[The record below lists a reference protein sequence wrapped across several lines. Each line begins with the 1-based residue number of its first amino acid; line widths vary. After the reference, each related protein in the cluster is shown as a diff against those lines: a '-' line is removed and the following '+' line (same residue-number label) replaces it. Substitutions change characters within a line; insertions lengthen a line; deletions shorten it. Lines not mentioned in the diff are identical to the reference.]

1 MQNGKS
7 RIKRVASAIIAGVMA
22 LQTVAPVISYADD
35 TASSVATTDDSDAI
49 ANVDPGTP
57 VQVDATASE
66 EPSEAPSSGTSQ
78 ADENSEETE
87 TNSDIT
93 DEVSNEHTDAD
104 TADETQTV
112 EEDAPKQDEST
123 SETTDTAPSRTVTVT
138 LNKNGGEFEPEWLE
152 TANEDPIAA
161 YLGTETNDIV
171 VEDTGD
177 TIVATV
183 TDRDSI
189 DIPVAL
195 SSDESLYFT
204 GWDVSSGSYDAD
216 SETLTFE
223 DGVDAYVLS
232 AVYSSVVDDD
242 QTLVEN
248 RTEFDEQTKRQAIQ
262 ERLKSSGISTYVL
275 RPSDSYNQLDLVV
288 EGLAFTSDDGLTQT
302 FTAPYDGDY
311 IITAYGANG
320 GTGKGKYQG
329 YRTPGR
335 GGKAEGTVHLNAGQ
349 TIHIYLGE
357 AGGYWSTNRTFGG
370 GGGQIDWDR
379 AWFPDEDNGQTD
391 RYHVFGRGGGA
402 TYVTVD
408 AWTMDQAGEAA
419 HDYTDAEKAQNNA
432 AAEVAKK
439 HVILLAGGGGGM
451 GESGGSAGGGGLEGQ
466 GPVANR
472 YYAGGFPPYSNAF
485 SYDATVG
492 GTTPTNGRTL
502 TYEERVDAKVYPAT
516 QTRAG
521 FGYHYT
527 VLGELYDANPAHR
540 DPVDFLFDD
549 GQARN
554 YGSFFYGANG
564 ITCSGAGGGGWFGG
578 GTDYAFSGGG
588 GSSFVNTSVTI
599 DGEQVEVKDA
609 DYEVGGNMKYDST
622 ETAPYLV
629 NGRVIIKMVGETPKL
644 KSVMMPAQSEDISAG
659 NIDEK
664 DGFGQK
670 AILSPG
676 QGSANKTLAYT
687 AITYYNLGDVMTVT
701 PKWEYNTLLNVTYK
715 PWDDSV
721 AKNINNQMSV
731 SITNTELGIPAEG
744 DKYYND
750 AYPGWY
756 AVKSVMTITNA
767 PLSMYDTATVTKYF
781 FRCHPTAT
789 VSMYNGIRT
798 MDDESE
804 SGGLVLD
811 YSIAMEHQGAHV
823 YQNRNTINDMNAETV
838 SDTVTA
844 TQNHSSSQWKYPEL
858 VVKTPKTIQ
867 TFNVLFTSPSRNAQ
881 DAILYNTDLA
891 NQLGI
896 VVTGTNQ
903 NYIFTKSGGLTQ
915 DEWNNFLRQVSFV
928 TYDRAVF
935 TADGVQSGVEVAWY
949 GFEKAIFGSNQA
961 TRHVPTLSDYPGA
974 ATHNIASGSLN
985 ITSSGS
991 VYRIVGSTTGDNR
1004 IYVSPGVSATVILDN
1019 VTMNYTAAGAGWG
1032 NDTSRAGDGAISCS
1046 HANLT
1051 IILVGTSRITAYGS
1065 YSNAIAKNGTDG
1077 SLMIDGAGTLYA
1089 VGASGDH
1096 CGAIGANVNCSFW
1109 NFTVQGGT
1117 IYANAGEH
1125 CPGIGS
1131 GCLNQPGEG
1140 NGGDGAGCGNL
1151 NFTGGTVVARGN
1163 TACSG
1168 IGSGWGGPVNGI
1180 NISNGAKVTAYGGSY
1195 SPGIGSGGRTDNVQ
1209 GGNIGSYHYHVRNIV
1224 ITGGDTV
1231 VTAFG
1236 DKSTNMPGIGCG
1248 KDPVGTVRGTLS
1260 NVVATTLDGFQGYV
1274 RYGSSEESAAYSTEQ
1289 PRTPFTGTGNIGS
1302 YLASQVNRGTPV
1314 YYTQV
1319 FFSIDTS
1326 NKHVDDADVIGTQ
1339 VSSTGTIKPEQFA
1352 SVSGTVW
1359 AENDRD
1365 GVYQVGDEAVV
1376 EGVAVTLYNADGSV
1390 CKTTT
1395 TNKYGAYSFDGIPE
1409 KKNYTVG
1416 FSNGSSNIQSYS
1428 PTAKIAA
1435 GENNNHVNNDWK
1447 SDVFTAIYQKNTSQT
1462 INCGVYVPSTVSG
1475 FAWDDVNQN
1484 GICDNSESKIANVT
1498 ITLTDADGNSLTD
1511 VYGNP
1516 ITAVLT
1522 DADGNYS
1529 FTNVRPRKEMKLT
1542 LTSSDTVDIS
1552 NARVSPIPTSGDEKR
1567 TNKAERS
1574 IDVLEFNGAPTSATT
1589 EKSGSMLNA
1598 ATIGEV
1604 YINSMTGTGITPVNA
1619 EYKNFALSANNSIRG
1634 YVWVES
1640 DYNGILDGWHETQ
1653 ADINIEEPV
1662 LNGVKVTLKN
1672 AAGATVATTYTDFAG
1687 YYEFLALKPG
1697 TYKVEYEETD
1707 KTAAD
1712 KKVLPEEYDYFGFLV
1727 SPTATTDKKT
1737 QMGNDATAVMQNNK
1751 VAKAVSKTYQIPDTR
1766 VVSLSNE
1773 KDFYVSTANCAMYI
1787 PSKVYGYIW
1796 QDDNY
1801 NGIRETNETENVKT
1815 HIYLRRTTKSQFAD
1829 ADEQGTNIS
1838 GHLLYKSYNVFGE
1851 LVGNGDLNTAADGY
1865 YEYDYLEPGIYYV
1878 VFDNTYDYYGQT
1890 LINQGNDDTLDS
1902 ETQPNISLDRSHMYC
1917 AWIGDIELPVNTK
1930 TEYNVLSKH
1939 NDAGFIRL
1947 LTSFDL
1953 KKVEDLSGIPFE
1965 NVKFDYEIYEKADDS
1980 GKSVFPNGPYTTVPV
1995 KPGDTSIKTEHL
2007 TTDKNGLISFTNQD
2021 IATYHLTET
2030 ETLPGYVRD
2039 TKTHVVKVMPET
2051 AVENNNLIWKTYIS
2065 VDGVRQTN
2073 NLYTLKNTSET
2084 TNLTVTKKWDDANDQ
2099 DGIRKNA
2106 VITLKGTVTLP
2117 DGKTEAVPLQKAY
2130 TALFKATDTYL
2141 TYTFRSIPAYYKGQ
2155 TIQYTVVENPMDGY
2169 TAIVSNTTGSV
2180 DNGYAI
2186 TVTNKHVPQ
2195 FDDFTVVKVWDD
2207 GNNVDGIRP
2216 DSVTIH
2222 MNGSDGSSTEAT
2234 LSNTK
2239 DWKYTFKHIPLFD
2252 ANGNEITYT
2261 ITEDAVA
2268 GYTYTVTNEGRSFT
2282 ITNSHVQETLSIPV
2296 TKTWEDNGN
2305 QDGVRP
2311 SAIHVILMGSDG
2323 NVYEANLTAAG
2334 KWKYEF
2340 KDLPRY
2346 WMEGVAIDYTLSEE
2360 TVDSYTYK
2368 IEGDADTGF
2377 TVTNEHIPA
2386 VTNVVINKYWED
2398 AANQDGVRPD
2408 SVSVTLSG
2416 SDGKTYKATLTKDG
2430 GFSETFEN
2438 LPVFFNNGT
2447 KIAYTVTEDAVA
2459 GYIGKTATDDTGYV
2473 LSITNTHTPETI
2485 SKTITKT
2492 WDDNDNQDGIR
2503 PTNVKVELYG
2513 TDGTL
2518 RTQYLTKDNNW
2529 SYSFENLP
2537 KYQNE
2542 GTIILYTAKEEAV
2555 EGYTQKSVTTA
2566 TGFNFTN
2573 THEPQTVTYGA
2584 TKVWLDD
2591 DNRDGVRPNSITLV
2605 LNGSDG
2611 SKYTKQMTAASN
2623 WSDVTFERIP
2633 MFNNGKY
2640 ITYTLSENDVPS
2652 YVNSVAVSE
2661 DGKFFTVTNTHTPD
2675 HAIIKITEVWHDEN
2689 DQDGIRPKKVTT
2701 IIVGSNGNR
2710 HEVPLH
2716 SSGDWHYTCDD
2727 LVKYWK
2733 NGQLV
2738 DYTVEAVTID
2748 GYTSEV
2754 KSLGNNVF
2762 EVHNTHIP
2770 ETISKT
2776 VTKTWKDNENQD
2788 GIRPA
2793 SVTVTLTGSN
2803 AVSKTATLNEENGW
2817 TATFENLPKRDHG
2830 NIVTYNVKES
2840 DVEGYEASIVKT
2852 EDGFQLI
2859 NEHDSETTL
2868 RTATL
2873 VWRDENNQDGIRPDT
2888 VTYTLHGSDGS
2899 EVEKTVSKD
2908 DSWAD
2913 VMFEDLP
2920 VYQNGQ
2926 KVTYTL
2932 TESTVDG
2939 YTTDIRDNGHTFT
2952 VTNTHIPAVVNVDVT
2967 KVWTD
2972 GENQDGNRPNSISV
2986 ILTGN
2991 DGNRYTATITAANNW
3006 KYTFSKLPKFFNEG
3020 TQIEYTLAEDAAS
3033 GYSNVIEKKDNY
3045 TFVLTNKY
3053 SPATVDIPVVKKW
3066 NDDNDRD
3073 GARPESFNIV
3083 LNGSDGK
3090 LYTGTLS
3097 AENGYTYVFQSV
3109 PKFHNS
3115 GTLISYT
3122 VAEEKV
3128 TGYTTEVAKDSSGY
3142 KFTLTNTKSIETVTK
3157 TVSKVW
3163 EDSNNQDGLRPS
3175 AITVILTGDDG
3186 SRYLKSV
3193 SAAENWTTTFENLPK
3208 NQNHGQSI
3216 QYTVSEAFVSGYTDE
3231 VTQNG
3236 NNYTIT
3242 NTHMPATTEL
3252 FVTKTWKDNGNND
3265 GMRPDE
3271 ITVTAHGSDGRSYAK
3286 KLNADNQWS
3295 VMFSNLPKYA
3305 NGKTIDYTLTEEAV
3319 PGYTSSI
3326 TRNGKSFTLI
3336 NTHVDETKNIT
3347 ITKAWNDENNQDG
3360 LRPKSITAVV
3370 NGSDGSARFVQLFES
3385 QNWTTSLNNLPKYK
3399 NSTEVQYTVK
3409 ENAISGYETEI
3420 KQTGDSYTITNTH
3433 APAVVTVS
3441 VVKIWD
3447 DENNQD
3453 GIRPSLIQVTLT
3465 GSDGST
3471 HNAAI
3476 TKNDGWTYQFKD
3488 LPQYKNGVKID
3499 YTLQE
3504 ADSNPYT
3511 YEIVKGSDGYSF
3523 TITNNYVPA
3532 AVNVPVTTI
3541 WNDDNNRD
3549 GIRAKETV
3557 ITLQGSNGKVYQH
3570 IVTDKDSFA
3579 TVFEDVPK
3587 FFDEGKEVVYTVTQN
3602 EVDGYTTDVTNTDK
3616 YTFQITN
3623 THEPEKLA
3631 KTVTKV
3637 WDDNNNQDGLRPNTL
3652 RIALTGTDGT
3662 YIEKNL
3668 SAANNW
3674 TETFE
3679 GLYKYFKEGTPIQY
3693 TIDEEAV
3700 GGYEKEISE
3709 KDNLIT
3715 ITNTHA
3721 PEKLDLI
3728 VNVVWNDANNQ
3739 DGYRPDTTT
3748 IHMSGTDGTQDTKD
3762 FTKDSSWSSIVFKDL
3777 DRFKDGTKIKY
3788 TVTEDEIPQYT
3799 TSIVANGNVVT
3810 VTNTHIPEITLRNIS
3825 VIWEDNDDQD
3835 GIRPDAVNIKLK
3847 GNDKL
3852 VDSSELNEDVKW
3864 KHSFTKLPVR
3874 ENGNEI
3880 SYTAEENEIPGY
3892 TTTIE
3897 KTDTGYVFTN
3907 THIPE
3912 TVTVTVDKVWDDSE
3926 NQDGLRPDTIHI
3938 KLVSNGIAKDAYLDA
3953 DSNWHL
3959 EFEGL
3964 PKYRDHGI
3972 LNEYSVQEVD
3982 VDGYTSTVTTEDGYA
3997 FTIKNDHVPA
4007 VIDIPITE
4015 EWIDD
4020 NNRDGLRPSSHTVI
4034 LTDGINTIEEIVL
4047 DKDNGYG
4054 TVLKD
4059 MPKYKNGVEIDYQ
4072 IKDFK
4077 VDGYTTNIIKGDS
4090 VKDFKVTNTHVPE
4103 MVTVT
4108 VTEGWHD
4115 QSDYDKIRPEEIALT
4130 LTGSDGN
4137 VYEKTVNKETWTA
4150 VFSDLPK
4157 NSKGEQIIYTLTQEG
4172 IKGYSTTITNNQTD
4186 TITVINKH
4194 EPVKT
4199 ITVTVTWNDENNKD
4213 SIRPDKVTV
4222 KLTDGTTVVST
4233 KEVKND
4239 SWKHIF
4245 EDIPVFNGSD
4255 KVSYTITQDAVNG
4268 YTTEI
4273 KASDDGNTIE
4283 IINTHIS
4290 VVPPKEEPKK
4300 KEPATP
4306 APVVE
4311 VKVEQPAP
4319 TVTLIQTTNKP
4330 TGISFFES
4338 LFAK

>member
-1 MQNGKS
+1 MQKCES
-7 RIKRVASAIIAGVMA
+7 RTKRVMSAIIAGMMA
-22 LQTVAPVISYADD
+22 LQVVAPTISYADD
-35 TASSVATTDDSDAI
+35 TVASTASSEDNSDTQIDPGVPVQTDTASSNTVTEPDSSESLEETTDSEQTGEIQDDTVSDSQG
-49 ANVDPGTP
+49 NETNT
-57 VQVDATASE
+57 Q
-66 EPSEAPSSGTSQ
+66 
-78 ADENSEETE
+78 EETVQD
-87 TNSDIT
+87 TVQQNNSG
-93 DEVSNEHTDAD
+93 
-104 TADETQTV
+104 
-112 EEDAPKQDEST
+112 
-123 SETTDTAPSRTVTVT
+123 SETTESESVRTVTVT
-138 LNKNGGEFEPEWLE
+138 LNKNGGIFEPEWLE
-152 TANEDPIAA
+152 TANEDPIAT
-161 YLGTETNDIV
+161 YLGTETNDIAI
-171 VEDTGD
+171 EDTGD

-189 DIPVAL
+189 SIPVAL
-195 SSDESLYFT
+195 SGDDSLYFT

-216 SETLTFE
+216 NETLTFD
-223 DGVDAYVLS
+223 DGVDAYVLT
-232 AVYSSVVDDD
+232 AVYNSVADED
-242 QTLVEN
+242 QQLIEN
-248 RTEFDEQTKRQAIQ
+248 KEIFDEQAEKNVLQQKLSA
-262 ERLKSSGISTYVL
+262 SGISLYEM
-275 RPSDSYNQLDLVV
+275 RPSDSYNQLDLIID
-288 EGLAFTSDDGLTQT
+288 GLAFTSDDGLVQT

-311 IITAYGANG
+311 TITAYGANG

-335 GGKAEGTVHLNAGQ
+335 GGKAEGTIHLSAGQ

-419 HDYTDAEKAQNNA
+419 HDYTDAEKAQNDA
-432 AAEVAKK
+432 AAEVAKN

-492 GTTPTNGRTL
+492 GTTPTNGRVL
-502 TYEERVDAKVYPAT
+502 TYDERVDAKVYPAT

-527 VLGELYDANPAHR
+527 ILGELYDANPANR
-540 DPVDFLFDD
+540 DPVSLLFDD

-599 DGEQVEVKDA
+599 DGKQVEVKDA

-622 ETAPYLV
+622 NSAPYLI
-629 NGRVIIKMVGETPKL
+629 NGRVLIHMVGTTPKM
-644 KSVMMPAQSEDISAG
+644 KTIMMEAQNEDISSSHVDDA
-659 NIDEK
+659 DVY
-664 DGFGQK
+664 GQK
-670 AILSPG
+670 AYLNKG
-676 QGSANKTLAYT
+676 QDVASTTIAYT
-687 AITYYNLGDVMTVT
+687 AITYYNMGDLMTVN
-701 PKWEYNTLLNVTYK
+701 PVWEYSTMLSPTDRDWN
-715 PWDDSV
+715 DSV
-721 AKNINNQMSV
+721 AKSIDSRLSV
-731 SITNTELGIPAEG
+731 SVENTNLGVPNPG
-744 DKYYND
+744 DKYYNAD
-750 AYPGWY
+750 YPGWY
-756 AVKSVMTITNA
+756 AVKSVMTITNPVNTMYSTERLTKYYFRCKGIA
-767 PLSMYDTATVTKYF
+767 SYTLSSGTKTMYDKGERGELAIDYNIYINHEGVHVYSDRNIINGTPTSTVDDTIAATAGRSASTWQYPHMALTDVNNINTILIQFSSHGFNTSDSISYDASYADSLGITGSGNQYSYIFKAKSKNSVSTANWEKFLQSITYTTYDAATFTSTGVSGGVTIFWYADENLWENNMFYDSSSGHFYACINTGNSITWGEARNRALSMYNSALDCYGYLAHITSQSEQDYLYTLMDKSTQGWLGATRKVSGNEWDWYWRDGPANETSEPF
-781 FRCHPTAT
+781 FRQNADGTYGTLLWGYENWDSKTEP
-789 VSMYNGIRT
+789 NN
-798 MDDESE
+798 
-804 SGGLVLD
+804 SGGVEWCMHYYGSNRGVWNDYIDSNGAVTSFIVEWSKDGLV
-811 YSIAMEHQGAHV
+811 G
-823 YQNRNTINDMNAETV
+823 NDHSV
-838 SDTVTA
+838 SDT
-844 TQNHSSSQWKYPEL
+844 
-858 VVKTPKTIQ
+858 
-867 TFNVLFTSPSRNAQ
+867 
-881 DAILYNTDLA
+881 
-891 NQLGI
+891 
-896 VVTGTNQ
+896 
-903 NYIFTKSGGLTQ
+903 
-915 DEWNNFLRQVSFV
+915 
-928 TYDRAVF
+928 
-935 TADGVQSGVEVAWY
+935 
-949 GFEKAIFGSNQA
+949 
-961 TRHVPTLSDYPGA
+961 
-974 ATHNIASGSLN
+974 
-985 ITSSGS
+985 
-991 VYRIVGSTTGDNR
+991 
-1004 IYVSPGVSATVILDN
+1004 
-1019 VTMNYTAAGAGWG
+1019 
-1032 NDTSRAGDGAISCS
+1032 
-1046 HANLT
+1046 
-1051 IILVGTSRITAYGS
+1051 
-1065 YSNAIAKNGTDG
+1065 
-1077 SLMIDGAGTLYA
+1077 
-1089 VGASGDH
+1089 
-1096 CGAIGANVNCSFW
+1096 
-1109 NFTVQGGT
+1109 
-1117 IYANAGEH
+1117 
-1125 CPGIGS
+1125 
-1131 GCLNQPGEG
+1131 
-1140 NGGDGAGCGNL
+1140 
-1151 NFTGGTVVARGN
+1151 
-1163 TACSG
+1163 
-1168 IGSGWGGPVNGI
+1168 
-1180 NISNGAKVTAYGGSY
+1180 
-1195 SPGIGSGGRTDNVQ
+1195 
-1209 GGNIGSYHYHVRNIV
+1209 
-1224 ITGGDTV
+1224 
-1231 VTAFG
+1231 
-1236 DKSTNMPGIGCG
+1236 
-1248 KDPVGTVRGTLS
+1248 
-1260 NVVATTLDGFQGYV
+1260 
-1274 RYGSSEESAAYSTEQ
+1274 
-1289 PRTPFTGTGNIGS
+1289 
-1302 YLASQVNRGTPV
+1302 
-1314 YYTQV
+1314 
-1319 FFSIDTS
+1319 
-1326 NKHVDDADVIGTQ
+1326 DVIGTQ
-1339 VSSTGTIKPEQFA
+1339 IVAEQEQKVNNGE
-1352 SVSGTVW
+1352 VSGTVW
-1359 AENDRD
+1359 AENDYN
-1365 GVYQVGDEAVV
+1365 GLFATDEAKLQDITVQLISDNGTVV
-1376 EGVAVTLYNADGSV
+1376 ATAQTNKLGQYDFTGLAPGNYYVKFTSQSFVGYNAVPDGGNSIV
-1390 CKTTT
+1390 QQASKGINDSYAQTPVFALTY
-1395 TNKYGAYSFDGIPE
+1395 NDVLEKSF
-1409 KKNYTVG
+1409 
-1416 FSNGSSNIQSYS
+1416 
-1428 PTAKIAA
+1428 
-1435 GENNNHVNNDWK
+1435 
-1447 SDVFTAIYQKNTSQT
+1447 
-1462 INCGVYVPSTVSG
+1462 GVYVPSTVSG
-1475 FAWDDVNQN
+1475 FAWDDANQN
-1484 GICDNSESKIANVT
+1484 GIYDNREAKIANVT

-1516 ITAVLT
+1516 IAAVLT
-1522 DADGNYS
+1522 DANGNYS

-1542 LTSSDTVDIS
+1542 LTSSNTVDIS
-1552 NARVSPIPTSGDEKR
+1552 NARVSPIPASGDVKL
-1567 TNKAERS
+1567 TNKAEKS
-1574 IDVLEFNGAPTSATT
+1574 IGMLEFNGAPTSATT
-1589 EKSGSMLNA
+1589 EKSGSMLTS
-1598 ATIGEV
+1598 ATIGEI
-1604 YINSMTGTGITPVNA
+1604 YINSMSGTGITPVNA

-1707 KTAAD
+1707 RTAAD
-1712 KKVLPEEYDYFGFLV
+1712 KKVLPEEYDYFGFTV

-1737 QMGNDATAVMQNNK
+1737 QMGNDSTAVMQNNK

-1766 VVSLSNE
+1766 VVNLSNE
-1773 KDFYVSTANCAMYI
+1773 KNFYVSTANCALYI

-1838 GHLLYKSYNVFGE
+1838 GHLLYKSYNVFGK
-1851 LVGNGDLNTAADGY
+1851 LIGNGDLNTATDGY
-1865 YEYDYLEPGIYYV
+1865 YEYNCLEPGIYYV
-1878 VFDNTYDYYGQT
+1878 VFDNTYDCYGQT

-1902 ETQPNISLDRSHMYC
+1902 EAQPNISLDRSHMYC

-1965 NVKFDYEIYEKADDS
+1965 NVKFDYEIYSKAENFGKSVFPDGRHQGAPQIYEGAEDS
-1980 GKSVFPNGPYTTVPV
+1980 GKSVFSDDSNELYTTA
-1995 KPGDTSIKTEHL
+1995 SIETFAQAEHL
-2007 TTDKNGLISFTNQD
+2007 ITDKDGLIHFTNQD

-2030 ETLPGYVRD
+2030 KTLPGYVRD
-2039 TKTHVVKVMPET
+2039 TKTHVIKVMPET
-2051 AVENNNLIWKTYIS
+2051 TVENNNLVWKTYIS
-2065 VDGVRQTN
+2065 VDGVRQTD

-2099 DGIRKNA
+2099 DGIRQNA

-2141 TYTFRSIPAYYKGQ
+2141 SYTFRSIPAYYKGQ
-2155 TIQYTVVENPMDGY
+2155 TIQYTVIENPMDGY
-2169 TAIVSNTTGSV
+2169 TATVGATTGSA
-2180 DNGYAI
+2180 DKGYAI

-2195 FDDFTVVKVWDD
+2195 FDDFTVTKVWDD
-2207 GNNVDGIRP
+2207 SNNIDGMRP

-2222 MNGSDGSSTEAT
+2222 LNGSDGSSTEAT
-2234 LSNTK
+2234 LSNAK
-2239 DWKYTFKHIPLFD
+2239 DWKYTFKHMPLFD
-2252 ANGNEITYT
+2252 ANGNKITYT

-2282 ITNSHVQETLSIPV
+2282 ITNSHVQETFSIPV

-2311 SAIHVILMGSDG
+2311 SAIHVTLMGSDG

-2346 WMEGVAIDYTLSEE
+2346 WMEGVAIDYTLNEE
-2360 TVDSYTYK
+2360 AVNGYTYK

-2377 TVTNEHIPA
+2377 TVTNEHISA
-2386 VTNVVINKYWED
+2386 VTNVVVNKYWED

-2408 SVSVTLSG
+2408 SVAVTLSG
-2416 SDGKTYKATLTKDG
+2416 SDGKTYKATLTKDT
-2430 GFSETFEN
+2430 GFSKTFES

-2447 KIAYTVTEDAVA
+2447 KITYTITEDAVN
-2459 GYIGKTATDDTGYV
+2459 GYTGKITTDDTGYI
-2473 LSITNTHTPETI
+2473 LSITNTHAPETI
-2485 SKTITKT
+2485 RETVTKT
-2492 WDDNDNQDGIR
+2492 WDDGNDRDGIR
-2503 PTNVKVELYG
+2503 PTNVKIELYG
-2513 TDGTL
+2513 TDGTR
-2518 RTQYLTKDNNW
+2518 RTQYLTKDNHW

-2542 GTIILYTAKEEAV
+2542 GTIILYTIKEEDV
-2555 EGYTQKSVTTA
+2555 DGYTQKSVTTTA
-2566 TGFNFTN
+2566 GFDLTN
-2573 THEPQTVTYGA
+2573 THEIQTADYEVK
-2584 TKVWLDD
+2584 KVWVD
-2591 DNRDGVRPNSITLV
+2591 DNDRDGARPTSITLT
-2605 LNGSDG
+2605 LTGSDG
-2611 SKYTKQMTAASN
+2611 SKYTKLMTAADN
-2623 WSDVTFERIP
+2623 WNAVTFERVP
-2633 MFNNGKY
+2633 MFNGGKY
-2640 ITYTLSENDVPS
+2640 ITYTLTENEVPS
-2652 YVNSVAVSE
+2652 YINSIEVSE
-2661 DGKFFTVTNTHTPD
+2661 DGKHFTVTNTHAPD
-2675 HAIIKITEVWHDEN
+2675 HTVINITEVWHDEN
-2689 DQDGIRPKKVTT
+2689 DQDGIRPRKMIAIV
-2701 IIVGSNGNR
+2701 VGSNGNR

-2803 AVSKTATLNEENGW
+2803 AVSKTATLNEDNGW

-2830 NIVTYNVKES
+2830 NIVAYNVKES
-2840 DVEGYEASIVKT
+2840 DTAGYEASVVKT

-2972 GENQDGNRPNSISV
+2972 GENQDGNRPDSISV

-3073 GARPESFNIV
+3073 GARPESVNIV

-3122 VAEEKV
+3122 IAEEKV

-3286 KLNADNQWS
+3286 KLNTDNQWS

-3370 NGSDGSARFVQLFES
+3370 NDSDGSARFVQLFES

-3587 FFDEGKEVVYTVTQN
+3587 FFDEGKEAVYTVTQN

-3728 VNVVWNDANNQ
+3728 VNVVWSDANNQ
-3739 DGYRPDTTT
+3739 DGYRPDTAT

-3788 TVTEDEIPQYT
+3788 TVTEDEISQYT

-3810 VTNTHIPEITLRNIS
+3810 VTNTHIPEITLCNIS

-3926 NQDGLRPDTIHI
+3926 NQDGLRPDSIDVILTGSDGNTYNATI
-3938 KLVSNGIAKDAYLDA
+3938 SEKD
-3953 DSNWHL
+3953 NWTYI
-3959 EFEGL
+3959 FANL
-3964 PKYRDHGI
+3964 PKYFNDGT
-3972 LNEYSVQEVD
+3972 LVEYSLQEVETD
-3982 VDGYTSTVTTEDGYA
+3982 GYAGTVTKGTDGYT
-3997 FTIKNDHVPA
+3997 FTIKNDHTPA
-4007 VIDIPITE
+4007 VVDIPVTKV
-4015 EWIDD
+4015 WNDD
-4020 NNRDGLRPSSHTVI
+4020 EDRDGLRPNSI
-4034 LTDGINTIEEIVL
+4034 
-4047 DKDNGYG
+4047 
-4054 TVLKD
+4054 
-4059 MPKYKNGVEIDYQ
+4059 
-4072 IKDFK
+4072 
-4077 VDGYTTNIIKGDS
+4077 
-4090 VKDFKVTNTHVPE
+4090 HV
-4103 MVTVT
+4103 
-4108 VTEGWHD
+4108 
-4115 QSDYDKIRPEEIALT
+4115 T
-4130 LTGSDGN
+4130 LTGSDGST
-4137 VYEKTVNKETWTA
+4137 YKKDLEKD
-4150 VFSDLPK
+4150 S
-4157 NSKGEQIIYTLTQEG
+4157 
-4172 IKGYSTTITNNQTD
+4172 GYSTIFTSLPKYHNGELISYSLAETPVEGYETDIQAAESGYGFTITNT
-4186 TITVINKH
+4186 H
-4194 EPVKT
+4194 EVSKKT
-4199 ITVTVTWNDENNKD
+4199 IKVSKVWDDAENQDGIRPDSVTVTLTGSNNSKYTAKLNKENNWTYTFEGLFCKADGATIKYEVSEKDVAGYTPSIKETEGGFIITNAHKPETVTINIVKNWNDSQNADN
-4213 SIRPDKVTV
+4213 IRPDAISIT
-4222 KLTDGTTVVST
+4222 LT
-4233 KEVKND
+4233 
-4239 SWKHIF
+4239 
-4245 EDIPVFNGSD
+4245 GSD
-4255 KVSYTITQDAVNG
+4255 NSSRSITLNKAGDYKTAVDSLPKFHEGKQITYTVTETPVDG
-4268 YTTEI
+4268 YTSSVQASADGYSFVVINTHTPEVHQEKKETPTTPKFEI
-4273 KASDDGNTIE
+4273 KAEPSTTI
-4283 IINTHIS
+4283 
-4290 VVPPKEEPKK
+4290 
-4300 KEPATP
+4300 
-4306 APVVE
+4306 
-4311 VKVEQPAP
+4311 
-4319 TVTLIQTTNKP
+4319 IQTTNKP
-4330 TGISFFES
+4330 TGVSFFDS
-4338 LFAK
+4338 LLG

>member
-1 MQNGKS
+1 MQKCES
-7 RIKRVASAIIAGVMA
+7 RTKRVMSAIIAGMMA
-22 LQTVAPVISYADD
+22 LQVVAPTISYADD
-35 TASSVATTDDSDAI
+35 TVASTASSEDNSNTQI
-49 ANVDPGTP
+49 DPGVP
-57 VQVDATASE
+57 VQ
-66 EPSEAPSSGTSQ
+66 
-78 ADENSEETE
+78 
-87 TNSDIT
+87 
-93 DEVSNEHTDAD
+93 
-104 TADETQTV
+104 
-112 EEDAPKQDEST
+112 
-123 SETTDTAPSRTVTVT
+123 TDTASSNTVTEPDSSESLEETADSEQTGEIQDDTVSDSQGNETNTQEETVQDTVQQNDTGSETMESKSVRTVTVT
-138 LNKNGGEFEPEWLE
+138 LNKNGGVFEPEWLE

-161 YLGTETNDIV
+161 YLGTETNDIAI
-171 VEDTGD
+171 EDTGD

-189 DIPVAL
+189 SIPVAL
-195 SSDESLYFT
+195 SGDDSLYFT

-216 SETLTFE
+216 NETLTF
-223 DGVDAYVLS
+223 DDDVDAYVLT
-232 AVYSSVVDDD
+232 AVYNSVADED
-242 QTLVEN
+242 QQLIEN
-248 RTEFDEQTKRQAIQ
+248 KEIFDEQAEKNVLQQKLSA
-262 ERLKSSGISTYVL
+262 SGISLYEM
-275 RPSDSYNQLDLVV
+275 RPSDSYNQLDLIID
-288 EGLAFTSDDGLTQT
+288 GLAFTSDDGLIQT

-311 IITAYGANG
+311 TITAYGANG

-335 GGKAEGTVHLNAGQ
+335 GGKAEGTIHLSAGQ

-419 HDYTDAEKAQNNA
+419 HDYTDAEKAQNDA

-451 GESGGSAGGGGLEGQ
+451 GESGGTAGGGGLEGQ

-492 GTTPTNGRTL
+492 GTTPTNGRVL
-502 TYEERVDAKVYPAT
+502 TYDERVDAKVYPAT

-527 VLGELYDANPAHR
+527 ILGELYDANPANR
-540 DPVDFLFDD
+540 DPVSLLFDD

-599 DGEQVEVKDA
+599 DGKQVEVKDA

-622 ETAPYLV
+622 NSAPYLI
-629 NGRVIIKMVGETPKL
+629 NGRVLIHMVGTTPKM
-644 KSVMMPAQSEDISAG
+644 KTIMMEAQNEDISSSHVDDA
-659 NIDEK
+659 DVY
-664 DGFGQK
+664 GQK
-670 AILSPG
+670 AYLNKG
-676 QGSANKTLAYT
+676 QDVASTTIAYT
-687 AITYYNLGDVMTVT
+687 AITYYNMGDLMTVN
-701 PKWEYNTLLNVTYK
+701 PVWEYSTMLSPTDRDWN
-715 PWDDSV
+715 DSV
-721 AKNINNQMSV
+721 AKSIDSRLSV
-731 SITNTELGIPAEG
+731 SVANTNLGVPNPG
-744 DKYYND
+744 DKYYNAD
-750 AYPGWY
+750 YPGWY
-756 AVKSVMTITNA
+756 AVKSVMTITNPVNA
-767 PLSMYDTATVTKYF
+767 MYSTERLTKYYFRCKGIASYTLSSGTKTMYDKGERGELAIDYNIYINHEGVHVYSDRNIINGTPTSTVDDTIAATAGRSASTWQYPHMALTDVNNINTILVQFSSHGFNTSDSISYDASYADSLGITGSGNQYSYIFKAKSKNSVSTANWEKFLQSITYTTYDAATFTSTGVSGGVTIFWYADENLWENNMFYDSSSSHFYACINTGSSITWGEARNRALSMYNSALDCYGYLAHITSQSEQDYLYTLMDKSTQGWLGATRKVSGNEWDWYWRDGPANETNEPF
-781 FRCHPTAT
+781 FRQNAD
-789 VSMYNGIRT
+789 GIYGSLLWGYENWDSKT
-798 MDDESE
+798 EPNNVGNEWCMHYYGNK
-804 SGGLVLD
+804 SGVWND
-811 YSIAMEHQGAHV
+811 YSDTNGAV
-823 YQNRNTINDMNAETV
+823 TSFIVEWSKDGLANNDHSV
-838 SDTVTA
+838 SDT
-844 TQNHSSSQWKYPEL
+844 
-858 VVKTPKTIQ
+858 
-867 TFNVLFTSPSRNAQ
+867 
-881 DAILYNTDLA
+881 
-891 NQLGI
+891 
-896 VVTGTNQ
+896 
-903 NYIFTKSGGLTQ
+903 
-915 DEWNNFLRQVSFV
+915 
-928 TYDRAVF
+928 
-935 TADGVQSGVEVAWY
+935 
-949 GFEKAIFGSNQA
+949 
-961 TRHVPTLSDYPGA
+961 
-974 ATHNIASGSLN
+974 
-985 ITSSGS
+985 
-991 VYRIVGSTTGDNR
+991 
-1004 IYVSPGVSATVILDN
+1004 
-1019 VTMNYTAAGAGWG
+1019 
-1032 NDTSRAGDGAISCS
+1032 
-1046 HANLT
+1046 
-1051 IILVGTSRITAYGS
+1051 
-1065 YSNAIAKNGTDG
+1065 
-1077 SLMIDGAGTLYA
+1077 
-1089 VGASGDH
+1089 
-1096 CGAIGANVNCSFW
+1096 
-1109 NFTVQGGT
+1109 
-1117 IYANAGEH
+1117 
-1125 CPGIGS
+1125 
-1131 GCLNQPGEG
+1131 
-1140 NGGDGAGCGNL
+1140 
-1151 NFTGGTVVARGN
+1151 
-1163 TACSG
+1163 
-1168 IGSGWGGPVNGI
+1168 
-1180 NISNGAKVTAYGGSY
+1180 
-1195 SPGIGSGGRTDNVQ
+1195 
-1209 GGNIGSYHYHVRNIV
+1209 
-1224 ITGGDTV
+1224 
-1231 VTAFG
+1231 
-1236 DKSTNMPGIGCG
+1236 
-1248 KDPVGTVRGTLS
+1248 
-1260 NVVATTLDGFQGYV
+1260 
-1274 RYGSSEESAAYSTEQ
+1274 
-1289 PRTPFTGTGNIGS
+1289 
-1302 YLASQVNRGTPV
+1302 
-1314 YYTQV
+1314 
-1319 FFSIDTS
+1319 
-1326 NKHVDDADVIGTQ
+1326 DVIGTQ
-1339 VSSTGTIKPEQFA
+1339 IVAEQEQKVNNGE
-1352 SVSGTVW
+1352 VSGTVW
-1359 AENDRD
+1359 AENDYN
-1365 GVYQVGDEAVV
+1365 GLFATDEAKLQDITVQLISDNGTVV
-1376 EGVAVTLYNADGSV
+1376 ATAQTNKLGQYDFTGLAPGNYYVKFTSQSFVGYNAVPDGGNSIV
-1390 CKTTT
+1390 QQASKGINDSYAQTPVFALTY
-1395 TNKYGAYSFDGIPE
+1395 NDVLEKSF
-1409 KKNYTVG
+1409 
-1416 FSNGSSNIQSYS
+1416 
-1428 PTAKIAA
+1428 
-1435 GENNNHVNNDWK
+1435 
-1447 SDVFTAIYQKNTSQT
+1447 
-1462 INCGVYVPSTVSG
+1462 GVYVPSTVSG
-1475 FAWDDVNQN
+1475 FAWDDANQN
-1484 GICDNSESKIANVT
+1484 GIYDNREAKIANVT

-1516 ITAVLT
+1516 IAAVLT
-1522 DADGNYS
+1522 DANGNYS

-1552 NARVSPIPTSGDEKR
+1552 NARVSPIPTSGDVKL
-1567 TNKAERS
+1567 TNKAEKS
-1574 IDVLEFNGAPTSATT
+1574 IGMLEFNGAPTSATT
-1589 EKSGSMLNA
+1589 EKSGSMLTS
-1598 ATIGEV
+1598 ATIGEI
-1604 YINSMTGTGITPVNA
+1604 YINSMSGTGITPVNA

-1727 SPTATTDKKT
+1727 SPTAATDKKT
-1737 QMGNDATAVMQNNK
+1737 QMGNDSTAVMQNNK

-1766 VVSLSNE
+1766 VVNLSNE
-1773 KDFYVSTANCAMYI
+1773 KDFYVSTANCALYI

-1796 QDDNY
+1796 QDNNY

-1902 ETQPNISLDRSHMYC
+1902 EAQPNISLDRSHMYC

-1947 LTSFDL
+1947 LTDFDL
-1953 KKVEDLSGIPFE
+1953 KKIEDLSGIPFKD
-1965 NVKFDYEIYEKADDS
+1965 VKFDYEIYEKADDS

-2007 TTDKNGLISFTNQD
+2007 TTDKNGLIHFTNQD
-2021 IATYHLTET
+2021 IATYHLIET
-2030 ETLPGYVRD
+2030 ETLPGYVKD
-2039 TKTHVVKVMPET
+2039 TKTHVVKVMPEA
-2051 AVENNNLIWKTYIS
+2051 AVENNNLVWKTYIS
-2065 VDGVRQTN
+2065 VDGVRLTD

-2099 DGIRKNA
+2099 DGIRQNA

-2155 TIQYTVVENPMDGY
+2155 TIQYTVIENPMDGY
-2169 TAIVSNTTGSV
+2169 TATVSATTGST
-2180 DNGYAI
+2180 DKGYAI

-2195 FDDFTVVKVWDD
+2195 FDDFTVTKVWDD
-2207 GNNVDGIRP
+2207 SNNIDGMRP
-2216 DSVTIH
+2216 DSVTIYL
-2222 MNGSDGSSTEAT
+2222 NGSDGSSTEAT
-2234 LSNTK
+2234 LSNAK
-2239 DWKYTFKHIPLFD
+2239 DWKYTFKHMPLFD

-2261 ITEDAVA
+2261 ITEDAVT
-2268 GYTYTVTNEGRSFT
+2268 GYTYTVTNKDRAFT
-2282 ITNSHVQETLSIPV
+2282 ITNKHTQETFSIPV

-2311 SAIHVILMGSDG
+2311 SAIHVTLMGSDG

-2346 WMEGVAIDYTLSEE
+2346 WMEGVAIDYTLNEE
-2360 TVDSYTYK
+2360 AVNGYTYK

-2377 TVTNEHIPA
+2377 TVTNEHISA
-2386 VTNVVINKYWED
+2386 VTNVVVNKYWED
-2398 AANQDGVRPD
+2398 AENQDGVRPD
-2408 SVSVTLSG
+2408 SVAVTLSG
-2416 SDGKTYKATLTKDG
+2416 SDGKTYKATLAKDT
-2430 GFSETFEN
+2430 GFSKTFEN

-2447 KIAYTVTEDAVA
+2447 KITYTVTEDAVD
-2459 GYIGKTATDDTGYV
+2459 GYTGKITTDDTGYI
-2473 LSITNTHTPETI
+2473 LSITNTHAPETI
-2485 SKTITKT
+2485 RKTVTKT
-2492 WDDNDNQDGIR
+2492 WDDGNDRDGIR
-2503 PTNVKVELYG
+2503 PTNVKIELYG
-2513 TDGTL
+2513 TDGTR
-2518 RTQYLTKDNNW
+2518 RTQYLTKDNHW

-2542 GTIILYTAKEEAV
+2542 GTIILYIIKEEAV
-2555 EGYTQKSVTTA
+2555 DGYTQKSVTTTA
-2566 TGFNFTN
+2566 GFDLTN
-2573 THEPQTVTYGA
+2573 THEIQTADYEVK
-2584 TKVWLDD
+2584 KVWID
-2591 DNRDGVRPNSITLV
+2591 DNDRDGTRPTSITLT
-2605 LNGSDG
+2605 LTGSDG
-2611 SKYTKQMTAASN
+2611 SKYTKQMTAADN
-2623 WSDVTFERIP
+2623 WNAVTFERVP
-2633 MFNNGKY
+2633 MFNGGKH
-2640 ITYTLSENDVPS
+2640 ITYTLTENEVPS
-2652 YVNSVAVSE
+2652 YINLIEVSE
-2661 DGKFFTVTNTHTPD
+2661 DGKHFTVTNTHAPD
-2675 HAIIKITEVWHDEN
+2675 HTVINITEVWHDEN
-2689 DQDGIRPKKVTT
+2689 DQDGIRPRKMTAIV
-2701 IIVGSNGNR
+2701 VGSNGNR

-2803 AVSKTATLNEENGW
+2803 AVSKTATLNEDNGW

-2830 NIVTYNVKES
+2830 NIVAYNVKES
-2840 DVEGYEASIVKT
+2840 DTAGYEASVVKT

-2859 NEHDSETTL
+2859 NEHDSETTM
-2868 RTATL
+2868 RTVTL
-2873 VWRDENNQDGIRPDT
+2873 VWRDEDNRDGVRPDA

-2899 EVEKTVSKD
+2899 EQEKTVNKD
-2908 DSWAD
+2908 DAWND
-2913 VMFEDLP
+2913 VVFEDLP

-2926 KVTYTL
+2926 RISYTL
-2932 TESTVDG
+2932 TESAIDG
-2939 YTTDIRDNGHTFT
+2939 YANDIRSSGNTFT
-2952 VTNTHIPAVVNVDVT
+2952 VTNTHIPETVNVDVT
-2967 KVWTD
+2967 KIWTD
-2972 GENQDGNRPNSISV
+2972 GENQDGNRPDSISV
-2986 ILTGN
+2986 ILTGS
-2991 DGNRYTATITAANNW
+2991 DGKRYTTTITAANNW
-3006 KYTFSKLPKFFNEG
+3006 KHTFLKLPKFFNEG
-3020 TQIEYTLAEDAAS
+3020 TQIEYTLTEDTMS
-3033 GYSNVIEKKDNY
+3033 GYSDVVEKRSDY
-3045 TFVLTNKY
+3045 VFVLTNKY
-3053 SPATVDIPVVKKW
+3053 SPATVDVTIVKKW
-3066 NDDNDRD
+3066 DDDNDRD
-3073 GARPESFNIV
+3073 GMRPESVDIV

-3097 AENGYTYVFQSV
+3097 TENGYTCVFQSV
-3109 PKFHNS
+3109 PKYHDG
-3115 GTLISYT
+3115 GTLINYT
-3122 VAEEKV
+3122 IAEEKIP
-3128 TGYTTEVAKDSSGY
+3128 GYTTTIAKDASGY
-3142 KFTLTNTKSIETVTK
+3142 KFTLTNAKTIDTVTK

-3163 EDSNNQDGLRPS
+3163 DDNNNQDGLRPT

-3186 SRYLKSV
+3186 SRRVKSV
-3193 SAAENWTTTFENLPK
+3193 TATENWTVTFENLPK
-3208 NQNHGQSI
+3208 NQNHGQNI
-3216 QYTVSEAFVSGYTDE
+3216 QYTVSEAFVSGYTE
-3231 VTQNG
+3231 AITQNG
-3236 NNYTIT
+3236 DNYIIT
-3242 NTHMPATTEL
+3242 NTHTPASSEF
-3252 FVTKTWKDNGNND
+3252 FVTKIWKDNENND

-3271 ITVTAHGSDGRSYAK
+3271 ITVTAHGSDGCSYTE

-3305 NGKTIDYTLTEEAV
+3305 DGKVIEYSLTEESV

-3326 TRNGKSFTLI
+3326 TRNGKSFVFI

-3347 ITKAWNDENNQDG
+3347 ITKAWNDGNNQDG
-3360 LRPKSITAVV
+3360 LRPKTITAVV
-3370 NGSDGSARFVQLFES
+3370 NGSDGSARFVQLFEG
-3385 QNWTTSLNNLPKYK
+3385 QNWATSLNNLPKYK
-3399 NSTEVQYTVK
+3399 NGTEIQYTVK
-3409 ENAISGYETEI
+3409 ENAIPGYETEI
-3420 KQTGDSYTITNTH
+3420 KQTGDSYAIMNSHT
-3433 APAVVTVS
+3433 PAVVTVS
-3441 VVKIWD
+3441 AVKVWD
-3447 DENNQD
+3447 DANNQD

-3465 GSDGST
+3465 GSDGSVR
-3471 HNAAI
+3471 NAAI
-3476 TKNDGWTYQFKD
+3476 TKNDGWTYQFKN
-3488 LPQYKNGVKID
+3488 LPKYKNGMKID

-3504 ADSNPYT
+3504 ANSNPYT
-3511 YEIVKGSDGYSF
+3511 YEIVKGSDEYSF

-3532 AVNVPVTTI
+3532 VVNVPITTV
-3541 WNDDNNRD
+3541 WDDDDNRD
-3549 GIRAKETV
+3549 GIRAKETA
-3557 ITLQGSNGKVYQH
+3557 ITLHGSNGKVYQR
-3570 IVTDKDSFA
+3570 IVTGKDDFA

-3587 FFDEGKEVVYTVTQN
+3587 FFDEGREVVYTVTQN
-3602 EVDGYTTDVTNTDK
+3602 EMNGYTANIASTDK

-3623 THEPEKLA
+3623 THEPERLA

-3662 YIEKNL
+3662 YIEKSL
-3668 SAANNW
+3668 STANNW
-3674 TETFE
+3674 TETFD

-3693 TIDEEAV
+3693 TIDEEMV

-3739 DGYRPDTTT
+3739 DGYRPDAAT
-3748 IHMSGTDGTQDTKD
+3748 IHMSGTDGTQDAKD

-3777 DRFKDGTKIKY
+3777 DHYKDGNEIKY

-3799 TSIVANGNVVT
+3799 TSIAVNGNVVT

-3825 VIWEDNDDQD
+3825 VVWEDNNDQD
-3835 GIRPDAVNIKLK
+3835 GLRPDTVSVKLK
-3847 GNDKL
+3847 GNDKFI
-3852 VDSSELNEDVKW
+3852 DSSELNEDVEW

-3892 TTTIE
+3892 TTSIE

-3912 TVTVTVDKVWDDSE
+3912 TVTVTVDKVWKDAE
-3926 NQDGLRPDTIHI
+3926 NQDGLRPDAIHI
-3938 KLVSNGIAKDAYLDA
+3938 RLISNDIEKDAYLDA
-3953 DSNWHL
+3953 ESDWHL
-3959 EFEGL
+3959 DFEGL

-3982 VDGYTSTVTTEDGYA
+3982 VDGYTSTVTTKDGYA
-3997 FTIKNDHVPA
+3997 FTIENDHVPA

-4020 NNRDGLRPSSHTVI
+4020 NDRDGLRPGSHTVV
-4034 LTDGINTIEEIVL
+4034 LVDGTNAIEEVVL
-4047 DKDNGYG
+4047 DRNNGYG
-4054 TVLKD
+4054 VVLKN
-4059 MPKYKNGVEIDYQ
+4059 MPKYKNGVEINYQ

-4077 VDGYTTNIIKGDS
+4077 VDGYTTNIIKSDS
-4090 VKDFKVTNTHVPE
+4090 VKDFNITNTHVPE
-4103 MVTVT
+4103 MVTIT

-4115 QSDYDKIRPEEIALT
+4115 QSDYDKIRPEKVTLT

-4137 VYEKTVNKETWTA
+4137 VYEKTVTKDTWTT

-4172 IKGYSTTITNNQTD
+4172 IKGYKTTITDNETG
-4186 TITVINKH
+4186 TIAVINTH

-4213 SIRPDKVTV
+4213 NIRPDKVTV
-4222 KLTDGTTVVST
+4222 KLANGTTAVST
-4233 KEVKND
+4233 KEINND
-4239 SWKHIF
+4239 SWKHVF
-4245 EDIPVFNGSD
+4245 ENIIVFNGDD
-4255 KVSYTITQDAVNG
+4255 KASYTVTQDAVSE

-4283 IINTHIS
+4283 IINTH
-4290 VVPPKEEPKK
+4290 VPVAPPKEEPKQ
-4300 KEPATP
+4300 EETATPAAP

-4311 VKVEQPAP
+4311 IKTEP
-4319 TVTLIQTTNKP
+4319 TTTVIETPNKQ
-4330 TGISFFES
+4330 TGISFMDG
-4338 LFAK
+4338 LFG

>member
-1 MQNGKS
+1 MLWRSPTAKNLLLRCWGCNKNKEKGDKSKMQNGKS
-7 RIKRVASAIIAGVMA
+7 RIKRVASAVIAGVMA

-66 EPSEAPSSGTSQ
+66 EPSEAPSSWPSQ
-78 ADENSEETE
+78 ADENSEET
-87 TNSDIT
+87 NSDIT
-93 DEVSNEHTDAD
+93 DEVANEHTDAD

-112 EEDAPKQDEST
+112 EEDAPQQDEST
-123 SETTDTAPSRTVTVT
+123 SEATDAAPSRTVTVT

-242 QTLVEN
+242 QQLIEN
-248 RTEFDEQTKRQAIQ
+248 KEIFDEQAEKNVLQQKLSA
-262 ERLKSSGISTYVL
+262 SGISLYEM
-275 RPSDSYNQLDLVV
+275 RPSDSYNQLDLIID
-288 EGLAFTSDDGLTQT
+288 GLAFTSDDGLVQT

-311 IITAYGANG
+311 TITAYGANG

-335 GGKAEGTVHLNAGQ
+335 GGKAEGTIHLSTGQ

-419 HDYTDAEKAQNNA
+419 HDYTDAEKEQNDA
-432 AAEVAKK
+432 AAEVAKN

-451 GESGGSAGGGGLEGQ
+451 GESGGTAGGGGLEGQ

-492 GTTPTNGRTL
+492 GTTPTNGRVL
-502 TYEERVDAKVYPAT
+502 TYDERVDAKVYPAT

-527 VLGELYDANPAHR
+527 ILGELYDANPANR
-540 DPVDFLFDD
+540 DPVSLLFDD

-599 DGEQVEVKDA
+599 DGKQVEVKDA

-622 ETAPYLV
+622 NSAPYLI
-629 NGRVIIKMVGETPKL
+629 NGRVLIHMVGTTPKM
-644 KSVMMPAQSEDISAG
+644 KTIMMEAQNEDISSSHVDDA
-659 NIDEK
+659 DVY
-664 DGFGQK
+664 GQK
-670 AILSPG
+670 AYLNKG
-676 QGSANKTLAYT
+676 QDVASTTIAYT
-687 AITYYNLGDVMTVT
+687 AITYYNMGDLMTVN
-701 PKWEYNTLLNVTYK
+701 PVWEYSTMLSPTDRDWN
-715 PWDDSV
+715 DSV
-721 AKNINNQMSV
+721 AKSIDSRLSV
-731 SITNTELGIPAEG
+731 SVENTNLGVPNPG
-744 DKYYND
+744 DKYYNAD
-750 AYPGWY
+750 YPGWY
-756 AVKSVMTITNA
+756 AVKSVMTITNPVNTMYSTERLTKYYFRCKGIA
-767 PLSMYDTATVTKYF
+767 SYTLSSGTKTMYDKGERGELAIDYNIYINHEGVHVYSDRNIINGTPTSTVDDTIAATAGRSASTWQYPHMALTDVNNINTILIQFSSHGFNTSDSISYDASYADSLGITGSGNQYSYIFKAKSKNSVSTANWEKFLQSITYTTYDAATFTSTGVSGGVTIFWYADENLWENNMFYDSSSGHFYACINTGNSITWGEARNRALSMYNSALDCYGYLAHITSQSEQDYLYTLMDKSTQGWLGATRKVSGNEWDWYWRDGPANETSEPF
-781 FRCHPTAT
+781 FRQNADGTYGTLLWGYENWDSKTEP
-789 VSMYNGIRT
+789 NN
-798 MDDESE
+798 
-804 SGGLVLD
+804 SGGVEWCMHYYGSNRGVWNDYIDSNGAVTSFIVEWSKDGLV
-811 YSIAMEHQGAHV
+811 G
-823 YQNRNTINDMNAETV
+823 NDHSV
-838 SDTVTA
+838 SDT
-844 TQNHSSSQWKYPEL
+844 
-858 VVKTPKTIQ
+858 
-867 TFNVLFTSPSRNAQ
+867 
-881 DAILYNTDLA
+881 
-891 NQLGI
+891 
-896 VVTGTNQ
+896 
-903 NYIFTKSGGLTQ
+903 
-915 DEWNNFLRQVSFV
+915 
-928 TYDRAVF
+928 
-935 TADGVQSGVEVAWY
+935 
-949 GFEKAIFGSNQA
+949 
-961 TRHVPTLSDYPGA
+961 
-974 ATHNIASGSLN
+974 
-985 ITSSGS
+985 
-991 VYRIVGSTTGDNR
+991 
-1004 IYVSPGVSATVILDN
+1004 
-1019 VTMNYTAAGAGWG
+1019 
-1032 NDTSRAGDGAISCS
+1032 
-1046 HANLT
+1046 
-1051 IILVGTSRITAYGS
+1051 
-1065 YSNAIAKNGTDG
+1065 
-1077 SLMIDGAGTLYA
+1077 
-1089 VGASGDH
+1089 
-1096 CGAIGANVNCSFW
+1096 
-1109 NFTVQGGT
+1109 
-1117 IYANAGEH
+1117 
-1125 CPGIGS
+1125 
-1131 GCLNQPGEG
+1131 
-1140 NGGDGAGCGNL
+1140 
-1151 NFTGGTVVARGN
+1151 
-1163 TACSG
+1163 
-1168 IGSGWGGPVNGI
+1168 
-1180 NISNGAKVTAYGGSY
+1180 
-1195 SPGIGSGGRTDNVQ
+1195 
-1209 GGNIGSYHYHVRNIV
+1209 
-1224 ITGGDTV
+1224 
-1231 VTAFG
+1231 
-1236 DKSTNMPGIGCG
+1236 
-1248 KDPVGTVRGTLS
+1248 
-1260 NVVATTLDGFQGYV
+1260 
-1274 RYGSSEESAAYSTEQ
+1274 
-1289 PRTPFTGTGNIGS
+1289 
-1302 YLASQVNRGTPV
+1302 
-1314 YYTQV
+1314 
-1319 FFSIDTS
+1319 
-1326 NKHVDDADVIGTQ
+1326 DVIGTQ
-1339 VSSTGTIKPEQFA
+1339 IVAEQEQKVNNGE
-1352 SVSGTVW
+1352 VSGTVW
-1359 AENDRD
+1359 AENDYN
-1365 GVYQVGDEAVV
+1365 GLFATDEAKLQDITVQLISDN
-1376 EGVAVTLYNADGSV
+1376 GTIVATAQTNKLGQYDFTGLAPGNYYVKFTSQSFVGYNAVPDGGNSIV
-1390 CKTTT
+1390 QQASKGINDSYAQTPVFALTY
-1395 TNKYGAYSFDGIPE
+1395 NDVLEKSF
-1409 KKNYTVG
+1409 
-1416 FSNGSSNIQSYS
+1416 
-1428 PTAKIAA
+1428 
-1435 GENNNHVNNDWK
+1435 
-1447 SDVFTAIYQKNTSQT
+1447 
-1462 INCGVYVPSTVSG
+1462 GVYVPSTVSG
-1475 FAWDDVNQN
+1475 FAWDDANQN
-1484 GICDNSESKIANVT
+1484 GIYDNREAKIANVT

-1516 ITAVLT
+1516 IAAVLT
-1522 DADGNYS
+1522 DANGNYS

-1542 LTSSDTVDIS
+1542 LTSSNTVDIS
-1552 NARVSPIPTSGDEKR
+1552 NARVSPIPASGDVKL
-1567 TNKAERS
+1567 TNKAEKS
-1574 IDVLEFNGAPTSATT
+1574 IGMLEFNGAPTSATT
-1589 EKSGSMLNA
+1589 EKSGSMLTS
-1598 ATIGEV
+1598 ATIGEI
-1604 YINSMTGTGITPVNA
+1604 YINSMSGTGITPVNA

-1707 KTAAD
+1707 RTAAD
-1712 KKVLPEEYDYFGFLV
+1712 KKVLPKEYDYFGFTV

-1737 QMGNDATAVMQNNK
+1737 QMGNDSTAVMQNNK

-2591 DNRDGVRPNSITLV
+2591 DNRDGVRPNSITLA

-3073 GARPESFNIV
+3073 GARPESVNIV

-3912 TVTVTVDKVWDDSE
+3912 TVTVTVDKVWNDSE

-4077 VDGYTTNIIKGDS
+4077 VDGYTTNIFKGDS

-4115 QSDYDKIRPEEIALT
+4115 QSDYDKIRPEEITLT

-4213 SIRPDKVTV
+4213 NIRPDKVTV

-4319 TVTLIQTTNKP
+4319 TVNLIQTTNKP

>member
-1 MQNGKS
+1 MQKCES
-7 RIKRVASAIIAGVMA
+7 RTKRVMSAIIAGMMA
-22 LQTVAPVISYADD
+22 LQVVAPTISYADD
-35 TASSVATTDDSDAI
+35 TVASTASSEDNSDTKI
-49 ANVDPGTP
+49 DPGVP
-57 VQVDATASE
+57 VQTDTASSNTVTEPDSSESLE
-66 EPSEAPSSGTSQ
+66 EKADSEQTGEIQDDTVSDSQ
-78 ADENSEETE
+78 GNETNTQEET
-87 TNSDIT
+87 
-93 DEVSNEHTDAD
+93 VQD
-104 TADETQTV
+104 TVQQND
-112 EEDAPKQDEST
+112 SG
-123 SETTDTAPSRTVTVT
+123 SETTESESVRTVTVT
-138 LNKNGGEFEPEWLE
+138 LNKNGGVFEPEWLE

-161 YLGTETNDIV
+161 YLGTETNDIAI
-171 VEDTGD
+171 EDTGD

-189 DIPVAL
+189 SIPVAL

-216 SETLTFE
+216 NETLTFD
-223 DGVDAYVLS
+223 DGVDAYVLT
-232 AVYSSVVDDD
+232 AVYNSVADED
-242 QTLVEN
+242 QQLIEN
-248 RTEFDEQTKRQAIQ
+248 KEIFDEQAEKNALQQ
-262 ERLKSSGISTYVL
+262 RLSASGISLYEM
-275 RPSDSYNQLDLVV
+275 RPSDSYNQLDLIID
-288 EGLAFTSDDGLTQT
+288 GLAFTSDDGLVQT

-311 IITAYGANG
+311 TITAYGANG

-335 GGKAEGTVHLNAGQ
+335 GGKAEGTIHLNAGQ

-419 HDYTDAEKAQNNA
+419 HDYTDAEKAQNDA
-432 AAEVAKK
+432 AVEVAKK

-451 GESGGSAGGGGLEGQ
+451 GESGGTAGGGGLEGQ

-492 GTTPTNGRTL
+492 GTTPTNGRVL
-502 TYEERVDAKVYPAT
+502 TYDERVDAKVYPAT

-527 VLGELYDANPAHR
+527 ILGELYDANPANR
-540 DPVDFLFDD
+540 DPVSLLFDD

-599 DGEQVEVKDA
+599 DGKQVEVKDA

-622 ETAPYLV
+622 NSAPYLI
-629 NGRVIIKMVGETPKL
+629 NGRVLIHMVGTTPKM
-644 KSVMMPAQSEDISAG
+644 KTIMMEAQNEDISSSHVDDA
-659 NIDEK
+659 DVY
-664 DGFGQK
+664 GQK
-670 AILSPG
+670 AYLNKG
-676 QGSANKTLAYT
+676 QDVASTTIAYT
-687 AITYYNLGDVMTVT
+687 AITYYNMGDLMTVN
-701 PKWEYNTLLNVTYK
+701 PVWEYSTMLSPTDRDWN
-715 PWDDSV
+715 DSV
-721 AKNINNQMSV
+721 AKSIDSRLSV
-731 SITNTELGIPAEG
+731 SVANTNLGVPNPG
-744 DKYYND
+744 DKYYNAD
-750 AYPGWY
+750 YPGWY
-756 AVKSVMTITNA
+756 AVKSVMTITNPVNTMYSTERLTKYYFRCKGIA
-767 PLSMYDTATVTKYF
+767 SYTLSSGTKTMYDKGERGELAIDYNIYINHEGVHVYSDRNIINGTPTSTVDDTIAATAGRSASTWQYPHMALTDVNNINTILIQFSSHGFNTSDSISYDASYADSLGITGSGNQYSYIFKAKSKNSVSTANWEKFLQSITYTTYDAATFTSTGVSGGVTIFWYADENLWENNMFYDSSSGHFYACINTGNSITWGEARNRALSMYNSALDCYGYLAHITSQSEQDYLYTLMDKSTQGWLGATRKVSGNEWDWYWRDGPANETSEPF
-781 FRCHPTAT
+781 FRQNAG
-789 VSMYNGIRT
+789 GIYGSLLWGYENWDSKT
-798 MDDESE
+798 EPNN
-804 SGGLVLD
+804 SGGVEWCMHYYGSNRGVWNDYIDSNGAVTSFIVEWSKDGLV
-811 YSIAMEHQGAHV
+811 G
-823 YQNRNTINDMNAETV
+823 NDHSV
-838 SDTVTA
+838 SDT
-844 TQNHSSSQWKYPEL
+844 
-858 VVKTPKTIQ
+858 
-867 TFNVLFTSPSRNAQ
+867 
-881 DAILYNTDLA
+881 
-891 NQLGI
+891 
-896 VVTGTNQ
+896 
-903 NYIFTKSGGLTQ
+903 
-915 DEWNNFLRQVSFV
+915 
-928 TYDRAVF
+928 
-935 TADGVQSGVEVAWY
+935 
-949 GFEKAIFGSNQA
+949 
-961 TRHVPTLSDYPGA
+961 
-974 ATHNIASGSLN
+974 
-985 ITSSGS
+985 
-991 VYRIVGSTTGDNR
+991 
-1004 IYVSPGVSATVILDN
+1004 
-1019 VTMNYTAAGAGWG
+1019 
-1032 NDTSRAGDGAISCS
+1032 
-1046 HANLT
+1046 
-1051 IILVGTSRITAYGS
+1051 
-1065 YSNAIAKNGTDG
+1065 
-1077 SLMIDGAGTLYA
+1077 
-1089 VGASGDH
+1089 
-1096 CGAIGANVNCSFW
+1096 
-1109 NFTVQGGT
+1109 
-1117 IYANAGEH
+1117 
-1125 CPGIGS
+1125 
-1131 GCLNQPGEG
+1131 
-1140 NGGDGAGCGNL
+1140 
-1151 NFTGGTVVARGN
+1151 
-1163 TACSG
+1163 
-1168 IGSGWGGPVNGI
+1168 
-1180 NISNGAKVTAYGGSY
+1180 
-1195 SPGIGSGGRTDNVQ
+1195 
-1209 GGNIGSYHYHVRNIV
+1209 
-1224 ITGGDTV
+1224 
-1231 VTAFG
+1231 
-1236 DKSTNMPGIGCG
+1236 
-1248 KDPVGTVRGTLS
+1248 
-1260 NVVATTLDGFQGYV
+1260 
-1274 RYGSSEESAAYSTEQ
+1274 
-1289 PRTPFTGTGNIGS
+1289 
-1302 YLASQVNRGTPV
+1302 
-1314 YYTQV
+1314 
-1319 FFSIDTS
+1319 
-1326 NKHVDDADVIGTQ
+1326 DVIGTQ
-1339 VSSTGTIKPEQFA
+1339 IVAEQEQKVNNGE
-1352 SVSGTVW
+1352 VSGTVW
-1359 AENDRD
+1359 AENDYN
-1365 GVYQVGDEAVV
+1365 GLFATDEAKLQDITVQLISDNGTVV
-1376 EGVAVTLYNADGSV
+1376 ATAQTNKLGQYDFTGLAPGNYYVKFTSQSFVGYNAVPDGGNSIV
-1390 CKTTT
+1390 QQASKGINDSYAQTPVFALTY
-1395 TNKYGAYSFDGIPE
+1395 NDVLEKSF
-1409 KKNYTVG
+1409 
-1416 FSNGSSNIQSYS
+1416 
-1428 PTAKIAA
+1428 
-1435 GENNNHVNNDWK
+1435 
-1447 SDVFTAIYQKNTSQT
+1447 
-1462 INCGVYVPSTVSG
+1462 GVYVPSTVSG
-1475 FAWDDVNQN
+1475 FAWDDANQN
-1484 GICDNSESKIANVT
+1484 GIYDNREAKIANVT

-1516 ITAVLT
+1516 IAAVLT
-1522 DADGNYS
+1522 DANGNYS

-1542 LTSSDTVDIS
+1542 LTSSNTVDIS
-1552 NARVSPIPTSGDEKR
+1552 NARVSPIPASGDVKL
-1567 TNKAERS
+1567 TNKAEKS
-1574 IDVLEFNGAPTSATT
+1574 IGMLEFNGAPTSATT
-1589 EKSGSMLNA
+1589 EKSGSMLTS
-1598 ATIGEV
+1598 ATIGEI
-1604 YINSMTGTGITPVNA
+1604 YINSMSGTGITPVNA

-1653 ADINIEEPV
+1653 ADIDIEEPV

-1707 KTAAD
+1707 RTAAD
-1712 KKVLPEEYDYFGFLV
+1712 KKVLPEEYDYFGFTV
-1727 SPTATTDKKT
+1727 SPTAATDKKT
-1737 QMGNDATAVMQNNK
+1737 QMGNDSTAVMQNNK

-1766 VVSLSNE
+1766 VVALNNE

-1902 ETQPNISLDRSHMYC
+1902 EAQPNISLDRSHMYC

-1947 LTSFDL
+1947 LTDFDL
-1953 KKVEDLSGIPFE
+1953 KKIEDLSGIPFKD
-1965 NVKFDYEIYEKADDS
+1965 VKFDYEIYEKADDS

-2007 TTDKNGLISFTNQD
+2007 TTDKNGLIHFTNQD
-2021 IATYHLTET
+2021 IATYHLIET
-2030 ETLPGYVRD
+2030 ETLPGYVKN

-2051 AVENNNLIWKTYIS
+2051 TVENNNLVWKTYIS
-2065 VDGVRQTN
+2065 VDGVRLTD

-2099 DGIRKNA
+2099 DGIRQNA

-2117 DGKTEAVPLQKAY
+2117 DGKKEAVPLQKAY

-2155 TIQYTVVENPMDGY
+2155 TIQYTVIENPMDGY
-2169 TAIVSNTTGSV
+2169 TATVSATTGST
-2180 DNGYAI
+2180 DKGYAI

-2195 FDDFTVVKVWDD
+2195 FDDFTVTKVWDD
-2207 GNNVDGIRP
+2207 SNNIDGMRP

-2222 MNGSDGSSTEAT
+2222 LNGLDGSSTEAT
-2234 LSNTK
+2234 LSNAK
-2239 DWKYTFKHIPLFD
+2239 DWKYTFKHMPLFD

-2261 ITEDAVA
+2261 ITEDAVT
-2268 GYTYTVTNEGRSFT
+2268 GYTYTVTNKDRAFT
-2282 ITNSHVQETLSIPV
+2282 ITNKHTQETFSIPV

-2311 SAIHVILMGSDG
+2311 SAIHVTLMGSDG

-2346 WMEGVAIDYTLSEE
+2346 WMEGVAIDYTLNEE
-2360 TVDSYTYK
+2360 AVNGYTYK

-2377 TVTNEHIPA
+2377 TVTNEHISA
-2386 VTNVVINKYWED
+2386 VTNVVVNKYWED
-2398 AANQDGVRPD
+2398 AENQDGVRPD
-2408 SVSVTLSG
+2408 SVAVTLSG
-2416 SDGKTYKATLTKDG
+2416 SDGKTYKATLTKDT
-2430 GFSETFEN
+2430 GFSKTFEN

-2447 KIAYTVTEDAVA
+2447 KITYTVTEDAVN
-2459 GYIGKTATDDTGYV
+2459 GYTGKITTDDTGYI
-2473 LSITNTHTPETI
+2473 LSITNTHAPETI
-2485 SKTITKT
+2485 RKTVTKT
-2492 WDDNDNQDGIR
+2492 WDDGNDRDGIR
-2503 PTNVKVELYG
+2503 PTNVKIELYG
-2513 TDGTL
+2513 TDGTR
-2518 RTQYLTKDNNW
+2518 RTQYLTKDNHW

-2542 GTIILYTAKEEAV
+2542 GTIILYTIKEEAV
-2555 EGYTQKSVTTA
+2555 DGYTQKSVTTTA
-2566 TGFNFTN
+2566 GFDLTN
-2573 THEPQTVTYGA
+2573 THEIQTADYEVK
-2584 TKVWLDD
+2584 KVWID
-2591 DNRDGVRPNSITLV
+2591 DNDRDGARPTSITLT
-2605 LNGSDG
+2605 LTGSDG
-2611 SKYTKQMTAASN
+2611 SKYTKLMTAADN
-2623 WSDVTFERIP
+2623 WNAVTFERVP
-2633 MFNNGKY
+2633 MFNGGKY
-2640 ITYTLSENDVPS
+2640 ITYTLTENEVPS
-2652 YVNSVAVSE
+2652 YINSIEVSE
-2661 DGKFFTVTNTHTPD
+2661 DGKHFTVTNTHAPD
-2675 HAIIKITEVWHDEN
+2675 HTVINITEVWHDEN
-2689 DQDGIRPKKVTT
+2689 DQDGIRPRKMIAIV
-2701 IIVGSNGNR
+2701 VGSNGNR

-2803 AVSKTATLNEENGW
+2803 AVSKTATLNEDNGW

-2830 NIVTYNVKES
+2830 NIVAYNVKES
-2840 DVEGYEASIVKT
+2840 DTAGYEASVVKT

-2859 NEHDSETTL
+2859 NEHDSETTM
-2868 RTATL
+2868 RTVTL
-2873 VWRDENNQDGIRPDT
+2873 VWRDEDNRDGVRPDA

-2899 EVEKTVSKD
+2899 EQKKTVNKD
-2908 DSWAD
+2908 DAWND
-2913 VMFEDLP
+2913 VVFEDLP

-2926 KVTYTL
+2926 RISYTL
-2932 TESTVDG
+2932 TESAIDS
-2939 YTTDIRDNGHTFT
+2939 YANDIRSSGNTFT
-2952 VTNTHIPAVVNVDVT
+2952 VTNTHIPETVNVDVT
-2967 KVWTD
+2967 KIWTD
-2972 GENQDGNRPNSISV
+2972 GENQDGNRPDSISV
-2986 ILTGN
+2986 ILTGS
-2991 DGNRYTATITAANNW
+2991 DGKRYTTTITAANNW
-3006 KYTFSKLPKFFNEG
+3006 KHTFLKLPKFFNEG
-3020 TQIEYTLAEDAAS
+3020 TQIEYTLTEDTMS
-3033 GYSNVIEKKDNY
+3033 GYSDVVEKRSDY
-3045 TFVLTNKY
+3045 VFVLTNKY
-3053 SPATVDIPVVKKW
+3053 SPATVDVTIVKKW

-3073 GARPESFNIV
+3073 GMRPESVDIV

-3097 AENGYTYVFQSV
+3097 TENGYTCVFQSV
-3109 PKFHNS
+3109 PKYHDG
-3115 GTLISYT
+3115 GTLINYT
-3122 VAEEKV
+3122 IAEEKIP
-3128 TGYTTEVAKDSSGY
+3128 GYTTTIARDASGY
-3142 KFTLTNTKSIETVTK
+3142 KFILTNAKAIDTVTK

-3163 EDSNNQDGLRPS
+3163 DDNNNQDGLRPT

-3186 SRYLKSV
+3186 SRRVKSV
-3193 SAAENWTTTFENLPK
+3193 TAAENWTVTFENLPK
-3208 NQNHGQSI
+3208 NKNHGQNI
-3216 QYTVSEAFVSGYTDE
+3216 QYTVSEAFVSGYTE
-3231 VTQNG
+3231 AITQNG
-3236 NNYTIT
+3236 DNYTIT
-3242 NTHMPATTEL
+3242 NTHTPASSEF
-3252 FVTKTWKDNGNND
+3252 FVTKIWKDNGNND

-3271 ITVTAHGSDGRSYAK
+3271 ITVTAHGSDGRSYTK

-3305 NGKTIDYTLTEEAV
+3305 DGKVIEYSLTEESV

-3326 TRNGKSFTLI
+3326 TRNGKSFVLI

-3347 ITKAWNDENNQDG
+3347 ITKAWNDGNNQDG
-3360 LRPKSITAVV
+3360 LRPKTITAVV
-3370 NGSDGSARFVQLFES
+3370 NGSDGSARFVQLFEG
-3385 QNWTTSLNNLPKYK
+3385 QNWATNLNNLPKYK
-3399 NSTEVQYTVK
+3399 NGTEIQYTVK
-3409 ENAISGYETEI
+3409 ENAIPDYETEI
-3420 KQTGDSYTITNTH
+3420 KQTGDSYAITNSHT
-3433 APAVVTVS
+3433 PAVVTVS
-3441 VVKIWD
+3441 AVKVWD
-3447 DENNQD
+3447 DANNQD

-3465 GSDGST
+3465 GSDGSVR
-3471 HNAAI
+3471 NAAI
-3476 TKNDGWTYQFKD
+3476 TKNDGWTYQFKN
-3488 LPQYKNGVKID
+3488 LPKYKNGVKID

-3504 ADSNPYT
+3504 ANSNPYT
-3511 YEIVKGSDGYSF
+3511 YEIVKGSDEYSF

-3532 AVNVPVTTI
+3532 VVNVPVTTV
-3541 WNDDNNRD
+3541 WDDDDNRD
-3549 GIRAKETV
+3549 GIRAKEIA
-3557 ITLQGSNGKVYQH
+3557 ITLQGSNGKVYQR
-3570 IVTDKDSFA
+3570 IVTGKDDFA

-3587 FFDEGKEVVYTVTQN
+3587 FFDEGREVVYTVTQN
-3602 EVDGYTTDVTNTDK
+3602 EMNGYTANIASTDK

-3623 THEPEKLA
+3623 THEPERLA

-3662 YIEKNL
+3662 YIEKSL
-3668 SAANNW
+3668 STANNW
-3674 TETFE
+3674 TETFD

-3700 GGYEKEISE
+3700 GGYEKGISE

-3715 ITNTHA
+3715 ITNTHT

-3739 DGYRPDTTT
+3739 DGYRPDAAT
-3748 IHMSGTDGTQDTKD
+3748 IHMSGTDGTQDAKD

-3777 DRFKDGTKIKY
+3777 DHYKNGTEIKY

-3799 TSIVANGNVVT
+3799 TSIAVNGNVVT

-3825 VIWEDNDDQD
+3825 VVWEDNNDQD
-3835 GIRPDAVNIKLK
+3835 GLRPDTVSVKLK
-3847 GNDKL
+3847 GNDKFI
-3852 VDSSELNEDVKW
+3852 DSSELNEDVEW

-3880 SYTAEENEIPGY
+3880 TYTAEENEIPGY
-3892 TTTIE
+3892 TTSIE

-3912 TVTVTVDKVWDDSE
+3912 TVTVTVDKVWKDAE
-3926 NQDGLRPDTIHI
+3926 NQDGLRPDAIHI
-3938 KLVSNGIAKDAYLDA
+3938 RLISNDIEKDAYLDA
-3953 DSNWHL
+3953 ESDWHL
-3959 EFEGL
+3959 DFEGL

-3982 VDGYTSTVTTEDGYA
+3982 VDGYTSTVTTKDGYA
-3997 FTIKNDHVPA
+3997 FTIENDHVPA

-4020 NNRDGLRPSSHTVI
+4020 NDRDGLRPDSHTVI
-4034 LTDGINTIEEIVL
+4034 LVDGTNAIEEVVL
-4047 DKDNGYG
+4047 DRDNGYG
-4054 TVLKD
+4054 VVLKN
-4059 MPKYKNGVEIDYQ
+4059 MPKYKNGVEINYQ

-4077 VDGYTTNIIKGDS
+4077 VDGYTTNIIKSDS
-4090 VKDFKVTNTHVPE
+4090 VKDFNITNTHVPE

-4115 QSDYDKIRPEEIALT
+4115 QSDYDKIRPEKVTLT

-4137 VYEKTVNKETWTA
+4137 VYEKTVTKDTWTTA
-4150 VFSDLPK
+4150 FSDLPK

-4172 IKGYSTTITNNQTD
+4172 IKGYKTTITDNETG
-4186 TITVINKH
+4186 TIAVINTH
-4194 EPVKT
+4194 EPVKD
-4199 ITVTVTWNDENNKD
+4199 ITVTIVWKDENNKD
-4213 SIRPDKVTV
+4213 NIRPDKVTV
-4222 KLTDGTTVVST
+4222 KLADGTTVVSA

-4245 EDIPVFNGSD
+4245 EDISVFNGSD
-4255 KVSYTITQDAVNG
+4255 KVSYTVTQDAVNG
-4268 YTTEI
+4268 YTTEV
-4273 KASDDGNTIE
+4273 KVSDDGNTVK
-4283 IINTHIS
+4283 IINTH
-4290 VVPPKEEPKK
+4290 VPVAPPKEEPKQ
-4300 KEPATP
+4300 EETATSTAP

-4311 VKVEQPAP
+4311 IKTEP
-4319 TVTLIQTTNKP
+4319 TTTVIETPNKQ
-4330 TGISFFES
+4330 TGISFMDG
-4338 LFAK
+4338 LFG

>member
-1 MQNGKS
+1 MQKCES
-7 RIKRVASAIIAGVMA
+7 RTKRVMSAIIAGMMA
-22 LQTVAPVISYADD
+22 LQVVAPTISYADD
-35 TASSVATTDDSDAI
+35 TVASTASSEDNSDTQI
-49 ANVDPGTP
+49 DPGVP
-57 VQVDATASE
+57 VQ
-66 EPSEAPSSGTSQ
+66 
-78 ADENSEETE
+78 
-87 TNSDIT
+87 
-93 DEVSNEHTDAD
+93 
-104 TADETQTV
+104 
-112 EEDAPKQDEST
+112 
-123 SETTDTAPSRTVTVT
+123 TDTASSNTVTEPDSSESLEETADSEQTGEIQDDTVSDSQGNETNTQEETVQDTVQQNNSGSETAESESVRTVTVT
-138 LNKNGGEFEPEWLE
+138 LNKNGGIFEPEWLE

-161 YLGTETNDIV
+161 YLGTETNDIAI
-171 VEDTGD
+171 EDTGD

-189 DIPVAL
+189 SIPVAL
-195 SSDESLYFT
+195 SGDDSLYFT

-216 SETLTFE
+216 NETLTFD
-223 DGVDAYVLS
+223 DGVDAYVLT
-232 AVYSSVVDDD
+232 AVYNSVADED
-242 QTLVEN
+242 QQLIEN
-248 RTEFDEQTKRQAIQ
+248 KEIFDEQAEKNVLQQKLSA
-262 ERLKSSGISTYVL
+262 SGISLYEM
-275 RPSDSYNQLDLVV
+275 RPSDSYNQLDLIID
-288 EGLAFTSDDGLTQT
+288 GLAFTSDDGLVQT

-311 IITAYGANG
+311 TITAYGANG

-335 GGKAEGTVHLNAGQ
+335 GGKAEGTIHLSAGQ

-419 HDYTDAEKAQNNA
+419 HDYTDAEKAQNDA
-432 AAEVAKK
+432 AVEVAKK

-451 GESGGSAGGGGLEGQ
+451 GESGGTAGGGGLEGQ

-492 GTTPTNGRTL
+492 GTTPTNGRVL
-502 TYEERVDAKVYPAT
+502 TYDERVDAKVYPAT

-527 VLGELYDANPAHR
+527 ILGELYDANPANR
-540 DPVDFLFDD
+540 DPVSLLFDD

-599 DGEQVEVKDA
+599 DGKQVEVKDA

-622 ETAPYLV
+622 NSAPYLI
-629 NGRVIIKMVGETPKL
+629 NGRVLIHMVGTTPKM
-644 KSVMMPAQSEDISAG
+644 KTIMMEAQNEDISSSHVDDA
-659 NIDEK
+659 DVY
-664 DGFGQK
+664 GQK
-670 AILSPG
+670 AYLNKG
-676 QGSANKTLAYT
+676 QDVASTTIAYT
-687 AITYYNLGDVMTVT
+687 AITYYNMGDLMTVN
-701 PKWEYNTLLNVTYK
+701 PVWEYSTMLSPTDRDWN
-715 PWDDSV
+715 DSV
-721 AKNINNQMSV
+721 AKSIDSRLSV
-731 SITNTELGIPAEG
+731 SVENTNLGVPNPG
-744 DKYYND
+744 DKYYNAD
-750 AYPGWY
+750 YPGWY
-756 AVKSVMTITNA
+756 AVKSVMTITNPVNTMYSTERLTKYYFRCKGIA
-767 PLSMYDTATVTKYF
+767 SYTLSSGTKTMYDKGERGELAIDYNIYINHEGVHVYSDRNIINGTPTSTVDDTIAATAGRSASTWQYPHMALTDVNNINTILIQFSSHGFNTSDSISYDASYADSLGITGSGNQYSYIFKAKSKNSVSTANWEKFLQSITYTTYDAATFTSTGVSGGVTIFWYADENLWENNMFYDSSSGHFYACINTGNSITWGEARNRALSMYNSALDCYGYLAHITSQSEQDYLYTLMDKSTQGWLGATRKVSGNEWDWYWRDGPANETSEPF
-781 FRCHPTAT
+781 FRQNADGTYGTLLWGYENWDSKTEP
-789 VSMYNGIRT
+789 NN
-798 MDDESE
+798 
-804 SGGLVLD
+804 SGGVEWCMHYYGSNRGVWNDYIDSNGAVTSFIVEWSKDGLV
-811 YSIAMEHQGAHV
+811 G
-823 YQNRNTINDMNAETV
+823 NDHSV
-838 SDTVTA
+838 SDT
-844 TQNHSSSQWKYPEL
+844 
-858 VVKTPKTIQ
+858 
-867 TFNVLFTSPSRNAQ
+867 
-881 DAILYNTDLA
+881 
-891 NQLGI
+891 
-896 VVTGTNQ
+896 
-903 NYIFTKSGGLTQ
+903 
-915 DEWNNFLRQVSFV
+915 
-928 TYDRAVF
+928 
-935 TADGVQSGVEVAWY
+935 
-949 GFEKAIFGSNQA
+949 
-961 TRHVPTLSDYPGA
+961 
-974 ATHNIASGSLN
+974 
-985 ITSSGS
+985 
-991 VYRIVGSTTGDNR
+991 
-1004 IYVSPGVSATVILDN
+1004 
-1019 VTMNYTAAGAGWG
+1019 
-1032 NDTSRAGDGAISCS
+1032 
-1046 HANLT
+1046 
-1051 IILVGTSRITAYGS
+1051 
-1065 YSNAIAKNGTDG
+1065 
-1077 SLMIDGAGTLYA
+1077 
-1089 VGASGDH
+1089 
-1096 CGAIGANVNCSFW
+1096 
-1109 NFTVQGGT
+1109 
-1117 IYANAGEH
+1117 
-1125 CPGIGS
+1125 
-1131 GCLNQPGEG
+1131 
-1140 NGGDGAGCGNL
+1140 
-1151 NFTGGTVVARGN
+1151 
-1163 TACSG
+1163 
-1168 IGSGWGGPVNGI
+1168 
-1180 NISNGAKVTAYGGSY
+1180 
-1195 SPGIGSGGRTDNVQ
+1195 
-1209 GGNIGSYHYHVRNIV
+1209 
-1224 ITGGDTV
+1224 
-1231 VTAFG
+1231 
-1236 DKSTNMPGIGCG
+1236 
-1248 KDPVGTVRGTLS
+1248 
-1260 NVVATTLDGFQGYV
+1260 
-1274 RYGSSEESAAYSTEQ
+1274 
-1289 PRTPFTGTGNIGS
+1289 
-1302 YLASQVNRGTPV
+1302 
-1314 YYTQV
+1314 
-1319 FFSIDTS
+1319 
-1326 NKHVDDADVIGTQ
+1326 DVIGTQ
-1339 VSSTGTIKPEQFA
+1339 IVAEQEQKVNNGE
-1352 SVSGTVW
+1352 VSGTVW
-1359 AENDRD
+1359 AENDYN
-1365 GVYQVGDEAVV
+1365 GLFATDEAKLQDITVQLISDNGTVV
-1376 EGVAVTLYNADGSV
+1376 ATAQTNKLGQYDFTGLAPGNYYVKFTSQSFVGYNAVPDGGNSIV
-1390 CKTTT
+1390 QQASKDINDSYAQTPVFALTY
-1395 TNKYGAYSFDGIPE
+1395 NDVLEKSF
-1409 KKNYTVG
+1409 
-1416 FSNGSSNIQSYS
+1416 
-1428 PTAKIAA
+1428 
-1435 GENNNHVNNDWK
+1435 
-1447 SDVFTAIYQKNTSQT
+1447 
-1462 INCGVYVPSTVSG
+1462 GVYVPSTVSG

-1522 DADGNYS
+1522 DANGNYS

-1552 NARVSPIPTSGDEKR
+1552 NARVSPIPTSGDVKL
-1567 TNKAERS
+1567 TNKAEKS
-1574 IDVLEFNGAPTSATT
+1574 IGMLEFNGAPTSATT
-1589 EKSGSMLNA
+1589 EKSGSMLTS
-1598 ATIGEV
+1598 ATIGEI
-1604 YINSMTGTGITPVNA
+1604 YINSMSGTGITPVNA

-1653 ADINIEEPV
+1653 ADIDIEEPV
-1662 LNGVKVTLKN
+1662 LNGMKVTLKN

-1707 KTAAD
+1707 RTAAD

-1727 SPTATTDKKT
+1727 SPTAATNKKT
-1737 QMGNDATAVMQNNK
+1737 QMGNDSTAVMQNNK

-1766 VVSLSNE
+1766 VVALNNE

-1829 ADEQGTNIS
+1829 ADEQGTNVS

-1902 ETQPNISLDRSHMYC
+1902 EAQPNISLDRSHMYC
-1917 AWIGDIELPVNTK
+1917 AWIGNIELPVNTK

-1947 LTSFDL
+1947 LTDFDL
-1953 KKVEDLSGIPFE
+1953 KKIEDLSGIPFK
-1965 NVKFDYEIYEKADDS
+1965 NVKFDYEIYEKAADS
-1980 GKSVFPNGPYTTVPV
+1980 GKSVFQNGPYTTVPV
-1995 KPGDTSIKTEHL
+1995 KPGDASIQTEHL
-2007 TTDKNGLISFTNQD
+2007 TTDENGLIHFTNQD
-2021 IATYHLTET
+2021 IATYHLIEA
-2030 ETLPGYVRD
+2030 ETLPGYVKD

-2051 AVENNNLIWKTYIS
+2051 AVENNNLVWKTYIS
-2065 VDGVRQTN
+2065 VDGVRLTD

-2099 DGIRKNA
+2099 DGIRQNA

-2155 TIQYTVVENPMDGY
+2155 TIQYTVIENPMDGY
-2169 TAIVSNTTGSV
+2169 IATVSATTGSA
-2180 DNGYAI
+2180 DKGYAI

-2207 GNNVDGIRP
+2207 SNNIDGMRP

-2234 LSNTK
+2234 LSNAK

-2252 ANGNEITYT
+2252 ANGNKITYT

-2282 ITNSHVQETLSIPV
+2282 ITNSHVQETFSIPV

-2311 SAIHVILMGSDG
+2311 SAIHVTLMGSDG

-2346 WMEGVAIDYTLSEE
+2346 WMEGVAINYTLSEE
-2360 TVDSYTYK
+2360 AVNGYTYK
-2368 IEGDADTGF
+2368 IEGDANTGF
-2377 TVTNEHIPA
+2377 TVTNEHISA
-2386 VTNVVINKYWED
+2386 VTNVVVNKYWED

-2408 SVSVTLSG
+2408 SVAVTLSG
-2416 SDGKTYKATLTKDG
+2416 SDGKTYKATLTKDT
-2430 GFSETFEN
+2430 GFSKTFEN

-2447 KIAYTVTEDAVA
+2447 KITYTVTEDAVN
-2459 GYIGKTATDDTGYV
+2459 GYTGKITTDDTEYI
-2473 LSITNTHTPETI
+2473 LSITNTHAPETI
-2485 SKTITKT
+2485 RKTVTKT
-2492 WDDNDNQDGIR
+2492 WDDGNDRDGIR
-2503 PTNVKVELYG
+2503 PTNVKIELYG
-2513 TDGTL
+2513 TDGTR
-2518 RTQYLTKDNNW
+2518 RTQYLTKDNHW

-2542 GTIILYTAKEEAV
+2542 GTIILYTIKEEAV
-2555 EGYTQKSVTTA
+2555 EGYTQKSVTTTA
-2566 TGFNFTN
+2566 GFDLTN
-2573 THEPQTVTYGA
+2573 THEIQTADYEVK
-2584 TKVWLDD
+2584 KVWVD
-2591 DNRDGVRPNSITLV
+2591 DNDRDGVRPTSITLT
-2605 LNGSDG
+2605 LTGSDG
-2611 SKYTKQMTAASN
+2611 SKYTKQMTAADN
-2623 WSDVTFERIP
+2623 WNVVTFERVP
-2633 MFNNGKY
+2633 MFNGGKY
-2640 ITYTLSENDVPS
+2640 ITYTLTENEVPS
-2652 YVNSVAVSE
+2652 YINSIEVSE
-2661 DGKFFTVTNTHTPD
+2661 DGKHFTVTNTHAPD
-2675 HAIIKITEVWHDEN
+2675 HAIINITEVWHDKN
-2689 DQDGIRPKKVTT
+2689 DQDGIRPRKMTAVV
-2701 IIVGSNGNR
+2701 VGSNGNR

-2754 KSLGNNVF
+2754 KNLGNNVF

-2803 AVSKTATLNEENGW
+2803 AVSKTATLNEDNGW

-2830 NIVTYNVKES
+2830 NIVAYNVKES
-2840 DVEGYEASIVKT
+2840 DTAGYEASVVKT

-2859 NEHDSETTL
+2859 NEHDSETTM
-2868 RTATL
+2868 RTVTL
-2873 VWRDENNQDGIRPDT
+2873 VWRDEDNRDGVRPDA

-2899 EVEKTVSKD
+2899 EQEKTVNKD
-2908 DSWAD
+2908 DAWND
-2913 VMFEDLP
+2913 VVFEDLP

-2926 KVTYTL
+2926 RISYTL
-2932 TESTVDG
+2932 TESAIDG
-2939 YTTDIRDNGHTFT
+2939 YANDIRSSGNTFT
-2952 VTNTHIPAVVNVDVT
+2952 VTNTHIPETVNVDVT
-2967 KVWTD
+2967 KIWTD
-2972 GENQDGNRPNSISV
+2972 GENQDGNRPDSISV
-2986 ILTGN
+2986 ILTGS
-2991 DGNRYTATITAANNW
+2991 DGKRYTTTITAANNW
-3006 KYTFSKLPKFFNEG
+3006 KHTFLKLPKFFNEG
-3020 TQIEYTLAEDAAS
+3020 TQIEYTLTEDTMS
-3033 GYSNVIEKKDNY
+3033 GYSDVVEKRSDY
-3045 TFVLTNKY
+3045 VFVLTNKY
-3053 SPATVDIPVVKKW
+3053 SPATVDVTIVKKW
-3066 NDDNDRD
+3066 DDDNDRD
-3073 GARPESFNIV
+3073 GMRPESVDIV

-3097 AENGYTYVFQSV
+3097 TENGYTCVFQSV
-3109 PKFHNS
+3109 PKYHDG
-3115 GTLISYT
+3115 GTLINYT
-3122 VAEEKV
+3122 IAEEKIP
-3128 TGYTTEVAKDSSGY
+3128 GYTTTIAKDASGY
-3142 KFTLTNTKSIETVTK
+3142 KFTLTNAKTIDIVTK

-3163 EDSNNQDGLRPS
+3163 DDNNNQDGLRPT

-3186 SRYLKSV
+3186 SRRVKSV
-3193 SAAENWTTTFENLPK
+3193 TAAENWTVTFENLPK
-3208 NQNHGQSI
+3208 NQNHGQNI
-3216 QYTVSEAFVSGYTDE
+3216 QYTVSEAFVSGYTE
-3231 VTQNG
+3231 AITQNG
-3236 NNYTIT
+3236 DIYTIT
-3242 NTHMPATTEL
+3242 NTHTPASSEF
-3252 FVTKTWKDNGNND
+3252 FVTKIWKDNENND

-3271 ITVTAHGSDGRSYAK
+3271 ITVTAHGSDGRSYTE

-3305 NGKTIDYTLTEEAV
+3305 DGKVIEYSLTEESV

-3326 TRNGKSFTLI
+3326 TRNGKSFVLI

-3347 ITKAWNDENNQDG
+3347 ITKAWNDGNNQDG
-3360 LRPKSITAVV
+3360 LRPKTITAVV
-3370 NGSDGSARFVQLFES
+3370 NGSDGSARFVQLFEG
-3385 QNWTTSLNNLPKYK
+3385 QNWATNLNNMPKYK
-3399 NSTEVQYTVK
+3399 NGTEIQYTVK
-3409 ENAISGYETEI
+3409 ENAIPGYETEI
-3420 KQTGDSYTITNTH
+3420 KQTGDSYAITNSHT
-3433 APAVVTVS
+3433 PAVVTVS
-3441 VVKIWD
+3441 AVKVWD
-3447 DENNQD
+3447 DANNQD

-3465 GSDGST
+3465 GSDGSVR
-3471 HNAAI
+3471 NAAI
-3476 TKNDGWTYQFKD
+3476 TKNDGWTYQFKN
-3488 LPQYKNGVKID
+3488 LPKYKNGVKID

-3504 ADSNPYT
+3504 ANSNPYT
-3511 YEIVKGSDGYSF
+3511 YEIVKGSDEYSF

-3532 AVNVPVTTI
+3532 VVNVPITTV
-3541 WNDDNNRD
+3541 WDDDDNRD
-3549 GIRAKETV
+3549 GIRAKETA
-3557 ITLQGSNGKVYQH
+3557 ITLHGSNGKVYQR
-3570 IVTDKDSFA
+3570 IVTGKDDFA

-3587 FFDEGKEVVYTVTQN
+3587 FFDEGREVVYTVTQN
-3602 EVDGYTTDVTNTDK
+3602 EMNGYTANIANTDK

-3623 THEPEKLA
+3623 THEPERLA

-3662 YIEKNL
+3662 YIEKSL
-3668 SAANNW
+3668 STANNW
-3674 TETFE
+3674 TEAFD

-3693 TIDEEAV
+3693 TIDEEMV

-3739 DGYRPDTTT
+3739 DGYRPDAAT
-3748 IHMSGTDGTQDTKD
+3748 IHMSGTDGTQDAKD

-3777 DRFKDGTKIKY
+3777 DHYKNGNEIKY

-3799 TSIVANGNVVT
+3799 TSIAVNGNVVT

-3825 VIWEDNDDQD
+3825 VVWEDNNDQD
-3835 GIRPDAVNIKLK
+3835 GLRPDTVSVKLK
-3847 GNDKL
+3847 GNDKFI
-3852 VDSSELNEDVKW
+3852 DSSELNEDVKW

-3880 SYTAEENEIPGY
+3880 TYTAEENEIPGY
-3892 TTTIE
+3892 TTSIE

-3912 TVTVTVDKVWDDSE
+3912 TVTVTVDKVWKDAE
-3926 NQDGLRPDTIHI
+3926 NQDGLRPDAIQI
-3938 KLVSNGIAKDAYLDA
+3938 RLISNDIEKDAYLDA
-3953 DSNWHL
+3953 ESDWHL
-3959 EFEGL
+3959 DFEGL

-3982 VDGYTSTVTTEDGYA
+3982 VDGYTSTVTTEDGYT
-3997 FTIKNDHVPA
+3997 FTIENDHVPA

-4020 NNRDGLRPSSHTVI
+4020 NDRDGLRPDSHTVI
-4034 LTDGINTIEEIVL
+4034 LVDGTNAIEEVVL
-4047 DKDNGYG
+4047 DRDNGYG
-4054 TVLKD
+4054 VVLKN
-4059 MPKYKNGVEIDYQ
+4059 MPKYKNGVEINYQ

-4077 VDGYTTNIIKGDS
+4077 VDGYTTNIIKSDS
-4090 VKDFKVTNTHVPE
+4090 VKDFNITNTHVPE

-4115 QSDYDKIRPEEIALT
+4115 QSDYDKIRPEKVTLT

-4137 VYEKTVNKETWTA
+4137 VYEKTVTKDTWTTA
-4150 VFSDLPK
+4150 FSDLPK

-4172 IKGYSTTITNNQTD
+4172 IKGYKTTITDNETG
-4186 TITVINKH
+4186 TIAVINTH

-4213 SIRPDKVTV
+4213 NIRPDKVTV
-4222 KLTDGTTVVST
+4222 KLANGTTAVST
-4233 KEVKND
+4233 KEINND
-4239 SWKHIF
+4239 SWKHVF
-4245 EDIPVFNGSD
+4245 ENIIVFNGD
-4255 KVSYTITQDAVNG
+4255 GKASYTVTQDAVNG

-4283 IINTHIS
+4283 IINTH
-4290 VVPPKEEPKK
+4290 VPVAPPKEEPKQ
-4300 KEPATP
+4300 EETATPAAP

-4311 VKVEQPAP
+4311 IKTEP
-4319 TVTLIQTTNKP
+4319 TTTVIETPNKQ
-4330 TGISFFES
+4330 TGISFMDG
-4338 LFAK
+4338 LFG

>member
-1 MQNGKS
+1 MQKCES
-7 RIKRVASAIIAGVMA
+7 RTKRVMSAIIAGMMA
-22 LQTVAPVISYADD
+22 LQVVAPTISYADD
-35 TASSVATTDDSDAI
+35 TVASTASSEDNSDTQI
-49 ANVDPGTP
+49 DPGVP
-57 VQVDATASE
+57 VQTDTASSNTVT
-66 EPSEAPSSGTSQ
+66 EPDSSESL
-78 ADENSEETE
+78 EETADSEQTGEIQDDTVSDSQGNE
-87 TNSDIT
+87 TNT
-93 DEVSNEHTDAD
+93 QEETVQD
-104 TADETQTV
+104 TVQ
-112 EEDAPKQDEST
+112 QNNSG
-123 SETTDTAPSRTVTVT
+123 SETTESESVRTVTVT
-138 LNKNGGEFEPEWLE
+138 LNKNGGIFEPEWLE

-171 VEDTGD
+171 IEDTGD

-189 DIPVAL
+189 SIPVAL
-195 SSDESLYFT
+195 SGDDSLYFT

-216 SETLTFE
+216 NETLTFD
-223 DGVDAYVLS
+223 DGVDAYVLT
-232 AVYSSVVDDD
+232 AVYDSVADED
-242 QTLVEN
+242 QQLIEN
-248 RTEFDEQTKRQAIQ
+248 KEIFDEQAEKNVLQQKLSA
-262 ERLKSSGISTYVL
+262 SGISLYEM
-275 RPSDSYNQLDLVV
+275 RPSDSYNQLDLIID
-288 EGLAFTSDDGLTQT
+288 GLAFTSDDGLVQT

-311 IITAYGANG
+311 TITAYGANG

-335 GGKAEGTVHLNAGQ
+335 GGKAEGTIHLSAGQ

-419 HDYTDAEKAQNNA
+419 HDYTDAEKAQNDA
-432 AAEVAKK
+432 AVEVAKK

-451 GESGGSAGGGGLEGQ
+451 GESGGTAGGGGLEGQ

-492 GTTPTNGRTL
+492 GTTPTNGRVL
-502 TYEERVDAKVYPAT
+502 TYDERVDAKVYPAT

-527 VLGELYDANPAHR
+527 ILGELYDANPANR
-540 DPVDFLFDD
+540 DPVSLLFDD

-599 DGEQVEVKDA
+599 DGKQVEVKDA

-622 ETAPYLV
+622 NSAPYLI
-629 NGRVIIKMVGETPKL
+629 NGRVLIHMVGTTPKM
-644 KSVMMPAQSEDISAG
+644 KTIMMEAQNEDISSSHVDDA
-659 NIDEK
+659 DVY
-664 DGFGQK
+664 GQK
-670 AILSPG
+670 AYLNKG
-676 QGSANKTLAYT
+676 QDVASTTIAYT
-687 AITYYNLGDVMTVT
+687 AITYYNMGDLMTVN
-701 PKWEYNTLLNVTYK
+701 PVWEYSTMLSPTDRDWN
-715 PWDDSV
+715 DSV
-721 AKNINNQMSV
+721 AKSIDSRLSV
-731 SITNTELGIPAEG
+731 SVANTNLGVPNPG
-744 DKYYND
+744 DKYYNAD
-750 AYPGWY
+750 YPGWY
-756 AVKSVMTITNA
+756 AVKSVMTITNPVNTMYSTERLTKYYFRCKGIA
-767 PLSMYDTATVTKYF
+767 SYTLSSGTKTMYDKGERGELAIDYNIYINHEGVHVYSDRNIINGTPTSTVDDTIAATAGRSASTWQYPHMALTDVNNINTILIQFSSHGFNTSDSISYDASYADSLGITGSGNQYSYIFKAKSKNSVSTANWEKFLQSITYTTYDAATFTSTGVSGGVTIFWYADENLWENNMFYDSSSGHFYACINTGSSITWGEARNRALSMYNSALDCYGYLAHITSQSEQDYLYTLMDKSTQGWLGATRKVSGNEWDWYWRDGPANETSEPF
-781 FRCHPTAT
+781 FRQNAG
-789 VSMYNGIRT
+789 GIYGSLLWGYENWDSKT
-798 MDDESE
+798 EPNN
-804 SGGLVLD
+804 SGGVEWCMHYYGSNRGVWNDYIDSNGAVTSFIVEWSKDGLV
-811 YSIAMEHQGAHV
+811 G
-823 YQNRNTINDMNAETV
+823 NDHSV
-838 SDTVTA
+838 SDT
-844 TQNHSSSQWKYPEL
+844 
-858 VVKTPKTIQ
+858 
-867 TFNVLFTSPSRNAQ
+867 
-881 DAILYNTDLA
+881 
-891 NQLGI
+891 
-896 VVTGTNQ
+896 
-903 NYIFTKSGGLTQ
+903 
-915 DEWNNFLRQVSFV
+915 
-928 TYDRAVF
+928 
-935 TADGVQSGVEVAWY
+935 
-949 GFEKAIFGSNQA
+949 
-961 TRHVPTLSDYPGA
+961 
-974 ATHNIASGSLN
+974 
-985 ITSSGS
+985 
-991 VYRIVGSTTGDNR
+991 
-1004 IYVSPGVSATVILDN
+1004 
-1019 VTMNYTAAGAGWG
+1019 
-1032 NDTSRAGDGAISCS
+1032 
-1046 HANLT
+1046 
-1051 IILVGTSRITAYGS
+1051 
-1065 YSNAIAKNGTDG
+1065 
-1077 SLMIDGAGTLYA
+1077 
-1089 VGASGDH
+1089 
-1096 CGAIGANVNCSFW
+1096 
-1109 NFTVQGGT
+1109 
-1117 IYANAGEH
+1117 
-1125 CPGIGS
+1125 
-1131 GCLNQPGEG
+1131 
-1140 NGGDGAGCGNL
+1140 
-1151 NFTGGTVVARGN
+1151 
-1163 TACSG
+1163 
-1168 IGSGWGGPVNGI
+1168 
-1180 NISNGAKVTAYGGSY
+1180 
-1195 SPGIGSGGRTDNVQ
+1195 
-1209 GGNIGSYHYHVRNIV
+1209 
-1224 ITGGDTV
+1224 
-1231 VTAFG
+1231 
-1236 DKSTNMPGIGCG
+1236 
-1248 KDPVGTVRGTLS
+1248 
-1260 NVVATTLDGFQGYV
+1260 
-1274 RYGSSEESAAYSTEQ
+1274 
-1289 PRTPFTGTGNIGS
+1289 
-1302 YLASQVNRGTPV
+1302 
-1314 YYTQV
+1314 
-1319 FFSIDTS
+1319 
-1326 NKHVDDADVIGTQ
+1326 DVIGTQ
-1339 VSSTGTIKPEQFA
+1339 IVAEQEQKVNNGE
-1352 SVSGTVW
+1352 VSGTVW
-1359 AENDRD
+1359 AENDYN
-1365 GVYQVGDEAVV
+1365 GLFATDEAKLQDITVQLISDNGTVV
-1376 EGVAVTLYNADGSV
+1376 ATAQTNKLGQYDFTGLAPGNYYVKFTSQSFVGYNAVPDGGNSIV
-1390 CKTTT
+1390 QQASKGINDSYAQTPVFALTY
-1395 TNKYGAYSFDGIPE
+1395 NDVLEKSF
-1409 KKNYTVG
+1409 
-1416 FSNGSSNIQSYS
+1416 
-1428 PTAKIAA
+1428 
-1435 GENNNHVNNDWK
+1435 
-1447 SDVFTAIYQKNTSQT
+1447 
-1462 INCGVYVPSTVSG
+1462 GVYVPSTVSG
-1475 FAWDDVNQN
+1475 FAWDDANQN
-1484 GICDNSESKIANVT
+1484 GIYDNREAKIANVT

-1516 ITAVLT
+1516 IAAVLT
-1522 DADGNYS
+1522 DANGNYS

-1552 NARVSPIPTSGDEKR
+1552 NARVSPIPTSGDVKL
-1567 TNKAERS
+1567 TNKAEKS
-1574 IDVLEFNGAPTSATT
+1574 IGMLEFNGAPTSATT
-1589 EKSGSMLNA
+1589 EKSGSMLTS
-1598 ATIGEV
+1598 ATIGEI
-1604 YINSMTGTGITPVNA
+1604 YINSMSGTGITPVNA

-1727 SPTATTDKKT
+1727 SPTAATDKKT
-1737 QMGNDATAVMQNNK
+1737 QMGNDSTAVMQNNK

-1766 VVSLSNE
+1766 VVNLSNE
-1773 KDFYVSTANCAMYI
+1773 KDFYVSTANCALYI

-1796 QDDNY
+1796 QDNNY

-1902 ETQPNISLDRSHMYC
+1902 EAQPNISLDRSHMYC

-1947 LTSFDL
+1947 LTDFDL
-1953 KKVEDLSGIPFE
+1953 KKIEDLSGIPFE
-1965 NVKFDYEIYEKADDS
+1965 NVKFDYEIYEKAADS

-2007 TTDKNGLISFTNQD
+2007 TTDKNGLIHFTNQD
-2021 IATYHLTET
+2021 IATYHLIET
-2030 ETLPGYVRD
+2030 ETLPGYVKN

-2051 AVENNNLIWKTYIS
+2051 TVENNNLVWKTYIS
-2065 VDGVRQTN
+2065 VDGVRLTD

-2099 DGIRKNA
+2099 DGIRQNA

-2155 TIQYTVVENPMDGY
+2155 TIQYTVIENPMDGY
-2169 TAIVSNTTGSV
+2169 IATVSATTGSA
-2180 DNGYAI
+2180 DKGYAI

-2207 GNNVDGIRP
+2207 SNNIDGMRP

-2222 MNGSDGSSTEAT
+2222 LNGSDGSSTEAT
-2234 LSNTK
+2234 LSNAK
-2239 DWKYTFKHIPLFD
+2239 DWKYTFKHMPLFD

-2282 ITNSHVQETLSIPV
+2282 ITNSHVQETFSIPV

-2311 SAIHVILMGSDG
+2311 SAIHVTLMGSDG

-2346 WMEGVAIDYTLSEE
+2346 WMEGVAIDYTLNEE
-2360 TVDSYTYK
+2360 AVNGYTYK

-2377 TVTNEHIPA
+2377 TVTNEHISA
-2386 VTNVVINKYWED
+2386 VTNVVVNKYWED
-2398 AANQDGVRPD
+2398 AENQDGVRPD
-2408 SVSVTLSG
+2408 SVAVTLSG
-2416 SDGKTYKATLTKDG
+2416 SDGKTYKATLAKDT
-2430 GFSETFEN
+2430 GFSKTFEN

-2447 KIAYTVTEDAVA
+2447 KITYTVTEDAVD
-2459 GYIGKTATDDTGYV
+2459 GYTGKITTDDTGYI
-2473 LSITNTHTPETI
+2473 LSITNTHAPETI
-2485 SKTITKT
+2485 RKTVTKT
-2492 WDDNDNQDGIR
+2492 WDDGNDRDGIR
-2503 PTNVKVELYG
+2503 PTNVKIELYG
-2513 TDGTL
+2513 TDGTR
-2518 RTQYLTKDNNW
+2518 RTQYLTKDNHW

-2542 GTIILYTAKEEAV
+2542 GTIILYIIKEEAV
-2555 EGYTQKSVTTA
+2555 DGYTQKSVTTTA
-2566 TGFNFTN
+2566 GFDLTN
-2573 THEPQTVTYGA
+2573 THEIQTADYEVK
-2584 TKVWLDD
+2584 KVWID
-2591 DNRDGVRPNSITLV
+2591 DNDRDGTRPTSITLT
-2605 LNGSDG
+2605 LTGSDG
-2611 SKYTKQMTAASN
+2611 SKYTKQMTAADN
-2623 WSDVTFERIP
+2623 WNAVTFERVP
-2633 MFNNGKY
+2633 MFNGGKY
-2640 ITYTLSENDVPS
+2640 ITYTLTENEVPS
-2652 YVNSVAVSE
+2652 YINLIEVSE
-2661 DGKFFTVTNTHTPD
+2661 DGKHFTVTNTHAPD
-2675 HAIIKITEVWHDEN
+2675 HTVINITEVWHDEN
-2689 DQDGIRPKKVTT
+2689 DQDGIRPRKMTAIV
-2701 IIVGSNGNR
+2701 VGSNGNR

-2803 AVSKTATLNEENGW
+2803 AVSKTATLNEDNGW

-2830 NIVTYNVKES
+2830 NIVAYNVKES
-2840 DVEGYEASIVKT
+2840 DTAGYEASVVKT

-2859 NEHDSETTL
+2859 NEHDSETTM
-2868 RTATL
+2868 RTVTL
-2873 VWRDENNQDGIRPDT
+2873 VWRDEDNRDGVRPDA

-2899 EVEKTVSKD
+2899 EQEKTVNKD
-2908 DSWAD
+2908 DAWND
-2913 VMFEDLP
+2913 VVFEDLP

-2926 KVTYTL
+2926 RISYTL
-2932 TESTVDG
+2932 TESAIDG
-2939 YTTDIRDNGHTFT
+2939 YANDIRSSGNTFT
-2952 VTNTHIPAVVNVDVT
+2952 VTNTHIPETVNVDVT
-2967 KVWTD
+2967 KIWTD
-2972 GENQDGNRPNSISV
+2972 GENQDGNRPDSISV
-2986 ILTGN
+2986 ILTGS
-2991 DGNRYTATITAANNW
+2991 DGKRYTTTITAANNW
-3006 KYTFSKLPKFFNEG
+3006 KHTFLKLPKFFNEG
-3020 TQIEYTLAEDAAS
+3020 TQIEYTLTEDTMS
-3033 GYSNVIEKKDNY
+3033 GYSDVVEKRSDY
-3045 TFVLTNKY
+3045 VFVLTNKY
-3053 SPATVDIPVVKKW
+3053 SPATVDVTIVKKW
-3066 NDDNDRD
+3066 DDDNDRD
-3073 GARPESFNIV
+3073 GMRPESVDIV

-3097 AENGYTYVFQSV
+3097 TENGYTCVFQSV
-3109 PKFHNS
+3109 PKYHDG
-3115 GTLISYT
+3115 GTLINYT
-3122 VAEEKV
+3122 IAEEKIP
-3128 TGYTTEVAKDSSGY
+3128 GYTTTIAKDASGY
-3142 KFTLTNTKSIETVTK
+3142 KFTLTNAKTIDTVTK

-3163 EDSNNQDGLRPS
+3163 DDNNNQDGLRPT

-3186 SRYLKSV
+3186 SRRVKSV
-3193 SAAENWTTTFENLPK
+3193 TATENWTVTFENLPK
-3208 NQNHGQSI
+3208 NQNHGQNI
-3216 QYTVSEAFVSGYTDE
+3216 QYTVSEAFVSGYTE
-3231 VTQNG
+3231 AITQNG
-3236 NNYTIT
+3236 DNYIIT
-3242 NTHMPATTEL
+3242 NTHTPASSEF
-3252 FVTKTWKDNGNND
+3252 FVTKIWKDNENND

-3271 ITVTAHGSDGRSYAK
+3271 ITVTAHGSDGCSYTE

-3305 NGKTIDYTLTEEAV
+3305 DGKVIEYSLTEESV

-3326 TRNGKSFTLI
+3326 TRNGKSFVFI

-3347 ITKAWNDENNQDG
+3347 ITKAWNDGNNQDG
-3360 LRPKSITAVV
+3360 LRPKTITAVV
-3370 NGSDGSARFVQLFES
+3370 NGSDGSARFVQLFEG
-3385 QNWTTSLNNLPKYK
+3385 QNWATSLNNLPKYK
-3399 NSTEVQYTVK
+3399 NGTEIQYTVK
-3409 ENAISGYETEI
+3409 ENAIPGYETEI
-3420 KQTGDSYTITNTH
+3420 KQTGDSYAIMNSHT
-3433 APAVVTVS
+3433 PAVVTVS
-3441 VVKIWD
+3441 AVKVWD
-3447 DENNQD
+3447 DANNQD

-3465 GSDGST
+3465 GSDGSVR
-3471 HNAAI
+3471 NAAI
-3476 TKNDGWTYQFKD
+3476 TKNDGWTYQFKN
-3488 LPQYKNGVKID
+3488 LPKYKNGVKID

-3504 ADSNPYT
+3504 ANSNPYT

-3532 AVNVPVTTI
+3532 AVNVPVTTV
-3541 WNDDNNRD
+3541 WDDDDNRD
-3549 GIRAKETV
+3549 GIRAKETA
-3557 ITLQGSNGKVYQH
+3557 ITLHGSNGKVYQR
-3570 IVTDKDSFA
+3570 IVTGKDDFA

-3587 FFDEGKEVVYTVTQN
+3587 FFDEGREVVYTVTQN
-3602 EVDGYTTDVTNTDK
+3602 EMNGYTANIASTDK

-3623 THEPEKLA
+3623 THEPERLA

-3662 YIEKNL
+3662 YIEKSL
-3668 SAANNW
+3668 STANNW
-3674 TETFE
+3674 TEAFD

-3693 TIDEEAV
+3693 TIDEEMV

-3739 DGYRPDTTT
+3739 DGYRPDAAT
-3748 IHMSGTDGTQDTKD
+3748 IHMSGTDGTQDAKD

-3777 DRFKDGTKIKY
+3777 DHYKDGNEIKY
-3788 TVTEDEIPQYT
+3788 TVAEDEIPQYT
-3799 TSIVANGNVVT
+3799 TSIAVNGNVVT
-3810 VTNTHIPEITLRNIS
+3810 VTNTHIPETTLRNIS
-3825 VIWEDNDDQD
+3825 VIWDDNNDQD
-3835 GIRPDAVNIKLK
+3835 GLRPDTVSVKLK
-3847 GNDKL
+3847 GNDKFI
-3852 VDSSELNEDVKW
+3852 DSSELNEDVEW

-3880 SYTAEENEIPGY
+3880 TYTAEENEIPGY
-3892 TTTIE
+3892 TTSIE

-3912 TVTVTVDKVWDDSE
+3912 TVTVTVDKVWKDAE
-3926 NQDGLRPDTIHI
+3926 NQDGLRPDTINI

-3959 EFEGL
+3959 KFEGL

-3982 VDGYTSTVTTEDGYA
+3982 VDGYTNTVTTEDGYT
-3997 FTIKNDHVPA
+3997 FTIENDHVPA

-4015 EWIDD
+4015 KWIDD
-4020 NNRDGLRPSSHTVI
+4020 NDRDGLRPDSHTVI
-4034 LTDGINTIEEIVL
+4034 LVDGTNAIEEVVL
-4047 DKDNGYG
+4047 DKNNGYG
-4054 TVLKD
+4054 VVLKN
-4059 MPKYKNGVEIDYQ
+4059 MPKYKNGVEINYQ

-4077 VDGYTTNIIKGDS
+4077 VDGYTTNIIKSDS
-4090 VKDFKVTNTHVPE
+4090 VKDFNITNTHVPE

-4115 QSDYDKIRPEEIALT
+4115 QSDYDKIRPEKVTLT

-4137 VYEKTVNKETWTA
+4137 VYEKTVTKDTWTT

-4172 IKGYSTTITNNQTD
+4172 IKGYKTTITDNETG
-4186 TITVINKH
+4186 TIAVINTH

-4213 SIRPDKVTV
+4213 NIRPDKVTV
-4222 KLTDGTTVVST
+4222 KLANGTTAVST
-4233 KEVKND
+4233 KEINND
-4239 SWKHIF
+4239 SWKHVF
-4245 EDIPVFNGSD
+4245 ENIIVFNGDD
-4255 KVSYTITQDAVNG
+4255 KASYTVTQDAVSE

-4283 IINTHIS
+4283 IINTH
-4290 VVPPKEEPKK
+4290 VPVAPPKEEPKQ
-4300 KEPATP
+4300 EETATPAAP

-4311 VKVEQPAP
+4311 IKTEP
-4319 TVTLIQTTNKP
+4319 TTTVIETPNKQ
-4330 TGISFFES
+4330 TGISFMDG
-4338 LFAK
+4338 LFG

>member
-1 MQNGKS
+1 MQKCES
-7 RIKRVASAIIAGVMA
+7 RTKRVMSAIIAGMMA
-22 LQTVAPVISYADD
+22 LQVVAPTISYADD
-35 TASSVATTDDSDAI
+35 TVASTASSEDNSDTQI
-49 ANVDPGTP
+49 DPGVP
-57 VQVDATASE
+57 VQ
-66 EPSEAPSSGTSQ
+66 
-78 ADENSEETE
+78 
-87 TNSDIT
+87 
-93 DEVSNEHTDAD
+93 
-104 TADETQTV
+104 
-112 EEDAPKQDEST
+112 
-123 SETTDTAPSRTVTVT
+123 TDTASSNTVTEPDSSEGLEETADSEQTGEIQDDTVSDSQGNETDTQEETVQDTVQQNDSGSEATESKSVRTVTVT
-138 LNKNGGEFEPEWLE
+138 LNKNGGVFEPEWLE

-161 YLGTETNDIV
+161 YLGTETNDIA

-189 DIPVAL
+189 SIPVAL

-204 GWDVSSGSYDAD
+204 RWDVSSGSYDAD
-216 SETLTFE
+216 NETLTFD
-223 DGVDAYVLS
+223 DGVDAYVLT
-232 AVYSSVVDDD
+232 AVYDSVADED
-242 QTLVEN
+242 QQLIEN
-248 RTEFDEQTKRQAIQ
+248 KEIFDEQTEKNALQQ
-262 ERLKSSGISTYVL
+262 RLSASGISLYEM
-275 RPSDSYNQLDLVV
+275 RPSDSYNQLDLIID
-288 EGLAFTSDDGLTQT
+288 GLAFTSDDGLVQT

-311 IITAYGANG
+311 TITAYGANG

-335 GGKAEGTVHLNAGQ
+335 GGKAEGTIHLSAGQ

-419 HDYTDAEKAQNNA
+419 HDYTDAEKAQNDA
-432 AAEVAKK
+432 AAEVAKN

-492 GTTPTNGRTL
+492 GTTPTNGRVL
-502 TYEERVDAKVYPAT
+502 TYDERVDAKVYPAT

-527 VLGELYDANPAHR
+527 ILGELYDANPANR
-540 DPVDFLFDD
+540 DPVSLLFDD

-599 DGEQVEVKDA
+599 DGKQVEVKDA

-622 ETAPYLV
+622 NSAPYLI
-629 NGRVIIKMVGETPKL
+629 NGRVLIHMVGTTPKM
-644 KSVMMPAQSEDISAG
+644 KTIMMEAQNEDISSSHVDDA
-659 NIDEK
+659 DVY
-664 DGFGQK
+664 GQK
-670 AILSPG
+670 AYLNKG
-676 QGSANKTLAYT
+676 QDVASTTIAYT
-687 AITYYNLGDVMTVT
+687 AITYYNMGDLMTVN
-701 PKWEYNTLLNVTYK
+701 PVWEYSTMLSPTDRDWN
-715 PWDDSV
+715 DSV
-721 AKNINNQMSV
+721 AKSIDSRLSV
-731 SITNTELGIPAEG
+731 SVANTNLGVPNPG
-744 DKYYND
+744 DKYYNAD
-750 AYPGWY
+750 YPGWY
-756 AVKSVMTITNA
+756 AVKSVMTITNPVNTMYSTERLTKYYFRCKGIA
-767 PLSMYDTATVTKYF
+767 SYTLSSGTKTMYDKGERGELAIDYNIYINHEGVHVYSDRNIINGTPTSTVDDTIAATAGRSASTWQYPHMALTDVNNINTILIQFSSHGFNTSDSISYDASYADSLGITGSGNQYSYIFKAKSKNSVSTANWEKFLQSITYTTYDAATFTSTGVSGGVTIFWYADENLWENNMFYDSSSGHFYACINTGNSITWGEARNRALSMYNSALDCYGYLAHITSQSEQDYLYTLMDKSTQGWLGATRKVSGNEWDWYWRDGPANETSEPF
-781 FRCHPTAT
+781 FRQNAG
-789 VSMYNGIRT
+789 GIYGSLLWGYENWDSKT
-798 MDDESE
+798 EPNN
-804 SGGLVLD
+804 SGGVEWCMHYYGSNRGVWNDYIDSNGAVTSFIVEWSKDGLV
-811 YSIAMEHQGAHV
+811 G
-823 YQNRNTINDMNAETV
+823 NDHSV
-838 SDTVTA
+838 SDT
-844 TQNHSSSQWKYPEL
+844 
-858 VVKTPKTIQ
+858 
-867 TFNVLFTSPSRNAQ
+867 
-881 DAILYNTDLA
+881 
-891 NQLGI
+891 
-896 VVTGTNQ
+896 
-903 NYIFTKSGGLTQ
+903 
-915 DEWNNFLRQVSFV
+915 
-928 TYDRAVF
+928 
-935 TADGVQSGVEVAWY
+935 
-949 GFEKAIFGSNQA
+949 
-961 TRHVPTLSDYPGA
+961 
-974 ATHNIASGSLN
+974 
-985 ITSSGS
+985 
-991 VYRIVGSTTGDNR
+991 
-1004 IYVSPGVSATVILDN
+1004 
-1019 VTMNYTAAGAGWG
+1019 
-1032 NDTSRAGDGAISCS
+1032 
-1046 HANLT
+1046 
-1051 IILVGTSRITAYGS
+1051 
-1065 YSNAIAKNGTDG
+1065 
-1077 SLMIDGAGTLYA
+1077 
-1089 VGASGDH
+1089 
-1096 CGAIGANVNCSFW
+1096 
-1109 NFTVQGGT
+1109 
-1117 IYANAGEH
+1117 
-1125 CPGIGS
+1125 
-1131 GCLNQPGEG
+1131 
-1140 NGGDGAGCGNL
+1140 
-1151 NFTGGTVVARGN
+1151 
-1163 TACSG
+1163 
-1168 IGSGWGGPVNGI
+1168 
-1180 NISNGAKVTAYGGSY
+1180 
-1195 SPGIGSGGRTDNVQ
+1195 
-1209 GGNIGSYHYHVRNIV
+1209 
-1224 ITGGDTV
+1224 
-1231 VTAFG
+1231 
-1236 DKSTNMPGIGCG
+1236 
-1248 KDPVGTVRGTLS
+1248 
-1260 NVVATTLDGFQGYV
+1260 
-1274 RYGSSEESAAYSTEQ
+1274 
-1289 PRTPFTGTGNIGS
+1289 
-1302 YLASQVNRGTPV
+1302 
-1314 YYTQV
+1314 
-1319 FFSIDTS
+1319 
-1326 NKHVDDADVIGTQ
+1326 DVIGTQ
-1339 VSSTGTIKPEQFA
+1339 IVAEQEQKVNNGE
-1352 SVSGTVW
+1352 VSGTVW
-1359 AENDRD
+1359 AENDYN
-1365 GVYQVGDEAVV
+1365 GLFATDEAKLQDITVQLISDNGTVV
-1376 EGVAVTLYNADGSV
+1376 ATAQTNKLGQYDFTGLAPGNYYVKFTSQSFVGYNAVPDGGNSIV
-1390 CKTTT
+1390 QQASKGINDSYAQTPVFALTY
-1395 TNKYGAYSFDGIPE
+1395 NDVLEKSF
-1409 KKNYTVG
+1409 
-1416 FSNGSSNIQSYS
+1416 
-1428 PTAKIAA
+1428 
-1435 GENNNHVNNDWK
+1435 
-1447 SDVFTAIYQKNTSQT
+1447 
-1462 INCGVYVPSTVSG
+1462 GVYVPSTVSG
-1475 FAWDDVNQN
+1475 FAWDDANQN
-1484 GICDNSESKIANVT
+1484 GIYDNREAKIANVT

-1516 ITAVLT
+1516 IAAVLT
-1522 DADGNYS
+1522 DANGNYS

-1552 NARVSPIPTSGDEKR
+1552 NARVSPIPTSGDVKL
-1567 TNKAERS
+1567 TNKAEKS
-1574 IDVLEFNGAPTSATT
+1574 IGMLEFNGAPTSATT
-1589 EKSGSMLNA
+1589 EKSGSMLTS
-1598 ATIGEV
+1598 ATIGEI
-1604 YINSMTGTGITPVNA
+1604 YINSMSGTGITPVNA

-1712 KKVLPEEYDYFGFLV
+1712 KKVLPEEYDYFGFTV
-1727 SPTATTDKKT
+1727 SPTAATDKKT
-1737 QMGNDATAVMQNNK
+1737 QMGNDSTAVMQNNK

-1766 VVSLSNE
+1766 VVALNNK

-1801 NGIRETNETENVKT
+1801 NGIREANETKNVET
-1815 HIYLRRTTKSQFAD
+1815 HIYLRRTTKSKFAD

-1851 LVGNGDLNTAADGY
+1851 LIGNGDLNTAADGY

-1947 LTSFDL
+1947 LTDFDL
-1953 KKVEDLSGIPFE
+1953 KKIEDLSGIPFE
-1965 NVKFDYEIYEKADDS
+1965 NVKFDYEIYEKAADS

-1995 KPGDTSIKTEHL
+1995 KPGDTSIKTKHL
-2007 TTDKNGLISFTNQD
+2007 TTDKNGLIHFTNQD
-2021 IATYHLTET
+2021 IATYHLIEA
-2030 ETLPGYVRD
+2030 ETLPGYVKD

-2051 AVENNNLIWKTYIS
+2051 TVENNNLVWKTYIS
-2065 VDGVRQTN
+2065 VDGVRLTD

-2099 DGIRKNA
+2099 DGIRQNA

-2141 TYTFRSIPAYYKGQ
+2141 TYTFRSIPVYYKGQ
-2155 TIQYTVVENPMDGY
+2155 TIQYTVIENPMDGY
-2169 TAIVSNTTGSV
+2169 IATVSATTGSA
-2180 DNGYAI
+2180 DKGYAI

-2207 GNNVDGIRP
+2207 SNNIDGMRP

-2222 MNGSDGSSTEAT
+2222 MNSSDGSSTEAT
-2234 LSNTK
+2234 LSNVK
-2239 DWKYTFKHIPLFD
+2239 DWKYTFKHMPLFD

-2261 ITEDAVA
+2261 ITEDAVT
-2268 GYTYTVTNEGRSFT
+2268 GYTYTVTNKDRAFT
-2282 ITNSHVQETLSIPV
+2282 ITNKHTQETFSIPV

-2311 SAIHVILMGSDG
+2311 SAIHVTLMGSDG

-2360 TVDSYTYK
+2360 AVNGYTYK
-2368 IEGDADTGF
+2368 IEGDANTGF
-2377 TVTNEHIPA
+2377 TVTNEHISA
-2386 VTNVVINKYWED
+2386 VTNVVVNKYWED
-2398 AANQDGVRPD
+2398 TANQDGVRPD
-2408 SVSVTLSG
+2408 SVAVTLSG
-2416 SDGKTYKATLTKDG
+2416 SDGKTYKATLTKDT
-2430 GFSETFEN
+2430 GFSKTFED

-2447 KIAYTVTEDAVA
+2447 KITYTVTEDAVN
-2459 GYIGKTATDDTGYV
+2459 GYTGKITTDDTGYI
-2473 LSITNTHTPETI
+2473 LSITNTHAPETI
-2485 SKTITKT
+2485 RKTVTKT
-2492 WDDNDNQDGIR
+2492 WDDGNDRDGIR
-2503 PTNVKVELYG
+2503 PANIKIELYG
-2513 TDGTL
+2513 TDGTR
-2518 RTQYLTKDNNW
+2518 RTQYLTKDNHW

-2542 GTIILYTAKEEAV
+2542 GTIILYTIKEEAV
-2555 EGYTQKSVTTA
+2555 DGYTQKSVTTTA
-2566 TGFNFTN
+2566 GFDLTN
-2573 THEPQTVTYGA
+2573 THEIQTADYEVK
-2584 TKVWLDD
+2584 KVWID
-2591 DNRDGVRPNSITLV
+2591 DNDRDGARPTSITLT
-2605 LNGSDG
+2605 LTGSDG
-2611 SKYTKQMTAASN
+2611 SKYTKLMTAADN
-2623 WSDVTFERIP
+2623 WNAVTFERVP
-2633 MFNNGKY
+2633 MFNGGKY
-2640 ITYTLSENDVPS
+2640 ITYTLTENEVPS
-2652 YVNSVAVSE
+2652 YINSIEVSE
-2661 DGKFFTVTNTHTPD
+2661 DGKHFTVTNTHAPD
-2675 HAIIKITEVWHDEN
+2675 HTVINITEVWHDEN
-2689 DQDGIRPKKVTT
+2689 DQDGIRPRKMTAIV
-2701 IIVGSNGNR
+2701 VGSNGNR

-2803 AVSKTATLNEENGW
+2803 AISKTATLNEDNGW

-2830 NIVTYNVKES
+2830 NIVAYNVKES
-2840 DVEGYEASIVKT
+2840 NTAGYEASVVKT
-2852 EDGFQLI
+2852 ENGFQLI
-2859 NEHDSETTL
+2859 NEHDSETTM
-2868 RTATL
+2868 RTVTL
-2873 VWRDENNQDGIRPDT
+2873 VWRDEDNRDGVRPDA

-2899 EVEKTVSKD
+2899 EQEKTVNKD
-2908 DSWAD
+2908 DAWND
-2913 VMFEDLP
+2913 VVFEDLP

-2926 KVTYTL
+2926 RISYTL
-2932 TESTVDG
+2932 TESAIDG
-2939 YTTDIRDNGHTFT
+2939 YANDIRSSGNTFT
-2952 VTNTHIPAVVNVDVT
+2952 VTNTHIPETVNVDVT
-2967 KVWTD
+2967 KIWTD
-2972 GENQDGNRPNSISV
+2972 GENQDGNRPDSISV
-2986 ILTGN
+2986 ILTGS
-2991 DGNRYTATITAANNW
+2991 DGKRYTTTITAANNW
-3006 KYTFSKLPKFFNEG
+3006 KHTFLKLPKFFNEG
-3020 TQIEYTLAEDAAS
+3020 TQIEYTLTEDTMS
-3033 GYSNVIEKKDNY
+3033 GYSDVVEKRSDY
-3045 TFVLTNKY
+3045 VFVLTNKY
-3053 SPATVDIPVVKKW
+3053 SPATVDVTIVKKW
-3066 NDDNDRD
+3066 DDDNDRD
-3073 GARPESFNIV
+3073 GMRPESVDIV

-3097 AENGYTYVFQSV
+3097 TENGYTCVFQSV
-3109 PKFHNS
+3109 PKYHDG
-3115 GTLISYT
+3115 GTLINYT
-3122 VAEEKV
+3122 IAEEKIP
-3128 TGYTTEVAKDSSGY
+3128 GYTTTIAKDASGY
-3142 KFTLTNTKSIETVTK
+3142 KFTLTNAKTIDTVTK

-3163 EDSNNQDGLRPS
+3163 DDNNNQDGLRPT

-3186 SRYLKSV
+3186 SCRVKSV
-3193 SAAENWTTTFENLPK
+3193 TAAENWMVTFENLPK
-3208 NQNHGQSI
+3208 NQNHGQNI
-3216 QYTVSEAFVSGYTDE
+3216 QYTVSEAFVSGYTE
-3231 VTQNG
+3231 TITQNG
-3236 NNYTIT
+3236 DNYTIT
-3242 NTHMPATTEL
+3242 NTHTPASSEF
-3252 FVTKTWKDNGNND
+3252 FVTKIWKDNGNND
-3265 GMRPDE
+3265 GMRPDG
-3271 ITVTAHGSDGRSYAK
+3271 ITVTAHGSDGRSYTE

-3305 NGKTIDYTLTEEAV
+3305 NGKVIEYSLTEESV

-3326 TRNGKSFTLI
+3326 TRNGKSFVLI

-3347 ITKAWNDENNQDG
+3347 ITKAWNDGNNQDG
-3360 LRPKSITAVV
+3360 LRPKTITAVV
-3370 NGSDGSARFVQLFES
+3370 NGSDGSARFVQLFEG
-3385 QNWTTSLNNLPKYK
+3385 QNWATSLNNLPKYK
-3399 NSTEVQYTVK
+3399 NGTEIQYTVK
-3409 ENAISGYETEI
+3409 ENAIPGYETEI
-3420 KQTGDSYTITNTH
+3420 KQTGNSYAIMNSHT
-3433 APAVVTVS
+3433 PAVVTVS
-3441 VVKIWD
+3441 AVKVWD
-3447 DENNQD
+3447 DANNQD

-3465 GSDGST
+3465 GSDGSVR
-3471 HNAAI
+3471 NAAI
-3476 TKNDGWTYQFKD
+3476 TKNDGWTYQFKN
-3488 LPQYKNGVKID
+3488 LPKYKNGVKID

-3504 ADSNPYT
+3504 ANSNPYT

-3532 AVNVPVTTI
+3532 AVNVPVTTV
-3541 WNDDNNRD
+3541 WDDDDNRD
-3549 GIRAKETV
+3549 GIRAKEIA
-3557 ITLQGSNGKVYQH
+3557 ITLQGSNGKVYQR
-3570 IVTDKDSFA
+3570 IVTGKDDFA

-3587 FFDEGKEVVYTVTQN
+3587 FFDEGREVVYTVTQN
-3602 EVDGYTTDVTNTDK
+3602 EMNGYTANIASTDK

-3623 THEPEKLA
+3623 THEPERLA

-3662 YIEKNL
+3662 YIEKSL
-3668 SAANNW
+3668 STANNW
-3674 TETFE
+3674 TETFD

-3700 GGYEKEISE
+3700 GGYEKGISE

-3715 ITNTHA
+3715 ITNTHT

-3739 DGYRPDTTT
+3739 DGYRPDAAT
-3748 IHMSGTDGTQDTKD
+3748 IHMSGTDGTQDAKD

-3777 DRFKDGTKIKY
+3777 DHYKNGTEIKY

-3799 TSIVANGNVVT
+3799 TSITVNGNVVT

-3825 VIWEDNDDQD
+3825 VVWEDNNDQD
-3835 GIRPDAVNIKLK
+3835 GLRPDTVSVKLK
-3847 GNDKL
+3847 GNDKFI
-3852 VDSSELNEDVKW
+3852 DSSELNEDVEW

-3880 SYTAEENEIPGY
+3880 TYTAEENEIPGY
-3892 TTTIE
+3892 TTSIE

-3912 TVTVTVDKVWDDSE
+3912 TVTVTVDKAWKDAE
-3926 NQDGLRPDTIHI
+3926 NQDGLRPDAIHI
-3938 KLVSNGIAKDAYLDA
+3938 RLISNDIEKDAYLDA
-3953 DSNWHL
+3953 ESDWHL
-3959 EFEGL
+3959 DFEGL

-3982 VDGYTSTVTTEDGYA
+3982 VDGYTSTVTTKDGYA
-3997 FTIKNDHVPA
+3997 FTIENDHVPA

-4020 NNRDGLRPSSHTVI
+4020 NDRDGLRPDSHTVI
-4034 LTDGINTIEEIVL
+4034 LVDGTNAIEEVVL
-4047 DKDNGYG
+4047 DRDNGYG
-4054 TVLKD
+4054 VVLKN
-4059 MPKYKNGVEIDYQ
+4059 MPKYKNGVEINYQ
-4072 IKDFK
+4072 IKDFN
-4077 VDGYTTNIIKGDS
+4077 VDGYTTNIIKSDS
-4090 VKDFKVTNTHVPE
+4090 VKDFNITNTHVPE

-4115 QSDYDKIRPEEIALT
+4115 QSDYDKIRPEKVTLT

-4137 VYEKTVNKETWTA
+4137 VYEKTVTKDTWTTA
-4150 VFSDLPK
+4150 FSDLPK

-4172 IKGYSTTITNNQTD
+4172 IKGYKTTITDNETG
-4186 TITVINKH
+4186 TIAVINTH

-4213 SIRPDKVTV
+4213 NIRPDKVTV
-4222 KLTDGTTVVST
+4222 KLANGTTAVST
-4233 KEVKND
+4233 KEINND

-4245 EDIPVFNGSD
+4245 EDISVFNGSD
-4255 KVSYTITQDAVNG
+4255 KVSYTVTQDAVNG
-4268 YTTEI
+4268 YTTEV
-4273 KASDDGNTIE
+4273 KVSDDGNTVK
-4283 IINTHIS
+4283 IINTH
-4290 VVPPKEEPKK
+4290 VPVAPPKEEPKQ
-4300 KEPATP
+4300 EETVTPAAP

-4311 VKVEQPAP
+4311 IKTEP
-4319 TVTLIQTTNKP
+4319 TTTVIETPNKQ
-4330 TGISFFES
+4330 TGISFMDG
-4338 LFAK
+4338 LFG

>member
-1 MQNGKS
+1 MQKCES
-7 RIKRVASAIIAGVMA
+7 RTKRVMSAIIAGMMA
-22 LQTVAPVISYADD
+22 LQVVAPTISYADD
-35 TASSVATTDDSDAI
+35 TVTSTVSSEDNSDTQIDPGVPVQTDTASSNTVTEPDS
-49 ANVDPGTP
+49 
-57 VQVDATASE
+57 SE
-66 EPSEAPSSGTSQ
+66 SL
-78 ADENSEETE
+78 EETADSEQTGEIQNDTVSDSQGNE
-87 TNSDIT
+87 TNT
-93 DEVSNEHTDAD
+93 QEETAQD
-104 TADETQTV
+104 TVQ
-112 EEDAPKQDEST
+112 QNNSG
-123 SETTDTAPSRTVTVT
+123 SETTESESVRTVTVT
-138 LNKNGGEFEPEWLE
+138 LNKNGGVFEPEWLE

-161 YLGTETNDIV
+161 YLGTETNDIAI
-171 VEDTGD
+171 EDTGD

-189 DIPVAL
+189 SIPVAL

-216 SETLTFE
+216 NETLTFD
-223 DGVDAYVLS
+223 DGVDAYVLT
-232 AVYSSVVDDD
+232 AVYDSVADED
-242 QTLVEN
+242 QQLIEN
-248 RTEFDEQTKRQAIQ
+248 KEIFDEQAEKNVLQQKLSA
-262 ERLKSSGISTYVL
+262 SGISLYEM
-275 RPSDSYNQLDLVV
+275 RPSDSYNQLDLIID
-288 EGLAFTSDDGLTQT
+288 GLAFTSDDGLVQT

-311 IITAYGANG
+311 TITAYGANG

-335 GGKAEGTVHLNAGQ
+335 GGKSEGTIHLNAGQ

-419 HDYTDAEKAQNNA
+419 HDYTDAEKAQNDA
-432 AAEVAKK
+432 AVEVAKK

-451 GESGGSAGGGGLEGQ
+451 GESGGTAGGGGLEGQ

-492 GTTPTNGRTL
+492 GTTPTNGRVL
-502 TYEERVDAKVYPAT
+502 TYDERVNAKVYPAT

-527 VLGELYDANPAHR
+527 ILGELYDANPANR
-540 DPVDFLFDD
+540 DPVSLLFDD

-599 DGEQVEVKDA
+599 DGKQVEVKDA

-622 ETAPYLV
+622 NSAPYLI
-629 NGRVIIKMVGETPKL
+629 NGRVLIHMVGTTPKM
-644 KSVMMPAQSEDISAG
+644 KTIMMEAQNEDISSSHVDDA
-659 NIDEK
+659 DVY
-664 DGFGQK
+664 GQK
-670 AILSPG
+670 AYLNKG
-676 QGSANKTLAYT
+676 QDVASTTIAYT
-687 AITYYNLGDVMTVT
+687 AITYYNMGDLMTVN
-701 PKWEYNTLLNVTYK
+701 PVWEYSTMLSPTDRDWN
-715 PWDDSV
+715 DSV
-721 AKNINNQMSV
+721 AKSIDSRLSV
-731 SITNTELGIPAEG
+731 SVANTNLGVPNPG
-744 DKYYND
+744 DKYYNAD
-750 AYPGWY
+750 YPGWY
-756 AVKSVMTITNA
+756 AVKSVMTITNPVNTMYSTEKLTKYYFRCKGIA
-767 PLSMYDTATVTKYF
+767 TYTLSGGTKTMYDKGERGSLSIDYNIYINHEGVHVYSDRNIINGTPTSTVDDTIAATAGRSASTWQYPHMALTDVNNINTILVQFSSHGFNTSDSISYDASYADSLGITGSGNQYSYIFKAKSKNSVSTANWEKFLQSITYTTYDAATFTSTGVSGGVTIFWYADENLWENNMFYDSSSSHFYACINTGSSITWGEARNRALSMYNSALDCYGYLAHITSQSEQNYLYTLMDKSTQGWLGATRKVSGNEWDWYWRDGPANETNQPF
-781 FRCHPTAT
+781 FRQNADGTYGTLLWGYENWDNKTEPNNA
-789 VSMYNGIRT
+789 G
-798 MDDESE
+798 DEWCMHYYGNK
-804 SGGLVLD
+804 SGVWND
-811 YSIAMEHQGAHV
+811 YSDTNGAV
-823 YQNRNTINDMNAETV
+823 TSFIVEWSKDGLANNDHSV
-838 SDTVTA
+838 SDT
-844 TQNHSSSQWKYPEL
+844 
-858 VVKTPKTIQ
+858 
-867 TFNVLFTSPSRNAQ
+867 
-881 DAILYNTDLA
+881 
-891 NQLGI
+891 
-896 VVTGTNQ
+896 
-903 NYIFTKSGGLTQ
+903 
-915 DEWNNFLRQVSFV
+915 
-928 TYDRAVF
+928 
-935 TADGVQSGVEVAWY
+935 
-949 GFEKAIFGSNQA
+949 
-961 TRHVPTLSDYPGA
+961 
-974 ATHNIASGSLN
+974 
-985 ITSSGS
+985 
-991 VYRIVGSTTGDNR
+991 
-1004 IYVSPGVSATVILDN
+1004 
-1019 VTMNYTAAGAGWG
+1019 
-1032 NDTSRAGDGAISCS
+1032 
-1046 HANLT
+1046 
-1051 IILVGTSRITAYGS
+1051 
-1065 YSNAIAKNGTDG
+1065 
-1077 SLMIDGAGTLYA
+1077 
-1089 VGASGDH
+1089 
-1096 CGAIGANVNCSFW
+1096 
-1109 NFTVQGGT
+1109 
-1117 IYANAGEH
+1117 
-1125 CPGIGS
+1125 
-1131 GCLNQPGEG
+1131 
-1140 NGGDGAGCGNL
+1140 
-1151 NFTGGTVVARGN
+1151 
-1163 TACSG
+1163 
-1168 IGSGWGGPVNGI
+1168 
-1180 NISNGAKVTAYGGSY
+1180 
-1195 SPGIGSGGRTDNVQ
+1195 
-1209 GGNIGSYHYHVRNIV
+1209 
-1224 ITGGDTV
+1224 
-1231 VTAFG
+1231 
-1236 DKSTNMPGIGCG
+1236 
-1248 KDPVGTVRGTLS
+1248 
-1260 NVVATTLDGFQGYV
+1260 
-1274 RYGSSEESAAYSTEQ
+1274 
-1289 PRTPFTGTGNIGS
+1289 
-1302 YLASQVNRGTPV
+1302 
-1314 YYTQV
+1314 
-1319 FFSIDTS
+1319 
-1326 NKHVDDADVIGTQ
+1326 DVIGTQ
-1339 VSSTGTIKPEQFA
+1339 IVAEQEQKVNNGE
-1352 SVSGTVW
+1352 VSGTVW
-1359 AENDRD
+1359 AENDYD
-1365 GVYQVGDEAVV
+1365 GLFATDEAKLQNITVQLISNDGTVV
-1376 EGVAVTLYNADGSV
+1376 A
-1390 CKTTT
+1390 TTQ
-1395 TNKYGAYSFDGIPE
+1395 TNKLGQYDFTGLAPGNYFVKFTSQSFNGYSAVPDGGNSIVQQAS
-1409 KKNYTVG
+1409 KN
-1416 FSNGSSNIQSYS
+1416 I
-1428 PTAKIAA
+1428 
-1435 GENNNHVNNDWK
+1435 NDTFAQTPVFALTYN
-1447 SDVFTAIYQKNTSQT
+1447 DVFEKNFG
-1462 INCGVYVPSTVSG
+1462 IYVPSTVSG

-1522 DADGNYS
+1522 DTNGNYS

-1589 EKSGSMLNA
+1589 EKSGSMLSA
-1598 ATIGEV
+1598 AVIGEV

-1653 ADINIEEPV
+1653 ADIDIEEPV

-1707 KTAAD
+1707 RTAAD

-1727 SPTATTDKKT
+1727 SPTAATNKKT
-1737 QMGNDATAVMQNNK
+1737 QMGNDSTAVMQNNK

-1766 VVSLSNE
+1766 VVALNNE

-1829 ADEQGTNIS
+1829 ADEQGTNVS

-1851 LVGNGDLNTAADGY
+1851 LVGNGDLNTAVDGY

-1902 ETQPNISLDRSHMYC
+1902 EAQPNISLDRSHMYC

-1947 LTSFDL
+1947 LTDFDL
-1953 KKVEDLSGIPFE
+1953 KKIEDLSGIPFE
-1965 NVKFDYEIYEKADDS
+1965 NVKFDYEIYEKAADS
-1980 GKSVFPNGPYTTVPV
+1980 GKSVFQNGPYTTVPV
-1995 KPGDTSIKTEHL
+1995 KPGDASIQTEHL
-2007 TTDKNGLISFTNQD
+2007 TTDENGLIHFTNQD
-2021 IATYHLTET
+2021 IATYHLIEA
-2030 ETLPGYVRD
+2030 ETLPGYVKD

-2051 AVENNNLIWKTYIS
+2051 AVENNNLVWKTYIS
-2065 VDGVRQTN
+2065 VDGVRLTD

-2099 DGIRKNA
+2099 DGIRQNA

-2141 TYTFRSIPAYYKGQ
+2141 SYTFRSIPAYYKGQ
-2155 TIQYTVVENPMDGY
+2155 TIQYTVIENPIDGY
-2169 TAIVSNTTGSV
+2169 TATVGATTGSA
-2180 DNGYAI
+2180 DKGYAI

-2195 FDDFTVVKVWDD
+2195 FDNFTVTKVWDD
-2207 GNNVDGIRP
+2207 SNNIDGMRP

-2222 MNGSDGSSTEAT
+2222 LNGSDGSSTEAT
-2234 LSNTK
+2234 LSNAK
-2239 DWKYTFKHIPLFD
+2239 DWKYTFKHMPLFD
-2252 ANGNEITYT
+2252 ANGNKITYT

-2268 GYTYTVTNEGRSFT
+2268 GYTYAVTNEGRSFT
-2282 ITNSHVQETLSIPV
+2282 ITNSHVQETFSIPV

-2311 SAIHVILMGSDG
+2311 SAIHVTLMGSDG

-2346 WMEGVAIDYTLSEE
+2346 WMEGVAIDYTLNEE
-2360 TVDSYTYK
+2360 AVNGYTYK

-2377 TVTNEHIPA
+2377 TVTNEHISA
-2386 VTNVVINKYWED
+2386 VTNVVVNKYWED
-2398 AANQDGVRPD
+2398 SANQDGVRPD
-2408 SVSVTLSG
+2408 SVAVTLSG
-2416 SDGKTYKATLTKDG
+2416 SDGKTYKATLTKDT
-2430 GFSETFEN
+2430 GFSKTFEN

-2447 KIAYTVTEDAVA
+2447 KITYTVTEDAVN
-2459 GYIGKTATDDTGYV
+2459 GYTGKITTDDTGYI
-2473 LSITNTHTPETI
+2473 LSITNTHAPETI
-2485 SKTITKT
+2485 RKIVTKT
-2492 WDDNDNQDGIR
+2492 WDDGNDRDGIR
-2503 PTNVKVELYG
+2503 PTNVKIELYG
-2513 TDGTL
+2513 TDGTR
-2518 RTQYLTKDNNW
+2518 RTQYLTKDNHW

-2537 KYQNE
+2537 KYKNE
-2542 GTIILYTAKEEAV
+2542 GTIILYTIKEEAV
-2555 EGYTQKSVTTA
+2555 EGYTQKSVTTTA
-2566 TGFNFTN
+2566 GFDLTN
-2573 THEPQTVTYGA
+2573 THEIQTADYEVK
-2584 TKVWLDD
+2584 KVWID
-2591 DNRDGVRPNSITLV
+2591 DNDRDGARPTSITLT
-2605 LNGSDG
+2605 LTGSDG
-2611 SKYTKQMTAASN
+2611 SKYTKLMTAADN
-2623 WSDVTFERIP
+2623 WNAVTFERVS
-2633 MFNNGKY
+2633 MFNGGKY
-2640 ITYTLSENDVPS
+2640 ITYTLTENEVPS
-2652 YVNSVAVSE
+2652 YINSIEVSD
-2661 DGKFFTVTNTHTPD
+2661 DGKHFTVTNTHAPD
-2675 HAIIKITEVWHDEN
+2675 HAIINITEVWHDEN
-2689 DQDGIRPKKVTT
+2689 DQDGIRPRKMIAIV
-2701 IIVGSNGNR
+2701 VGSNGNR

-2803 AVSKTATLNEENGW
+2803 AVSKTATLNEDNGW

-2830 NIVTYNVKES
+2830 NIVAYNVKES
-2840 DVEGYEASIVKT
+2840 DTAGYEASVVKT

-2859 NEHDSETTL
+2859 NEHDSETTM
-2868 RTATL
+2868 RTVTL
-2873 VWRDENNQDGIRPDT
+2873 VWHDEDNRDGVRPDT

-2899 EVEKTVSKD
+2899 EQEKTVNKD
-2908 DSWAD
+2908 DAWAD
-2913 VMFEDLP
+2913 VVFEGLP

-2926 KVTYTL
+2926 RISYTL
-2932 TESTVDG
+2932 TESAIDD
-2939 YTTDIRDNGHTFT
+2939 YTNDIRSSGNTFT
-2952 VTNTHIPAVVNVDVT
+2952 VTNTHIPETVNVDVT
-2967 KVWTD
+2967 KIWTD
-2972 GENQDGNRPNSISV
+2972 GENQDGNRPDSISV
-2986 ILTGN
+2986 ILTGS
-2991 DGNRYTATITAANNW
+2991 DGKRYTTTITAANNW
-3006 KYTFSKLPKFFNEG
+3006 KHTFLKLPKFFNEG
-3020 TQIEYTLAEDAAS
+3020 TQIEYTLTEDTMS
-3033 GYSNVIEKKDNY
+3033 GYSDVVEKRSDY
-3045 TFVLTNKY
+3045 VFVLTNKY
-3053 SPATVDIPVVKKW
+3053 SPATVDVTIVKKW
-3066 NDDNDRD
+3066 DDDNDRD
-3073 GARPESFNIV
+3073 GMRPESVDIV

-3097 AENGYTYVFQSV
+3097 TENGYTCVFQSV
-3109 PKFHNS
+3109 PKYHDG
-3115 GTLISYT
+3115 GTLINYT
-3122 VAEEKV
+3122 IAEEKIP
-3128 TGYTTEVAKDSSGY
+3128 GYTTTIAKDASGY
-3142 KFTLTNTKSIETVTK
+3142 KFTLTNTKPIETVTK

-3175 AITVILTGDDG
+3175 AITIILTGDDG
-3186 SRYLKSV
+3186 SRRVKSV
-3193 SAAENWTTTFENLPK
+3193 SAAENWTTMFENLPK
-3208 NQNHGQSI
+3208 NQNHGQNI
-3216 QYTVSEAFVSGYTDE
+3216 QYTVSEAFVSGYTE
-3231 VTQNG
+3231 AITQNG
-3236 NNYTIT
+3236 DNYIIT
-3242 NTHMPATTEL
+3242 NTHTPASSEF
-3252 FVTKTWKDNGNND
+3252 FVTKIWKDNGNND

-3271 ITVTAHGSDGRSYAK
+3271 ITVTAHGSDGRSYTE

-3305 NGKTIDYTLTEEAV
+3305 DGKVIEYSLTEESV
-3319 PGYTSSI
+3319 PGYASSV
-3326 TRNGKSFTLI
+3326 TRNGKSFVLI

-3347 ITKAWNDENNQDG
+3347 ITKAWNDGNNQDG
-3360 LRPKSITAVV
+3360 LRPKTITAVV
-3370 NGSDGSARFVQLFES
+3370 NGSDGSARFVQLFEG
-3385 QNWTTSLNNLPKYK
+3385 QNWATNLNNLPKYK
-3399 NSTEVQYTVK
+3399 NGTEIQYTVK
-3409 ENAISGYETEI
+3409 ENAIPGYETEI
-3420 KQTGDSYTITNTH
+3420 KQTGDSYAITNSHT
-3433 APAVVTVS
+3433 PAVVTVS
-3441 VVKIWD
+3441 AVKVWD
-3447 DENNQD
+3447 DANNQD

-3465 GSDGST
+3465 GSDGSVR
-3471 HNAAI
+3471 NAAI
-3476 TKNDGWTYQFKD
+3476 TKNDGWTYQFKN
-3488 LPQYKNGVKID
+3488 LPKYKNGVKID

-3504 ADSNPYT
+3504 ANSNPYT
-3511 YEIVKGSDGYSF
+3511 YEIVKGSDEYSF

-3532 AVNVPVTTI
+3532 VVNVPVTTV
-3541 WNDDNNRD
+3541 WDDDDNRD
-3549 GIRAKETV
+3549 GIRAKETA
-3557 ITLQGSNGKVYQH
+3557 ITLHGSNGKVYQR
-3570 IVTDKDSFA
+3570 IVTEKDDFA

-3587 FFDEGKEVVYTVTQN
+3587 FFDEGREVVYTVTQN
-3602 EVDGYTTDVTNTDK
+3602 EMNGYTANIANTDK

-3623 THEPEKLA
+3623 THEPERLA

-3662 YIEKNL
+3662 YIEKSL
-3668 SAANNW
+3668 STANNW
-3674 TETFE
+3674 TEAFD

-3693 TIDEEAV
+3693 TIDEEMV

-3739 DGYRPDTTT
+3739 DGYRPDAAT
-3748 IHMSGTDGTQDTKD
+3748 IHMSGTDGTQDAKD

-3777 DRFKDGTKIKY
+3777 DHYKDGNEIKY
-3788 TVTEDEIPQYT
+3788 TVAEDEIPQYT
-3799 TSIVANGNVVT
+3799 TSIAVNGNVVT

-3825 VIWEDNDDQD
+3825 VIWDDNNDQD
-3835 GIRPDAVNIKLK
+3835 GIRPDTVNIKLK

-3880 SYTAEENEIPGY
+3880 SYTAEENEILGY
-3892 TTTIE
+3892 TTSIE

-3912 TVTVTVDKVWDDSE
+3912 TVTVTVDKVWEDSE
-3926 NQDGLRPDTIHI
+3926 NQDGLRPNTINI
-3938 KLVSNGIAKDAYLDA
+3938 KLVSNGVVKDAYLDA

-3959 EFEGL
+3959 KFEGL

-4020 NNRDGLRPSSHTVI
+4020 NDRDGLRPDSHTVV
-4034 LTDGINTIEEIVL
+4034 LVDGTNAIEEVVL
-4047 DKDNGYG
+4047 DKNNGYG
-4054 TVLKD
+4054 VVLKN
-4059 MPKYKNGVEIDYQ
+4059 MPKYKNGVEINYQ

-4077 VDGYTTNIIKGDS
+4077 VDGYTTNIIKSDS
-4090 VKDFKVTNTHVPE
+4090 VKDFNITNTHVPE

-4115 QSDYDKIRPEEIALT
+4115 QSDYDKIRPEKVTLT

-4137 VYEKTVNKETWTA
+4137 VYEKTVTKDTWTTA
-4150 VFSDLPK
+4150 FSDLPK

-4172 IKGYSTTITNNQTD
+4172 IKGYKTTITDNETG
-4186 TITVINKH
+4186 TIAVINTH

-4213 SIRPDKVTV
+4213 NIRPDKVTV
-4222 KLTDGTTVVST
+4222 KLANGTTAVST
-4233 KEVKND
+4233 KEINND

-4245 EDIPVFNGSD
+4245 EDISVFNGSD
-4255 KVSYTITQDAVNG
+4255 KVSYTVTQDAVNG
-4268 YTTEI
+4268 YTTEV
-4273 KASDDGNTIE
+4273 KVSDDGNTVK
-4283 IINTHIS
+4283 IINTH
-4290 VVPPKEEPKK
+4290 VPVAPPKEEPKQ
-4300 KEPATP
+4300 EETVTPAAP

-4311 VKVEQPAP
+4311 IKTEP
-4319 TVTLIQTTNKP
+4319 TTTVIETPNKQ
-4330 TGISFFES
+4330 TGISFMDG
-4338 LFAK
+4338 LFG

>member
-1 MQNGKS
+1 MQKCES
-7 RIKRVASAIIAGVMA
+7 RTKRVMSAIIAGMMA
-22 LQTVAPVISYADD
+22 LQVVAPTISYADD
-35 TASSVATTDDSDAI
+35 TVASTASSEDNSDTQI
-49 ANVDPGTP
+49 DPGVP
-57 VQVDATASE
+57 VQTDTASSNTVT
-66 EPSEAPSSGTSQ
+66 EPDSSESL
-78 ADENSEETE
+78 EETADSEQTGEIQDDTVSDSQGSE
-87 TNSDIT
+87 TNT
-93 DEVSNEHTDAD
+93 QEETVQD
-104 TADETQTV
+104 TVQ
-112 EEDAPKQDEST
+112 QNNSG
-123 SETTDTAPSRTVTVT
+123 SETTESESVRTVTVT
-138 LNKNGGEFEPEWLE
+138 LNKNGGIFEPEWLE

-161 YLGTETNDIV
+161 YLGTETNDIAI
-171 VEDTGD
+171 EDTGD

-189 DIPVAL
+189 SIPVAL
-195 SSDESLYFT
+195 SGDDSLYFT

-216 SETLTFE
+216 NETLTFD
-223 DGVDAYVLS
+223 DGVDAYVLT
-232 AVYSSVVDDD
+232 AVYNSVADED
-242 QTLVEN
+242 QQLIEN
-248 RTEFDEQTKRQAIQ
+248 KEIFDEQAEKNVLQQKLSA
-262 ERLKSSGISTYVL
+262 SGISLYEM
-275 RPSDSYNQLDLVV
+275 RPSDSYNQLDLIID
-288 EGLAFTSDDGLTQT
+288 GLAFTSDDGLVQT

-311 IITAYGANG
+311 TITAYGANG

-335 GGKAEGTVHLNAGQ
+335 GGKAEGTIHLSAGQ

-419 HDYTDAEKAQNNA
+419 HDYTDAEKAQNDA
-432 AAEVAKK
+432 AAEVAKN

-451 GESGGSAGGGGLEGQ
+451 GESGGTAGGGGLEGQ

-492 GTTPTNGRTL
+492 GTTPTNGRVL
-502 TYEERVDAKVYPAT
+502 TYDERVDAKVYPAT

-527 VLGELYDANPAHR
+527 ILGELYDANPANR
-540 DPVDFLFDD
+540 DPVSLLFDD

-599 DGEQVEVKDA
+599 DGKQVEVKDA

-622 ETAPYLV
+622 NSAPYLI
-629 NGRVIIKMVGETPKL
+629 NGRVLIHMVGTTPKM
-644 KSVMMPAQSEDISAG
+644 KTIMMEAQNEDISSSHVDDA
-659 NIDEK
+659 DVY
-664 DGFGQK
+664 GQK
-670 AILSPG
+670 AYLNKG
-676 QGSANKTLAYT
+676 QDVASTTIAYT
-687 AITYYNLGDVMTVT
+687 AITYYNMGDLMTVN
-701 PKWEYNTLLNVTYK
+701 PVWEYSTMLSPTDRDWN
-715 PWDDSV
+715 DSV
-721 AKNINNQMSV
+721 AKSIDSRLSV
-731 SITNTELGIPAEG
+731 SVANTNLGVPNPG
-744 DKYYND
+744 DKYYNAD
-750 AYPGWY
+750 YPGWY
-756 AVKSVMTITNA
+756 AVKSVMTITNPVNTMYSTERLTKYYFRCKGIA
-767 PLSMYDTATVTKYF
+767 SYTLSSGTKTMYDKGERGELAIDYNIYINHEGVHVYSDRNIINGTPTSTVDDTIAATAGRSASTWQYPHMALTDVNNINTILVQFSSHGFNTSDSISYDASYADSLGITGSGNQYSYIFKAKSKNSVSTANWEKFLQSITYTTYDAATFTSTGVSGGVTIFWYADENLWENNMFYDSSSSHFYACINTGSSITWGEARNRALSMYNSALDCYGYLAHITSQSEQDYLYTLMDKNTQGWLGATRKVSGNEWDWYWRDGPANETSEPF
-781 FRCHPTAT
+781 FRQNAD
-789 VSMYNGIRT
+789 GIYGSLLWGYENWDSKT
-798 MDDESE
+798 EPNNVGNEWCMHYYGNK
-804 SGGLVLD
+804 SGVWND
-811 YSIAMEHQGAHV
+811 YSDTNGAV
-823 YQNRNTINDMNAETV
+823 TSFIVEWSKDGLANNDHSV
-838 SDTVTA
+838 SDT
-844 TQNHSSSQWKYPEL
+844 
-858 VVKTPKTIQ
+858 
-867 TFNVLFTSPSRNAQ
+867 
-881 DAILYNTDLA
+881 
-891 NQLGI
+891 
-896 VVTGTNQ
+896 
-903 NYIFTKSGGLTQ
+903 
-915 DEWNNFLRQVSFV
+915 
-928 TYDRAVF
+928 
-935 TADGVQSGVEVAWY
+935 
-949 GFEKAIFGSNQA
+949 
-961 TRHVPTLSDYPGA
+961 
-974 ATHNIASGSLN
+974 
-985 ITSSGS
+985 
-991 VYRIVGSTTGDNR
+991 
-1004 IYVSPGVSATVILDN
+1004 
-1019 VTMNYTAAGAGWG
+1019 
-1032 NDTSRAGDGAISCS
+1032 
-1046 HANLT
+1046 
-1051 IILVGTSRITAYGS
+1051 
-1065 YSNAIAKNGTDG
+1065 
-1077 SLMIDGAGTLYA
+1077 
-1089 VGASGDH
+1089 
-1096 CGAIGANVNCSFW
+1096 
-1109 NFTVQGGT
+1109 
-1117 IYANAGEH
+1117 
-1125 CPGIGS
+1125 
-1131 GCLNQPGEG
+1131 
-1140 NGGDGAGCGNL
+1140 
-1151 NFTGGTVVARGN
+1151 
-1163 TACSG
+1163 
-1168 IGSGWGGPVNGI
+1168 
-1180 NISNGAKVTAYGGSY
+1180 
-1195 SPGIGSGGRTDNVQ
+1195 
-1209 GGNIGSYHYHVRNIV
+1209 
-1224 ITGGDTV
+1224 
-1231 VTAFG
+1231 
-1236 DKSTNMPGIGCG
+1236 
-1248 KDPVGTVRGTLS
+1248 
-1260 NVVATTLDGFQGYV
+1260 
-1274 RYGSSEESAAYSTEQ
+1274 
-1289 PRTPFTGTGNIGS
+1289 
-1302 YLASQVNRGTPV
+1302 
-1314 YYTQV
+1314 
-1319 FFSIDTS
+1319 
-1326 NKHVDDADVIGTQ
+1326 DVIGTQ
-1339 VSSTGTIKPEQFA
+1339 IVAEQEQKVNNGE
-1352 SVSGTVW
+1352 VSGTVW
-1359 AENDRD
+1359 AENDYN
-1365 GVYQVGDEAVV
+1365 GLFATDEAKLQDITVQLISDNGTVV
-1376 EGVAVTLYNADGSV
+1376 ATAQTNKLGQYDFTGLAPGNYYVKFTSQSFVGYNAVPDGGNSIV
-1390 CKTTT
+1390 QQASKGINDSYAQTPVFALTY
-1395 TNKYGAYSFDGIPE
+1395 NDVLEKSF
-1409 KKNYTVG
+1409 
-1416 FSNGSSNIQSYS
+1416 
-1428 PTAKIAA
+1428 
-1435 GENNNHVNNDWK
+1435 
-1447 SDVFTAIYQKNTSQT
+1447 
-1462 INCGVYVPSTVSG
+1462 GVYVPSTVSG
-1475 FAWDDVNQN
+1475 FAWDDANQN
-1484 GICDNSESKIANVT
+1484 GIYDNREAKIANVT

-1516 ITAVLT
+1516 IAAVLT
-1522 DADGNYS
+1522 DANGNYS

-1542 LTSSDTVDIS
+1542 LTSSNTVDIS
-1552 NARVSPIPTSGDEKR
+1552 NARVSPIPASGDVKL
-1567 TNKAERS
+1567 TNKAEKS
-1574 IDVLEFNGAPTSATT
+1574 IGMLEFNGAPTSATT
-1589 EKSGSMLNA
+1589 EKSGSMLTS
-1598 ATIGEV
+1598 ATIGEI
-1604 YINSMTGTGITPVNA
+1604 YINSMSGTGITPVNA

-1653 ADINIEEPV
+1653 ADIDIEEPV

-1697 TYKVEYEETD
+1697 TYKVEYKETD
-1707 KTAAD
+1707 RTAAD
-1712 KKVLPEEYDYFGFLV
+1712 KKVLPEEYDYFGFTV

-1737 QMGNDATAVMQNNK
+1737 QMGNDSTAVMQNNK

-1766 VVSLSNE
+1766 VVNLSNE
-1773 KDFYVSTANCAMYI
+1773 KDFYVSTANCALYI

-1801 NGIRETNETENVKT
+1801 NGIREANETQNVET
-1815 HIYLRRTTKSQFAD
+1815 HIYLRRTTKSKFAD

-1851 LVGNGDLNTAADGY
+1851 LIGNGDLNTATDGY
-1865 YEYDYLEPGIYYV
+1865 YEYNCLEPGIYYV
-1878 VFDNTYDYYGQT
+1878 VFDNTYDCYGQT

-1902 ETQPNISLDRSHMYC
+1902 EAQPNISLDRSHMYC

-1965 NVKFDYEIYEKADDS
+1965 NVKFDYEIYSKAENFGKSVFPDDRHQGAPQIYEGAEDS
-1980 GKSVFPNGPYTTVPV
+1980 GKSVFSDDSNELYTTA
-1995 KPGDTSIKTEHL
+1995 SIETFAQAEHL
-2007 TTDKNGLISFTNQD
+2007 ITDKDGLIHFTNQD

-2030 ETLPGYVRD
+2030 KTLPGYVRD
-2039 TKTHVVKVMPET
+2039 TKTHVIKVMPET
-2051 AVENNNLIWKTYIS
+2051 TVENNNLVWKTYIS
-2065 VDGVRQTN
+2065 VDGVRQTD

-2099 DGIRKNA
+2099 DGIRQNA

-2117 DGKTEAVPLQKAY
+2117 DGKTEAVPLKKAY

-2141 TYTFRSIPAYYKGQ
+2141 SYTFRSIPAYYKGQ
-2155 TIQYTVVENPMDGY
+2155 TIQYTVIENPMDGY
-2169 TAIVSNTTGSV
+2169 TATVGATTGSA
-2180 DNGYAI
+2180 DKGYAI

-2195 FDDFTVVKVWDD
+2195 FDDFTVTKVWDD
-2207 GNNVDGIRP
+2207 SNNIDGMRP
-2216 DSVTIH
+2216 NSVTIH
-2222 MNGSDGSSTEAT
+2222 LNGSDGSSTEAT
-2234 LSNTK
+2234 LSNAK
-2239 DWKYTFKHIPLFD
+2239 DWKYTFKHMPLFD
-2252 ANGNEITYT
+2252 ANGNKITYT

-2282 ITNSHVQETLSIPV
+2282 ITNSHVQETFSIPV

-2311 SAIHVILMGSDG
+2311 SAIHVTLMGSDG

-2346 WMEGVAIDYTLSEE
+2346 WMEGVAIDYTLNEE
-2360 TVDSYTYK
+2360 AVNGYTYK

-2377 TVTNEHIPA
+2377 TVTNEHISA
-2386 VTNVVINKYWED
+2386 VTNVVVNKYWED

-2408 SVSVTLSG
+2408 SVAVTLSG
-2416 SDGKTYKATLTKDG
+2416 SDGKTYKATLTKDT
-2430 GFSETFEN
+2430 GFSKTFEN

-2447 KIAYTVTEDAVA
+2447 KITYTVTEDAVN
-2459 GYIGKTATDDTGYV
+2459 GYTGKITTDDTGYI
-2473 LSITNTHTPETI
+2473 LSITNTHAPETI
-2485 SKTITKT
+2485 RKTVTKT
-2492 WDDNDNQDGIR
+2492 WDDGNDRDGIR
-2503 PTNVKVELYG
+2503 PTNVKIELYG
-2513 TDGTL
+2513 TDGTR
-2518 RTQYLTKDNNW
+2518 RTQYLTKDNHW

-2542 GTIILYTAKEEAV
+2542 GTIILYTIKEEAV
-2555 EGYTQKSVTTA
+2555 DGYTQKSVTTTA
-2566 TGFNFTN
+2566 GFDLTN
-2573 THEPQTVTYGA
+2573 THEIQTADYEVK
-2584 TKVWLDD
+2584 KVWID
-2591 DNRDGVRPNSITLV
+2591 DNDRDGARPTSITLT
-2605 LNGSDG
+2605 LTGSDG
-2611 SKYTKQMTAASN
+2611 SKYTKLMTAADN
-2623 WSDVTFERIP
+2623 WNAVTFERVP
-2633 MFNNGKY
+2633 MFNGGKY
-2640 ITYTLSENDVPS
+2640 ITYTLTENEVPS
-2652 YVNSVAVSE
+2652 YINSIEVSE
-2661 DGKFFTVTNTHTPD
+2661 DGKHFTVTNTHAPD
-2675 HAIIKITEVWHDEN
+2675 HTVINITEVWHDKN
-2689 DQDGIRPKKVTT
+2689 DQDGIRPRKMIAVV
-2701 IIVGSNGNR
+2701 VGSNGNR

-2803 AVSKTATLNEENGW
+2803 AVSKTATLNEDNGW

-2830 NIVTYNVKES
+2830 NIVAYNVKES
-2840 DVEGYEASIVKT
+2840 DTAGYEASVVKT

-2859 NEHDSETTL
+2859 NEHDSETTM
-2868 RTATL
+2868 RTVTL
-2873 VWRDENNQDGIRPDT
+2873 VWRDEDNRDGVRPDA

-2899 EVEKTVSKD
+2899 EQQKTVNKD
-2908 DSWAD
+2908 DAWND
-2913 VMFEDLP
+2913 VVFEDLP

-2926 KVTYTL
+2926 RISYTL
-2932 TESTVDG
+2932 TESAIDD
-2939 YTTDIRDNGHTFT
+2939 YTNDIRSSGNTFT
-2952 VTNTHIPAVVNVDVT
+2952 VTNTHIPETVNVDVT
-2967 KVWTD
+2967 KIWTD
-2972 GENQDGNRPNSISV
+2972 GENQDGNRPDSISV
-2986 ILTGN
+2986 ILTGS
-2991 DGNRYTATITAANNW
+2991 DGKRYTTTITAANNW
-3006 KYTFSKLPKFFNEG
+3006 KHTFLKLPKFFNEG
-3020 TQIEYTLAEDAAS
+3020 TQIEYTLTEDTMS
-3033 GYSNVIEKKDNY
+3033 GYSDVVEKRSDY
-3045 TFVLTNKY
+3045 VFVLTNKY
-3053 SPATVDIPVVKKW
+3053 SPATVDVTIVKKW
-3066 NDDNDRD
+3066 DDDNDRE
-3073 GARPESFNIV
+3073 GMRPESVDIV

-3097 AENGYTYVFQSV
+3097 TENGYTCVFQSV
-3109 PKFHNS
+3109 PKYHDG
-3115 GTLISYT
+3115 GTLINYT
-3122 VAEEKV
+3122 IAEEKIP
-3128 TGYTTEVAKDSSGY
+3128 GYTTTIAKDASGY
-3142 KFTLTNTKSIETVTK
+3142 KFTLTNTKPIETVTK

-3175 AITVILTGDDG
+3175 AITIILTGDDG
-3186 SRYLKSV
+3186 SRRVKSV
-3193 SAAENWTTTFENLPK
+3193 SAAENWTVTFENLPK
-3208 NQNHGQSI
+3208 NQNHGQNI
-3216 QYTVSEAFVSGYTDE
+3216 QYTVSEAFVSGYTDR
-3231 VTQNG
+3231 VAQNG
-3236 NNYTIT
+3236 DNYTIT
-3242 NTHMPATTEL
+3242 NTHTPATTEL

-3271 ITVTAHGSDGRSYAK
+3271 ITVTAHGSDGRSYTK

-3305 NGKTIDYTLTEEAV
+3305 EGKVIEYSLTEESV

-3360 LRPKSITAVV
+3360 LRPKTITAVV
-3370 NGSDGSARFVQLFES
+3370 NGSDDSARFVQLFEG
-3385 QNWTTSLNNLPKYK
+3385 QNWATSLNNLPKYK
-3399 NSTEVQYTVK
+3399 NSTEIQYTVK
-3409 ENAISGYETEI
+3409 ENVIPGYETEI
-3420 KQTGDSYTITNTH
+3420 KQTGDSYAIMNSHT
-3433 APAVVTVS
+3433 PAVVTVS
-3441 VVKIWD
+3441 AVKVWD
-3447 DENNQD
+3447 DANNQD

-3465 GSDGST
+3465 GSDGSVR
-3471 HNAAI
+3471 NAAI
-3476 TKNDGWTYQFKD
+3476 TKNDGWTYQFKN
-3488 LPQYKNGVKID
+3488 LPKYKNGVKID

-3504 ADSNPYT
+3504 ANSNPYT
-3511 YEIVKGSDGYSF
+3511 YEIVKGSDEYSF

-3532 AVNVPVTTI
+3532 VVNVPVTTV
-3541 WNDDNNRD
+3541 WDDDDNRD
-3549 GIRAKETV
+3549 GIRAKETA
-3557 ITLQGSNGKVYQH
+3557 ITLHGSNGKVYQR
-3570 IVTDKDSFA
+3570 IVTEKDDFA

-3587 FFDEGKEVVYTVTQN
+3587 FFDEGREVVYTVTQN
-3602 EVDGYTTDVTNTDK
+3602 EMNGYTANIANTDK

-3623 THEPEKLA
+3623 THEPERLA

-3662 YIEKNL
+3662 YIEKSL
-3668 SAANNW
+3668 STANNW
-3674 TETFE
+3674 TEAFD

-3693 TIDEEAV
+3693 TIDEEMV

-3739 DGYRPDTTT
+3739 DGYRPDAAT
-3748 IHMSGTDGTQDTKD
+3748 IHMSGTDGTQDAKD

-3777 DRFKDGTKIKY
+3777 DHYKDGNEIKY
-3788 TVTEDEIPQYT
+3788 TVAEDEIPQYT
-3799 TSIVANGNVVT
+3799 TSIAVNGNVVT

-3825 VIWEDNDDQD
+3825 VIWDDNNDQD
-3835 GIRPDAVNIKLK
+3835 GIRPDTVNIELK

-3892 TTTIE
+3892 TTSIE

-3912 TVTVTVDKVWDDSE
+3912 TVTVTVDKVWEDSE
-3926 NQDGLRPDTIHI
+3926 NQDGLRPNTINI
-3938 KLVSNGIAKDAYLDA
+3938 KLVSNGVVKDAYLDA

-3959 EFEGL
+3959 KFEGL

-4020 NNRDGLRPSSHTVI
+4020 NDRDGLRPDSHTVV
-4034 LTDGINTIEEIVL
+4034 LVDGTNAIEEVVL
-4047 DKDNGYG
+4047 DKNNGYG
-4054 TVLKD
+4054 VVLKN
-4059 MPKYKNGVEIDYQ
+4059 MPKYKNGGEINYQ

-4077 VDGYTTNIIKGDS
+4077 VDGYTTNIIKSDS
-4090 VKDFKVTNTHVPE
+4090 VKDFNITNTHVPE
-4103 MVTVT
+4103 MITVT

-4115 QSDYDKIRPEEIALT
+4115 QSDYDKIRPEKVTLT

-4137 VYEKTVNKETWTA
+4137 VYEKTVTKDTWTTA
-4150 VFSDLPK
+4150 FSDLPK

-4172 IKGYSTTITNNQTD
+4172 IKGYKTTITDNETG
-4186 TITVINKH
+4186 TIAVINTH

-4213 SIRPDKVTV
+4213 NIRPDKVTV
-4222 KLTDGTTVVST
+4222 KLANGTTAVST
-4233 KEVKND
+4233 KEINND

-4245 EDIPVFNGSD
+4245 EDISVFNGSD
-4255 KVSYTITQDAVNG
+4255 KVSYTVTQDAVNG
-4268 YTTEI
+4268 YTTEV
-4273 KASDDGNTIE
+4273 KVSDDGNTVK
-4283 IINTHIS
+4283 IINTH
-4290 VVPPKEEPKK
+4290 VPVAPPKEEPKQ
-4300 KEPATP
+4300 EETVTPAAP

-4311 VKVEQPAP
+4311 IKTEP
-4319 TVTLIQTTNKP
+4319 TTTVIETPNKQ
-4330 TGISFFES
+4330 TGISFMDG
-4338 LFAK
+4338 LFG

>member
-1 MQNGKS
+1 MQKCES
-7 RIKRVASAIIAGVMA
+7 RTKRVMSAIIAGMMA
-22 LQTVAPVISYADD
+22 LQVVAPTISYADD
-35 TASSVATTDDSDAI
+35 TVASTASSEDNSDTQI
-49 ANVDPGTP
+49 DPGVP
-57 VQVDATASE
+57 VQ
-66 EPSEAPSSGTSQ
+66 
-78 ADENSEETE
+78 
-87 TNSDIT
+87 
-93 DEVSNEHTDAD
+93 
-104 TADETQTV
+104 
-112 EEDAPKQDEST
+112 
-123 SETTDTAPSRTVTVT
+123 TDTASSNTVTEPDSSEGLEETADSEQTGEIQDDTVSDSQGNETDTQEETVQDTVQQNDSGSEATESKSVRTVTVT
-138 LNKNGGEFEPEWLE
+138 LNKNGGVFEPEWLE

-161 YLGTETNDIV
+161 YLGTETNDIA

-189 DIPVAL
+189 SIPVAL

-204 GWDVSSGSYDAD
+204 RWDVSSGSYDAD
-216 SETLTFE
+216 NETLTFD
-223 DGVDAYVLS
+223 DGVDAYVLT
-232 AVYSSVVDDD
+232 AVYDSVADED
-242 QTLVEN
+242 QQLIEN
-248 RTEFDEQTKRQAIQ
+248 KEIFDEQTEKNALQQ
-262 ERLKSSGISTYVL
+262 RLSASGISLYEM
-275 RPSDSYNQLDLVV
+275 RPSDSYNQLDLIID
-288 EGLAFTSDDGLTQT
+288 GLAFTSDDGLVQT

-311 IITAYGANG
+311 TITAYGANG

-335 GGKAEGTVHLNAGQ
+335 GGKAEGTIHLSAGQ

-419 HDYTDAEKAQNNA
+419 HDYTDAEKAQNDA
-432 AAEVAKK
+432 AAEVAKN

-492 GTTPTNGRTL
+492 GTTPTNGRVL
-502 TYEERVDAKVYPAT
+502 TYDERVDAKVYPAT

-527 VLGELYDANPAHR
+527 ILGELYDANPANR
-540 DPVDFLFDD
+540 DPVSLLFDD

-599 DGEQVEVKDA
+599 DGKQVEVKDA

-622 ETAPYLV
+622 NSAPYLI
-629 NGRVIIKMVGETPKL
+629 NGRVLIHMVGTTPKM
-644 KSVMMPAQSEDISAG
+644 KTIMMEAQNEDISSSHVDDA
-659 NIDEK
+659 DVY
-664 DGFGQK
+664 GQK
-670 AILSPG
+670 AYLNKG
-676 QGSANKTLAYT
+676 QDVASTTIAYT
-687 AITYYNLGDVMTVT
+687 AITYYNMGDLMTVN
-701 PKWEYNTLLNVTYK
+701 PVWEYSTMLSPTDRDWN
-715 PWDDSV
+715 DSV
-721 AKNINNQMSV
+721 AKSIDSRLSV
-731 SITNTELGIPAEG
+731 SVANTNLGVPNPG
-744 DKYYND
+744 DKYYNAD
-750 AYPGWY
+750 YPGWY
-756 AVKSVMTITNA
+756 AVKSVMTITNPVNTMYSTERLTKYYFRCKGIA
-767 PLSMYDTATVTKYF
+767 SYTLSSGTKTMYDKGERGELAIDYNIYINHEGVHVYSDRNIINGTPTSTVDDTIAATAGRSASTWQYPHMALTDVNNINTILIQFSSHGFNTSDSISYDASYADSLGITGSGNQYSYIFKAKSKNSVSTANWEKFLQSITYTTYDAATFTSTGVSGGVTIFWYADENLWENNMFYDSSSGHFYACINTGNSITWGEARNRALSMYNSALDCYGYLAHITSQSEQDYLYTLMDKSTQGWLGATRKVSGNEWDWYWRDGPANETNEPF
-781 FRCHPTAT
+781 FRQNADGTYGTLLWGYENWDSKTEP
-789 VSMYNGIRT
+789 NN
-798 MDDESE
+798 
-804 SGGLVLD
+804 SGGVEWCMHYYGSNRGVWNDYIDSNGAVTSFIVEWSKDGLV
-811 YSIAMEHQGAHV
+811 G
-823 YQNRNTINDMNAETV
+823 NDHSV
-838 SDTVTA
+838 SDTD
-844 TQNHSSSQWKYPEL
+844 
-858 VVKTPKTIQ
+858 I
-867 TFNVLFTSPSRNAQ
+867 
-881 DAILYNTDLA
+881 
-891 NQLGI
+891 
-896 VVTGTNQ
+896 
-903 NYIFTKSGGLTQ
+903 
-915 DEWNNFLRQVSFV
+915 
-928 TYDRAVF
+928 
-935 TADGVQSGVEVAWY
+935 
-949 GFEKAIFGSNQA
+949 
-961 TRHVPTLSDYPGA
+961 
-974 ATHNIASGSLN
+974 
-985 ITSSGS
+985 
-991 VYRIVGSTTGDNR
+991 
-1004 IYVSPGVSATVILDN
+1004 
-1019 VTMNYTAAGAGWG
+1019 
-1032 NDTSRAGDGAISCS
+1032 
-1046 HANLT
+1046 
-1051 IILVGTSRITAYGS
+1051 
-1065 YSNAIAKNGTDG
+1065 
-1077 SLMIDGAGTLYA
+1077 
-1089 VGASGDH
+1089 
-1096 CGAIGANVNCSFW
+1096 
-1109 NFTVQGGT
+1109 
-1117 IYANAGEH
+1117 
-1125 CPGIGS
+1125 
-1131 GCLNQPGEG
+1131 
-1140 NGGDGAGCGNL
+1140 
-1151 NFTGGTVVARGN
+1151 
-1163 TACSG
+1163 
-1168 IGSGWGGPVNGI
+1168 
-1180 NISNGAKVTAYGGSY
+1180 
-1195 SPGIGSGGRTDNVQ
+1195 
-1209 GGNIGSYHYHVRNIV
+1209 
-1224 ITGGDTV
+1224 
-1231 VTAFG
+1231 
-1236 DKSTNMPGIGCG
+1236 
-1248 KDPVGTVRGTLS
+1248 
-1260 NVVATTLDGFQGYV
+1260 
-1274 RYGSSEESAAYSTEQ
+1274 
-1289 PRTPFTGTGNIGS
+1289 
-1302 YLASQVNRGTPV
+1302 
-1314 YYTQV
+1314 
-1319 FFSIDTS
+1319 
-1326 NKHVDDADVIGTQ
+1326 IGTQ
-1339 VSSTGTIKPEQFA
+1339 IVAEQEQKVNNGE
-1352 SVSGTVW
+1352 VSGTVW
-1359 AENDRD
+1359 AENDYN
-1365 GVYQVGDEAVV
+1365 GLFATDEAKLQDITVQLISDNGTVV
-1376 EGVAVTLYNADGSV
+1376 ATAQTNKLGQYDFTGLAPGNYYVKFTSQSFVGYNAVPDGGNSIV
-1390 CKTTT
+1390 QQASKGINDSYAQTPVFALTY
-1395 TNKYGAYSFDGIPE
+1395 NDVLEKSF
-1409 KKNYTVG
+1409 
-1416 FSNGSSNIQSYS
+1416 
-1428 PTAKIAA
+1428 
-1435 GENNNHVNNDWK
+1435 
-1447 SDVFTAIYQKNTSQT
+1447 
-1462 INCGVYVPSTVSG
+1462 GVYVPSTVGG
-1475 FAWDDVNQN
+1475 FAWDDANQN
-1484 GICDNSESKIANVT
+1484 GIYDNREAKIANVT

-1516 ITAVLT
+1516 IAAVLT
-1522 DADGNYS
+1522 DANGNYS

-1552 NARVSPIPTSGDEKR
+1552 NARVSPIPTSGDVKL
-1567 TNKAERS
+1567 TNKAEKS
-1574 IDVLEFNGAPTSATT
+1574 IGMLEFNGAPTSATT
-1589 EKSGSMLNA
+1589 EKSGSMLTS
-1598 ATIGEV
+1598 ATIGEI
-1604 YINSMTGTGITPVNA
+1604 YINSMSGTGITPVNA
-1619 EYKNFALSANNSIRG
+1619 EYKNFALSTNNSIRG

-1653 ADINIEEPV
+1653 ADIDIEEPV

-1707 KTAAD
+1707 RTAAD
-1712 KKVLPEEYDYFGFLV
+1712 KKVLPEEYDYFGFTV
-1727 SPTATTDKKT
+1727 SPTAATDKKT
-1737 QMGNDATAVMQNNK
+1737 QMGNDSTAVMQNNK

-1766 VVSLSNE
+1766 VVALNNE

-1947 LTSFDL
+1947 LTDFDL
-1953 KKVEDLSGIPFE
+1953 KKIEDLSGIPFE
-1965 NVKFDYEIYEKADDS
+1965 NVKFDYEIYEKAADS

-1995 KPGDTSIKTEHL
+1995 KPGDTSIKTKHL
-2007 TTDKNGLISFTNQD
+2007 TTDKNGLIHFTNQD
-2021 IATYHLTET
+2021 IATYHLIEA
-2030 ETLPGYVRD
+2030 ETLPGYVKD

-2051 AVENNNLIWKTYIS
+2051 TVENNNLVWKTYIS
-2065 VDGVRQTN
+2065 VDGVRLTD

-2099 DGIRKNA
+2099 DGIRQNA

-2141 TYTFRSIPAYYKGQ
+2141 TYTFRSIPVYYKGQ
-2155 TIQYTVVENPMDGY
+2155 TIQYTVIENPMDGY
-2169 TAIVSNTTGSV
+2169 IATVSATTGSA
-2180 DNGYAI
+2180 DKGYAI

-2207 GNNVDGIRP
+2207 SNNIDGMRP

-2234 LSNTK
+2234 LSNVK
-2239 DWKYTFKHIPLFD
+2239 DWKYTFKHMPLFD

-2261 ITEDAVA
+2261 ITEDAVT
-2268 GYTYTVTNEGRSFT
+2268 GYTYTVTNKDRAFT
-2282 ITNSHVQETLSIPV
+2282 ITNRHTQETFSIPV

-2311 SAIHVILMGSDG
+2311 SGIHVTLMGSDG

-2346 WMEGVAIDYTLSEE
+2346 WMEGVAIDYTLNEE
-2360 TVDSYTYK
+2360 AVNGYTYK
-2368 IEGDADTGF
+2368 IEGDANTGF

-2386 VTNVVINKYWED
+2386 VTNVVVNKYWED
-2398 AANQDGVRPD
+2398 TANQDGVRPD
-2408 SVSVTLSG
+2408 SVAVTLSG
-2416 SDGKTYKATLTKDG
+2416 SDGKTYKATLTKDT
-2430 GFSETFEN
+2430 GFSKTFEN

-2447 KIAYTVTEDAVA
+2447 KITYTVTEDAVN
-2459 GYIGKTATDDTGYV
+2459 GYTGKITTDDTGYI
-2473 LSITNTHTPETI
+2473 LSITNTHAPETI
-2485 SKTITKT
+2485 RKTVTKT
-2492 WDDNDNQDGIR
+2492 WDDGNDRDGIR
-2503 PTNVKVELYG
+2503 PTNVKIELYG
-2513 TDGTL
+2513 TDGTR
-2518 RTQYLTKDNNW
+2518 RTQYLTKDNHW

-2542 GTIILYTAKEEAV
+2542 GTIILYTIKEEAV
-2555 EGYTQKSVTTA
+2555 DGYTQKSVTTTA
-2566 TGFNFTN
+2566 GFDLTN
-2573 THEPQTVTYGA
+2573 THEIQTADYEVK
-2584 TKVWLDD
+2584 KVWID
-2591 DNRDGVRPNSITLV
+2591 DNDRDGARPTSITLT
-2605 LNGSDG
+2605 LTGSDG
-2611 SKYTKQMTAASN
+2611 SKYTKLMTAADN
-2623 WSDVTFERIP
+2623 WNAVTFERVP
-2633 MFNNGKY
+2633 MFNGGKY
-2640 ITYTLSENDVPS
+2640 ITYTLTENEVPS
-2652 YVNSVAVSE
+2652 YINSIEVSE
-2661 DGKFFTVTNTHTPD
+2661 DGKHFTVTNTHAPD
-2675 HAIIKITEVWHDEN
+2675 HTVINITEVWHDEN
-2689 DQDGIRPKKVTT
+2689 DQDGIRPRKMTAIV
-2701 IIVGSNGNR
+2701 VGSNGNR

-2803 AVSKTATLNEENGW
+2803 AISKTATLNEDNGW

-2830 NIVTYNVKES
+2830 NIVAYNVKES
-2840 DVEGYEASIVKT
+2840 NTAGYEASVVKT
-2852 EDGFQLI
+2852 ENGFQLI
-2859 NEHDSETTL
+2859 NEHDSETTM
-2868 RTATL
+2868 RTVTL
-2873 VWRDENNQDGIRPDT
+2873 VWRDEDNRDGVRPDA

-2899 EVEKTVSKD
+2899 EQEKTVNKD
-2908 DSWAD
+2908 DAWND
-2913 VMFEDLP
+2913 VVFEDLP

-2926 KVTYTL
+2926 RISYTL
-2932 TESTVDG
+2932 TESAIDG
-2939 YTTDIRDNGHTFT
+2939 YANDIRSSGNTFT
-2952 VTNTHIPAVVNVDVT
+2952 VTNTHIPETVNVDVT
-2967 KVWTD
+2967 KIWTD
-2972 GENQDGNRPNSISV
+2972 GENQDGNRPDSISV
-2986 ILTGN
+2986 ILTGS
-2991 DGNRYTATITAANNW
+2991 DGKRYTTTITAANNW
-3006 KYTFSKLPKFFNEG
+3006 KHTFLKLPKFFNEG
-3020 TQIEYTLAEDAAS
+3020 TQIEYTLTEDTMS
-3033 GYSNVIEKKDNY
+3033 GYSDVVEKRSDY
-3045 TFVLTNKY
+3045 VFVLTNKY
-3053 SPATVDIPVVKKW
+3053 SPATVDVTIVKKW
-3066 NDDNDRD
+3066 DDDNDRD
-3073 GARPESFNIV
+3073 GMRPESVDVV

-3097 AENGYTYVFQSV
+3097 TENGYTCVFQSV
-3109 PKFHNS
+3109 PKYHDG
-3115 GTLISYT
+3115 GTLINYT
-3122 VAEEKV
+3122 IAEEKIP
-3128 TGYTTEVAKDSSGY
+3128 GYTTTIAKDASGY
-3142 KFTLTNTKSIETVTK
+3142 KFILTNAKAIDTVTK

-3163 EDSNNQDGLRPS
+3163 DDNNNQDGLRPT

-3186 SRYLKSV
+3186 SRRVKSV
-3193 SAAENWTTTFENLPK
+3193 TAAENWTVTFENLPK
-3208 NQNHGQSI
+3208 NKNHGQNI
-3216 QYTVSEAFVSGYTDE
+3216 QYTVSEAFVSGYTE
-3231 VTQNG
+3231 AITKNG
-3236 NNYTIT
+3236 DNYTIT
-3242 NTHMPATTEL
+3242 NTHTPASSEF
-3252 FVTKTWKDNGNND
+3252 FVTKIWKDNGNND

-3271 ITVTAHGSDGRSYAK
+3271 ITVTAHGSDGRSYTK

-3305 NGKTIDYTLTEEAV
+3305 DGKVIEYSLTEESV

-3326 TRNGKSFTLI
+3326 TRNGKSFVLI

-3347 ITKAWNDENNQDG
+3347 ITKAWNDGNNQDG
-3360 LRPKSITAVV
+3360 LRPKTITAVV
-3370 NGSDGSARFVQLFES
+3370 NGSDGSARFVQLFEG
-3385 QNWTTSLNNLPKYK
+3385 QNWATNLNNLPKYK
-3399 NSTEVQYTVK
+3399 NGTEIQYTVK
-3409 ENAISGYETEI
+3409 ENAIPGYETEI
-3420 KQTGDSYTITNTH
+3420 KQTGDSYAITNSHT
-3433 APAVVTVS
+3433 PAVVTVS
-3441 VVKIWD
+3441 AVKVWD
-3447 DENNQD
+3447 DANNQD

-3465 GSDGST
+3465 GSDGSVR
-3471 HNAAI
+3471 NAAI
-3476 TKNDGWTYQFKD
+3476 TKNDGWTYQFKN
-3488 LPQYKNGVKID
+3488 LPKYNNGTKID

-3504 ADSNPYT
+3504 ANSNPYT
-3511 YEIVKGSDGYSF
+3511 YEIVKGSDEYSF

-3532 AVNVPVTTI
+3532 VVNVPITTV
-3541 WNDDNNRD
+3541 WDDDDNRD
-3549 GIRAKETV
+3549 GIRAKETA
-3557 ITLQGSNGKVYQH
+3557 ITLQGSNGKTYQR
-3570 IVTDKDSFA
+3570 IVTGKDSFA
-3579 TVFEDVPK
+3579 TVFENMPK

-3602 EVDGYTTDVTNTDK
+3602 EMNGYTANIASTDK

-3623 THEPEKLA
+3623 THEPERLA

-3662 YIEKNL
+3662 YIEKSL
-3668 SAANNW
+3668 STANNW
-3674 TETFE
+3674 TETFD

-3700 GGYEKEISE
+3700 GGYEKGISE
-3709 KDNLIT
+3709 KDNLIA
-3715 ITNTHA
+3715 ITNTHT

-3739 DGYRPDTTT
+3739 DGYRPDAAT
-3748 IHMSGTDGTQDTKD
+3748 IHMSGTDGTQDAKD

-3777 DRFKDGTKIKY
+3777 DHYKNGTEIKY

-3799 TSIVANGNVVT
+3799 TSIAVNGNVVT

-3825 VIWEDNDDQD
+3825 VVWEDNNDQD
-3835 GIRPDAVNIKLK
+3835 GLRPDTVSVKLK
-3847 GNDKL
+3847 GNDKFI
-3852 VDSSELNEDVKW
+3852 DSSELNEDVEW

-3880 SYTAEENEIPGY
+3880 TYTAEENEIPGY
-3892 TTTIE
+3892 TTSIE

-3912 TVTVTVDKVWDDSE
+3912 TVTVTVDKVWKDAE
-3926 NQDGLRPDTIHI
+3926 NQDGLRPDAIHI
-3938 KLVSNGIAKDAYLDA
+3938 RLISNDIEKDAYLDA
-3953 DSNWHL
+3953 ESDWHL
-3959 EFEGL
+3959 DFEGL

-3982 VDGYTSTVTTEDGYA
+3982 VDGYTSTVTTKDGYA
-3997 FTIKNDHVPA
+3997 FTIENDHVPA

-4020 NNRDGLRPSSHTVI
+4020 NDRDGLRPDSHTVI
-4034 LTDGINTIEEIVL
+4034 LVDGTNTIEEVVL
-4047 DKDNGYG
+4047 DKNNGYG
-4054 TVLKD
+4054 VVLKN
-4059 MPKYKNGVEIDYQ
+4059 MPKYKNGVEINYQ

-4077 VDGYTTNIIKGDS
+4077 VDGYTTNIIKSDS
-4090 VKDFKVTNTHVPE
+4090 VKDFNITNTHVPE

-4115 QSDYDKIRPEEIALT
+4115 QSDYDKIRPEKVTLT

-4137 VYEKTVNKETWTA
+4137 VYEKTVTKDTWTTA
-4150 VFSDLPK
+4150 FSDLPK

-4172 IKGYSTTITNNQTD
+4172 IKGYKTTITDNETG
-4186 TITVINKH
+4186 TIAVINTH

-4213 SIRPDKVTV
+4213 NIRPDKVTV
-4222 KLTDGTTVVST
+4222 KLANGTTAVST
-4233 KEVKND
+4233 KEINND
-4239 SWKHIF
+4239 SWKHVF
-4245 EDIPVFNGSD
+4245 ENIIVFNGDD
-4255 KVSYTITQDAVNG
+4255 KASYTVTQDAVSE

-4283 IINTHIS
+4283 IINTH
-4290 VVPPKEEPKK
+4290 VPVAPPKEEPKQ
-4300 KEPATP
+4300 EETVTPAAP

-4311 VKVEQPAP
+4311 IKTEP
-4319 TVTLIQTTNKP
+4319 TTTVIETPNKQ
-4330 TGISFFES
+4330 TGISFMDG
-4338 LFAK
+4338 LFG

>member
-1 MQNGKS
+1 MQKCES
-7 RIKRVASAIIAGVMA
+7 RTKRVMSAIIAGMMA
-22 LQTVAPVISYADD
+22 LQVVAPTISYADD
-35 TASSVATTDDSDAI
+35 TVASTASSEDNSDTQI
-49 ANVDPGTP
+49 DPGVP
-57 VQVDATASE
+57 VQTDTASSNTVT
-66 EPSEAPSSGTSQ
+66 EPDSSESL
-78 ADENSEETE
+78 EETADSEQTGEIQDDTVSDSQGNE
-87 TNSDIT
+87 TNT
-93 DEVSNEHTDAD
+93 QEETVQD
-104 TADETQTV
+104 TVQ
-112 EEDAPKQDEST
+112 QNNSG
-123 SETTDTAPSRTVTVT
+123 SETTESESVRTVTVT
-138 LNKNGGEFEPEWLE
+138 LNKNGGIFEPEWLE

-161 YLGTETNDIV
+161 YLGTETNDIAI
-171 VEDTGD
+171 EDTGD

-189 DIPVAL
+189 SIPVAL
-195 SSDESLYFT
+195 SGDDSLYFT

-216 SETLTFE
+216 NETLTFD
-223 DGVDAYVLS
+223 DGVDAYVLT
-232 AVYSSVVDDD
+232 AVYDSVADED
-242 QTLVEN
+242 QQLIEN
-248 RTEFDEQTKRQAIQ
+248 KEIFDEQAEKNVLQQKLSA
-262 ERLKSSGISTYVL
+262 SGINLYEM
-275 RPSDSYNQLDLVV
+275 RPSDSYNQLDLIID
-288 EGLAFTSDDGLTQT
+288 GLTFTSDDGLVQT

-311 IITAYGANG
+311 TITAYGANG

-335 GGKAEGTVHLNAGQ
+335 GGKAEGTIHLNAGQ

-419 HDYTDAEKAQNNA
+419 HDYTDAEKAQNDA
-432 AAEVAKK
+432 AAEVAKN

-451 GESGGSAGGGGLEGQ
+451 GESGGTAGGGGLEGQ

-492 GTTPTNGRTL
+492 GTTPTNGRVL
-502 TYEERVDAKVYPAT
+502 TYDERVDAKVYPAT

-527 VLGELYDANPAHR
+527 ILGELYDANPANR
-540 DPVDFLFDD
+540 DPVSLLFDD

-599 DGEQVEVKDA
+599 DEKQVEVKDA

-622 ETAPYLV
+622 NSAPYLI
-629 NGRVIIKMVGETPKL
+629 NGRVLIHMVGTTPKM
-644 KSVMMPAQSEDISAG
+644 KTIMMEAQNEDISSSHVDDA
-659 NIDEK
+659 DVY
-664 DGFGQK
+664 GQK
-670 AILSPG
+670 AYLNKG
-676 QGSANKTLAYT
+676 QDVASTTIAYT
-687 AITYYNLGDVMTVT
+687 AITYYNMGDLMTVN
-701 PKWEYNTLLNVTYK
+701 PVWEYSTMLSPTDRDWN
-715 PWDDSV
+715 DSV
-721 AKNINNQMSV
+721 AKSIDSRLSV
-731 SITNTELGIPAEG
+731 SVANTNLGVPNPG
-744 DKYYND
+744 DKYYNAD
-750 AYPGWY
+750 YPGWY
-756 AVKSVMTITNA
+756 AVKSVMTITNPVNTMYSTERLTKYYFRCKGIA
-767 PLSMYDTATVTKYF
+767 SYTLSSGTKTMYDKGERGELAIDYNIYINHEGVHVYSDRNIINGTPTSTVDDTIAATAGRSASTWQYPHMALTDVNNINTILVQFSSHGFNTSDSISYDASYADSLGITGSGNQYSYIFKAKSKNSVSTANWEKFLQSITYTTYDAATFTSTGVSGGVTIFWYADENLWENNMFYDSSSSHFYACINTGSSITWGEARNRALSMYNSALDCYGYLAHITSQSEQDYLYTLMDKSTQGWLGATRKVSGNEWDWYWRDGPANETNEPF
-781 FRCHPTAT
+781 FRQNAD
-789 VSMYNGIRT
+789 GIYGSLLWGYENWDSKT
-798 MDDESE
+798 EPNNVGNEWCMHYYGNK
-804 SGGLVLD
+804 SGVWND
-811 YSIAMEHQGAHV
+811 YSDTNGAV
-823 YQNRNTINDMNAETV
+823 TSFIVEWSKDGLANNDHSV
-838 SDTVTA
+838 SDT
-844 TQNHSSSQWKYPEL
+844 
-858 VVKTPKTIQ
+858 
-867 TFNVLFTSPSRNAQ
+867 
-881 DAILYNTDLA
+881 
-891 NQLGI
+891 
-896 VVTGTNQ
+896 
-903 NYIFTKSGGLTQ
+903 
-915 DEWNNFLRQVSFV
+915 
-928 TYDRAVF
+928 
-935 TADGVQSGVEVAWY
+935 
-949 GFEKAIFGSNQA
+949 
-961 TRHVPTLSDYPGA
+961 
-974 ATHNIASGSLN
+974 
-985 ITSSGS
+985 
-991 VYRIVGSTTGDNR
+991 
-1004 IYVSPGVSATVILDN
+1004 
-1019 VTMNYTAAGAGWG
+1019 
-1032 NDTSRAGDGAISCS
+1032 
-1046 HANLT
+1046 
-1051 IILVGTSRITAYGS
+1051 
-1065 YSNAIAKNGTDG
+1065 
-1077 SLMIDGAGTLYA
+1077 
-1089 VGASGDH
+1089 
-1096 CGAIGANVNCSFW
+1096 
-1109 NFTVQGGT
+1109 
-1117 IYANAGEH
+1117 
-1125 CPGIGS
+1125 
-1131 GCLNQPGEG
+1131 
-1140 NGGDGAGCGNL
+1140 
-1151 NFTGGTVVARGN
+1151 
-1163 TACSG
+1163 
-1168 IGSGWGGPVNGI
+1168 
-1180 NISNGAKVTAYGGSY
+1180 
-1195 SPGIGSGGRTDNVQ
+1195 
-1209 GGNIGSYHYHVRNIV
+1209 
-1224 ITGGDTV
+1224 
-1231 VTAFG
+1231 
-1236 DKSTNMPGIGCG
+1236 
-1248 KDPVGTVRGTLS
+1248 
-1260 NVVATTLDGFQGYV
+1260 
-1274 RYGSSEESAAYSTEQ
+1274 
-1289 PRTPFTGTGNIGS
+1289 
-1302 YLASQVNRGTPV
+1302 
-1314 YYTQV
+1314 
-1319 FFSIDTS
+1319 
-1326 NKHVDDADVIGTQ
+1326 DVIGTQ
-1339 VSSTGTIKPEQFA
+1339 IVAEQEQKVNNGE
-1352 SVSGTVW
+1352 VSGTVW
-1359 AENDRD
+1359 AENDYN
-1365 GVYQVGDEAVV
+1365 GLFATDEAKLQDITVQLISDNGTVV
-1376 EGVAVTLYNADGSV
+1376 ATAQTNKLGQYDFTGLAPGNYYVKFTSQSFVGYNAVPDGGNSIV
-1390 CKTTT
+1390 QQASKGINDSYAQTPVFALTY
-1395 TNKYGAYSFDGIPE
+1395 NDVLEKSF
-1409 KKNYTVG
+1409 
-1416 FSNGSSNIQSYS
+1416 
-1428 PTAKIAA
+1428 
-1435 GENNNHVNNDWK
+1435 
-1447 SDVFTAIYQKNTSQT
+1447 
-1462 INCGVYVPSTVSG
+1462 GVYVPSTVGG
-1475 FAWDDVNQN
+1475 FAWDDANQN
-1484 GICDNSESKIANVT
+1484 GIYDNREAKIANVT

-1516 ITAVLT
+1516 IAAVLT
-1522 DADGNYS
+1522 DANGNYS

-1552 NARVSPIPTSGDEKR
+1552 NARVSPIPTSGDVKL
-1567 TNKAERS
+1567 TNKAEKS
-1574 IDVLEFNGAPTSATT
+1574 IGMLEFNGAPTSATT
-1589 EKSGSMLNA
+1589 EKSGSMLTS
-1598 ATIGEV
+1598 ATIGEI
-1604 YINSMTGTGITPVNA
+1604 YINSMSGTGITPVNA

-1653 ADINIEEPV
+1653 ADIDIEEPV

-1707 KTAAD
+1707 RTAAD
-1712 KKVLPEEYDYFGFLV
+1712 KKVLPEEYDYFGFTV
-1727 SPTATTDKKT
+1727 SPTAATDKKT
-1737 QMGNDATAVMQNNK
+1737 QMGNDSTAVMQNNK

-1766 VVSLSNE
+1766 VVALNNE

-1865 YEYDYLEPGIYYV
+1865 YEYNCLEPGIYYV
-1878 VFDNTYDYYGQT
+1878 VFDNTYDCYGQT

-1902 ETQPNISLDRSHMYC
+1902 EAQPNISLDRSHMYC

-1965 NVKFDYEIYEKADDS
+1965 NVKFDYEIYSKAENFGKSVFPDDRHQGAPQIYEGAEDS
-1980 GKSVFPNGPYTTVPV
+1980 GKSVFSDDSNELYTTA
-1995 KPGDTSIKTEHL
+1995 SIETFAQAEHL
-2007 TTDKNGLISFTNQD
+2007 ITDKDGLIHFTNQD

-2030 ETLPGYVRD
+2030 KTLPGYVRD
-2039 TKTHVVKVMPET
+2039 TKTHVIKVMPET
-2051 AVENNNLIWKTYIS
+2051 TVENNNLVWKTYIS
-2065 VDGVRQTN
+2065 VDGVRQTD

-2099 DGIRKNA
+2099 DGIRQNA

-2117 DGKTEAVPLQKAY
+2117 DGKTEAVPLKKAY

-2141 TYTFRSIPAYYKGQ
+2141 SYTFRSIPAYYKGQ
-2155 TIQYTVVENPMDGY
+2155 TIQYTVIENPMDGY
-2169 TAIVSNTTGSV
+2169 TATVGATTGSA
-2180 DNGYAI
+2180 DKGYAI

-2195 FDDFTVVKVWDD
+2195 FDDFTVTKVWDD
-2207 GNNVDGIRP
+2207 SNNIDGMRP
-2216 DSVTIH
+2216 NSVTIH
-2222 MNGSDGSSTEAT
+2222 LNGSDGSSTEAT
-2234 LSNTK
+2234 LSNAK
-2239 DWKYTFKHIPLFD
+2239 DWKYTFKHMPLFD
-2252 ANGNEITYT
+2252 ANGNKITYT

-2282 ITNSHVQETLSIPV
+2282 ITNSHVQETFSIPV

-2311 SAIHVILMGSDG
+2311 SAIHVTLMGSDG

-2346 WMEGVAIDYTLSEE
+2346 WMEGVAIDYTLNEE
-2360 TVDSYTYK
+2360 AVNGYTYK

-2377 TVTNEHIPA
+2377 TVTNEHISA
-2386 VTNVVINKYWED
+2386 VTNVVVNKYWED

-2408 SVSVTLSG
+2408 SVAVTLSG
-2416 SDGKTYKATLTKDG
+2416 SDGKTYKATLTKDT
-2430 GFSETFEN
+2430 GFSKTFEN

-2447 KIAYTVTEDAVA
+2447 KITYTVTEDAVN
-2459 GYIGKTATDDTGYV
+2459 GYTGKITTDDTGYI
-2473 LSITNTHTPETI
+2473 LSITNTHAPETI
-2485 SKTITKT
+2485 RKTVTKT
-2492 WDDNDNQDGIR
+2492 WDDGNDRDGIR
-2503 PTNVKVELYG
+2503 PTNVKIELYG
-2513 TDGTL
+2513 TDGTR
-2518 RTQYLTKDNNW
+2518 RTQYLTKDNHW

-2542 GTIILYTAKEEAV
+2542 GTIILYTIKEEAV
-2555 EGYTQKSVTTA
+2555 DGYTQKSVTTTA
-2566 TGFNFTN
+2566 GFDLTN
-2573 THEPQTVTYGA
+2573 THEIQTADYEVK
-2584 TKVWLDD
+2584 KVWID
-2591 DNRDGVRPNSITLV
+2591 DNDRDGARPTSITLT
-2605 LNGSDG
+2605 LTGSDG
-2611 SKYTKQMTAASN
+2611 SKYTKLMTAADN
-2623 WSDVTFERIP
+2623 WNAVTFERVP
-2633 MFNNGKY
+2633 MFNGGKY
-2640 ITYTLSENDVPS
+2640 ITYTLTENEVPS
-2652 YVNSVAVSE
+2652 YINSIEVSE
-2661 DGKFFTVTNTHTPD
+2661 DGKHFTVTNTHAPD
-2675 HAIIKITEVWHDEN
+2675 HTVINITEVWHDKN
-2689 DQDGIRPKKVTT
+2689 DQDGIRPRKMIAVV
-2701 IIVGSNGNR
+2701 VGSNGNR

-2803 AVSKTATLNEENGW
+2803 AVSKTATLNEDNGW

-2830 NIVTYNVKES
+2830 NIVAYNVKES
-2840 DVEGYEASIVKT
+2840 DTAGYEASVVKT

-2859 NEHDSETTL
+2859 NEHDSETTM
-2868 RTATL
+2868 RTVTL
-2873 VWRDENNQDGIRPDT
+2873 VWRDEDNRDGVRPDA

-2899 EVEKTVSKD
+2899 EQEKTVNKD
-2908 DSWAD
+2908 DAWND
-2913 VMFEDLP
+2913 VVFEDLP

-2926 KVTYTL
+2926 RISYTL
-2932 TESTVDG
+2932 TESAIDG
-2939 YTTDIRDNGHTFT
+2939 YTNDIRSSGNTFT
-2952 VTNTHIPAVVNVDVT
+2952 VTNTHIPETVNVDVT
-2967 KVWTD
+2967 KIWTD
-2972 GENQDGNRPNSISV
+2972 GENQDGNRPDSISV
-2986 ILTGN
+2986 ILTGS
-2991 DGNRYTATITAANNW
+2991 DGKRYTTTITAANNW
-3006 KYTFSKLPKFFNEG
+3006 KHTFLKLPKFFNEG
-3020 TQIEYTLAEDAAS
+3020 TQIEYTLTEDTMS
-3033 GYSNVIEKKDNY
+3033 GYSDVVEKRSDY
-3045 TFVLTNKY
+3045 VFVLTNKY
-3053 SPATVDIPVVKKW
+3053 SPATVDVTIVKKW
-3066 NDDNDRD
+3066 DDDNDRD
-3073 GARPESFNIV
+3073 GMRPESIDIV

-3097 AENGYTYVFQSV
+3097 TENGYTCVFQSV
-3109 PKFHNS
+3109 PKYHDG
-3115 GTLISYT
+3115 GTLINYT
-3122 VAEEKV
+3122 IAEEKIP
-3128 TGYTTEVAKDSSGY
+3128 GYTTTIAKDASGY
-3142 KFTLTNTKSIETVTK
+3142 KFTLTNTKPIETVTK

-3175 AITVILTGDDG
+3175 AITIILTGDDG
-3186 SRYLKSV
+3186 SRRVKSV
-3193 SAAENWTTTFENLPK
+3193 SAAENWTTMFENLPK

-3216 QYTVSEAFVSGYTDE
+3216 QYTVLESFVSGYTDR
-3231 VTQNG
+3231 VAQNG
-3236 NNYTIT
+3236 DNYTIT
-3242 NTHMPATTEL
+3242 NTHTPASSEF
-3252 FVTKTWKDNGNND
+3252 FVTKIWKDNGNND

-3271 ITVTAHGSDGRSYAK
+3271 ITITAHGSDGRSYTE

-3305 NGKTIDYTLTEEAV
+3305 DGKVIEYSLTEESV
-3319 PGYTSSI
+3319 PGYASSV
-3326 TRNGKSFTLI
+3326 TRNGKSFVLI

-3347 ITKAWNDENNQDG
+3347 ITKAWNDGNNQDG
-3360 LRPKSITAVV
+3360 LRPKTITAVV
-3370 NGSDGSARFVQLFES
+3370 NGSDGSARFVQLFEG
-3385 QNWTTSLNNLPKYK
+3385 QNWATNLNNLPKYK
-3399 NSTEVQYTVK
+3399 NGTEIQYTVK

-3420 KQTGDSYTITNTH
+3420 KQTSDSYAITNSHT
-3433 APAVVTVS
+3433 PAVVTVS
-3441 VVKIWD
+3441 AVKVWD
-3447 DENNQD
+3447 DANNQD

-3465 GSDGST
+3465 GSDGSVR
-3471 HNAAI
+3471 NAAI

-3504 ADSNPYT
+3504 ANSNPYT

-3532 AVNVPVTTI
+3532 AVNVPVTTV
-3541 WNDDNNRD
+3541 WDDDDNRD
-3549 GIRAKETV
+3549 GIRAKETA
-3557 ITLQGSNGKVYQH
+3557 ITLQGSNGKVYQR
-3570 IVTDKDSFA
+3570 IVTGKDDFA

-3587 FFDEGKEVVYTVTQN
+3587 FFDEGREVVYTVTQN
-3602 EVDGYTTDVTNTDK
+3602 EMNGYTANIANTDK

-3623 THEPEKLA
+3623 THEPERLA

-3662 YIEKNL
+3662 YIEKSL
-3668 SAANNW
+3668 STANNW
-3674 TETFE
+3674 TEAFD

-3739 DGYRPDTTT
+3739 DGYRPDAAT
-3748 IHMSGTDGTQDTKD
+3748 IHMSGTDGTQDAKD

-3777 DRFKDGTKIKY
+3777 DHYKDGNEIKY
-3788 TVTEDEIPQYT
+3788 TVAEDEIPQYT
-3799 TSIVANGNVVT
+3799 TSIAVNGNVVT

-3825 VIWEDNDDQD
+3825 VIWDDNNDQD
-3835 GIRPDAVNIKLK
+3835 GIRPDTVNIELK

-3892 TTTIE
+3892 TTSIE

-3912 TVTVTVDKVWDDSE
+3912 TVTVTVDKVWEDSE
-3926 NQDGLRPDTIHI
+3926 NQDGLRPNTINI
-3938 KLVSNGIAKDAYLDA
+3938 KLVSNGVVKDAYLDA

-3959 EFEGL
+3959 KFEGL

-4020 NNRDGLRPSSHTVI
+4020 NDRDGLRPDSHTVV
-4034 LTDGINTIEEIVL
+4034 LVDGTNAIEEVVL
-4047 DKDNGYG
+4047 DKNNGYG
-4054 TVLKD
+4054 VVLKN
-4059 MPKYKNGVEIDYQ
+4059 MPKYKNGGEINYQ

-4077 VDGYTTNIIKGDS
+4077 VDGYTTNIIKSDS
-4090 VKDFKVTNTHVPE
+4090 VKDFNITNTHVPE

-4115 QSDYDKIRPEEIALT
+4115 QSDYDKIRPEKVTLT

-4137 VYEKTVNKETWTA
+4137 VYEKTVTKDTWTTA
-4150 VFSDLPK
+4150 FSDLPK

-4172 IKGYSTTITNNQTD
+4172 IKGYKTTITDNENG
-4186 TITVINKH
+4186 TIAVINTH

-4213 SIRPDKVTV
+4213 NIRPDKVTV
-4222 KLTDGTTVVST
+4222 KLANGTTAVST
-4233 KEVKND
+4233 KEINND

-4245 EDIPVFNGSD
+4245 EDISVFNGSD
-4255 KVSYTITQDAVNG
+4255 WVSYTVTQDAVNG
-4268 YTTEI
+4268 YTTEV
-4273 KASDDGNTIE
+4273 KVSDDGNTVK
-4283 IINTHIS
+4283 IINTH
-4290 VVPPKEEPKK
+4290 VPVAPPKEEPKQ
-4300 KEPATP
+4300 EETVTPAAP

-4311 VKVEQPAP
+4311 IKTEP
-4319 TVTLIQTTNKP
+4319 TTTVIETPNKQ
-4330 TGISFFES
+4330 TGISFMDG
-4338 LFAK
+4338 LFG

>member
-1 MQNGKS
+1 MQKCES
-7 RIKRVASAIIAGVMA
+7 RTKRVMSAIIAGMMA
-22 LQTVAPVISYADD
+22 LQVVAPTVSYADD
-35 TASSVATTDDSDAI
+35 TVTSTVSSEDNSDVQ
-49 ANVDPGTP
+49 VDPGVP
-57 VQVDATASE
+57 VQ
-66 EPSEAPSSGTSQ
+66 
-78 ADENSEETE
+78 
-87 TNSDIT
+87 
-93 DEVSNEHTDAD
+93 
-104 TADETQTV
+104 
-112 EEDAPKQDEST
+112 
-123 SETTDTAPSRTVTVT
+123 TDTASSNTVTEPDSSESLEETADSEQTGEIQDDTVSDSQGNETNTQEETVQDTVQQNDSGSEATESKSVRTVTVT
-138 LNKNGGEFEPEWLE
+138 LNKNGGVFEPEWLE

-161 YLGTETNDIV
+161 YLGTETNDIAI
-171 VEDTGD
+171 EDTGD

-189 DIPVAL
+189 SIPVAL
-195 SSDESLYFT
+195 SGDDSLYFT
-204 GWDVSSGSYDAD
+204 GWDVSSGSYDTD
-216 SETLTFE
+216 NETLTFD
-223 DGVDAYVLS
+223 DGVDAYVLT
-232 AVYSSVVDDD
+232 AVYNSVADED
-242 QTLVEN
+242 QQLIEN
-248 RTEFDEQTKRQAIQ
+248 KEIFDEQAEKNVLQQKLSA
-262 ERLKSSGISTYVL
+262 SGISLYEM
-275 RPSDSYNQLDLVV
+275 RPSDSYNQLDLIID
-288 EGLAFTSDDGLTQT
+288 GLAFTSDDGLVQT

-311 IITAYGANG
+311 TITAYGANG

-335 GGKAEGTVHLNAGQ
+335 GGKAEGTIHLSAGQ

-419 HDYTDAEKAQNNA
+419 HDYTDAEKAQNDA
-432 AAEVAKK
+432 AAEVAKN

-451 GESGGSAGGGGLEGQ
+451 GESGGTAGGGGLEGQ

-492 GTTPTNGRTL
+492 GTTPTNGRVL
-502 TYEERVDAKVYPAT
+502 TYDERVNAKVYPAT

-527 VLGELYDANPAHR
+527 ILGELYDANPANR
-540 DPVDFLFDD
+540 DPVSLLFDD

-599 DGEQVEVKDA
+599 DGKQVEVKDA

-622 ETAPYLV
+622 NSAPYLI
-629 NGRVIIKMVGETPKL
+629 NGRVLIHMVGTTPKM
-644 KSVMMPAQSEDISAG
+644 KTIMMEAQNEDISSSHVDDA
-659 NIDEK
+659 DVY
-664 DGFGQK
+664 GQK
-670 AILSPG
+670 AYLNKG
-676 QGSANKTLAYT
+676 QDVASTTIAYT
-687 AITYYNLGDVMTVT
+687 AITYYNMGDLMTVN
-701 PKWEYNTLLNVTYK
+701 PVWEYSTMLSPTDRDWN
-715 PWDDSV
+715 DSV
-721 AKNINNQMSV
+721 AKSIDNRLSV
-731 SITNTELGIPAEG
+731 SVANTNLGVPNPG
-744 DKYYND
+744 DKYYNAD
-750 AYPGWY
+750 YPGWY
-756 AVKSVMTITNA
+756 AVKSVMTITNPVNTMYSTERLTKYYFRCKGIA
-767 PLSMYDTATVTKYF
+767 SYTLSSGTKTMYDKGERGELAIDYNIYINHEGVHVYSDRNIINGTPTSTVDDTIAAAAGRSASTWQYPHMALTDVNNINTILIQFSSHGFNTSDSISYDASYADSLGITGSGNQYSYIFKAKSKNSVSTANWEKFLQSITYTTYDAATFTSTGVSGGVTIFWYADENLWENNMFYDSSSGHFYACINTGNSITWGEARNRALSMYNSALDCYGYLAHITSQSEQDYLYTLMDKSTQGWLGATRKVSGNEWDWYWRDGPANETSEPF
-781 FRCHPTAT
+781 FRQNADGTYGTLLWGYENWDSKTEP
-789 VSMYNGIRT
+789 NN
-798 MDDESE
+798 
-804 SGGLVLD
+804 SGGVEWCMHYYGSNRGVWNDYIDSNGAVTSFIVEWSKDGLV
-811 YSIAMEHQGAHV
+811 G
-823 YQNRNTINDMNAETV
+823 NDHSV
-838 SDTVTA
+838 SDT
-844 TQNHSSSQWKYPEL
+844 
-858 VVKTPKTIQ
+858 
-867 TFNVLFTSPSRNAQ
+867 
-881 DAILYNTDLA
+881 
-891 NQLGI
+891 
-896 VVTGTNQ
+896 
-903 NYIFTKSGGLTQ
+903 
-915 DEWNNFLRQVSFV
+915 
-928 TYDRAVF
+928 
-935 TADGVQSGVEVAWY
+935 
-949 GFEKAIFGSNQA
+949 
-961 TRHVPTLSDYPGA
+961 
-974 ATHNIASGSLN
+974 
-985 ITSSGS
+985 
-991 VYRIVGSTTGDNR
+991 
-1004 IYVSPGVSATVILDN
+1004 
-1019 VTMNYTAAGAGWG
+1019 
-1032 NDTSRAGDGAISCS
+1032 
-1046 HANLT
+1046 
-1051 IILVGTSRITAYGS
+1051 
-1065 YSNAIAKNGTDG
+1065 
-1077 SLMIDGAGTLYA
+1077 
-1089 VGASGDH
+1089 
-1096 CGAIGANVNCSFW
+1096 
-1109 NFTVQGGT
+1109 
-1117 IYANAGEH
+1117 
-1125 CPGIGS
+1125 
-1131 GCLNQPGEG
+1131 
-1140 NGGDGAGCGNL
+1140 
-1151 NFTGGTVVARGN
+1151 
-1163 TACSG
+1163 
-1168 IGSGWGGPVNGI
+1168 
-1180 NISNGAKVTAYGGSY
+1180 
-1195 SPGIGSGGRTDNVQ
+1195 
-1209 GGNIGSYHYHVRNIV
+1209 
-1224 ITGGDTV
+1224 
-1231 VTAFG
+1231 
-1236 DKSTNMPGIGCG
+1236 
-1248 KDPVGTVRGTLS
+1248 
-1260 NVVATTLDGFQGYV
+1260 
-1274 RYGSSEESAAYSTEQ
+1274 
-1289 PRTPFTGTGNIGS
+1289 
-1302 YLASQVNRGTPV
+1302 
-1314 YYTQV
+1314 
-1319 FFSIDTS
+1319 
-1326 NKHVDDADVIGTQ
+1326 DVIGTQ
-1339 VSSTGTIKPEQFA
+1339 IVAEQEQKVNNGE
-1352 SVSGTVW
+1352 VSGTVW
-1359 AENDRD
+1359 AENDYN
-1365 GVYQVGDEAVV
+1365 GLFATDEAKLQDITVQLISDNGTVV
-1376 EGVAVTLYNADGSV
+1376 ATAQTNKLGQYDFTGLAPGNYYVKFTSQSFVGYNAVPDGGNSIV
-1390 CKTTT
+1390 QQASKGINDSYAQTPVFALTY
-1395 TNKYGAYSFDGIPE
+1395 NDVLEKSF
-1409 KKNYTVG
+1409 
-1416 FSNGSSNIQSYS
+1416 
-1428 PTAKIAA
+1428 
-1435 GENNNHVNNDWK
+1435 
-1447 SDVFTAIYQKNTSQT
+1447 
-1462 INCGVYVPSTVSG
+1462 GVYVPSTVSG
-1475 FAWDDVNQN
+1475 FAWDDANQN
-1484 GICDNSESKIANVT
+1484 GIYDNREAKIANVT
-1498 ITLTDADGNSLTD
+1498 ITLKDADGNSLTD

-1516 ITAVLT
+1516 IAAVLT
-1522 DADGNYS
+1522 DANGNYS

-1542 LTSSDTVDIS
+1542 LTSSNTVDIS
-1552 NARVSPIPTSGDEKR
+1552 NARVSPIPASGDVKL
-1567 TNKAERS
+1567 TNKAEKS
-1574 IDVLEFNGAPTSATT
+1574 IGMLEFNGAPTSATT
-1589 EKSGSMLNA
+1589 EKSGSMLTS
-1598 ATIGEV
+1598 ATIGEI
-1604 YINSMTGTGITPVNA
+1604 YINSMSGTGITPVNA

-1653 ADINIEEPV
+1653 ADIDIEEPV

-1707 KTAAD
+1707 RTAAD
-1712 KKVLPEEYDYFGFLV
+1712 KKVLPEEYDYFGFTV
-1727 SPTATTDKKT
+1727 SPTAATDKKT
-1737 QMGNDATAVMQNNK
+1737 QMGNDSTAVMQNNK

-1766 VVSLSNE
+1766 VVALNNE

-1851 LVGNGDLNTAADGY
+1851 LIGNGDLNTAADGY

-1947 LTSFDL
+1947 LTDFDL
-1953 KKVEDLSGIPFE
+1953 KKIEDLSGIPFE
-1965 NVKFDYEIYEKADDS
+1965 NVKFDYEIYEKAADS

-1995 KPGDTSIKTEHL
+1995 KPGDTSIKTKHL
-2007 TTDKNGLISFTNQD
+2007 TTDKNGLIHFTNQD
-2021 IATYHLTET
+2021 IATYHLIET
-2030 ETLPGYVRD
+2030 ETLPGYVKD
-2039 TKTHVVKVMPET
+2039 TKTHVVKVMPEA
-2051 AVENNNLIWKTYIS
+2051 AVENNNLVWKTYIS
-2065 VDGVRQTN
+2065 VDGVRLTD

-2099 DGIRKNA
+2099 DGIRQNA

-2155 TIQYTVVENPMDGY
+2155 TIQYTVIENPMDGY
-2169 TAIVSNTTGSV
+2169 TATVSATTGST
-2180 DNGYAI
+2180 DKGYAI

-2195 FDDFTVVKVWDD
+2195 FDDFTVTKVWDD
-2207 GNNVDGIRP
+2207 SNNIDGMRP

-2222 MNGSDGSSTEAT
+2222 LNGSDGSSTEAT
-2234 LSNTK
+2234 LSNAK
-2239 DWKYTFKHIPLFD
+2239 DWKYIFKHMPLFD
-2252 ANGNEITYT
+2252 ANGNKITYT

-2282 ITNSHVQETLSIPV
+2282 ITNSHVQETFSIPV

-2311 SAIHVILMGSDG
+2311 SAIHVTLMGSDG

-2346 WMEGVAIDYTLSEE
+2346 WMEGVAIDYTLNEE
-2360 TVDSYTYK
+2360 AVNGYTYK
-2368 IEGDADTGF
+2368 IEGDANTGF
-2377 TVTNEHIPA
+2377 TVTNEHISA
-2386 VTNVVINKYWED
+2386 VTNVVVNKYWED
-2398 AANQDGVRPD
+2398 TANQDGVRPD
-2408 SVSVTLSG
+2408 SVAVTLSG
-2416 SDGKTYKATLTKDG
+2416 SDGKTYKATLTKDT
-2430 GFSETFEN
+2430 GFSKAFEN

-2447 KIAYTVTEDAVA
+2447 KITYTVTEDAVNGYA
-2459 GYIGKTATDDTGYV
+2459 GKITTDDTGYI
-2473 LSITNTHTPETI
+2473 LSITNTHAPETI
-2485 SKTITKT
+2485 RKTVTKT
-2492 WDDNDNQDGIR
+2492 WDDGNDRDGIR
-2503 PTNVKVELYG
+2503 PTNVKIELYG
-2513 TDGTL
+2513 TDGTR
-2518 RTQYLTKDNNW
+2518 RTQYLTKDNHW

-2542 GTIILYTAKEEAV
+2542 GTIILYTIKEEAV
-2555 EGYTQKSVTTA
+2555 DGYTQKSVTTTA
-2566 TGFNFTN
+2566 GFDLTN
-2573 THEPQTVTYGA
+2573 THEIQTADYEVK
-2584 TKVWLDD
+2584 KVWID
-2591 DNRDGVRPNSITLV
+2591 DNDRDGARPTSITLT
-2605 LNGSDG
+2605 LTGSDG
-2611 SKYTKQMTAASN
+2611 SKYTKQMTAADN
-2623 WSDVTFERIP
+2623 WNAVTFERVP
-2633 MFNNGKY
+2633 MFNGGKY
-2640 ITYTLSENDVPS
+2640 ITYTLTENEVPS
-2652 YVNSVAVSE
+2652 YINSIEVSE
-2661 DGKFFTVTNTHTPD
+2661 DGKHFTVTNTHAPD
-2675 HAIIKITEVWHDEN
+2675 HTVINITEVWHDEN
-2689 DQDGIRPKKVTT
+2689 DQDGIRPRKMTAIV
-2701 IIVGSNGNR
+2701 VGSNGNR

-2770 ETISKT
+2770 EMISKT

-2803 AVSKTATLNEENGW
+2803 AVSKTATLNEDNGW

-2830 NIVTYNVKES
+2830 NIVAYNVKES
-2840 DVEGYEASIVKT
+2840 DTAGYEASVVKT
-2852 EDGFQLI
+2852 ENGFQLI
-2859 NEHDSETTL
+2859 NEHNSETTM
-2868 RTATL
+2868 RTVTL
-2873 VWRDENNQDGIRPDT
+2873 VWRDEDNRDGVRPDT

-2899 EVEKTVSKD
+2899 EQEKTVNKD
-2908 DSWAD
+2908 DAWAD
-2913 VMFEDLP
+2913 VVFEGLP

-2926 KVTYTL
+2926 RISYIL
-2932 TESTVDG
+2932 TESAIDG
-2939 YTTDIRDNGHTFT
+2939 YANDIRSSGNTFT
-2952 VTNTHIPAVVNVDVT
+2952 VTNTHIPETVNVDVT
-2967 KVWTD
+2967 KIWTD
-2972 GENQDGNRPNSISV
+2972 GENQDGNRPDSISV
-2986 ILTGN
+2986 ILTGS
-2991 DGNRYTATITAANNW
+2991 DGKRYTTTITAANNW
-3006 KYTFSKLPKFFNEG
+3006 KHTFLKLPKFFNEG
-3020 TQIEYTLAEDAAS
+3020 TQIEYTLTEDTMS
-3033 GYSNVIEKKDNY
+3033 GYSDVVEKRSDY
-3045 TFVLTNKY
+3045 VFVLTNKY
-3053 SPATVDIPVVKKW
+3053 SPATVDVTIVKKW
-3066 NDDNDRD
+3066 DDDNDRD
-3073 GARPESFNIV
+3073 GMRPESVDIV

-3097 AENGYTYVFQSV
+3097 TENGYTCVFQSV
-3109 PKFHNS
+3109 PKYHDG
-3115 GTLISYT
+3115 GTLINYT
-3122 VAEEKV
+3122 IAEEKIP
-3128 TGYTTEVAKDSSGY
+3128 GYTTTIAKDASGY
-3142 KFTLTNTKSIETVTK
+3142 KFTLTNTKPIETVTK

-3175 AITVILTGDDG
+3175 AITIILTGDDG
-3186 SRYLKSV
+3186 SRRVKSV
-3193 SAAENWTTTFENLPK
+3193 SAAENWTTMFENLPK

-3216 QYTVSEAFVSGYTDE
+3216 QYTVSEAFVSGYTDR
-3231 VTQNG
+3231 VAQNG
-3236 NNYTIT
+3236 DNYTIT
-3242 NTHMPATTEL
+3242 NTHTPAATEL

-3271 ITVTAHGSDGRSYAK
+3271 ITVTAHGSDGRSYTE

-3295 VMFSNLPKYA
+3295 IMFSNLPKYA
-3305 NGKTIDYTLTEEAV
+3305 DGKTIDYTLTEEVV
-3319 PGYTSSI
+3319 PGYASSI

-3360 LRPKSITAVV
+3360 LRPKTITAVV
-3370 NGSDGSARFVQLFES
+3370 NGSDGSARFVKLFEG
-3385 QNWTTSLNNLPKYK
+3385 QNWATSLNNLPKYK
-3399 NSTEVQYTVK
+3399 NGTEIQYTVK
-3409 ENAISGYETEI
+3409 ENAIPGYETEI
-3420 KQTGDSYTITNTH
+3420 KQTGDSYAITNSHT
-3433 APAVVTVS
+3433 PAVVTVS
-3441 VVKIWD
+3441 AVKVWD
-3447 DENNQD
+3447 DANNQD

-3465 GSDGST
+3465 GSDGSVR
-3471 HNAAI
+3471 NAAI
-3476 TKNDGWTYQFKD
+3476 TKNDGWTYQFKN
-3488 LPQYKNGVKID
+3488 LPKYKNGVKID

-3504 ADSNPYT
+3504 ANSNPYT
-3511 YEIVKGSDGYSF
+3511 YEIVKGSDEYSF

-3532 AVNVPVTTI
+3532 VVNVPVTTV
-3541 WNDDNNRD
+3541 WDDDDNRD
-3549 GIRAKETV
+3549 GIRAKETA
-3557 ITLQGSNGKVYQH
+3557 ITLHGSNGKVYQR
-3570 IVTDKDSFA
+3570 IVTGKDDFA

-3587 FFDEGKEVVYTVTQN
+3587 FFDEGREVVYTVTQN
-3602 EVDGYTTDVTNTDK
+3602 EMNGYTANITNTDK

-3623 THEPEKLA
+3623 THEPERLA

-3662 YIEKNL
+3662 YIEKSL
-3668 SAANNW
+3668 STANNW
-3674 TETFE
+3674 TEAFD

-3693 TIDEEAV
+3693 TIDEEMV

-3739 DGYRPDTTT
+3739 DGYRPDAAT

-3777 DRFKDGTKIKY
+3777 DHYKNGNEIKY

-3799 TSIVANGNVVT
+3799 TSIAVNGNVVT

-3825 VIWEDNDDQD
+3825 VIWDDNNDQD
-3835 GIRPDAVNIKLK
+3835 GIRPDTVNIKLK

-3874 ENGNEI
+3874 ENRNEI

-3892 TTTIE
+3892 TTSIE

-3912 TVTVTVDKVWDDSE
+3912 TVTVTVDKVWEDSE
-3926 NQDGLRPDTIHI
+3926 NQDGLRPNTINI
-3938 KLVSNGIAKDAYLDA
+3938 KLVSNGVVKDAYLDA

-3959 EFEGL
+3959 KFEGL

-4020 NNRDGLRPSSHTVI
+4020 NDRDGLRPDSHTVV
-4034 LTDGINTIEEIVL
+4034 LVDGTNAIEEVVL
-4047 DKDNGYG
+4047 DRDNGYG
-4054 TVLKD
+4054 VVLKN
-4059 MPKYKNGVEIDYQ
+4059 MPKYKNGVEINYQ

-4077 VDGYTTNIIKGDS
+4077 VDGYTTNIIKSDS
-4090 VKDFKVTNTHVPE
+4090 VKDFNITNTHVPE
-4103 MVTVT
+4103 IVTIT
-4108 VTEGWHD
+4108 VTEGWYD
-4115 QSDYDKIRPEEIALT
+4115 QSDYDKIRPEKVTLT

-4137 VYEKTVNKETWTA
+4137 VYEKTVTKDTWTTA
-4150 VFSDLPK
+4150 FSDLPK

-4172 IKGYSTTITNNQTD
+4172 IKGYKTTITDNETG
-4186 TITVINKH
+4186 TIAVINTH

-4213 SIRPDKVTV
+4213 NIRPDKVTV
-4222 KLTDGTTVVST
+4222 KLANGTTAVST
-4233 KEVKND
+4233 KEINND
-4239 SWKHIF
+4239 SWKHVF
-4245 EDIPVFNGSD
+4245 ENIIVFNGDD
-4255 KVSYTITQDAVNG
+4255 KASYTVTQDAVSE

-4283 IINTHIS
+4283 IINTH
-4290 VVPPKEEPKK
+4290 VPVAPPKEEPKQ
-4300 KEPATP
+4300 EETATP
-4306 APVVE
+4306 AAPAHVVE
-4311 VKVEQPAP
+4311 IKTEP
-4319 TVTLIQTTNKP
+4319 TTTVIETPNKQ
-4330 TGISFFES
+4330 TGISFMDG
-4338 LFAK
+4338 LFG

>member
-1 MQNGKS
+1 MQKCES
-7 RIKRVASAIIAGVMA
+7 RTKRVMSAIIAGMMA
-22 LQTVAPVISYADD
+22 LQVVAPTISYADD
-35 TASSVATTDDSDAI
+35 TVASTASSEDNSDTQI
-49 ANVDPGTP
+49 DPGVP
-57 VQVDATASE
+57 VQ
-66 EPSEAPSSGTSQ
+66 
-78 ADENSEETE
+78 
-87 TNSDIT
+87 
-93 DEVSNEHTDAD
+93 
-104 TADETQTV
+104 
-112 EEDAPKQDEST
+112 
-123 SETTDTAPSRTVTVT
+123 TDTASSNTVTEPDSSEGLEETADSEQTGEIQDDTVSDSQGNETDTQEETVQDTVQQNDSGSEATESKSVRTVTVT
-138 LNKNGGEFEPEWLE
+138 LNKNGGVFEPEWLE

-161 YLGTETNDIV
+161 YLGTETNDIA

-189 DIPVAL
+189 SIPVAF

-204 GWDVSSGSYDAD
+204 RWDVSSGSYDAD
-216 SETLTFE
+216 NETLTFD
-223 DGVDAYVLS
+223 DGVDAYVLT
-232 AVYSSVVDDD
+232 AVYDSVADED
-242 QTLVEN
+242 QQLIEN
-248 RTEFDEQTKRQAIQ
+248 KEIFDEQT
-262 ERLKSSGISTYVL
+262 ERNALQQRLSASGISLYEM
-275 RPSDSYNQLDLVV
+275 RPSDSYNQLDLIID
-288 EGLAFTSDDGLTQT
+288 GLAFTSDDGLVQT

-311 IITAYGANG
+311 TITAYGANG

-335 GGKAEGTVHLNAGQ
+335 GGKAEGTIHLSAGQ

-419 HDYTDAEKAQNNA
+419 HDYTDAEKAQNDA
-432 AAEVAKK
+432 AAEVAKN

-492 GTTPTNGRTL
+492 GTTPTNGRVL
-502 TYEERVDAKVYPAT
+502 TYDERVDAKVYPAT

-527 VLGELYDANPAHR
+527 ILGELYDANPANR
-540 DPVDFLFDD
+540 DPVSLLFDD

-599 DGEQVEVKDA
+599 DGKQVEVKDA

-622 ETAPYLV
+622 NSAPYLI
-629 NGRVIIKMVGETPKL
+629 NGRVLIHMVGTTPKM
-644 KSVMMPAQSEDISAG
+644 KTIMMEAQNEDISSSHVDDA
-659 NIDEK
+659 DVY
-664 DGFGQK
+664 GQK
-670 AILSPG
+670 AYLNKG
-676 QGSANKTLAYT
+676 QDVASTTIAYT
-687 AITYYNLGDVMTVT
+687 AITYYNMGDLMTVN
-701 PKWEYNTLLNVTYK
+701 PVWEYSTMLGPTDRDWN
-715 PWDDSV
+715 DSV
-721 AKNINNQMSV
+721 AKSIDSRLSV
-731 SITNTELGIPAEG
+731 SVANTNLGVPNPG
-744 DKYYND
+744 DKYYNAD
-750 AYPGWY
+750 YPGWY
-756 AVKSVMTITNA
+756 AVKSVMTITNPVNTMYSTERLTKYYFRCKGIA
-767 PLSMYDTATVTKYF
+767 SYTLSSGTKTMYDKGERGELAIDYNIYINHEGVHVYSDRNIINGTPTSTVDDTIAATAGRNASTWQYPHMALTDVNNINTILIQFSSHGFNTSDSISYDASYADSLGITGSGNQYSYIFKAKSKNSVNTANWEKFLQSITYTTYDAATFTSTGVSGGVTIFWYADENLWENNMFYDSSSGHFYACINTGSSITWGEARNRALSMYNSALDCYGYLAHITSQSEQDYLYTLMDKSTQGWLGATRKVSGNEWDWYWRDGPANETSEPF
-781 FRCHPTAT
+781 FRQNAG
-789 VSMYNGIRT
+789 GIYGSLLWGYENWDSKT
-798 MDDESE
+798 EPNN
-804 SGGLVLD
+804 SGGVEWCMHYYGSNRGVWNDYIDSNGAVTSFIVEWSKDGLV
-811 YSIAMEHQGAHV
+811 G
-823 YQNRNTINDMNAETV
+823 NDHSV
-838 SDTVTA
+838 SDT
-844 TQNHSSSQWKYPEL
+844 
-858 VVKTPKTIQ
+858 
-867 TFNVLFTSPSRNAQ
+867 
-881 DAILYNTDLA
+881 
-891 NQLGI
+891 
-896 VVTGTNQ
+896 
-903 NYIFTKSGGLTQ
+903 
-915 DEWNNFLRQVSFV
+915 
-928 TYDRAVF
+928 
-935 TADGVQSGVEVAWY
+935 
-949 GFEKAIFGSNQA
+949 
-961 TRHVPTLSDYPGA
+961 
-974 ATHNIASGSLN
+974 
-985 ITSSGS
+985 
-991 VYRIVGSTTGDNR
+991 
-1004 IYVSPGVSATVILDN
+1004 
-1019 VTMNYTAAGAGWG
+1019 
-1032 NDTSRAGDGAISCS
+1032 
-1046 HANLT
+1046 
-1051 IILVGTSRITAYGS
+1051 
-1065 YSNAIAKNGTDG
+1065 
-1077 SLMIDGAGTLYA
+1077 
-1089 VGASGDH
+1089 
-1096 CGAIGANVNCSFW
+1096 
-1109 NFTVQGGT
+1109 
-1117 IYANAGEH
+1117 
-1125 CPGIGS
+1125 
-1131 GCLNQPGEG
+1131 
-1140 NGGDGAGCGNL
+1140 
-1151 NFTGGTVVARGN
+1151 
-1163 TACSG
+1163 
-1168 IGSGWGGPVNGI
+1168 
-1180 NISNGAKVTAYGGSY
+1180 
-1195 SPGIGSGGRTDNVQ
+1195 
-1209 GGNIGSYHYHVRNIV
+1209 
-1224 ITGGDTV
+1224 
-1231 VTAFG
+1231 
-1236 DKSTNMPGIGCG
+1236 
-1248 KDPVGTVRGTLS
+1248 
-1260 NVVATTLDGFQGYV
+1260 
-1274 RYGSSEESAAYSTEQ
+1274 
-1289 PRTPFTGTGNIGS
+1289 
-1302 YLASQVNRGTPV
+1302 
-1314 YYTQV
+1314 
-1319 FFSIDTS
+1319 
-1326 NKHVDDADVIGTQ
+1326 DVIGTQ
-1339 VSSTGTIKPEQFA
+1339 IVAEQEQKVNNGE
-1352 SVSGTVW
+1352 VSGTVW
-1359 AENDRD
+1359 AENDYN
-1365 GVYQVGDEAVV
+1365 GLFATDEAKLQDITVQLISDNGTVV
-1376 EGVAVTLYNADGSV
+1376 ATAQTNKLGQYDFTGLAPGNYYVKFTSQSFVGYNAVPDGGNSIV
-1390 CKTTT
+1390 QQASKGINDSYAQTPVFALTY
-1395 TNKYGAYSFDGIPE
+1395 NDVLEKSF
-1409 KKNYTVG
+1409 
-1416 FSNGSSNIQSYS
+1416 
-1428 PTAKIAA
+1428 
-1435 GENNNHVNNDWK
+1435 
-1447 SDVFTAIYQKNTSQT
+1447 
-1462 INCGVYVPSTVSG
+1462 GVYVPSTVSG
-1475 FAWDDVNQN
+1475 FAWDDANQN
-1484 GICDNSESKIANVT
+1484 GIYDNREAKIANVT
-1498 ITLTDADGNSLTD
+1498 ITLTDVDGNSLTD

-1516 ITAVLT
+1516 IAAVLT
-1522 DADGNYS
+1522 DANGNYS

-1542 LTSSDTVDIS
+1542 LTSSNTVDIS
-1552 NARVSPIPTSGDEKR
+1552 NARVSPIPASGDVKL
-1567 TNKAERS
+1567 TNKAEKS
-1574 IDVLEFNGAPTSATT
+1574 IGMLEFNGAPTSATT
-1589 EKSGSMLNA
+1589 EKSGSMLTS

-1727 SPTATTDKKT
+1727 SPTAATDKKT
-1737 QMGNDATAVMQNNK
+1737 QMGNDSTAVMQNNK

-1766 VVSLSNE
+1766 VVALNNE

-1902 ETQPNISLDRSHMYC
+1902 EAQPNISLDRSHMYC

-1947 LTSFDL
+1947 LTDFDL
-1953 KKVEDLSGIPFE
+1953 KKIEDLSGIPFKD
-1965 NVKFDYEIYEKADDS
+1965 VKFDYEIYEKADDS

-1995 KPGDTSIKTEHL
+1995 KPGDTSIKTKHL
-2007 TTDKNGLISFTNQD
+2007 TTDKNGLIHFTNQD
-2021 IATYHLTET
+2021 IATYHLIET
-2030 ETLPGYVRD
+2030 ETLPGYVKD
-2039 TKTHVVKVMPET
+2039 TKTHVVKVMPEA
-2051 AVENNNLIWKTYIS
+2051 AVENNNLVWKTYIS
-2065 VDGVRQTN
+2065 VDGVRLTD

-2084 TNLTVTKKWDDANDQ
+2084 TNLIVTKKWDDANDQ
-2099 DGIRKNA
+2099 DGIRQNA

-2155 TIQYTVVENPMDGY
+2155 TIQYTVIENPMDGY
-2169 TAIVSNTTGSV
+2169 IATVSATTGSA
-2180 DNGYAI
+2180 DKGYAI

-2207 GNNVDGIRP
+2207 SNNIDGMRP

-2234 LSNTK
+2234 LSNVK
-2239 DWKYTFKHIPLFD
+2239 DWKYTFKHMPLFD

-2261 ITEDAVA
+2261 ITEDAVT
-2268 GYTYTVTNEGRSFT
+2268 GYTYTVTNKDRAFT
-2282 ITNSHVQETLSIPV
+2282 ITNRHTQETFSIPV

-2311 SAIHVILMGSDG
+2311 SAIHVTLMGSDG

-2360 TVDSYTYK
+2360 AVNGYTYK
-2368 IEGDADTGF
+2368 IEGDANTGF
-2377 TVTNEHIPA
+2377 TVTNEHISA
-2386 VTNVVINKYWED
+2386 VTNVVVNKYWED
-2398 AANQDGVRPD
+2398 TANQDGVRPD
-2408 SVSVTLSG
+2408 SVAVTLSG
-2416 SDGKTYKATLTKDG
+2416 SDGKTYKATLTKDT
-2430 GFSETFEN
+2430 GFSKTFED

-2447 KIAYTVTEDAVA
+2447 KITYTVTEDAVN
-2459 GYIGKTATDDTGYV
+2459 GYTGKITTDDTGYI
-2473 LSITNTHTPETI
+2473 LSITNTHAPETI
-2485 SKTITKT
+2485 RKTVTKT
-2492 WDDNDNQDGIR
+2492 WDDGNDRDGIR
-2503 PTNVKVELYG
+2503 PANIKIELYG
-2513 TDGTL
+2513 TDGTR
-2518 RTQYLTKDNNW
+2518 RTQYLTKDNHW

-2542 GTIILYTAKEEAV
+2542 GTIILYTIKEEAV
-2555 EGYTQKSVTTA
+2555 EGYTQKSVTTTA
-2566 TGFNFTN
+2566 GFDLTN
-2573 THEPQTVTYGA
+2573 THEIQTADYEVK
-2584 TKVWLDD
+2584 KVWAD
-2591 DNRDGVRPNSITLV
+2591 DNDRDGARPTSITLT
-2605 LNGSDG
+2605 LTGSDG
-2611 SKYTKQMTAASN
+2611 SKYTKQMTAADN
-2623 WSDVTFERIP
+2623 WNAVTFERVP
-2633 MFNNGKY
+2633 MFNGGKY
-2640 ITYTLSENDVPS
+2640 ITYTLTENEVPS
-2652 YVNSVAVSE
+2652 YINSIEVSE
-2661 DGKFFTVTNTHTPD
+2661 DGKHFTVTNTHAPD
-2675 HAIIKITEVWHDEN
+2675 HTVINITEVWHDEN
-2689 DQDGIRPKKVTT
+2689 DQDGIRPRKMTAIV
-2701 IIVGSNGNR
+2701 VGSNGNR

-2770 ETISKT
+2770 EMISKT

-2803 AVSKTATLNEENGW
+2803 AVSKTATLNEDNGW

-2830 NIVTYNVKES
+2830 NIVAYNVKES
-2840 DVEGYEASIVKT
+2840 DTAGYEASVVKT

-2859 NEHDSETTL
+2859 NEHDSETTM
-2868 RTATL
+2868 RTVTL
-2873 VWRDENNQDGIRPDT
+2873 VWRDEDNRDGVRPDA

-2899 EVEKTVSKD
+2899 EHEKTANKD
-2908 DSWAD
+2908 DAWND
-2913 VMFEDLP
+2913 VVFEDLP

-2926 KVTYTL
+2926 RISYTL
-2932 TESTVDG
+2932 TESAIDS
-2939 YTTDIRDNGHTFT
+2939 YANDIRSSGNTFT
-2952 VTNTHIPAVVNVDVT
+2952 VTNTHIPETVNVDVT
-2967 KVWTD
+2967 KIWTD
-2972 GENQDGNRPNSISV
+2972 GENQDGNRPDSISV
-2986 ILTGN
+2986 ILTGS
-2991 DGNRYTATITAANNW
+2991 DGKRYTTTITAANNW
-3006 KYTFSKLPKFFNEG
+3006 KHTFLKLPKFFNEG
-3020 TQIEYTLAEDAAS
+3020 TQIEYTLTEDTMS
-3033 GYSNVIEKKDNY
+3033 GYSDVVEKRSDY
-3045 TFVLTNKY
+3045 VFVLTNKY
-3053 SPATVDIPVVKKW
+3053 SPATVDVTIVKKW
-3066 NDDNDRD
+3066 DDGNDRD
-3073 GARPESFNIV
+3073 GMRPESVDIV

-3097 AENGYTYVFQSV
+3097 TENGYTCVFQSV
-3109 PKFHNS
+3109 PKYHDG
-3115 GTLISYT
+3115 GTLINYT
-3122 VAEEKV
+3122 IAEEKIP
-3128 TGYTTEVAKDSSGY
+3128 GYTTTIAKDASGY
-3142 KFTLTNTKSIETVTK
+3142 KFTLTNAKTIDTVTK

-3163 EDSNNQDGLRPS
+3163 DDNNNQDGLRPT

-3186 SRYLKSV
+3186 SRRVKSV
-3193 SAAENWTTTFENLPK
+3193 TAAENWMVTFENLPK
-3208 NQNHGQSI
+3208 NQNHGQNI
-3216 QYTVSEAFVSGYTDE
+3216 QYTVSEAFVSGYTE
-3231 VTQNG
+3231 TITQNG
-3236 NNYTIT
+3236 DNYTIT
-3242 NTHMPATTEL
+3242 NTHTPASSEF
-3252 FVTKTWKDNGNND
+3252 FVTKIWKDNGNND
-3265 GMRPDE
+3265 GMRPDG
-3271 ITVTAHGSDGRSYAK
+3271 ITVTAHGSDGRSYTE

-3305 NGKTIDYTLTEEAV
+3305 NGKVIEYSLTEESV

-3326 TRNGKSFTLI
+3326 TRNGKSFVLI

-3347 ITKAWNDENNQDG
+3347 ITKTWNDGNNQDG
-3360 LRPKSITAVV
+3360 LRPKTITAVV
-3370 NGSDGSARFVQLFES
+3370 NGSDGSARFVQLFEG
-3385 QNWTTSLNNLPKYK
+3385 QNWATSLNNLPKYK
-3399 NSTEVQYTVK
+3399 NGTEIQYTVK
-3409 ENAISGYETEI
+3409 ENAIPGYETEI
-3420 KQTGDSYTITNTH
+3420 KQTGDSYAIMNSHT
-3433 APAVVTVS
+3433 PAVVTVS
-3441 VVKIWD
+3441 AVKVWD
-3447 DENNQD
+3447 DANNQD

-3465 GSDGST
+3465 GSDGSVR
-3471 HNAAI
+3471 NAAI
-3476 TKNDGWTYQFKD
+3476 TKNDGWTYQFKN
-3488 LPQYKNGVKID
+3488 LPKYKNGVKID

-3504 ADSNPYT
+3504 ANSNPYT

-3532 AVNVPVTTI
+3532 AVNVPVTTV
-3541 WNDDNNRD
+3541 WDDDDNRD
-3549 GIRAKETV
+3549 GIRAKEIA
-3557 ITLQGSNGKVYQH
+3557 ITLQGSNGKVYQR
-3570 IVTDKDSFA
+3570 IVTGKDDFA

-3587 FFDEGKEVVYTVTQN
+3587 FFDEGREVVYTVTQN
-3602 EVDGYTTDVTNTDK
+3602 EMNGYTANIASTDK

-3623 THEPEKLA
+3623 THEPERLA

-3662 YIEKNL
+3662 YIEKSL
-3668 SAANNW
+3668 STANNW
-3674 TETFE
+3674 TETFD

-3700 GGYEKEISE
+3700 GGYEKGISE

-3715 ITNTHA
+3715 ITNTHT

-3739 DGYRPDTTT
+3739 DGYRPDAAT
-3748 IHMSGTDGTQDTKD
+3748 IHMSGTDGTQDTRD
-3762 FTKDSSWSSIVFKDL
+3762 FTKSSSWTAIVFKDL
-3777 DRFKDGTKIKY
+3777 DHYKDGNEIKY
-3788 TVTEDEIPQYT
+3788 TVAEDEIPQYT
-3799 TSIVANGNVVT
+3799 TSIAVNGNVVT

-3825 VIWEDNDDQD
+3825 VVWEDNNDQD
-3835 GIRPDAVNIKLK
+3835 GLRPDTVSVKLK
-3847 GNDKL
+3847 GNDKFI
-3852 VDSSELNEDVKW
+3852 DSSELNEDVEW

-3880 SYTAEENEIPGY
+3880 TYTAEENEIPGY
-3892 TTTIE
+3892 TTSIE

-3912 TVTVTVDKVWDDSE
+3912 TVTVTVDKAWKDAE
-3926 NQDGLRPDTIHI
+3926 NQDGLRPDAIHI
-3938 KLVSNGIAKDAYLDA
+3938 RLISNDIEKDAYLDA
-3953 DSNWHL
+3953 ESDWHL
-3959 EFEGL
+3959 DFEGL

-3982 VDGYTSTVTTEDGYA
+3982 VDGYTSTVTTKDGYA
-3997 FTIKNDHVPA
+3997 FTIENDHVPA

-4020 NNRDGLRPSSHTVI
+4020 NDRDGLRPDSHTVI
-4034 LTDGINTIEEIVL
+4034 LVDGTNAIEEVVL
-4047 DKDNGYG
+4047 DRDNGYG
-4054 TVLKD
+4054 VVLKN
-4059 MPKYKNGVEIDYQ
+4059 MPKYKNGVEINYQ
-4072 IKDFK
+4072 IKDFN
-4077 VDGYTTNIIKGDS
+4077 VDGYTTNIIKSDS
-4090 VKDFKVTNTHVPE
+4090 VKDFNITNTHVPE

-4115 QSDYDKIRPEEIALT
+4115 QSDYDKIRPEKVTLT

-4137 VYEKTVNKETWTA
+4137 VYEKTVTKDTWTTA
-4150 VFSDLPK
+4150 FSDLPK

-4172 IKGYSTTITNNQTD
+4172 IKGYKTTITDNEIG
-4186 TITVINKH
+4186 TIAVINTH
-4194 EPVKT
+4194 EPVKD
-4199 ITVTVTWNDENNKD
+4199 ITVTIVWKDENNKD
-4213 SIRPDKVTV
+4213 NIRPDKVTV
-4222 KLTDGTTVVST
+4222 KLADGTTVVSA

-4245 EDIPVFNGSD
+4245 EDISVFNGSD
-4255 KVSYTITQDAVNG
+4255 KVSYTVTQDAVNG
-4268 YTTEI
+4268 YTTEV
-4273 KASDDGNTIE
+4273 KVSDDGNTVK
-4283 IINTHIS
+4283 IINTH
-4290 VVPPKEEPKK
+4290 VPVAPPKEEPKQ
-4300 KEPATP
+4300 EETATSTAP

-4311 VKVEQPAP
+4311 IKTEP
-4319 TVTLIQTTNKP
+4319 TTTVIETPNKQ
-4330 TGISFFES
+4330 TGISFMDG
-4338 LFAK
+4338 LFG

>member
-1 MQNGKS
+1 MQKCES
-7 RIKRVASAIIAGVMA
+7 RTKRVMSAIIAGMMA
-22 LQTVAPVISYADD
+22 LQVVAPTISYADD
-35 TASSVATTDDSDAI
+35 TVASTASSEDNSDTQI
-49 ANVDPGTP
+49 DPGVP
-57 VQVDATASE
+57 VQTDTASSNTVT
-66 EPSEAPSSGTSQ
+66 EPDSSESL
-78 ADENSEETE
+78 EETADSEQTGEIQDDTVSDSQGNE
-87 TNSDIT
+87 TNT
-93 DEVSNEHTDAD
+93 QEETVQD
-104 TADETQTV
+104 TVQ
-112 EEDAPKQDEST
+112 QNNSG
-123 SETTDTAPSRTVTVT
+123 SETTESESVRTVTVT
-138 LNKNGGEFEPEWLE
+138 LNKNGGIFEPEWLE

-161 YLGTETNDIV
+161 YLGTETNDIAI
-171 VEDTGD
+171 EDTGD

-189 DIPVAL
+189 SIPVAL
-195 SSDESLYFT
+195 SGDDSLYFT

-216 SETLTFE
+216 NETLTFD
-223 DGVDAYVLS
+223 DGVDAYVLT
-232 AVYSSVVDDD
+232 AVYDSVADED
-242 QTLVEN
+242 QQLIEN
-248 RTEFDEQTKRQAIQ
+248 KEIFDEQAEKNVLQQKLSA
-262 ERLKSSGISTYVL
+262 SGISLYEM
-275 RPSDSYNQLDLVV
+275 RPSDSYNQLDLIID
-288 EGLAFTSDDGLTQT
+288 GLAFTSDDGLVQT

-311 IITAYGANG
+311 TITAYGANG

-335 GGKAEGTVHLNAGQ
+335 GGKAEGTIHLNAGQ

-419 HDYTDAEKAQNNA
+419 HDYTDAEKAQNDA
-432 AAEVAKK
+432 AAEVAKN

-451 GESGGSAGGGGLEGQ
+451 GESGGTAGGGGLEGQ

-492 GTTPTNGRTL
+492 GTTPTNGRVL
-502 TYEERVDAKVYPAT
+502 TYDERVDAKVYPAT

-527 VLGELYDANPAHR
+527 ILGELYDANPANR
-540 DPVDFLFDD
+540 DPVSLLFDD

-599 DGEQVEVKDA
+599 DGKQVEVKDA

-622 ETAPYLV
+622 NSAPYLI
-629 NGRVIIKMVGETPKL
+629 NGRVLIHMVGTTPKM
-644 KSVMMPAQSEDISAG
+644 KTIMMEAQNEDISSSHVDDA
-659 NIDEK
+659 DVY
-664 DGFGQK
+664 GQK
-670 AILSPG
+670 AYLNKG
-676 QGSANKTLAYT
+676 QDVASTTIAYT
-687 AITYYNLGDVMTVT
+687 AITYYNMGDLMTVN
-701 PKWEYNTLLNVTYK
+701 PVWEYSTMLSPTDRDWN
-715 PWDDSV
+715 DSV
-721 AKNINNQMSV
+721 AKSIDSRLSV
-731 SITNTELGIPAEG
+731 SVANTNLGVPNPG
-744 DKYYND
+744 DKYYNAD
-750 AYPGWY
+750 YPGWY
-756 AVKSVMTITNA
+756 AVKSVMTITNPVNTMYSTERLTKYYFRCKGIA
-767 PLSMYDTATVTKYF
+767 SYTLSSGTKTMYDKGERGELAIDYNIYINHEGVHVYSDRNIINGTPTSTVDDTIAATAGRSASTWQYPHMALTDVNNINTILIQFSSHGFNTSDSISYDASYADSLGITGSGNQYSYIFKAKSKNSVSTANWEKFLQSITYTTYDAATFTSTGVSGGVTIFWYADENLWENNMFYDSSSGHFYACINTGSSITWGEARNRALSMYNSALDCYGYLAHITSQSEQDYLYTLMDKSTQGWLGATRKVSGNEWDWYWRDGPANETSEPF
-781 FRCHPTAT
+781 FRQNAG
-789 VSMYNGIRT
+789 GIYGSLLWGYENWDSKT
-798 MDDESE
+798 EPNN
-804 SGGLVLD
+804 SGGVEWCMHYYGSNRGVWNDYIDSNGAVTSFIVEWSKDGLV
-811 YSIAMEHQGAHV
+811 G
-823 YQNRNTINDMNAETV
+823 NDHSV
-838 SDTVTA
+838 SDT
-844 TQNHSSSQWKYPEL
+844 
-858 VVKTPKTIQ
+858 
-867 TFNVLFTSPSRNAQ
+867 
-881 DAILYNTDLA
+881 
-891 NQLGI
+891 
-896 VVTGTNQ
+896 
-903 NYIFTKSGGLTQ
+903 
-915 DEWNNFLRQVSFV
+915 
-928 TYDRAVF
+928 
-935 TADGVQSGVEVAWY
+935 
-949 GFEKAIFGSNQA
+949 
-961 TRHVPTLSDYPGA
+961 
-974 ATHNIASGSLN
+974 
-985 ITSSGS
+985 
-991 VYRIVGSTTGDNR
+991 
-1004 IYVSPGVSATVILDN
+1004 
-1019 VTMNYTAAGAGWG
+1019 
-1032 NDTSRAGDGAISCS
+1032 
-1046 HANLT
+1046 
-1051 IILVGTSRITAYGS
+1051 
-1065 YSNAIAKNGTDG
+1065 
-1077 SLMIDGAGTLYA
+1077 
-1089 VGASGDH
+1089 
-1096 CGAIGANVNCSFW
+1096 
-1109 NFTVQGGT
+1109 
-1117 IYANAGEH
+1117 
-1125 CPGIGS
+1125 
-1131 GCLNQPGEG
+1131 
-1140 NGGDGAGCGNL
+1140 
-1151 NFTGGTVVARGN
+1151 
-1163 TACSG
+1163 
-1168 IGSGWGGPVNGI
+1168 
-1180 NISNGAKVTAYGGSY
+1180 
-1195 SPGIGSGGRTDNVQ
+1195 
-1209 GGNIGSYHYHVRNIV
+1209 
-1224 ITGGDTV
+1224 
-1231 VTAFG
+1231 
-1236 DKSTNMPGIGCG
+1236 
-1248 KDPVGTVRGTLS
+1248 
-1260 NVVATTLDGFQGYV
+1260 
-1274 RYGSSEESAAYSTEQ
+1274 
-1289 PRTPFTGTGNIGS
+1289 
-1302 YLASQVNRGTPV
+1302 
-1314 YYTQV
+1314 
-1319 FFSIDTS
+1319 
-1326 NKHVDDADVIGTQ
+1326 DVIGTQ
-1339 VSSTGTIKPEQFA
+1339 IVAEQEQKVNNGE
-1352 SVSGTVW
+1352 VSGTVW
-1359 AENDRD
+1359 AENDYN
-1365 GVYQVGDEAVV
+1365 GLFATDEAKLQDITVQLISDNGTVV
-1376 EGVAVTLYNADGSV
+1376 ATAQTNKLGQYDFTGLAPGNYYVKFTSQSFVGYNAVPDGGNSIV
-1390 CKTTT
+1390 QQASKGINDSYAQTPVFALTY
-1395 TNKYGAYSFDGIPE
+1395 NDVLEKSF
-1409 KKNYTVG
+1409 
-1416 FSNGSSNIQSYS
+1416 
-1428 PTAKIAA
+1428 
-1435 GENNNHVNNDWK
+1435 
-1447 SDVFTAIYQKNTSQT
+1447 
-1462 INCGVYVPSTVSG
+1462 GVYVPSTVSG
-1475 FAWDDVNQN
+1475 FAWDDANQN
-1484 GICDNSESKIANVT
+1484 GIYDNREAKIANVT

-1516 ITAVLT
+1516 IAAVLT
-1522 DADGNYS
+1522 DANGNYS

-1542 LTSSDTVDIS
+1542 LTSSNTVDIS
-1552 NARVSPIPTSGDEKR
+1552 NARVSPIPASGDVKL
-1567 TNKAERS
+1567 TNKAEKS
-1574 IDVLEFNGAPTSATT
+1574 IGMLEFNGAPTSATT
-1589 EKSGSMLNA
+1589 EKSGSMLTS

-1727 SPTATTDKKT
+1727 SQTAATDKKT
-1737 QMGNDATAVMQNNK
+1737 QMGNDSTAVMQNNK

-1766 VVSLSNE
+1766 VVNLSNE
-1773 KDFYVSTANCAMYI
+1773 KDFYVSTANCALYI

-1796 QDDNY
+1796 QDNNY

-1902 ETQPNISLDRSHMYC
+1902 EAQPNISLDRSHMYC

-1947 LTSFDL
+1947 LTDFDL
-1953 KKVEDLSGIPFE
+1953 KKIEDLSGIPFKD
-1965 NVKFDYEIYEKADDS
+1965 VKFDYEIYEKADDS

-2007 TTDKNGLISFTNQD
+2007 TTDKNGLIHFTNQD
-2021 IATYHLTET
+2021 IATYHLIET
-2030 ETLPGYVRD
+2030 ETLPGYVKD
-2039 TKTHVVKVMPET
+2039 TKTHVVKVMPEA
-2051 AVENNNLIWKTYIS
+2051 AVENNNLVWKTYIS
-2065 VDGVRQTN
+2065 VDGVRLTD

-2099 DGIRKNA
+2099 DGIRQNA

-2155 TIQYTVVENPMDGY
+2155 TIQYTVIENPMDGY
-2169 TAIVSNTTGSV
+2169 TATVSATTGST
-2180 DNGYAI
+2180 DKGYAI

-2195 FDDFTVVKVWDD
+2195 FDDFTVTKVWDD
-2207 GNNVDGIRP
+2207 SNNIDGMRP
-2216 DSVTIH
+2216 DSVTIYL
-2222 MNGSDGSSTEAT
+2222 NGSDGSSTEAT
-2234 LSNTK
+2234 LSNAK
-2239 DWKYTFKHIPLFD
+2239 DWKYTFKHMPLFD

-2261 ITEDAVA
+2261 ITEDAVT
-2268 GYTYTVTNEGRSFT
+2268 GYTYTVTNKDRAFT
-2282 ITNSHVQETLSIPV
+2282 ITNKHTQETFSIPV

-2311 SAIHVILMGSDG
+2311 SAIHVTLMGSDG

-2346 WMEGVAIDYTLSEE
+2346 WMEGVAIDYTLNEE
-2360 TVDSYTYK
+2360 AVNGYTYK

-2377 TVTNEHIPA
+2377 TVTNEHISA
-2386 VTNVVINKYWED
+2386 VTNVVVNKYWED
-2398 AANQDGVRPD
+2398 AENQDGVRPD
-2408 SVSVTLSG
+2408 SVAVTLSG
-2416 SDGKTYKATLTKDG
+2416 SDGKTYKATLAKDT
-2430 GFSETFEN
+2430 GFSKTFEN

-2447 KIAYTVTEDAVA
+2447 KITYTVTEDAVD
-2459 GYIGKTATDDTGYV
+2459 GYTGKITTDDTGYI
-2473 LSITNTHTPETI
+2473 LSITNTHAPETI
-2485 SKTITKT
+2485 RKTVTKT
-2492 WDDNDNQDGIR
+2492 WDDGNDRDGIR
-2503 PTNVKVELYG
+2503 PTNVKIELYG
-2513 TDGTL
+2513 TDGTR
-2518 RTQYLTKDNNW
+2518 RTQYLTKDNHW

-2542 GTIILYTAKEEAV
+2542 GTIILYIIKEEAV
-2555 EGYTQKSVTTA
+2555 DGYTQKSVTTTA
-2566 TGFNFTN
+2566 GFDLTN
-2573 THEPQTVTYGA
+2573 THEIQTADYEVK
-2584 TKVWLDD
+2584 KVWID
-2591 DNRDGVRPNSITLV
+2591 DNDRDGTRPTSITLT
-2605 LNGSDG
+2605 LTGSDG
-2611 SKYTKQMTAASN
+2611 SKYTKQMTAADN
-2623 WSDVTFERIP
+2623 WNAVTFERVP
-2633 MFNNGKY
+2633 MFNGGKY
-2640 ITYTLSENDVPS
+2640 ITYTLTENEVPS
-2652 YVNSVAVSE
+2652 YINLIEVSE
-2661 DGKFFTVTNTHTPD
+2661 DGKHFTVTNTHAPD
-2675 HAIIKITEVWHDEN
+2675 HTVINITEVWHDEN
-2689 DQDGIRPKKVTT
+2689 DQDGIRPRKMTAIV
-2701 IIVGSNGNR
+2701 VGSNGNR

-2803 AVSKTATLNEENGW
+2803 AVSKTATLNEDNGW

-2830 NIVTYNVKES
+2830 NIVAYNVKES
-2840 DVEGYEASIVKT
+2840 DTAGYEASVVKT

-2859 NEHDSETTL
+2859 NEHDSETTM
-2868 RTATL
+2868 RTVTL
-2873 VWRDENNQDGIRPDT
+2873 VWRDEDNRDGVRPDA

-2899 EVEKTVSKD
+2899 EQEKTVNKD
-2908 DSWAD
+2908 DAWND
-2913 VMFEDLP
+2913 VVFEDLP

-2926 KVTYTL
+2926 RISYTL
-2932 TESTVDG
+2932 TESAIDG
-2939 YTTDIRDNGHTFT
+2939 YANDIRSSGNTFT
-2952 VTNTHIPAVVNVDVT
+2952 VTNTHIPETVNVDVT
-2967 KVWTD
+2967 KIWTD
-2972 GENQDGNRPNSISV
+2972 GENQDGNRPDSISV
-2986 ILTGN
+2986 ILTGS
-2991 DGNRYTATITAANNW
+2991 DGKRYTTTITAANNW
-3006 KYTFSKLPKFFNEG
+3006 KHTFLKLPKFFNEG
-3020 TQIEYTLAEDAAS
+3020 TQIEYTLTEDTMS
-3033 GYSNVIEKKDNY
+3033 GYSDVVEKRSDY
-3045 TFVLTNKY
+3045 VFVLTNKY
-3053 SPATVDIPVVKKW
+3053 SPATVDVTIVKKW
-3066 NDDNDRD
+3066 DDDNDRD
-3073 GARPESFNIV
+3073 GMRPESVDIV

-3097 AENGYTYVFQSV
+3097 TENGYTCVFQSV
-3109 PKFHNS
+3109 PKYHDG
-3115 GTLISYT
+3115 GTLINYT
-3122 VAEEKV
+3122 IAEEKIP
-3128 TGYTTEVAKDSSGY
+3128 GYTTTIAKDASGY
-3142 KFTLTNTKSIETVTK
+3142 KFTLTNAKTIDTVTK

-3163 EDSNNQDGLRPS
+3163 DDNNNQDGLRPT

-3186 SRYLKSV
+3186 SRRVKSV
-3193 SAAENWTTTFENLPK
+3193 TATENWTVTFENLPK
-3208 NQNHGQSI
+3208 NQNHGQNI
-3216 QYTVSEAFVSGYTDE
+3216 QYTVSEAFVSGYTE
-3231 VTQNG
+3231 AITQNG
-3236 NNYTIT
+3236 DNYIIT
-3242 NTHMPATTEL
+3242 NTHTPASSEF
-3252 FVTKTWKDNGNND
+3252 FVTKIWKDNENND

-3271 ITVTAHGSDGRSYAK
+3271 ITVTAHGSDGCSYTE

-3305 NGKTIDYTLTEEAV
+3305 DGKVIEYSLTEESV

-3326 TRNGKSFTLI
+3326 TRNGKSFVFI

-3347 ITKAWNDENNQDG
+3347 ITKAWNDGNNQDG
-3360 LRPKSITAVV
+3360 LRPKTITAVV
-3370 NGSDGSARFVQLFES
+3370 NGSDGSARFVQLFEG
-3385 QNWTTSLNNLPKYK
+3385 QNWATSLNNLPKYK
-3399 NSTEVQYTVK
+3399 NGTEIQYTVK
-3409 ENAISGYETEI
+3409 ENAIPGYETEI
-3420 KQTGDSYTITNTH
+3420 KQTGDSYAIMNSHT
-3433 APAVVTVS
+3433 PAVVTVS
-3441 VVKIWD
+3441 AVKVWD
-3447 DENNQD
+3447 DANNQD

-3465 GSDGST
+3465 GSDGSVR
-3471 HNAAI
+3471 NAAI
-3476 TKNDGWTYQFKD
+3476 TKNDGWTYQFKN
-3488 LPQYKNGVKID
+3488 LPKYKNGMKID

-3504 ADSNPYT
+3504 ANSNPYT
-3511 YEIVKGSDGYSF
+3511 YEIVKGSDEYSF

-3532 AVNVPVTTI
+3532 VVNVPITTV
-3541 WNDDNNRD
+3541 WDDDDNRD
-3549 GIRAKETV
+3549 GIRAKETA
-3557 ITLQGSNGKVYQH
+3557 ITLHGSNGKVYQR
-3570 IVTDKDSFA
+3570 IVTGKDDFA

-3587 FFDEGKEVVYTVTQN
+3587 FFDEGREVVYTVTQN
-3602 EVDGYTTDVTNTDK
+3602 EMNGYTANIASTDK

-3623 THEPEKLA
+3623 THEPERLA

-3662 YIEKNL
+3662 YIEKSL
-3668 SAANNW
+3668 STANNW
-3674 TETFE
+3674 TETFD

-3693 TIDEEAV
+3693 TIDEEMV

-3739 DGYRPDTTT
+3739 DGYRPDAAT
-3748 IHMSGTDGTQDTKD
+3748 IHMSGTDGTQDAKD

-3777 DRFKDGTKIKY
+3777 DHYKDGNEIKY

-3799 TSIVANGNVVT
+3799 TSIAVNGNVVT

-3825 VIWEDNDDQD
+3825 VVWEDNNDQD
-3835 GIRPDAVNIKLK
+3835 GLRPDTVSVKLK
-3847 GNDKL
+3847 GNDKFI
-3852 VDSSELNEDVKW
+3852 DSSELNEDVEW

-3892 TTTIE
+3892 TTSIE

-3912 TVTVTVDKVWDDSE
+3912 TVTVTVDKVWKDAE
-3926 NQDGLRPDTIHI
+3926 NQDGLRPDAIHI
-3938 KLVSNGIAKDAYLDA
+3938 RLISNDIEKDAYLDA
-3953 DSNWHL
+3953 ESDWHL
-3959 EFEGL
+3959 DFEGL

-3982 VDGYTSTVTTEDGYA
+3982 VDGYTSTVTTKDGYA
-3997 FTIKNDHVPA
+3997 FTIENDHVPA

-4020 NNRDGLRPSSHTVI
+4020 NDRDGLRPGSHTVV
-4034 LTDGINTIEEIVL
+4034 LVDGTNAIEEVVL
-4047 DKDNGYG
+4047 DRNNGYG
-4054 TVLKD
+4054 VVLKN
-4059 MPKYKNGVEIDYQ
+4059 MPKYKNGVEINYQ

-4077 VDGYTTNIIKGDS
+4077 VDGYTTNIIKSDS
-4090 VKDFKVTNTHVPE
+4090 VKDFNITNTHVPE
-4103 MVTVT
+4103 MVTIT

-4115 QSDYDKIRPEEIALT
+4115 QSDYDKIRPEKVTLT

-4137 VYEKTVNKETWTA
+4137 VYEKTVTKDTWTT

-4172 IKGYSTTITNNQTD
+4172 IKGYKTTITDNETG
-4186 TITVINKH
+4186 TIAVINTH

-4213 SIRPDKVTV
+4213 NIRPDKVTV
-4222 KLTDGTTVVST
+4222 KLANGTTAVST
-4233 KEVKND
+4233 KEINND
-4239 SWKHIF
+4239 SWKHVF
-4245 EDIPVFNGSD
+4245 ENIIVFNGDD
-4255 KVSYTITQDAVNG
+4255 KASYTVTQDAVSE

-4283 IINTHIS
+4283 IINTH
-4290 VVPPKEEPKK
+4290 VPVAPPKEEPKQ
-4300 KEPATP
+4300 EETATPAAP

-4311 VKVEQPAP
+4311 IKTEP
-4319 TVTLIQTTNKP
+4319 TTTVIETPNKQ
-4330 TGISFFES
+4330 TGISFMDG
-4338 LFAK
+4338 LFG

>member
-1 MQNGKS
+1 MQKCES
-7 RIKRVASAIIAGVMA
+7 RTKRVMSAIIAGMMA
-22 LQTVAPVISYADD
+22 LQVVAPTISYADD
-35 TASSVATTDDSDAI
+35 TVASTASSEDNSNTQI
-49 ANVDPGTP
+49 DPGVP
-57 VQVDATASE
+57 VQ
-66 EPSEAPSSGTSQ
+66 
-78 ADENSEETE
+78 
-87 TNSDIT
+87 
-93 DEVSNEHTDAD
+93 
-104 TADETQTV
+104 
-112 EEDAPKQDEST
+112 
-123 SETTDTAPSRTVTVT
+123 TDTASSNTVTEPDSSESLEETADSEQTGEIQDDTVSDSQGNETNTQEETVQDTVQQNDTGSETMESKSVRTVTVT
-138 LNKNGGEFEPEWLE
+138 LNKNGGVFEPEWLE

-161 YLGTETNDIV
+161 YLGTETNDIAI
-171 VEDTGD
+171 EDTGD

-189 DIPVAL
+189 SIPVAL
-195 SSDESLYFT
+195 SGDDSLYFT

-216 SETLTFE
+216 NETLTF
-223 DGVDAYVLS
+223 DDDVDAYVLT
-232 AVYSSVVDDD
+232 AVYNSVADED
-242 QTLVEN
+242 QQLIEN
-248 RTEFDEQTKRQAIQ
+248 KEIFDEQAEKNVLQQKLSA
-262 ERLKSSGISTYVL
+262 SGISLYEM
-275 RPSDSYNQLDLVV
+275 RPSDSYNQLDLIID
-288 EGLAFTSDDGLTQT
+288 GLAFTSDDGLIQT

-311 IITAYGANG
+311 TITAYGANG

-335 GGKAEGTVHLNAGQ
+335 GGKAEGTIHLSAGQ

-419 HDYTDAEKAQNNA
+419 HDYTDAEKAQNDA

-451 GESGGSAGGGGLEGQ
+451 GESGGTAGGGGLEGQ

-492 GTTPTNGRTL
+492 GTTPTNGRVL
-502 TYEERVDAKVYPAT
+502 TYDERVDAKVYPAT

-527 VLGELYDANPAHR
+527 ILGELYDANPANR
-540 DPVDFLFDD
+540 DPVSLLFDD

-599 DGEQVEVKDA
+599 DGKQVEVKDA

-622 ETAPYLV
+622 NSAPYLI
-629 NGRVIIKMVGETPKL
+629 NGRVLIHMVGTTPKM
-644 KSVMMPAQSEDISAG
+644 KTIMMEAQNEDISSSHVDDA
-659 NIDEK
+659 DVY
-664 DGFGQK
+664 GQK
-670 AILSPG
+670 AYLNKG
-676 QGSANKTLAYT
+676 QDVASTTIAYT
-687 AITYYNLGDVMTVT
+687 AITYYNMGDLMTVN
-701 PKWEYNTLLNVTYK
+701 PVWEYSTMLSPTDRDWN
-715 PWDDSV
+715 DSV
-721 AKNINNQMSV
+721 AKSIDSRLSV
-731 SITNTELGIPAEG
+731 SVANTNLGVPNPG
-744 DKYYND
+744 DKYYNAD
-750 AYPGWY
+750 YPGWY
-756 AVKSVMTITNA
+756 AVKSVMTITNPVNTMYSTERLTKYYFRCKGIA
-767 PLSMYDTATVTKYF
+767 SYTLSSGTKTMYDKGERGELAIDYNIYINHEGVHVYSDRNIINGTPTSTVDDTIAATAGRSASTWQYPHMALTDVNNINTILVQFSSHGFNTSDSISYDASYADSLGITGSGNQYSYIFKAKSKNSVSTANWEKFLQSITYTTYDAATFTSTGVSGGVTIFWYADENLWENNMFYDSSSSHFYACINTGSSITWGEARNRALSMYNSALDCYGYLAHITSQSEQDYLYTLMDKSTQGWLGATRKVSGNEWDWYWRDGPANETNEPF
-781 FRCHPTAT
+781 FRQNAD
-789 VSMYNGIRT
+789 GIYGSLLWGYENWDSKT
-798 MDDESE
+798 EPNNVGNEWCMHYYGNK
-804 SGGLVLD
+804 SGVWND
-811 YSIAMEHQGAHV
+811 YSDTNGAV
-823 YQNRNTINDMNAETV
+823 TSFIVEWSKDGLANNDHSV
-838 SDTVTA
+838 SDT
-844 TQNHSSSQWKYPEL
+844 
-858 VVKTPKTIQ
+858 
-867 TFNVLFTSPSRNAQ
+867 
-881 DAILYNTDLA
+881 
-891 NQLGI
+891 
-896 VVTGTNQ
+896 
-903 NYIFTKSGGLTQ
+903 
-915 DEWNNFLRQVSFV
+915 
-928 TYDRAVF
+928 
-935 TADGVQSGVEVAWY
+935 
-949 GFEKAIFGSNQA
+949 
-961 TRHVPTLSDYPGA
+961 
-974 ATHNIASGSLN
+974 
-985 ITSSGS
+985 
-991 VYRIVGSTTGDNR
+991 
-1004 IYVSPGVSATVILDN
+1004 
-1019 VTMNYTAAGAGWG
+1019 
-1032 NDTSRAGDGAISCS
+1032 
-1046 HANLT
+1046 
-1051 IILVGTSRITAYGS
+1051 
-1065 YSNAIAKNGTDG
+1065 
-1077 SLMIDGAGTLYA
+1077 
-1089 VGASGDH
+1089 
-1096 CGAIGANVNCSFW
+1096 
-1109 NFTVQGGT
+1109 
-1117 IYANAGEH
+1117 
-1125 CPGIGS
+1125 
-1131 GCLNQPGEG
+1131 
-1140 NGGDGAGCGNL
+1140 
-1151 NFTGGTVVARGN
+1151 
-1163 TACSG
+1163 
-1168 IGSGWGGPVNGI
+1168 
-1180 NISNGAKVTAYGGSY
+1180 
-1195 SPGIGSGGRTDNVQ
+1195 
-1209 GGNIGSYHYHVRNIV
+1209 
-1224 ITGGDTV
+1224 
-1231 VTAFG
+1231 
-1236 DKSTNMPGIGCG
+1236 
-1248 KDPVGTVRGTLS
+1248 
-1260 NVVATTLDGFQGYV
+1260 
-1274 RYGSSEESAAYSTEQ
+1274 
-1289 PRTPFTGTGNIGS
+1289 
-1302 YLASQVNRGTPV
+1302 
-1314 YYTQV
+1314 
-1319 FFSIDTS
+1319 
-1326 NKHVDDADVIGTQ
+1326 DVIGTQ
-1339 VSSTGTIKPEQFA
+1339 IVAEQEQKVNNGE
-1352 SVSGTVW
+1352 VSGTVW
-1359 AENDRD
+1359 AENDYN
-1365 GVYQVGDEAVV
+1365 GLFATDEAKLQDITVQLISDNGTVV
-1376 EGVAVTLYNADGSV
+1376 ATAQTNKLGQYDFTGLAPGNYYVKFTSQSFVGYNAVPDGGNSIV
-1390 CKTTT
+1390 QQASKGINDSYAQTPVFALTY
-1395 TNKYGAYSFDGIPE
+1395 NDVLKKSF
-1409 KKNYTVG
+1409 
-1416 FSNGSSNIQSYS
+1416 
-1428 PTAKIAA
+1428 
-1435 GENNNHVNNDWK
+1435 
-1447 SDVFTAIYQKNTSQT
+1447 
-1462 INCGVYVPSTVSG
+1462 GVYVPSTVSG
-1475 FAWDDVNQN
+1475 FAWDDANQN
-1484 GICDNSESKIANVT
+1484 GIYDNREAKIANVT

-1516 ITAVLT
+1516 IAAVLT
-1522 DADGNYS
+1522 DANGNYS

-1552 NARVSPIPTSGDEKR
+1552 NARVSPIPTSGDVKL
-1567 TNKAERS
+1567 TNKAEKS
-1574 IDVLEFNGAPTSATT
+1574 IGMLEFNGAPTSATT
-1589 EKSGSMLNA
+1589 EKSGSMLTS
-1598 ATIGEV
+1598 ATIGEI
-1604 YINSMTGTGITPVNA
+1604 YINSMSGTGITPVNA

-1727 SPTATTDKKT
+1727 SPTAATDKKT
-1737 QMGNDATAVMQNNK
+1737 QMGNDSTAVMQNNK

-1766 VVSLSNE
+1766 VVNLSNE
-1773 KDFYVSTANCAMYI
+1773 KDFYVSTANCALYI

-1796 QDDNY
+1796 QDNNY

-1902 ETQPNISLDRSHMYC
+1902 EAQPNISLDRSHMYC

-1947 LTSFDL
+1947 LTDFDL
-1953 KKVEDLSGIPFE
+1953 KKIEDLSGIPFKD
-1965 NVKFDYEIYEKADDS
+1965 VKFDYEIYEKADDS

-2007 TTDKNGLISFTNQD
+2007 TTDKNGLIHFTNQD
-2021 IATYHLTET
+2021 IATYHLIET
-2030 ETLPGYVRD
+2030 ETLPGYVKD
-2039 TKTHVVKVMPET
+2039 TKTHVVKVMPEA
-2051 AVENNNLIWKTYIS
+2051 AVENNNLVWKTYIS
-2065 VDGVRQTN
+2065 VDGVRLTD

-2099 DGIRKNA
+2099 DGIRQNA

-2155 TIQYTVVENPMDGY
+2155 TIQYTVIENPMDGY
-2169 TAIVSNTTGSV
+2169 TATVSATTGST
-2180 DNGYAI
+2180 DKGYAI

-2195 FDDFTVVKVWDD
+2195 FDDFTVTKVWDD
-2207 GNNVDGIRP
+2207 SNNIDGMRP
-2216 DSVTIH
+2216 DSVTIYL
-2222 MNGSDGSSTEAT
+2222 NGSDGSSTEAT
-2234 LSNTK
+2234 LSNAK
-2239 DWKYTFKHIPLFD
+2239 DWKYTFKHMPLFD

-2261 ITEDAVA
+2261 ITEDAVT
-2268 GYTYTVTNEGRSFT
+2268 GYTYTVTNKDRAFT
-2282 ITNSHVQETLSIPV
+2282 ITNKHTQETFSIPV

-2311 SAIHVILMGSDG
+2311 SAIHVTLMGSDG

-2346 WMEGVAIDYTLSEE
+2346 WMEGVAIDYTLNEE
-2360 TVDSYTYK
+2360 AVNGYTYK

-2377 TVTNEHIPA
+2377 TVTNEHISA
-2386 VTNVVINKYWED
+2386 VTNVVVNKYWED
-2398 AANQDGVRPD
+2398 AENQDGVRPD
-2408 SVSVTLSG
+2408 SVAVTLSG
-2416 SDGKTYKATLTKDG
+2416 SDGKTYKATLAKDT
-2430 GFSETFEN
+2430 GFSKTFEN

-2447 KIAYTVTEDAVA
+2447 KITYTVTEDAVD
-2459 GYIGKTATDDTGYV
+2459 GYTGKITTDDTGYI
-2473 LSITNTHTPETI
+2473 LSITNTHAPETI
-2485 SKTITKT
+2485 RKTVTKT
-2492 WDDNDNQDGIR
+2492 WDDGNDRDGIR
-2503 PTNVKVELYG
+2503 PTNVKIELYG
-2513 TDGTL
+2513 TDGTR
-2518 RTQYLTKDNNW
+2518 RTQYLTKDNHW

-2542 GTIILYTAKEEAV
+2542 GTIILYIIKEEAV
-2555 EGYTQKSVTTA
+2555 DGYTQKSVTTTA
-2566 TGFNFTN
+2566 GFDLTN
-2573 THEPQTVTYGA
+2573 THEIQTADYEVK
-2584 TKVWLDD
+2584 KVWID
-2591 DNRDGVRPNSITLV
+2591 DNDRDGTRPTSITLT
-2605 LNGSDG
+2605 LTGSDG
-2611 SKYTKQMTAASN
+2611 SKYTKQMTAADN
-2623 WSDVTFERIP
+2623 WNAVTFERVP
-2633 MFNNGKY
+2633 MFNGGKY
-2640 ITYTLSENDVPS
+2640 ITYTLTENEVPS
-2652 YVNSVAVSE
+2652 YINLIEVSE
-2661 DGKFFTVTNTHTPD
+2661 DGKHFTVTNTHAPD
-2675 HAIIKITEVWHDEN
+2675 HTVINITEVWHDEN
-2689 DQDGIRPKKVTT
+2689 DQDGIRPRKMTAIV
-2701 IIVGSNGNR
+2701 VGSNGNR

-2803 AVSKTATLNEENGW
+2803 AVSKTATLNEDNGW

-2830 NIVTYNVKES
+2830 NIVAYNVKES
-2840 DVEGYEASIVKT
+2840 DTAGYEASVVKT

-2859 NEHDSETTL
+2859 NEHDSETTM
-2868 RTATL
+2868 RTVTL
-2873 VWRDENNQDGIRPDT
+2873 VWRDEDNRDGVRPDA

-2899 EVEKTVSKD
+2899 EQEKTVNKD
-2908 DSWAD
+2908 DAWND
-2913 VMFEDLP
+2913 VVFEDLP

-2926 KVTYTL
+2926 RISYTL
-2932 TESTVDG
+2932 TESAIDG
-2939 YTTDIRDNGHTFT
+2939 YANDIRSSGNTFT
-2952 VTNTHIPAVVNVDVT
+2952 VTNTHIPETVNVDVT
-2967 KVWTD
+2967 KIWTD
-2972 GENQDGNRPNSISV
+2972 GENQDGNRPDSISV
-2986 ILTGN
+2986 ILTGS
-2991 DGNRYTATITAANNW
+2991 DGKRYTTTITAANNW
-3006 KYTFSKLPKFFNEG
+3006 KHTFLKLPKFFNEG
-3020 TQIEYTLAEDAAS
+3020 TQIEYTLTEDTMS
-3033 GYSNVIEKKDNY
+3033 GYSDVVEKRSDY
-3045 TFVLTNKY
+3045 VFVLTNKY
-3053 SPATVDIPVVKKW
+3053 SPATVDVTIVKKW
-3066 NDDNDRD
+3066 DDDNDRD
-3073 GARPESFNIV
+3073 GMRPESVDIV

-3097 AENGYTYVFQSV
+3097 TENGYTCVFQSV
-3109 PKFHNS
+3109 PKYHDG
-3115 GTLISYT
+3115 GTLINYT
-3122 VAEEKV
+3122 IAEEKIP
-3128 TGYTTEVAKDSSGY
+3128 GYTTTIAKDASGY
-3142 KFTLTNTKSIETVTK
+3142 KFTLTNAKTIDTVTK

-3163 EDSNNQDGLRPS
+3163 DDNNNQDGLRPT

-3186 SRYLKSV
+3186 SRRVKSV
-3193 SAAENWTTTFENLPK
+3193 TATENWTVTFENLPK
-3208 NQNHGQSI
+3208 NQNHGQNI
-3216 QYTVSEAFVSGYTDE
+3216 QYTVSEAFVSGYTE
-3231 VTQNG
+3231 AITQNG
-3236 NNYTIT
+3236 DNYIIT
-3242 NTHMPATTEL
+3242 NTHTPASSEF
-3252 FVTKTWKDNGNND
+3252 FVTKIWKDNENND

-3271 ITVTAHGSDGRSYAK
+3271 ITVTAHGSDGCSYTE

-3305 NGKTIDYTLTEEAV
+3305 DGKVIEYSLTEESV

-3326 TRNGKSFTLI
+3326 TRNGKSFVFI

-3347 ITKAWNDENNQDG
+3347 ITKAWNDGNNQDG
-3360 LRPKSITAVV
+3360 LRPKTITAVV
-3370 NGSDGSARFVQLFES
+3370 NGSDGSARFVQLFEG
-3385 QNWTTSLNNLPKYK
+3385 QNWATSLNNLPKYK
-3399 NSTEVQYTVK
+3399 NGTEIQYTVK
-3409 ENAISGYETEI
+3409 ENAIPGYETEI
-3420 KQTGDSYTITNTH
+3420 KQTGDSYAIMNSHT
-3433 APAVVTVS
+3433 PAVVTVS
-3441 VVKIWD
+3441 AVKVWD
-3447 DENNQD
+3447 DANNQD

-3465 GSDGST
+3465 GSDGSVR
-3471 HNAAI
+3471 NAAI
-3476 TKNDGWTYQFKD
+3476 TKNDGWTYQFKN
-3488 LPQYKNGVKID
+3488 LPKYKNGMKID

-3504 ADSNPYT
+3504 ANSNPYT
-3511 YEIVKGSDGYSF
+3511 YEIVKGSDEYSF

-3532 AVNVPVTTI
+3532 VVNVPITTV
-3541 WNDDNNRD
+3541 WDDDDNRD
-3549 GIRAKETV
+3549 GIRAKETA
-3557 ITLQGSNGKVYQH
+3557 ITLHGSNGKVYQR
-3570 IVTDKDSFA
+3570 IVTGKDDFA

-3587 FFDEGKEVVYTVTQN
+3587 FFDEGREVVYTVTQN
-3602 EVDGYTTDVTNTDK
+3602 EMNGYTANIASTDK

-3623 THEPEKLA
+3623 THEPERLA

-3662 YIEKNL
+3662 YIEKSL
-3668 SAANNW
+3668 STANNW
-3674 TETFE
+3674 TETFD

-3693 TIDEEAV
+3693 TIDEEMV

-3739 DGYRPDTTT
+3739 DGYRPDAAT
-3748 IHMSGTDGTQDTKD
+3748 IHMSGTDGTQDAKD

-3777 DRFKDGTKIKY
+3777 DHYKDGNEIKY

-3799 TSIVANGNVVT
+3799 TSIAVNGNVVT

-3825 VIWEDNDDQD
+3825 VVWEDNNDQD
-3835 GIRPDAVNIKLK
+3835 GLRPDTVSVKLK
-3847 GNDKL
+3847 GNDKFI
-3852 VDSSELNEDVKW
+3852 DSSELNEDVEW

-3892 TTTIE
+3892 TTSIE

-3912 TVTVTVDKVWDDSE
+3912 TVTVTVDKVWKDAE
-3926 NQDGLRPDTIHI
+3926 NQDGLRPDAIHI
-3938 KLVSNGIAKDAYLDA
+3938 RLISNDIEKDAYLDA
-3953 DSNWHL
+3953 ESDWHL
-3959 EFEGL
+3959 DFEGL

-3982 VDGYTSTVTTEDGYA
+3982 VDGYTSTVTTKDGYA
-3997 FTIKNDHVPA
+3997 FTIENDHVPA

-4020 NNRDGLRPSSHTVI
+4020 NDRDGLRPGSHTVV
-4034 LTDGINTIEEIVL
+4034 LVDGTNAIEEVVL
-4047 DKDNGYG
+4047 DRNNGYG
-4054 TVLKD
+4054 VVLKN
-4059 MPKYKNGVEIDYQ
+4059 MPKYKNGVEINYQ

-4077 VDGYTTNIIKGDS
+4077 VDGYTTNIIKSDS
-4090 VKDFKVTNTHVPE
+4090 VKDFNITNTHVPE
-4103 MVTVT
+4103 MVTIT

-4115 QSDYDKIRPEEIALT
+4115 QSDYDKIRPEKVTLT

-4137 VYEKTVNKETWTA
+4137 VYEKTVTKDTWTT

-4172 IKGYSTTITNNQTD
+4172 IKGYKTTITDNETG
-4186 TITVINKH
+4186 TIAVINTH

-4213 SIRPDKVTV
+4213 NIRPDKVTV
-4222 KLTDGTTVVST
+4222 KLANGTTAVST
-4233 KEVKND
+4233 KEINND
-4239 SWKHIF
+4239 SWKHVF
-4245 EDIPVFNGSD
+4245 ENIIVFNGDD
-4255 KVSYTITQDAVNG
+4255 KASYTVTQDAVSE

-4283 IINTHIS
+4283 IINTH
-4290 VVPPKEEPKK
+4290 VPVAPPKEEPKQ
-4300 KEPATP
+4300 EETATPAAP

-4311 VKVEQPAP
+4311 IKTEP
-4319 TVTLIQTTNKP
+4319 TTTVIETPNKQ
-4330 TGISFFES
+4330 TGISFMDG
-4338 LFAK
+4338 LFG

>member
-1 MQNGKS
+1 MQKCES
-7 RIKRVASAIIAGVMA
+7 RTKRVMSAIIAGMMA
-22 LQTVAPVISYADD
+22 LQVVAPTISYADD
-35 TASSVATTDDSDAI
+35 TVASTASSEDNSDTQIDPGVPVQTDTASSNTVTEPDSSESLEETTDSEQTGEIQDDTVSDS
-49 ANVDPGTP
+49 
-57 VQVDATASE
+57 Q
-66 EPSEAPSSGTSQ
+66 
-78 ADENSEETE
+78 ENETNTQEETVQD
-87 TNSDIT
+87 TVQQNNSG
-93 DEVSNEHTDAD
+93 
-104 TADETQTV
+104 
-112 EEDAPKQDEST
+112 
-123 SETTDTAPSRTVTVT
+123 SETTESESVRTVTVT
-138 LNKNGGEFEPEWLE
+138 LNKNGGIFEPEWLE
-152 TANEDPIAA
+152 TANEDPIAT
-161 YLGTETNDIV
+161 YLGTETNDIAI
-171 VEDTGD
+171 EDTGD

-189 DIPVAL
+189 SIPVAL
-195 SSDESLYFT
+195 SGDDSLYFT

-216 SETLTFE
+216 NETLTFD
-223 DGVDAYVLS
+223 DGVDAYVLT
-232 AVYSSVVDDD
+232 AVYNSVADED
-242 QTLVEN
+242 QQLIEN
-248 RTEFDEQTKRQAIQ
+248 KEIFDEQAEKNVLQQKLSA
-262 ERLKSSGISTYVL
+262 SGISLYEM
-275 RPSDSYNQLDLVV
+275 RPSDSYNQLDLIID
-288 EGLAFTSDDGLTQT
+288 GLAFTSDDGLVQT

-311 IITAYGANG
+311 TITAYGANG

-335 GGKAEGTVHLNAGQ
+335 GGKAEGTIHLSAGQ

-419 HDYTDAEKAQNNA
+419 HDYTDAEKAQNDA
-432 AAEVAKK
+432 AVEVAKK

-451 GESGGSAGGGGLEGQ
+451 GESGGTAGGGGLEGQ

-492 GTTPTNGRTL
+492 GTTPTNGRVL
-502 TYEERVDAKVYPAT
+502 TYDERVDAKVYPAT

-527 VLGELYDANPAHR
+527 ILGELYDANPANR
-540 DPVDFLFDD
+540 DPVSLLFDD

-599 DGEQVEVKDA
+599 DGKQVEVKDA

-622 ETAPYLV
+622 NSAPYLI
-629 NGRVIIKMVGETPKL
+629 NGRVLIHMVGTTPKM
-644 KSVMMPAQSEDISAG
+644 KTIMMEAQNEDISSSHVDDA
-659 NIDEK
+659 DVY
-664 DGFGQK
+664 GQK
-670 AILSPG
+670 AYLNKG
-676 QGSANKTLAYT
+676 QDVASTTIAYT
-687 AITYYNLGDVMTVT
+687 AITYYNMGDLMTVN
-701 PKWEYNTLLNVTYK
+701 PVWEYSTMLSPTDRDWN
-715 PWDDSV
+715 DSV
-721 AKNINNQMSV
+721 AKSIDNRLSV
-731 SITNTELGIPAEG
+731 SVANTNLGVPNPG
-744 DKYYND
+744 DKYYNAD
-750 AYPGWY
+750 YPGWY
-756 AVKSVMTITNA
+756 AVKSVMTITNPVNTMYSTERLTKYYFRCKGIA
-767 PLSMYDTATVTKYF
+767 SYTLSSGTKTMYDKGERGELAIDYNIYINHEGVHVYSDRNIINGTPTSTVDDTIAATAGRSASTWQYPHMALTDVNNINTILIQFSSHGFNTSDSISYDASYADSLGITGSGNQYSYIFKAKSKNSVSTANWEKFLQSITYTTYDAATFTSTGVSGGVTIFWYADENLWENNMFYDSSSGHFYACINTGNSITWGEARNRALSMYNSALDCYGYLAHITSQSEQDYLYTLMDKSTQGWLGATRKVSGNEWDWYWRDGPANETSEPF
-781 FRCHPTAT
+781 FRQNADGTYGTLLWGYENWDSKTEP
-789 VSMYNGIRT
+789 NN
-798 MDDESE
+798 
-804 SGGLVLD
+804 SGGVEWCMHYYGSNRGVWNDYIDSNGAVTSFIVEWSKDGLV
-811 YSIAMEHQGAHV
+811 G
-823 YQNRNTINDMNAETV
+823 NDHSV
-838 SDTVTA
+838 SDT
-844 TQNHSSSQWKYPEL
+844 
-858 VVKTPKTIQ
+858 
-867 TFNVLFTSPSRNAQ
+867 
-881 DAILYNTDLA
+881 
-891 NQLGI
+891 
-896 VVTGTNQ
+896 
-903 NYIFTKSGGLTQ
+903 
-915 DEWNNFLRQVSFV
+915 
-928 TYDRAVF
+928 
-935 TADGVQSGVEVAWY
+935 
-949 GFEKAIFGSNQA
+949 
-961 TRHVPTLSDYPGA
+961 
-974 ATHNIASGSLN
+974 
-985 ITSSGS
+985 
-991 VYRIVGSTTGDNR
+991 
-1004 IYVSPGVSATVILDN
+1004 
-1019 VTMNYTAAGAGWG
+1019 
-1032 NDTSRAGDGAISCS
+1032 
-1046 HANLT
+1046 
-1051 IILVGTSRITAYGS
+1051 
-1065 YSNAIAKNGTDG
+1065 
-1077 SLMIDGAGTLYA
+1077 
-1089 VGASGDH
+1089 
-1096 CGAIGANVNCSFW
+1096 
-1109 NFTVQGGT
+1109 
-1117 IYANAGEH
+1117 
-1125 CPGIGS
+1125 
-1131 GCLNQPGEG
+1131 
-1140 NGGDGAGCGNL
+1140 
-1151 NFTGGTVVARGN
+1151 
-1163 TACSG
+1163 
-1168 IGSGWGGPVNGI
+1168 
-1180 NISNGAKVTAYGGSY
+1180 
-1195 SPGIGSGGRTDNVQ
+1195 
-1209 GGNIGSYHYHVRNIV
+1209 
-1224 ITGGDTV
+1224 
-1231 VTAFG
+1231 
-1236 DKSTNMPGIGCG
+1236 
-1248 KDPVGTVRGTLS
+1248 
-1260 NVVATTLDGFQGYV
+1260 
-1274 RYGSSEESAAYSTEQ
+1274 
-1289 PRTPFTGTGNIGS
+1289 
-1302 YLASQVNRGTPV
+1302 
-1314 YYTQV
+1314 
-1319 FFSIDTS
+1319 
-1326 NKHVDDADVIGTQ
+1326 DVIGTQ
-1339 VSSTGTIKPEQFA
+1339 IVAEQEQKVNNGE
-1352 SVSGTVW
+1352 VSGTVW
-1359 AENDRD
+1359 AENDYN
-1365 GVYQVGDEAVV
+1365 GLFATDEAKLQDITVQLISDNGTVV
-1376 EGVAVTLYNADGSV
+1376 ATAQTNKLGQYDFTGLAPGNYYVKFTSQSFVGYNAVPDGGNSIV
-1390 CKTTT
+1390 QQASKGINDSYAQTPVFALTY
-1395 TNKYGAYSFDGIPE
+1395 NDVLEKSF
-1409 KKNYTVG
+1409 
-1416 FSNGSSNIQSYS
+1416 
-1428 PTAKIAA
+1428 
-1435 GENNNHVNNDWK
+1435 
-1447 SDVFTAIYQKNTSQT
+1447 
-1462 INCGVYVPSTVSG
+1462 GVYVPSTVSG
-1475 FAWDDVNQN
+1475 FAWDDANQN
-1484 GICDNSESKIANVT
+1484 GIYDNREAKIANVT

-1516 ITAVLT
+1516 IAAVLT
-1522 DADGNYS
+1522 DANGNYS

-1542 LTSSDTVDIS
+1542 LTSSNTVDIS
-1552 NARVSPIPTSGDEKR
+1552 NARVSPIPASGDVKL
-1567 TNKAERS
+1567 TNKAEKS
-1574 IDVLEFNGAPTSATT
+1574 IGMLEFNGAPTSATT
-1589 EKSGSMLNA
+1589 EKSGSMLTS
-1598 ATIGEV
+1598 ATIGEI
-1604 YINSMTGTGITPVNA
+1604 YINSMSGTGITPVNA

-1653 ADINIEEPV
+1653 ADIDIEEPV

-1707 KTAAD
+1707 RTAAD

-1727 SPTATTDKKT
+1727 SPTTATNKKT
-1737 QMGNDATAVMQNNK
+1737 QMGNDSTAVMQNNK

-1766 VVSLSNE
+1766 VVNLSNE
-1773 KDFYVSTANCAMYI
+1773 KDFYVSTANCALYI

-1801 NGIRETNETENVKT
+1801 NGIREANETQNVET
-1815 HIYLRRTTKSQFAD
+1815 HIYLRRTTKSKFAD

-1851 LVGNGDLNTAADGY
+1851 LIGNGDLNTATDGY
-1865 YEYDYLEPGIYYV
+1865 YEYNCLEPGIYYV
-1878 VFDNTYDYYGQT
+1878 VFDNTYDCYGQT

-1902 ETQPNISLDRSHMYC
+1902 EAQPNISLDRSHMYC

-1965 NVKFDYEIYEKADDS
+1965 NVKFDYEIYSKAENFGKSVFPDDRHQGAPQIYEGAEDS
-1980 GKSVFPNGPYTTVPV
+1980 GKSVFSDDSNELYTTA
-1995 KPGDTSIKTEHL
+1995 SIETFAQAEHL
-2007 TTDKNGLISFTNQD
+2007 ITDKDGLIHFTNQD

-2030 ETLPGYVRD
+2030 KTLPGYVRD
-2039 TKTHVVKVMPET
+2039 TKTHVIKVMPET
-2051 AVENNNLIWKTYIS
+2051 TVENNNLVWKTYIS
-2065 VDGVRQTN
+2065 VDGVRQTD

-2099 DGIRKNA
+2099 DGIRQNA

-2141 TYTFRSIPAYYKGQ
+2141 SYTFRSIPAYYKGQ
-2155 TIQYTVVENPMDGY
+2155 TIQYTVIENPMDGY
-2169 TAIVSNTTGSV
+2169 TATVGATTGSA
-2180 DNGYAI
+2180 DKGYAI

-2195 FDDFTVVKVWDD
+2195 FDNFTVTKVWDD
-2207 GNNVDGIRP
+2207 SNNIDGMRP

-2222 MNGSDGSSTEAT
+2222 LNGSDGSSTETT
-2234 LSNTK
+2234 LSNAK
-2239 DWKYTFKHIPLFD
+2239 DWKYTFKHMPLFD
-2252 ANGNEITYT
+2252 ANGNKITYT

-2282 ITNSHVQETLSIPV
+2282 ITNSHVQETFSIHV

-2311 SAIHVILMGSDG
+2311 SAIHVTLMGSDG

-2346 WMEGVAIDYTLSEE
+2346 WMEGVAIDYTLNEE
-2360 TVDSYTYK
+2360 AVNGYTYK

-2377 TVTNEHIPA
+2377 TVTNEHISA
-2386 VTNVVINKYWED
+2386 VTNVVVNKYWED

-2408 SVSVTLSG
+2408 SVAVTLSG
-2416 SDGKTYKATLTKDG
+2416 SDGKTYKATLTKDT
-2430 GFSETFEN
+2430 GFSKTFEN

-2447 KIAYTVTEDAVA
+2447 KITYTVTEDAVN
-2459 GYIGKTATDDTGYV
+2459 GYTGKITTDDTGYI

-2485 SKTITKT
+2485 RKTVTKT
-2492 WDDNDNQDGIR
+2492 WDDGNDRDGIR
-2503 PTNVKVELYG
+2503 PTNVKIELYG
-2513 TDGTL
+2513 TDGTR
-2518 RTQYLTKDNNW
+2518 RTQYLTKDNHW

-2542 GTIILYTAKEEAV
+2542 GTIILYTIKEEAV
-2555 EGYTQKSVTTA
+2555 DGYTQKSVTTTA
-2566 TGFNFTN
+2566 GFDLTN
-2573 THEPQTVTYGA
+2573 THEIQTADYEVK
-2584 TKVWLDD
+2584 KVWID
-2591 DNRDGVRPNSITLV
+2591 DNDRDGARPTSITLT
-2605 LNGSDG
+2605 LTGSDG
-2611 SKYTKQMTAASN
+2611 SKYTKLMTAADN
-2623 WSDVTFERIP
+2623 WNAVTFERVP
-2633 MFNNGKY
+2633 MFNGGKY
-2640 ITYTLSENDVPS
+2640 ITYTLTENEVPS
-2652 YVNSVAVSE
+2652 YINSIEVSE
-2661 DGKFFTVTNTHTPD
+2661 DGKHFTVTNTHAPD
-2675 HAIIKITEVWHDEN
+2675 HTVINITEVWHDKN
-2689 DQDGIRPKKVTT
+2689 DQDGIRPRKMIAVV
-2701 IIVGSNGNR
+2701 VGSNGNR

-2803 AVSKTATLNEENGW
+2803 AVSKTATLNEDNGW

-2830 NIVTYNVKES
+2830 NIVAYNVKES
-2840 DVEGYEASIVKT
+2840 DTAGYEASVVKT

-2859 NEHDSETTL
+2859 NEHDSETTM
-2868 RTATL
+2868 RTVTL
-2873 VWRDENNQDGIRPDT
+2873 VWRDEDNRDGVRPDA

-2899 EVEKTVSKD
+2899 EQEKTVNKD
-2908 DSWAD
+2908 DAWND
-2913 VMFEDLP
+2913 VVFEDLP

-2972 GENQDGNRPNSISV
+2972 GENQDGNRPDSISV

-3073 GARPESFNIV
+3073 GARPESVNIV

-3242 NTHMPATTEL
+3242 NTHIPATTEL

-3587 FFDEGKEVVYTVTQN
+3587 FFDEGKEGVYTVTQN

-3728 VNVVWNDANNQ
+3728 VNVVWSDANNQ
-3739 DGYRPDTTT
+3739 DGYRPDTAT

-3788 TVTEDEIPQYT
+3788 TVTEDEISQYT

-3810 VTNTHIPEITLRNIS
+3810 VTNTHIPEITLCNIS

-3912 TVTVTVDKVWDDSE
+3912 TVTVTVDKVWEDGE
-3926 NQDGLRPDTIHI
+3926 NQDGLRPDSIDVILTGSDGNTYNATI
-3938 KLVSNGIAKDAYLDA
+3938 SEKD
-3953 DSNWHL
+3953 NWTYI
-3959 EFEGL
+3959 FANL
-3964 PKYRDHGI
+3964 PKYFNDGT
-3972 LNEYSVQEVD
+3972 LVEYSLQEVETD
-3982 VDGYTSTVTTEDGYA
+3982 GYAGTVTKGTDGYT
-3997 FTIKNDHVPA
+3997 FTIKNDHTPA
-4007 VIDIPITE
+4007 VVDIPVTKV
-4015 EWIDD
+4015 WNDD
-4020 NNRDGLRPSSHTVI
+4020 EDRDGLRPNSI
-4034 LTDGINTIEEIVL
+4034 
-4047 DKDNGYG
+4047 
-4054 TVLKD
+4054 
-4059 MPKYKNGVEIDYQ
+4059 
-4072 IKDFK
+4072 
-4077 VDGYTTNIIKGDS
+4077 
-4090 VKDFKVTNTHVPE
+4090 HV
-4103 MVTVT
+4103 
-4108 VTEGWHD
+4108 
-4115 QSDYDKIRPEEIALT
+4115 T
-4130 LTGSDGN
+4130 LTGSDGST
-4137 VYEKTVNKETWTA
+4137 YKKDLEKD
-4150 VFSDLPK
+4150 S
-4157 NSKGEQIIYTLTQEG
+4157 
-4172 IKGYSTTITNNQTD
+4172 GYSTIFTSLPKYHNGELISYSLAETPVEGYETDIQAAESGYGFTITNT
-4186 TITVINKH
+4186 H
-4194 EPVKT
+4194 EVSKKT
-4199 ITVTVTWNDENNKD
+4199 IKVSKVWDDAENQDGIRPDSVTVTLTGSNNSKYTAKLNKENNWTYTFEGLFCKADGATIKYEVSEKDVAGYTPSIKETEGGFIITNAHKPETVTINIVKNWNDSQNADN
-4213 SIRPDKVTV
+4213 IRPDAISIT
-4222 KLTDGTTVVST
+4222 LT
-4233 KEVKND
+4233 
-4239 SWKHIF
+4239 
-4245 EDIPVFNGSD
+4245 GSD
-4255 KVSYTITQDAVNG
+4255 NSSRSITLNKAGDYKTAVDSLPKFHEGKQITYTVTETPVDG
-4268 YTTEI
+4268 YTSSVQASADGYSFVVINTHTPEVHQEKKETPTTPKFEI
-4273 KASDDGNTIE
+4273 KAEPSTTI
-4283 IINTHIS
+4283 
-4290 VVPPKEEPKK
+4290 
-4300 KEPATP
+4300 
-4306 APVVE
+4306 
-4311 VKVEQPAP
+4311 
-4319 TVTLIQTTNKP
+4319 IQTTNKP
-4330 TGISFFES
+4330 TGVSFFDS
-4338 LFAK
+4338 LLG

>member
-1 MQNGKS
+1 MQKCES
-7 RIKRVASAIIAGVMA
+7 RTKRVMSAIIAGMMA
-22 LQTVAPVISYADD
+22 LQVVAPTISYADD
-35 TASSVATTDDSDAI
+35 TVASTVSSEDNSDTQIDPGVPVQTDTASSNTVTEPDS
-49 ANVDPGTP
+49 
-57 VQVDATASE
+57 SE
-66 EPSEAPSSGTSQ
+66 SL
-78 ADENSEETE
+78 EETADSEQTGEIQDDTVSDSQGNE
-87 TNSDIT
+87 TNT
-93 DEVSNEHTDAD
+93 QEETVQD
-104 TADETQTV
+104 TVQ
-112 EEDAPKQDEST
+112 QNNSG
-123 SETTDTAPSRTVTVT
+123 SETTESESVRTVTVT
-138 LNKNGGEFEPEWLE
+138 LNKNGGIFEPEWLE

-161 YLGTETNDIV
+161 YLGTETNDIAI
-171 VEDTGD
+171 EDTGD

-189 DIPVAL
+189 SIPVAL

-216 SETLTFE
+216 NETLTFD
-223 DGVDAYVLS
+223 DGVDAYVLT
-232 AVYSSVVDDD
+232 AVYNSVADED
-242 QTLVEN
+242 QQLIEN
-248 RTEFDEQTKRQAIQ
+248 KEIFDEQAEKNVLQQKLSA
-262 ERLKSSGISTYVL
+262 SGISLYEM
-275 RPSDSYNQLDLVV
+275 RPSDSYNQLDLIID
-288 EGLAFTSDDGLTQT
+288 GLAFTSDDGLVQT

-311 IITAYGANG
+311 TITAYGANG

-335 GGKAEGTVHLNAGQ
+335 GGKAEGTIHLNAGQ

-419 HDYTDAEKAQNNA
+419 HDYTDAEKAQNDA
-432 AAEVAKK
+432 AAEVAKN

-492 GTTPTNGRTL
+492 GTTPTNGRVL
-502 TYEERVDAKVYPAT
+502 TYDERVDAKVYPAT

-527 VLGELYDANPAHR
+527 ILGELYDANPANR
-540 DPVDFLFDD
+540 DPVSLLFDD

-599 DGEQVEVKDA
+599 DGKQVEVKDA

-622 ETAPYLV
+622 NSAPYLI
-629 NGRVIIKMVGETPKL
+629 NGRVLIHMVGTTPKM
-644 KSVMMPAQSEDISAG
+644 KTIMMEAQNEDISSSHVDDA
-659 NIDEK
+659 DVY
-664 DGFGQK
+664 GQK
-670 AILSPG
+670 AYLNKG
-676 QGSANKTLAYT
+676 QDVASTTIAYT
-687 AITYYNLGDVMTVT
+687 AITYYNMGDLMTVN
-701 PKWEYNTLLNVTYK
+701 PVWEYSTMLSPTDRDWN
-715 PWDDSV
+715 DSV
-721 AKNINNQMSV
+721 AKSIDSRLSV
-731 SITNTELGIPAEG
+731 SVANTNLGVPNPG
-744 DKYYND
+744 DKYYNAD
-750 AYPGWY
+750 YPGWY
-756 AVKSVMTITNA
+756 AVKSVMTITNPVNTMYSTERLTKYYFRCKGIA
-767 PLSMYDTATVTKYF
+767 SYTLSSGTKTMYDKGERGELAIDYNIYINHEGVHVYSDRNIINGTPTSTVDDTIAATAGRSASTWQYPHMALTDVNNINTILIQFSSHGFNTSDSISYDASYADSLGITGSGNQYSYIFKAKSKNSVSTANWEKFLQSITYTTYDAATFTSTGVSGGVTIFWYADENLWENNMFYDSSSGHFYACINTGNSITWGEARNRALSMYNSALDCYGYLAHITSQSEQDYLYTLMDKSTQGWLGATRKVSGNEWDWYWRDGPANETSEPF
-781 FRCHPTAT
+781 FRQNADGTYGTLLWGYENWDSKTEP
-789 VSMYNGIRT
+789 NN
-798 MDDESE
+798 
-804 SGGLVLD
+804 SGGVEWCMHYYGSNRGVWNDYIDSNGAVTSFIVEWSKDGLV
-811 YSIAMEHQGAHV
+811 G
-823 YQNRNTINDMNAETV
+823 NDHSV
-838 SDTVTA
+838 SDT
-844 TQNHSSSQWKYPEL
+844 
-858 VVKTPKTIQ
+858 
-867 TFNVLFTSPSRNAQ
+867 
-881 DAILYNTDLA
+881 
-891 NQLGI
+891 
-896 VVTGTNQ
+896 
-903 NYIFTKSGGLTQ
+903 
-915 DEWNNFLRQVSFV
+915 
-928 TYDRAVF
+928 
-935 TADGVQSGVEVAWY
+935 
-949 GFEKAIFGSNQA
+949 
-961 TRHVPTLSDYPGA
+961 
-974 ATHNIASGSLN
+974 
-985 ITSSGS
+985 
-991 VYRIVGSTTGDNR
+991 
-1004 IYVSPGVSATVILDN
+1004 
-1019 VTMNYTAAGAGWG
+1019 
-1032 NDTSRAGDGAISCS
+1032 
-1046 HANLT
+1046 
-1051 IILVGTSRITAYGS
+1051 
-1065 YSNAIAKNGTDG
+1065 
-1077 SLMIDGAGTLYA
+1077 
-1089 VGASGDH
+1089 
-1096 CGAIGANVNCSFW
+1096 
-1109 NFTVQGGT
+1109 
-1117 IYANAGEH
+1117 
-1125 CPGIGS
+1125 
-1131 GCLNQPGEG
+1131 
-1140 NGGDGAGCGNL
+1140 
-1151 NFTGGTVVARGN
+1151 
-1163 TACSG
+1163 
-1168 IGSGWGGPVNGI
+1168 
-1180 NISNGAKVTAYGGSY
+1180 
-1195 SPGIGSGGRTDNVQ
+1195 
-1209 GGNIGSYHYHVRNIV
+1209 
-1224 ITGGDTV
+1224 
-1231 VTAFG
+1231 
-1236 DKSTNMPGIGCG
+1236 
-1248 KDPVGTVRGTLS
+1248 
-1260 NVVATTLDGFQGYV
+1260 
-1274 RYGSSEESAAYSTEQ
+1274 
-1289 PRTPFTGTGNIGS
+1289 
-1302 YLASQVNRGTPV
+1302 
-1314 YYTQV
+1314 
-1319 FFSIDTS
+1319 
-1326 NKHVDDADVIGTQ
+1326 DVIGTQ
-1339 VSSTGTIKPEQFA
+1339 IVAEQEQKVNNGE
-1352 SVSGTVW
+1352 VSGTVW
-1359 AENDRD
+1359 AENDYN
-1365 GVYQVGDEAVV
+1365 GLFATDEAKLQDITVQLISDNGTVV
-1376 EGVAVTLYNADGSV
+1376 ATAQTNKLGQYDFTGLAPGNYYVKFTSQSFVGYNAVPDGGNSIV
-1390 CKTTT
+1390 QQASKGINDSYAQTPGFALTY
-1395 TNKYGAYSFDGIPE
+1395 NDVLEKSF
-1409 KKNYTVG
+1409 
-1416 FSNGSSNIQSYS
+1416 
-1428 PTAKIAA
+1428 
-1435 GENNNHVNNDWK
+1435 
-1447 SDVFTAIYQKNTSQT
+1447 
-1462 INCGVYVPSTVSG
+1462 GVYVPSTVSG
-1475 FAWDDVNQN
+1475 FAWDDANQN
-1484 GICDNSESKIANVT
+1484 GIYDNREAKIANVT

-1516 ITAVLT
+1516 IAAVLT
-1522 DADGNYS
+1522 DANGNYS

-1542 LTSSDTVDIS
+1542 LTSSNTVDIS
-1552 NARVSPIPTSGDEKR
+1552 NARVSPIPASGDVKL
-1567 TNKAERS
+1567 TNKAEKS
-1574 IDVLEFNGAPTSATT
+1574 IGMLEFNGAPTSATT
-1589 EKSGSMLNA
+1589 EKSGSMLTS
-1598 ATIGEV
+1598 ATIGEI
-1604 YINSMTGTGITPVNA
+1604 YINSMSGTGITPVNA

-1653 ADINIEEPV
+1653 ADIDIEEPV

-1727 SPTATTDKKT
+1727 SPTAATNKKT
-1737 QMGNDATAVMQNNK
+1737 QMGNDSTAVMQNNK

-1766 VVSLSNE
+1766 VVALNNE

-1829 ADEQGTNIS
+1829 ADEQGTNVS

-1865 YEYDYLEPGIYYV
+1865 YEYNYLEPGIYYV

-1902 ETQPNISLDRSHMYC
+1902 EAQPNISLDRSHMYC
-1917 AWIGDIELPVNTK
+1917 AWIGNIELPVNTK

-1947 LTSFDL
+1947 LTDFDL
-1953 KKVEDLSGIPFE
+1953 KKIEDLSEIPFK
-1965 NVKFDYEIYEKADDS
+1965 NVKFDYEIYEKAADS
-1980 GKSVFPNGPYTTVPV
+1980 GKSVFQNGPYTTVPV
-1995 KPGDTSIKTEHL
+1995 KPGDASIQTEHL
-2007 TTDKNGLISFTNQD
+2007 TTNENGLIHFTNQD
-2021 IATYHLTET
+2021 IATYHLIEA
-2030 ETLPGYVRD
+2030 ETLPGYVKD

-2051 AVENNNLIWKTYIS
+2051 AVENNNLVWKTYIS
-2065 VDGVRQTN
+2065 VDGVRLTD

-2099 DGIRKNA
+2099 DGIRQNA

-2155 TIQYTVVENPMDGY
+2155 TIQYTVIENPMDGY
-2169 TAIVSNTTGSV
+2169 IATVSATTGSA
-2180 DNGYAI
+2180 DKGYAI

-2207 GNNVDGIRP
+2207 SNNIDGMRP

-2234 LSNTK
+2234 LSNAK

-2252 ANGNEITYT
+2252 ANGNKITYT

-2282 ITNSHVQETLSIPV
+2282 ITNGHVQETFSIPV

-2311 SAIHVILMGSDG
+2311 SAIHVTLMGSDG

-2360 TVDSYTYK
+2360 AVNGYTYK
-2368 IEGDADTGF
+2368 IEGNANTGF
-2377 TVTNEHIPA
+2377 TVTNEHISA
-2386 VTNVVINKYWED
+2386 VTNVVVNKYWED

-2408 SVSVTLSG
+2408 SVAVTLSG
-2416 SDGKTYKATLTKDG
+2416 SDGKTYKATLTKDT
-2430 GFSETFEN
+2430 GFSKTFEN

-2447 KIAYTVTEDAVA
+2447 KITYTITEDAVN
-2459 GYIGKTATDDTGYV
+2459 GYTGKITTDDTGYI
-2473 LSITNTHTPETI
+2473 LSITNTHAPETI
-2485 SKTITKT
+2485 RKTVTKT
-2492 WDDNDNQDGIR
+2492 WDDGNDRDGIR
-2503 PTNVKVELYG
+2503 PTNVKIELYG
-2513 TDGTL
+2513 TDGTR
-2518 RTQYLTKDNNW
+2518 RTQYLTKDNHW

-2542 GTIILYTAKEEAV
+2542 GTIILYTIKEEAV
-2555 EGYTQKSVTTA
+2555 EGYTQKSVTTTA
-2566 TGFNFTN
+2566 GFDLTN
-2573 THEPQTVTYGA
+2573 THEIQTADYEVK
-2584 TKVWLDD
+2584 KVWVD
-2591 DNRDGVRPNSITLV
+2591 DNDRDGVRPTSITLT
-2605 LNGSDG
+2605 LTGSDG
-2611 SKYTKQMTAASN
+2611 SKYTKQMTAADN
-2623 WSDVTFERIP
+2623 WNVVTFERVP
-2633 MFNNGKY
+2633 MFNGGKY
-2640 ITYTLSENDVPS
+2640 ITYTLTENEVPS
-2652 YVNSVAVSE
+2652 YINSIEVSE
-2661 DGKFFTVTNTHTPD
+2661 DGKHFTVTNTHAPD
-2675 HAIIKITEVWHDEN
+2675 HAIINITEVWHDEN
-2689 DQDGIRPKKVTT
+2689 DQDGIRPRKMTAVV
-2701 IIVGSNGNR
+2701 VGSNGNR

-2754 KSLGNNVF
+2754 KNLGNNVF

-2803 AVSKTATLNEENGW
+2803 AVSKTATLNEDNGW

-2830 NIVTYNVKES
+2830 NIVAYNVKES
-2840 DVEGYEASIVKT
+2840 DTAGYEASVVKT

-2859 NEHDSETTL
+2859 NEHDSETTM
-2868 RTATL
+2868 RTVTL
-2873 VWRDENNQDGIRPDT
+2873 VWHDEDNRDGVRPDT

-2899 EVEKTVSKD
+2899 EQEKTVNKD
-2908 DSWAD
+2908 DAWAD
-2913 VMFEDLP
+2913 VVFEGLP

-2926 KVTYTL
+2926 RISYTL
-2932 TESTVDG
+2932 TESAIDD
-2939 YTTDIRDNGHTFT
+2939 YTNDIRSSGNTFT
-2952 VTNTHIPAVVNVDVT
+2952 VTNTHIPETVNVDVT
-2967 KVWTD
+2967 KIWTD
-2972 GENQDGNRPNSISV
+2972 GENQDGNRPDSISV
-2986 ILTGN
+2986 ILTGS
-2991 DGNRYTATITAANNW
+2991 DGKRYTTTITAANNW
-3006 KYTFSKLPKFFNEG
+3006 KHTFLKLPKFFNEG
-3020 TQIEYTLAEDAAS
+3020 TQIEYTLTEDTMS
-3033 GYSNVIEKKDNY
+3033 GYSDVVEKRSDY
-3045 TFVLTNKY
+3045 VFVLTNKY
-3053 SPATVDIPVVKKW
+3053 SPATVDVTIVKKW
-3066 NDDNDRD
+3066 DDDNDRD
-3073 GARPESFNIV
+3073 GMRPESVDIV

-3097 AENGYTYVFQSV
+3097 TENGYTCVFQSV
-3109 PKFHNS
+3109 PKYHDG
-3115 GTLISYT
+3115 GTLINYT
-3122 VAEEKV
+3122 IAEEKIP
-3128 TGYTTEVAKDSSGY
+3128 GYTTTIAKDASGY
-3142 KFTLTNTKSIETVTK
+3142 KFTLTNTKPIETVTK

-3175 AITVILTGDDG
+3175 AITIILTGDDG
-3186 SRYLKSV
+3186 SRRVKSV
-3193 SAAENWTTTFENLPK
+3193 SAAENWTTMFENLPK

-3216 QYTVSEAFVSGYTDE
+3216 QYTVSEAFVSGYTDR
-3231 VTQNG
+3231 VAQNG
-3236 NNYTIT
+3236 DNYTIT
-3242 NTHMPATTEL
+3242 NTHTPAATEL

-3271 ITVTAHGSDGRSYAK
+3271 ITVTAHGSDGRSYTE

-3305 NGKTIDYTLTEEAV
+3305 DGKVIEYSLTEESV

-3326 TRNGKSFTLI
+3326 TRNGKSFVLI

-3347 ITKAWNDENNQDG
+3347 ITKAWNDGNNQDG
-3360 LRPKSITAVV
+3360 LRPKTITAVV
-3370 NGSDGSARFVQLFES
+3370 NGSDGSARFVQLFEG
-3385 QNWTTSLNNLPKYK
+3385 QNWATNLNNLPKYK
-3399 NSTEVQYTVK
+3399 NGTEIQYTVK

-3420 KQTGDSYTITNTH
+3420 KQTGDSYAITNSHT
-3433 APAVVTVS
+3433 PAVVTVS
-3441 VVKIWD
+3441 AVKVWD
-3447 DENNQD
+3447 DANNQD

-3465 GSDGST
+3465 GSDGSVR
-3471 HNAAI
+3471 NAAI

-3504 ADSNPYT
+3504 ANSNPYT

-3532 AVNVPVTTI
+3532 AVNVPVTTV
-3541 WNDDNNRD
+3541 WDDDDNRD
-3549 GIRAKETV
+3549 GIRAKETA
-3557 ITLQGSNGKVYQH
+3557 ITLQGSNGKVYQR
-3570 IVTDKDSFA
+3570 IVTGKDDFA

-3587 FFDEGKEVVYTVTQN
+3587 FFDEGREVVYTVTQN
-3602 EVDGYTTDVTNTDK
+3602 EMNGYTANIANTDK

-3623 THEPEKLA
+3623 THEPERLA

-3662 YIEKNL
+3662 YIEKSL
-3668 SAANNW
+3668 STANNW
-3674 TETFE
+3674 TEAFD

-3693 TIDEEAV
+3693 TIDEEMV

-3715 ITNTHA
+3715 ITNIHA

-3739 DGYRPDTTT
+3739 DGYRPDAAT
-3748 IHMSGTDGTQDTKD
+3748 IHMSGTDGTRDTKD

-3777 DRFKDGTKIKY
+3777 DHYKNGNEIKY

-3799 TSIVANGNVVT
+3799 TSIAANGNVVT

-3825 VIWEDNDDQD
+3825 VVWEDNNDQD
-3835 GIRPDAVNIKLK
+3835 GLRPDTVSVKLK
-3847 GNDKL
+3847 GNDKFI
-3852 VDSSELNEDVKW
+3852 DSSEVNEDVKW

-3880 SYTAEENEIPGY
+3880 TYTAEENEIPGY
-3892 TTTIE
+3892 TTSIE

-3912 TVTVTVDKVWDDSE
+3912 TVTVTVDKVWKDAE
-3926 NQDGLRPDTIHI
+3926 NQDGLRPDTINI

-3959 EFEGL
+3959 KFEGL

-3982 VDGYTSTVTTEDGYA
+3982 VDGYTNTVTTEDGYT
-3997 FTIKNDHVPA
+3997 FTIENDHVPA

-4020 NNRDGLRPSSHTVI
+4020 NDRDGLRLDSHTVI
-4034 LTDGINTIEEIVL
+4034 LVDGTNAIEEVVL
-4047 DKDNGYG
+4047 DKNNGYG
-4054 TVLKD
+4054 VVLKN
-4059 MPKYKNGVEIDYQ
+4059 MPKYKNGVEINYQ

-4077 VDGYTTNIIKGDS
+4077 VDGYTTNIIKSDS
-4090 VKDFKVTNTHVPE
+4090 VKDFNITNTHVPE

-4115 QSDYDKIRPEEIALT
+4115 QSDYDKIRPEKVTLT

-4137 VYEKTVNKETWTA
+4137 VYEKTVTKDTWTTA
-4150 VFSDLPK
+4150 FSDLPK

-4172 IKGYSTTITNNQTD
+4172 IKGYKTTITDNETG
-4186 TITVINKH
+4186 TIAVINTH

-4213 SIRPDKVTV
+4213 NIRPDKVTV
-4222 KLTDGTTVVST
+4222 KLANGTTAVST
-4233 KEVKND
+4233 KEINND
-4239 SWKHIF
+4239 SWKHVF
-4245 EDIPVFNGSD
+4245 ENIIVFNGSD
-4255 KVSYTITQDAVNG
+4255 KVSYTVTQDAVSE

-4283 IINTHIS
+4283 IINTH
-4290 VVPPKEEPKK
+4290 VPVAPPKEEPKQ
-4300 KEPATP
+4300 EETVTPAAP

-4311 VKVEQPAP
+4311 IKTEP
-4319 TVTLIQTTNKP
+4319 TTTVIETPNKQ
-4330 TGISFFES
+4330 TGISFMDG
-4338 LFAK
+4338 LFG

>member
-1 MQNGKS
+1 MQKCES
-7 RIKRVASAIIAGVMA
+7 RTKRVMSAIIAGMMA
-22 LQTVAPVISYADD
+22 LQVVAPTISYADD
-35 TASSVATTDDSDAI
+35 TVASTASSEDNSDTQI
-49 ANVDPGTP
+49 DPGVP
-57 VQVDATASE
+57 VQTDTASSNTVT
-66 EPSEAPSSGTSQ
+66 EPDSSEGL
-78 ADENSEETE
+78 EETADSEQTGEIQDDTVSDSQGNE
-87 TNSDIT
+87 TDTQEETVQDTVQQNNSG
-93 DEVSNEHTDAD
+93 
-104 TADETQTV
+104 
-112 EEDAPKQDEST
+112 
-123 SETTDTAPSRTVTVT
+123 SETTESESVRTVTVT
-138 LNKNGGEFEPEWLE
+138 LNKNGGIFEPEWLE

-161 YLGTETNDIV
+161 YLGTETNDIAI
-171 VEDTGD
+171 EDTGD

-189 DIPVAL
+189 SIPVAL
-195 SSDESLYFT
+195 SGDDSLYFT

-216 SETLTFE
+216 NETLTFD
-223 DGVDAYVLS
+223 DGVDAYVLT
-232 AVYSSVVDDD
+232 AVYDSVADED
-242 QTLVEN
+242 QQLIEN
-248 RTEFDEQTKRQAIQ
+248 KEIFDEQAEKNVLQQKLSA
-262 ERLKSSGISTYVL
+262 SGISLYEM
-275 RPSDSYNQLDLVV
+275 RPSDSYNQLDLIID
-288 EGLAFTSDDGLTQT
+288 GLAFTSDDGLVQT

-311 IITAYGANG
+311 TITAYGANG

-335 GGKAEGTVHLNAGQ
+335 GGKAEGTIHLNAGQ

-419 HDYTDAEKAQNNA
+419 HDYTDAEKAQNDA
-432 AAEVAKK
+432 AVEVAKK

-451 GESGGSAGGGGLEGQ
+451 GESGGTAGGGGLEGQ

-492 GTTPTNGRTL
+492 GTTPTNGRVL
-502 TYEERVDAKVYPAT
+502 TYDERVDAKVYPAT

-527 VLGELYDANPAHR
+527 ILGELYDANPANR
-540 DPVDFLFDD
+540 DPVSLLFDD

-599 DGEQVEVKDA
+599 DGKQVEVKDA

-622 ETAPYLV
+622 NSAPYLI
-629 NGRVIIKMVGETPKL
+629 NGRVLIHMVGTTPKM
-644 KSVMMPAQSEDISAG
+644 KTIMMEAQNEDISSSHVDDA
-659 NIDEK
+659 DVY
-664 DGFGQK
+664 GQK
-670 AILSPG
+670 AYLNKG
-676 QGSANKTLAYT
+676 QDVASTTIAYT
-687 AITYYNLGDVMTVT
+687 AITYYNMGDLMTVN
-701 PKWEYNTLLNVTYK
+701 PVWEYSTMLSPTDRDWN
-715 PWDDSV
+715 DSV
-721 AKNINNQMSV
+721 AKSIDSRLSV
-731 SITNTELGIPAEG
+731 SVANTNLGVPNPG
-744 DKYYND
+744 DKYYNAD
-750 AYPGWY
+750 YPGWY
-756 AVKSVMTITNA
+756 AVKSVMTITNPVNTMYSTERLTKYYFRCKGIA
-767 PLSMYDTATVTKYF
+767 SYTLSSGTKTMYDKGERGELAIDYNIYINHEGVHVYSDRNIINGTPTSTVDDTIAATAGRSASTWQYPHMALTDVNNINTILIQFSSHGFNTSDSISYDASYADSLGITGSGNQYSYIFKAKSKNSVSTANWEKFLQSITYTTYDAATFTSTGVSGGVTIFWYADENLWENNMFYDSSSGHFYACINTGSSITWGEARNRALSMYNSALDCYGYLAHITSQSEQDYLYTLMDKSTQGWLGATRKVSGNEWDWYWRDGPANETSEPF
-781 FRCHPTAT
+781 FRQNAG
-789 VSMYNGIRT
+789 GIYGSLLWGYENWDSKT
-798 MDDESE
+798 EPNN
-804 SGGLVLD
+804 SGGVEWCMHYYGSNRGVWNDYIDSNGAVTSFIVEWSKDGLV
-811 YSIAMEHQGAHV
+811 G
-823 YQNRNTINDMNAETV
+823 NDHSV
-838 SDTVTA
+838 SDT
-844 TQNHSSSQWKYPEL
+844 
-858 VVKTPKTIQ
+858 
-867 TFNVLFTSPSRNAQ
+867 
-881 DAILYNTDLA
+881 
-891 NQLGI
+891 
-896 VVTGTNQ
+896 
-903 NYIFTKSGGLTQ
+903 
-915 DEWNNFLRQVSFV
+915 
-928 TYDRAVF
+928 
-935 TADGVQSGVEVAWY
+935 
-949 GFEKAIFGSNQA
+949 
-961 TRHVPTLSDYPGA
+961 
-974 ATHNIASGSLN
+974 
-985 ITSSGS
+985 
-991 VYRIVGSTTGDNR
+991 
-1004 IYVSPGVSATVILDN
+1004 
-1019 VTMNYTAAGAGWG
+1019 
-1032 NDTSRAGDGAISCS
+1032 
-1046 HANLT
+1046 
-1051 IILVGTSRITAYGS
+1051 
-1065 YSNAIAKNGTDG
+1065 
-1077 SLMIDGAGTLYA
+1077 
-1089 VGASGDH
+1089 
-1096 CGAIGANVNCSFW
+1096 
-1109 NFTVQGGT
+1109 
-1117 IYANAGEH
+1117 
-1125 CPGIGS
+1125 
-1131 GCLNQPGEG
+1131 
-1140 NGGDGAGCGNL
+1140 
-1151 NFTGGTVVARGN
+1151 
-1163 TACSG
+1163 
-1168 IGSGWGGPVNGI
+1168 
-1180 NISNGAKVTAYGGSY
+1180 
-1195 SPGIGSGGRTDNVQ
+1195 
-1209 GGNIGSYHYHVRNIV
+1209 
-1224 ITGGDTV
+1224 
-1231 VTAFG
+1231 
-1236 DKSTNMPGIGCG
+1236 
-1248 KDPVGTVRGTLS
+1248 
-1260 NVVATTLDGFQGYV
+1260 
-1274 RYGSSEESAAYSTEQ
+1274 
-1289 PRTPFTGTGNIGS
+1289 
-1302 YLASQVNRGTPV
+1302 
-1314 YYTQV
+1314 
-1319 FFSIDTS
+1319 
-1326 NKHVDDADVIGTQ
+1326 DVIGTQ
-1339 VSSTGTIKPEQFA
+1339 IVAEQEQKVNNGE
-1352 SVSGTVW
+1352 VSGTVW
-1359 AENDRD
+1359 AENDYN
-1365 GVYQVGDEAVV
+1365 GLFATDEAKLQDITVQLISDNGTVV
-1376 EGVAVTLYNADGSV
+1376 ATAQTNKLGQYDFTGLAPGNYYVKFTSQSFVGYNAVPDGGNSIV
-1390 CKTTT
+1390 QQASKGINDSYAQTPVFALTY
-1395 TNKYGAYSFDGIPE
+1395 NDVLEKSF
-1409 KKNYTVG
+1409 
-1416 FSNGSSNIQSYS
+1416 
-1428 PTAKIAA
+1428 
-1435 GENNNHVNNDWK
+1435 
-1447 SDVFTAIYQKNTSQT
+1447 
-1462 INCGVYVPSTVSG
+1462 GVYVPSTVSG
-1475 FAWDDVNQN
+1475 FAWDDANQN
-1484 GICDNSESKIANVT
+1484 GIYDNREAKIANVT

-1516 ITAVLT
+1516 IAAVLT
-1522 DADGNYS
+1522 DANGNYS

-1542 LTSSDTVDIS
+1542 LTSSNTVDIS
-1552 NARVSPIPTSGDEKR
+1552 NARVSPIPASGDVKL
-1567 TNKAERS
+1567 TNKAEKS
-1574 IDVLEFNGAPTSATT
+1574 IGMLEFNGAPTSATT
-1589 EKSGSMLNA
+1589 EKSGSMLTS

-1727 SPTATTDKKT
+1727 SPTAATDKKT
-1737 QMGNDATAVMQNNK
+1737 QMGNDSTAVMQNNK
-1751 VAKAVSKTYQIPDTR
+1751 VAKVVSKTYQIPDTR
-1766 VVSLSNE
+1766 VVNLSNE
-1773 KDFYVSTANCAMYI
+1773 KDFYVSTANCALYI

-1796 QDDNY
+1796 QDNNY

-1902 ETQPNISLDRSHMYC
+1902 EAQPNISLDRSHMYC

-1947 LTSFDL
+1947 LTDFDL
-1953 KKVEDLSGIPFE
+1953 KKIEDLSGIPFKD
-1965 NVKFDYEIYEKADDS
+1965 VKFDYEIYEKADDS

-2007 TTDKNGLISFTNQD
+2007 TTDKNGLIHFTNQD
-2021 IATYHLTET
+2021 IATYHLIET
-2030 ETLPGYVRD
+2030 ETLPGYVKD
-2039 TKTHVVKVMPET
+2039 TKTHVVKVMPEA
-2051 AVENNNLIWKTYIS
+2051 AVENNNLVWKTYIS
-2065 VDGVRQTN
+2065 VDGVRLTD

-2099 DGIRKNA
+2099 DGIRQNA

-2155 TIQYTVVENPMDGY
+2155 TIQYTVIENPMDGY
-2169 TAIVSNTTGSV
+2169 TATVSATTGST
-2180 DNGYAI
+2180 DKGYAI

-2195 FDDFTVVKVWDD
+2195 FDDFTVTKVWDD
-2207 GNNVDGIRP
+2207 SNNIDGMRP
-2216 DSVTIH
+2216 DSVTIYL
-2222 MNGSDGSSTEAT
+2222 NGSDGSSTEAT
-2234 LSNTK
+2234 LSNAK
-2239 DWKYTFKHIPLFD
+2239 DWKYTFKHMPLFD

-2261 ITEDAVA
+2261 ITEDAVT
-2268 GYTYTVTNEGRSFT
+2268 GYTYTVTNKDRAFT
-2282 ITNSHVQETLSIPV
+2282 ITNKHTQETFSIPV

-2311 SAIHVILMGSDG
+2311 SAIHVTLMGSDG

-2346 WMEGVAIDYTLSEE
+2346 WMEGVAIDYTLNEE
-2360 TVDSYTYK
+2360 AVNGYTYK

-2377 TVTNEHIPA
+2377 TVTNEHISA
-2386 VTNVVINKYWED
+2386 VTNVVVNKYWED
-2398 AANQDGVRPD
+2398 AENQDGVRPD
-2408 SVSVTLSG
+2408 SVAVTLSG
-2416 SDGKTYKATLTKDG
+2416 SDGKTYKATLAKDT
-2430 GFSETFEN
+2430 GFSKTFEN

-2447 KIAYTVTEDAVA
+2447 KITYTVTEDAVD
-2459 GYIGKTATDDTGYV
+2459 GYTGKITTDDTGYI
-2473 LSITNTHTPETI
+2473 LSITNTHAPETI
-2485 SKTITKT
+2485 RKTVTKT
-2492 WDDNDNQDGIR
+2492 WDDGNDRDGIR
-2503 PTNVKVELYG
+2503 PTNVKIELYG
-2513 TDGTL
+2513 TDGTR
-2518 RTQYLTKDNNW
+2518 RTQYLTKDNHW

-2542 GTIILYTAKEEAV
+2542 GTIILYIIKEEAV
-2555 EGYTQKSVTTA
+2555 DGYTQKSVTTTA
-2566 TGFNFTN
+2566 GFDLTN
-2573 THEPQTVTYGA
+2573 THEIQTADYEVK
-2584 TKVWLDD
+2584 KVWID
-2591 DNRDGVRPNSITLV
+2591 DNDRDGTRPTSITLT
-2605 LNGSDG
+2605 LTGSDG
-2611 SKYTKQMTAASN
+2611 SKYTKQMTAADN
-2623 WSDVTFERIP
+2623 WNAVTFERVP
-2633 MFNNGKY
+2633 MFNGGKY
-2640 ITYTLSENDVPS
+2640 ITYTLTENEVPS
-2652 YVNSVAVSE
+2652 YINLIEVSE
-2661 DGKFFTVTNTHTPD
+2661 DGKHFTVTNTHAPD
-2675 HAIIKITEVWHDEN
+2675 HTVINITEVWHDEN
-2689 DQDGIRPKKVTT
+2689 DQDGIRPRKMTAIV
-2701 IIVGSNGNR
+2701 VGSNGNR

-2803 AVSKTATLNEENGW
+2803 AVSKTATLNEDNGW

-2830 NIVTYNVKES
+2830 NIVAYNVKES
-2840 DVEGYEASIVKT
+2840 DTAGYEASVVKT

-2859 NEHDSETTL
+2859 NEHDSETTM
-2868 RTATL
+2868 RTVTL
-2873 VWRDENNQDGIRPDT
+2873 VWRDEDNRDGVRPDA

-2899 EVEKTVSKD
+2899 EQEKTVNKD
-2908 DSWAD
+2908 DAWND
-2913 VMFEDLP
+2913 VVFEDLP

-2926 KVTYTL
+2926 RISYTL
-2932 TESTVDG
+2932 TESAIDG
-2939 YTTDIRDNGHTFT
+2939 YANDIRSSGNTFT
-2952 VTNTHIPAVVNVDVT
+2952 VTNTHIPETVNVDVT
-2967 KVWTD
+2967 KIWTD
-2972 GENQDGNRPNSISV
+2972 GENQDGNRPDSISV
-2986 ILTGN
+2986 ILTGS
-2991 DGNRYTATITAANNW
+2991 DGKRYTTTITAANNW
-3006 KYTFSKLPKFFNEG
+3006 KHTFLKLPKFFNEG
-3020 TQIEYTLAEDAAS
+3020 TQIEYTLTEDTMS
-3033 GYSNVIEKKDNY
+3033 GYSDVVEKRSDY
-3045 TFVLTNKY
+3045 VFVLTNKY
-3053 SPATVDIPVVKKW
+3053 SPATVDVTIVKKW
-3066 NDDNDRD
+3066 DDDNDRD
-3073 GARPESFNIV
+3073 GMRPESVDIV

-3097 AENGYTYVFQSV
+3097 TENGYTCVFQSV
-3109 PKFHNS
+3109 PKYHDG
-3115 GTLISYT
+3115 GTLINYT
-3122 VAEEKV
+3122 IAEEKIP
-3128 TGYTTEVAKDSSGY
+3128 GYTTTIAKDASGY
-3142 KFTLTNTKSIETVTK
+3142 KFTLTNAKTIDTVTK

-3163 EDSNNQDGLRPS
+3163 DDNNNQDGLRPT

-3186 SRYLKSV
+3186 SRRVKSV
-3193 SAAENWTTTFENLPK
+3193 TATENWTVTFENLPK
-3208 NQNHGQSI
+3208 NQNHGQNI
-3216 QYTVSEAFVSGYTDE
+3216 QYTVSEAFVSGYTE
-3231 VTQNG
+3231 AITQNG
-3236 NNYTIT
+3236 DNYIIT
-3242 NTHMPATTEL
+3242 NTHTPASSEF
-3252 FVTKTWKDNGNND
+3252 FVTKIWKDNENND

-3271 ITVTAHGSDGRSYAK
+3271 ITVTAHGSDGCSYTE

-3305 NGKTIDYTLTEEAV
+3305 DGKVIEYSLTEESV

-3326 TRNGKSFTLI
+3326 TRNGKSFVFI

-3347 ITKAWNDENNQDG
+3347 ITKAWNDGNNQDG
-3360 LRPKSITAVV
+3360 LRPKTITAVV
-3370 NGSDGSARFVQLFES
+3370 NGSDGSARFVQLFEG
-3385 QNWTTSLNNLPKYK
+3385 QNWATSLNNLPKYK
-3399 NSTEVQYTVK
+3399 NGTEIQYTVK
-3409 ENAISGYETEI
+3409 ENAIPGYETEI
-3420 KQTGDSYTITNTH
+3420 KQTGDSYAIMNSHT
-3433 APAVVTVS
+3433 PAVVTVS
-3441 VVKIWD
+3441 AVKVWD
-3447 DENNQD
+3447 DANNQD

-3465 GSDGST
+3465 GSDGSVR
-3471 HNAAI
+3471 NAAI
-3476 TKNDGWTYQFKD
+3476 TKNDGWTYQFKN
-3488 LPQYKNGVKID
+3488 LPKYKNGMKID

-3504 ADSNPYT
+3504 ANSNPYT
-3511 YEIVKGSDGYSF
+3511 YEIVKGSDEYSF

-3532 AVNVPVTTI
+3532 VVNVPVTTV
-3541 WNDDNNRD
+3541 WDDDDNRD
-3549 GIRAKETV
+3549 GIRAKETS
-3557 ITLQGSNGKVYQH
+3557 ITLHGSNGKVYQR
-3570 IVTDKDSFA
+3570 IVTGKDDFA

-3587 FFDEGKEVVYTVTQN
+3587 FFDEGREVVYTVTQN
-3602 EVDGYTTDVTNTDK
+3602 EMNGYTANIANTDK

-3623 THEPEKLA
+3623 THEPERLA

-3662 YIEKNL
+3662 YIEKSL
-3668 SAANNW
+3668 STANNW
-3674 TETFE
+3674 TEAFD

-3693 TIDEEAV
+3693 TIDEEMV

-3739 DGYRPDTTT
+3739 DGYRPDAAT
-3748 IHMSGTDGTQDTKD
+3748 IHMSGTDGTQDAKD

-3777 DRFKDGTKIKY
+3777 DHYKDGNEIKY
-3788 TVTEDEIPQYT
+3788 TVAEDEIPQYT
-3799 TSIVANGNVVT
+3799 TSIAVNGNVVT

-3825 VIWEDNDDQD
+3825 VIWDDNNDQD
-3835 GIRPDAVNIKLK
+3835 GIRPDTVNIKLK

-3892 TTTIE
+3892 TTSIE

-3912 TVTVTVDKVWDDSE
+3912 TVTVTVDKVWKDAE
-3926 NQDGLRPDTIHI
+3926 NQDGLRPDTINI

-3959 EFEGL
+3959 KFEGL

-3982 VDGYTSTVTTEDGYA
+3982 VDGYTSTVTTEDGYT
-3997 FTIKNDHVPA
+3997 FTIENDHVPA

-4020 NNRDGLRPSSHTVI
+4020 NDRDGLRPDSHTVI
-4034 LTDGINTIEEIVL
+4034 LVDGTNAIEEVVL
-4047 DKDNGYG
+4047 DKNNGYG
-4054 TVLKD
+4054 VVLKN
-4059 MPKYKNGVEIDYQ
+4059 MPKYKNGVEINYQ

-4077 VDGYTTNIIKGDS
+4077 VDGYTTNIIKSDS
-4090 VKDFKVTNTHVPE
+4090 VKDFNITNTHVPE

-4115 QSDYDKIRPEEIALT
+4115 QSDYDKIRPEKVTLT

-4137 VYEKTVNKETWTA
+4137 VYEKTVTKDTWTTA
-4150 VFSDLPK
+4150 FSDLPK

-4172 IKGYSTTITNNQTD
+4172 IKGYKTTITDNETG
-4186 TITVINKH
+4186 TIAVINTH

-4213 SIRPDKVTV
+4213 NIRPDKVTV
-4222 KLTDGTTVVST
+4222 KLANGTTAVST
-4233 KEVKND
+4233 KEINND
-4239 SWKHIF
+4239 SWKHVF
-4245 EDIPVFNGSD
+4245 ENIIVFNGD
-4255 KVSYTITQDAVNG
+4255 GKASYTVTQDAVNG

-4283 IINTHIS
+4283 IINTH
-4290 VVPPKEEPKK
+4290 VPVAPPKEEPKQ
-4300 KEPATP
+4300 EETVTSTAP

-4311 VKVEQPAP
+4311 IKTEP
-4319 TVTLIQTTNKP
+4319 TTTVIETPNKQ
-4330 TGISFFES
+4330 TGISFMDG
-4338 LFAK
+4338 LFG

>member
-1 MQNGKS
+1 MQKCES
-7 RIKRVASAIIAGVMA
+7 RTKRVMSAIIAGMMA
-22 LQTVAPVISYADD
+22 LQVVAPTISYADD
-35 TASSVATTDDSDAI
+35 TVASTASSEDNSDTQI
-49 ANVDPGTP
+49 DPGVP
-57 VQVDATASE
+57 VQTDTASSNTVT
-66 EPSEAPSSGTSQ
+66 EPDSSESL
-78 ADENSEETE
+78 EETADSEQTGEIQDDTVSDSQGNE
-87 TNSDIT
+87 TNT
-93 DEVSNEHTDAD
+93 QEETVQD
-104 TADETQTV
+104 TVQ
-112 EEDAPKQDEST
+112 QNNSG
-123 SETTDTAPSRTVTVT
+123 SETTESESVRTVTVT
-138 LNKNGGEFEPEWLE
+138 LNKNGGIFEPEWLE

-161 YLGTETNDIV
+161 YLGTETNDIAI
-171 VEDTGD
+171 EDTGD

-189 DIPVAL
+189 SIPVAL
-195 SSDESLYFT
+195 SGDDSLYFT

-216 SETLTFE
+216 NETLTF
-223 DGVDAYVLS
+223 DDCVDAYVLT
-232 AVYSSVVDDD
+232 AVYDSVADED
-242 QTLVEN
+242 QQLIEN
-248 RTEFDEQTKRQAIQ
+248 KEIFDEQAEKNVLQQKLSA
-262 ERLKSSGISTYVL
+262 SGISLYEM
-275 RPSDSYNQLDLVV
+275 RPSDSYNQLDLIID
-288 EGLAFTSDDGLTQT
+288 GLAFTSDDGLVQT

-311 IITAYGANG
+311 TITAYGANG

-335 GGKAEGTVHLNAGQ
+335 GGKAEGTIHLNAGQ

-370 GGGQIDWDR
+370 GGGQIDLDR

-419 HDYTDAEKAQNNA
+419 HDYTDAEKAQNDA
-432 AAEVAKK
+432 AAEVAKN

-451 GESGGSAGGGGLEGQ
+451 GESGGTAGGGGLEGQ

-492 GTTPTNGRTL
+492 GTTPTNGRVL
-502 TYEERVDAKVYPAT
+502 TYDERVDAKVYPAT

-527 VLGELYDANPAHR
+527 ILGELYDANPANR
-540 DPVDFLFDD
+540 DPVSLLFDD

-599 DGEQVEVKDA
+599 DGKQVEVKDA

-622 ETAPYLV
+622 NSAPYLI
-629 NGRVIIKMVGETPKL
+629 NGRVLIHMVGTTPKM
-644 KSVMMPAQSEDISAG
+644 KTIMMEAQNEDISSSHVDDA
-659 NIDEK
+659 DVY
-664 DGFGQK
+664 GQK
-670 AILSPG
+670 AYLNKG
-676 QGSANKTLAYT
+676 QDVASTTIAYT
-687 AITYYNLGDVMTVT
+687 AITYYNMGDLMTVN
-701 PKWEYNTLLNVTYK
+701 PVWEYSTMLSPTDRDWN
-715 PWDDSV
+715 DSV
-721 AKNINNQMSV
+721 AKSIDSRLSV
-731 SITNTELGIPAEG
+731 SVANTNLGVPNPG
-744 DKYYND
+744 DKYYNAD
-750 AYPGWY
+750 YPGWY
-756 AVKSVMTITNA
+756 AVKSVMTITNPVNTMYSTERLTKYYFRCKGIA
-767 PLSMYDTATVTKYF
+767 SYTLSSGTKTMYDKGERGELAIDYNIYINHEGVHVYSDRNIINGTPTSTVDDTIAATAGRSASTWQYPHMALTDVNNINTILIQFSSHGFNTSDSISYDASYADSLGITGSGNKYSYIFKAKSKNSVSTANWEKFLQSITYTTYDTATFTSTGVSGGVTIFWYADENLWENNMF
-781 FRCHPTAT
+781 YDSSSGHFYACINTGSSITWGEARNRAL
-789 VSMYNGIRT
+789 SMYNSALDCYGYLAHITSQSEQDYLYTLMDKSTQGWLGATRKVSGNEWDWYWRDGPANETSEPFFRQNAGGIYGSLLWGYENWDSKT
-798 MDDESE
+798 EPNN
-804 SGGLVLD
+804 SGGVEWCMHYYGSNRGVWNDYIDSNGAVTSFIVEWSKDGLV
-811 YSIAMEHQGAHV
+811 G
-823 YQNRNTINDMNAETV
+823 NDHSV
-838 SDTVTA
+838 SDT
-844 TQNHSSSQWKYPEL
+844 
-858 VVKTPKTIQ
+858 
-867 TFNVLFTSPSRNAQ
+867 
-881 DAILYNTDLA
+881 
-891 NQLGI
+891 
-896 VVTGTNQ
+896 
-903 NYIFTKSGGLTQ
+903 
-915 DEWNNFLRQVSFV
+915 
-928 TYDRAVF
+928 
-935 TADGVQSGVEVAWY
+935 
-949 GFEKAIFGSNQA
+949 
-961 TRHVPTLSDYPGA
+961 
-974 ATHNIASGSLN
+974 
-985 ITSSGS
+985 
-991 VYRIVGSTTGDNR
+991 
-1004 IYVSPGVSATVILDN
+1004 
-1019 VTMNYTAAGAGWG
+1019 
-1032 NDTSRAGDGAISCS
+1032 
-1046 HANLT
+1046 
-1051 IILVGTSRITAYGS
+1051 
-1065 YSNAIAKNGTDG
+1065 
-1077 SLMIDGAGTLYA
+1077 
-1089 VGASGDH
+1089 
-1096 CGAIGANVNCSFW
+1096 
-1109 NFTVQGGT
+1109 
-1117 IYANAGEH
+1117 
-1125 CPGIGS
+1125 
-1131 GCLNQPGEG
+1131 
-1140 NGGDGAGCGNL
+1140 
-1151 NFTGGTVVARGN
+1151 
-1163 TACSG
+1163 
-1168 IGSGWGGPVNGI
+1168 
-1180 NISNGAKVTAYGGSY
+1180 
-1195 SPGIGSGGRTDNVQ
+1195 
-1209 GGNIGSYHYHVRNIV
+1209 
-1224 ITGGDTV
+1224 
-1231 VTAFG
+1231 
-1236 DKSTNMPGIGCG
+1236 
-1248 KDPVGTVRGTLS
+1248 
-1260 NVVATTLDGFQGYV
+1260 
-1274 RYGSSEESAAYSTEQ
+1274 
-1289 PRTPFTGTGNIGS
+1289 
-1302 YLASQVNRGTPV
+1302 
-1314 YYTQV
+1314 
-1319 FFSIDTS
+1319 
-1326 NKHVDDADVIGTQ
+1326 DVIGTQ
-1339 VSSTGTIKPEQFA
+1339 IVAEQEQKVNNGE
-1352 SVSGTVW
+1352 VSGTVW
-1359 AENDRD
+1359 AENDYN
-1365 GVYQVGDEAVV
+1365 GLFATDEAKLQDITVQLISDNGTVV
-1376 EGVAVTLYNADGSV
+1376 ATAQTNKLGQYDFTGLAPGNYYVKFASQSFVGYNAVPDGGNSIV
-1390 CKTTT
+1390 QQASKGINDSYAQTPVFALTY
-1395 TNKYGAYSFDGIPE
+1395 NDVLEKSF
-1409 KKNYTVG
+1409 
-1416 FSNGSSNIQSYS
+1416 
-1428 PTAKIAA
+1428 
-1435 GENNNHVNNDWK
+1435 
-1447 SDVFTAIYQKNTSQT
+1447 
-1462 INCGVYVPSTVSG
+1462 GVYVPSTVGG
-1475 FAWDDVNQN
+1475 FAWDDANQN
-1484 GICDNSESKIANVT
+1484 GIYDNREAKIANVT

-1516 ITAVLT
+1516 IAAVLT
-1522 DADGNYS
+1522 DANGNYS

-1552 NARVSPIPTSGDEKR
+1552 NARVSPIQTSGDVKL
-1567 TNKAERS
+1567 TNKAEKS
-1574 IDVLEFNGAPTSATT
+1574 IGMLEFNGAPTSATT
-1589 EKSGSMLNA
+1589 EKSGSMLTS

-1727 SPTATTDKKT
+1727 SPTAATDKKT
-1737 QMGNDATAVMQNNK
+1737 QMGNDSTAVMQNNK

-1766 VVSLSNE
+1766 VVALNNE

-1902 ETQPNISLDRSHMYC
+1902 EAQPNISLDRSHMYC

-1947 LTSFDL
+1947 LTDFDL
-1953 KKVEDLSGIPFE
+1953 KKIEDLSGIPFKD
-1965 NVKFDYEIYEKADDS
+1965 VKFDYEIYEKADDS

-2007 TTDKNGLISFTNQD
+2007 TTDKNGLIHFTNQD
-2021 IATYHLTET
+2021 IATYHLIET
-2030 ETLPGYVRD
+2030 ETLPGYVKD
-2039 TKTHVVKVMPET
+2039 TKTHVVKVMPEA
-2051 AVENNNLIWKTYIS
+2051 AVENNNLVWKTYIS
-2065 VDGVRQTN
+2065 VDGVRLTD

-2099 DGIRKNA
+2099 DGIRQNA

-2155 TIQYTVVENPMDGY
+2155 TIQYTVIENPMDGY
-2169 TAIVSNTTGSV
+2169 IATVSATTGSA
-2180 DNGYAI
+2180 DKGYAI

-2195 FDDFTVVKVWDD
+2195 FDDFTVAKVWDD
-2207 GNNVDGIRP
+2207 SNNIDGMRP

-2222 MNGSDGSSTEAT
+2222 LNGSDGSSTEAT
-2234 LSNTK
+2234 LSNAK
-2239 DWKYTFKHIPLFD
+2239 DWKYTFKHMPLFD

-2261 ITEDAVA
+2261 ITEDAVT
-2268 GYTYTVTNEGRSFT
+2268 GYTYTVTNKDRAFT
-2282 ITNSHVQETLSIPV
+2282 ITNKHTQETFSIPV

-2311 SAIHVILMGSDG
+2311 SAIHVTLMGSDG

-2346 WMEGVAIDYTLSEE
+2346 WMEGVAIDYTLNEE
-2360 TVDSYTYK
+2360 AVNGYTYK

-2377 TVTNEHIPA
+2377 TVTNEHISA
-2386 VTNVVINKYWED
+2386 VTNVVVNKYWED
-2398 AANQDGVRPD
+2398 AENQDGVRPD
-2408 SVSVTLSG
+2408 SVAVTLSG
-2416 SDGKTYKATLTKDG
+2416 SDGKTYKATLTKDT
-2430 GFSETFEN
+2430 GFSKTFEN

-2447 KIAYTVTEDAVA
+2447 KITYTVTEDAVN
-2459 GYIGKTATDDTGYV
+2459 GYTGKITTDDTGYI
-2473 LSITNTHTPETI
+2473 LSITNTHAPETI
-2485 SKTITKT
+2485 RKTVTKT
-2492 WDDNDNQDGIR
+2492 WDDGNDRDGIR
-2503 PTNVKVELYG
+2503 PTNVKIELYG
-2513 TDGTL
+2513 TDGTR
-2518 RTQYLTKDNNW
+2518 RTQYLTKDNHW

-2542 GTIILYTAKEEAV
+2542 GTIILYTIKEEAV
-2555 EGYTQKSVTTA
+2555 DGYTQKSVTTT
-2566 TGFNFTN
+2566 TGFDLTN
-2573 THEPQTVTYGA
+2573 THEIQTADYEVK
-2584 TKVWLDD
+2584 KVWID
-2591 DNRDGVRPNSITLV
+2591 DNDRDGARPTSITLT
-2605 LNGSDG
+2605 LTGSDG
-2611 SKYTKQMTAASN
+2611 SKYTKLMTAADN
-2623 WSDVTFERIP
+2623 WNAVTFERVP
-2633 MFNNGKY
+2633 MFNGGKY
-2640 ITYTLSENDVPS
+2640 ITYTLTENEVPS
-2652 YVNSVAVSE
+2652 YINSIEVSE
-2661 DGKFFTVTNTHTPD
+2661 DGKHFTVTNTHAPD
-2675 HAIIKITEVWHDEN
+2675 HTVINITEVWHDEN
-2689 DQDGIRPKKVTT
+2689 DQDGIRPRKMIAIV
-2701 IIVGSNGNR
+2701 VGSNGNR

-2803 AVSKTATLNEENGW
+2803 AVSKTATLNKDNGW

-2830 NIVTYNVKES
+2830 NIVAYNVKES
-2840 DVEGYEASIVKT
+2840 DTAGYEASVVKT

-2859 NEHDSETTL
+2859 NEHDSETTM
-2868 RTATL
+2868 RTVTL
-2873 VWRDENNQDGIRPDT
+2873 VWRDEDNRDGVRPDA

-2899 EVEKTVSKD
+2899 EQEKTVNKD
-2908 DSWAD
+2908 DAWND
-2913 VMFEDLP
+2913 VVFENLP

-2926 KVTYTL
+2926 RISYTL
-2932 TESTVDG
+2932 TESAIDS
-2939 YTTDIRDNGHTFT
+2939 YANDIRSSGNTFT
-2952 VTNTHIPAVVNVDVT
+2952 VTNTHIPETVNVDVT
-2967 KVWTD
+2967 KIWTD
-2972 GENQDGNRPNSISV
+2972 GENQDGNRPDSISV
-2986 ILTGN
+2986 ILTGS
-2991 DGNRYTATITAANNW
+2991 DGKRYTTTITAANNW
-3006 KYTFSKLPKFFNEG
+3006 KHTFLKLPKFFNEG
-3020 TQIEYTLAEDAAS
+3020 TQIEYTLTEDTMS
-3033 GYSNVIEKKDNY
+3033 GYSDVVEKKSDY
-3045 TFVLTNKY
+3045 VFVLTNKY
-3053 SPATVDIPVVKKW
+3053 SPATVDVTIVKKW

-3073 GARPESFNIV
+3073 GMRPESVDIV

-3097 AENGYTYVFQSV
+3097 TENGYTCVFQSV
-3109 PKFHNS
+3109 PKYHDG
-3115 GTLISYT
+3115 GTLINYT
-3122 VAEEKV
+3122 IAEEKIP
-3128 TGYTTEVAKDSSGY
+3128 GYTTTIAKDASGY
-3142 KFTLTNTKSIETVTK
+3142 KFTLTNAKTIDTVAK

-3163 EDSNNQDGLRPS
+3163 NDNNNQDGLRPT

-3186 SRYLKSV
+3186 SRRVKSV
-3193 SAAENWTTTFENLPK
+3193 TAAENWTVTFENLPK
-3208 NQNHGQSI
+3208 NQNHGQNI
-3216 QYTVSEAFVSGYTDE
+3216 QYTVSEAFVSGYTE
-3231 VTQNG
+3231 AITQNG
-3236 NNYTIT
+3236 DNYTIT
-3242 NTHMPATTEL
+3242 NTHTPASSEF
-3252 FVTKTWKDNGNND
+3252 FVTKIWKDNGNND

-3271 ITVTAHGSDGRSYAK
+3271 ITVTAHGSDGRSYTK

-3305 NGKTIDYTLTEEAV
+3305 DGKVIEYSLTEESV

-3326 TRNGKSFTLI
+3326 TRNGKSFVLI

-3360 LRPKSITAVV
+3360 LRPKTITAVV
-3370 NGSDGSARFVQLFES
+3370 NGSDGSARFVQLFEG
-3385 QNWTTSLNNLPKYK
+3385 QNWATNLNNLPKYK
-3399 NSTEVQYTVK
+3399 NGTEIQYTVK
-3409 ENAISGYETEI
+3409 ENAIPGYETEI
-3420 KQTGDSYTITNTH
+3420 KQTGDSYAIMNSHT
-3433 APAVVTVS
+3433 PAVVTVS
-3441 VVKIWD
+3441 AVKVWD
-3447 DENNQD
+3447 DANNQD

-3465 GSDGST
+3465 GSDGSVR
-3471 HNAAI
+3471 NAAI
-3476 TKNDGWTYQFKD
+3476 TKNDGWTYQFKN
-3488 LPQYKNGVKID
+3488 LPKYNNGTKID

-3504 ADSNPYT
+3504 ANSNPYT
-3511 YEIVKGSDGYSF
+3511 YEIVKGSDEYSF

-3532 AVNVPVTTI
+3532 VVNVPVTTV
-3541 WNDDNNRD
+3541 WDDDDNRD
-3549 GIRAKETV
+3549 GIRAKETA
-3557 ITLQGSNGKVYQH
+3557 ITLQGSNGKTYQR
-3570 IVTDKDSFA
+3570 IVTGKDSFA
-3579 TVFEDVPK
+3579 TVFENMPK

-3602 EVDGYTTDVTNTDK
+3602 EMNGYTANIASTDK

-3623 THEPEKLA
+3623 THEPERLA

-3652 RIALTGTDGT
+3652 RVAMTGTNGT
-3662 YIEKNL
+3662 YIEKSL
-3668 SAANNW
+3668 STANNW
-3674 TETFE
+3674 TETFD

-3700 GGYEKEISE
+3700 GGYEKGISE

-3739 DGYRPDTTT
+3739 DGYRPDAAT
-3748 IHMSGTDGTQDTKD
+3748 IHMSGTDGTQDAKD

-3777 DRFKDGTKIKY
+3777 DHYKDGNEIKY
-3788 TVTEDEIPQYT
+3788 TVAEDEIPQYT
-3799 TSIVANGNVVT
+3799 TSIAVNGNVVT

-3825 VIWEDNDDQD
+3825 VVWEDNNDQD
-3835 GIRPDAVNIKLK
+3835 GLRPDTVSVKLK
-3847 GNDKL
+3847 GNDKFI
-3852 VDSSELNEDVKW
+3852 DSSELNEDVEW

-3880 SYTAEENEIPGY
+3880 TYTAEENEIPGY
-3892 TTTIE
+3892 TTSIE

-3912 TVTVTVDKVWDDSE
+3912 TVTVTVDKVWKDAE
-3926 NQDGLRPDTIHI
+3926 NQDGLRPDAIHI
-3938 KLVSNGIAKDAYLDA
+3938 RLISNDIEKDAYLDA
-3953 DSNWHL
+3953 ESDWHL
-3959 EFEGL
+3959 DFEGL

-3982 VDGYTSTVTTEDGYA
+3982 VDGYTNTVTTEDGYT
-3997 FTIKNDHVPA
+3997 FTIENDHVPA

-4020 NNRDGLRPSSHTVI
+4020 NDRDGLRPDSHTVI
-4034 LTDGINTIEEIVL
+4034 LVDGTNAIEEVVL
-4047 DKDNGYG
+4047 DKNNGYG
-4054 TVLKD
+4054 VVLKN
-4059 MPKYKNGVEIDYQ
+4059 MPKYKNGVEINYQ

-4077 VDGYTTNIIKGDS
+4077 VDGYTTNIIKSDS
-4090 VKDFKVTNTHVPE
+4090 VKDFNITNTHVPE

-4115 QSDYDKIRPEEIALT
+4115 QSDYDKIRPEKVTLT

-4137 VYEKTVNKETWTA
+4137 VYEKTVTKDTWTTA
-4150 VFSDLPK
+4150 FSDLQK

-4172 IKGYSTTITNNQTD
+4172 IKGYKTTITDNETG
-4186 TITVINKH
+4186 TIAVINTH
-4194 EPVKT
+4194 EPVKD
-4199 ITVTVTWNDENNKD
+4199 ITVTIVWKDENNKD
-4213 SIRPDKVTV
+4213 NIRPDKVTV
-4222 KLTDGTTVVST
+4222 KLADGTTVVSA

-4245 EDIPVFNGSD
+4245 EDISVFNGSD
-4255 KVSYTITQDAVNG
+4255 KVSYTVTQDAVSE

-4283 IINTHIS
+4283 IINTH
-4290 VVPPKEEPKK
+4290 VPVAPPKEEPKQ
-4300 KEPATP
+4300 EETVTPAAP

-4311 VKVEQPAP
+4311 IKTEP
-4319 TVTLIQTTNKP
+4319 TTTVIETPNKQ
-4330 TGISFFES
+4330 TGISFMDG
-4338 LFAK
+4338 LFG

>member
-66 EPSEAPSSGTSQ
+66 EPSEAPSSGASQ

-93 DEVSNEHTDAD
+93 DEVANEHTDAD

-204 GWDVSSGSYDAD
+204 GWDVSSGSYNAD

-419 HDYTDAEKAQNNA
+419 HDYTDAEKAQNDA
-432 AAEVAKK
+432 AAEVAKN

-492 GTTPTNGRTL
+492 GTTPTNGRVL
-502 TYEERVDAKVYPAT
+502 TYDERVDAKVYPAT

-527 VLGELYDANPAHR
+527 ILGELYDANPANR
-540 DPVDFLFDD
+540 DPVSLLFDD

-599 DGEQVEVKDA
+599 DGKQVEVKDA

-622 ETAPYLV
+622 NSAPYLI
-629 NGRVIIKMVGETPKL
+629 NGRVLIHMVGTTPKM
-644 KSVMMPAQSEDISAG
+644 KTIMMEAQNEDISSSHVDDA
-659 NIDEK
+659 DVY
-664 DGFGQK
+664 GQK
-670 AILSPG
+670 AYLNKG
-676 QGSANKTLAYT
+676 QDVASTTIAYT
-687 AITYYNLGDVMTVT
+687 AITYYNMGDLMTVN
-701 PKWEYNTLLNVTYK
+701 PVWEYSTMLSPTDRDWN
-715 PWDDSV
+715 DSV
-721 AKNINNQMSV
+721 AKSIDSRLSV
-731 SITNTELGIPAEG
+731 SVTNTNLGVPNPG
-744 DKYYND
+744 DKYYNAD
-750 AYPGWY
+750 YPGWY
-756 AVKSVMTITNA
+756 AVKSVMTITNPVNTMYSTERLTKYYFRCKGIA
-767 PLSMYDTATVTKYF
+767 SYTLSSGTKTMYDKGERGELAIDYNIYINHEGVHVYSDRNIINGTPTSTVDDTIAATAGRSASTWQYPHMALTDVNNINTILIQFSSHGFNTSDSISYDASYADSLGITGSGNQYSYIFKAKSKNSVSTANWEKFLQSITYTTYDAATFTSTGVSGGVTIFWYADENLWENNMFYDSSSGHFYACINTGNSITWGEARNRALSMYNSALDCYGYLAHITSQSEQDYLYTLMDKSTQGWLGATRKVSGNEWDWYWRDGPANETSEPF
-781 FRCHPTAT
+781 FRQNADGTYGTLLWGYENWDSKTEP
-789 VSMYNGIRT
+789 NN
-798 MDDESE
+798 
-804 SGGLVLD
+804 SGGVEWCMHYYGSNRGVWNDYIDSNGAVTSFIVEWSKDGLV
-811 YSIAMEHQGAHV
+811 G
-823 YQNRNTINDMNAETV
+823 NDHSV
-838 SDTVTA
+838 SDT
-844 TQNHSSSQWKYPEL
+844 
-858 VVKTPKTIQ
+858 
-867 TFNVLFTSPSRNAQ
+867 
-881 DAILYNTDLA
+881 
-891 NQLGI
+891 
-896 VVTGTNQ
+896 
-903 NYIFTKSGGLTQ
+903 
-915 DEWNNFLRQVSFV
+915 
-928 TYDRAVF
+928 
-935 TADGVQSGVEVAWY
+935 
-949 GFEKAIFGSNQA
+949 
-961 TRHVPTLSDYPGA
+961 
-974 ATHNIASGSLN
+974 
-985 ITSSGS
+985 
-991 VYRIVGSTTGDNR
+991 
-1004 IYVSPGVSATVILDN
+1004 
-1019 VTMNYTAAGAGWG
+1019 
-1032 NDTSRAGDGAISCS
+1032 
-1046 HANLT
+1046 
-1051 IILVGTSRITAYGS
+1051 
-1065 YSNAIAKNGTDG
+1065 
-1077 SLMIDGAGTLYA
+1077 
-1089 VGASGDH
+1089 
-1096 CGAIGANVNCSFW
+1096 
-1109 NFTVQGGT
+1109 
-1117 IYANAGEH
+1117 
-1125 CPGIGS
+1125 
-1131 GCLNQPGEG
+1131 
-1140 NGGDGAGCGNL
+1140 
-1151 NFTGGTVVARGN
+1151 
-1163 TACSG
+1163 
-1168 IGSGWGGPVNGI
+1168 
-1180 NISNGAKVTAYGGSY
+1180 
-1195 SPGIGSGGRTDNVQ
+1195 
-1209 GGNIGSYHYHVRNIV
+1209 
-1224 ITGGDTV
+1224 
-1231 VTAFG
+1231 
-1236 DKSTNMPGIGCG
+1236 
-1248 KDPVGTVRGTLS
+1248 
-1260 NVVATTLDGFQGYV
+1260 
-1274 RYGSSEESAAYSTEQ
+1274 
-1289 PRTPFTGTGNIGS
+1289 
-1302 YLASQVNRGTPV
+1302 
-1314 YYTQV
+1314 
-1319 FFSIDTS
+1319 
-1326 NKHVDDADVIGTQ
+1326 DVIGTQ
-1339 VSSTGTIKPEQFA
+1339 IVAEQEQKVNNGE
-1352 SVSGTVW
+1352 VSGTVW
-1359 AENDRD
+1359 AENDYN
-1365 GVYQVGDEAVV
+1365 GLFATDEAKLQDITVQLISDN
-1376 EGVAVTLYNADGSV
+1376 GTIVATAQTNKLGQYDFTGLAPGNYYVKFTSQSFVGYNAVPDGGNSIV
-1390 CKTTT
+1390 QQASKGINDSYAQTPVFALTY
-1395 TNKYGAYSFDGIPE
+1395 NDVLEKSF
-1409 KKNYTVG
+1409 
-1416 FSNGSSNIQSYS
+1416 
-1428 PTAKIAA
+1428 
-1435 GENNNHVNNDWK
+1435 
-1447 SDVFTAIYQKNTSQT
+1447 
-1462 INCGVYVPSTVSG
+1462 GVYVPSTVSG
-1475 FAWDDVNQN
+1475 FAWDDANQN
-1484 GICDNSESKIANVT
+1484 GIYDNREAKIANVT

-1516 ITAVLT
+1516 IAAVLT
-1522 DADGNYS
+1522 DANGNYS

-1542 LTSSDTVDIS
+1542 LTSSNTVDIS
-1552 NARVSPIPTSGDEKR
+1552 NARVSPIPASGDVKL
-1567 TNKAERS
+1567 TNKAEKS
-1574 IDVLEFNGAPTSATT
+1574 IGMLEFNGAPTSATT
-1589 EKSGSMLNA
+1589 EKSGSMLTS
-1598 ATIGEV
+1598 ATIGEI
-1604 YINSMTGTGITPVNA
+1604 YINSMSGTGITPVNA
-1619 EYKNFALSANNSIRG
+1619 EYKNFALSTNNSIRG

-1653 ADINIEEPV
+1653 ADIDIEEPV

-1707 KTAAD
+1707 RTAAD
-1712 KKVLPEEYDYFGFLV
+1712 KKVLPEEYDYFGFTV

-1737 QMGNDATAVMQNNK
+1737 QMGNDSTAVMQNNK

-1766 VVSLSNE
+1766 VVNLSNE
-1773 KDFYVSTANCAMYI
+1773 KDFYVSTANCALYI

-1801 NGIRETNETENVKT
+1801 NGIREANETQNVET
-1815 HIYLRRTTKSQFAD
+1815 HIYLRRTTKSKFAD

-1851 LVGNGDLNTAADGY
+1851 LIGNGDLNTATDGY
-1865 YEYDYLEPGIYYV
+1865 YEYNCLEPGIYYV
-1878 VFDNTYDYYGQT
+1878 VFDNTYDCYGQT

-1902 ETQPNISLDRSHMYC
+1902 EAQPNISLDRSHMYC

-1965 NVKFDYEIYEKADDS
+1965 NVKFDYEIYSKAENFGKSVFPDDRHQGAPQIYEGAEDS
-1980 GKSVFPNGPYTTVPV
+1980 GKSVFSDDSNELYTT
-1995 KPGDTSIKTEHL
+1995 TSIETFAQAEHL
-2007 TTDKNGLISFTNQD
+2007 ITDKDGLIHFTNQD

-2030 ETLPGYVRD
+2030 KTLPGYVRD
-2039 TKTHVVKVMPET
+2039 TKTHVIKVMPET
-2051 AVENNNLIWKTYIS
+2051 TVENNNLVWKTYIS
-2065 VDGVRQTN
+2065 VDGVRQTD

-2099 DGIRKNA
+2099 DGIRQNA

-2117 DGKTEAVPLQKAY
+2117 NGKTEAVPLQKAY

-2155 TIQYTVVENPMDGY
+2155 TIQYTVIENPMDGY
-2169 TAIVSNTTGSV
+2169 TATVGATTGSA
-2180 DNGYAI
+2180 DKGYAI

-2195 FDDFTVVKVWDD
+2195 FDDFTVTKVWDD
-2207 GNNVDGIRP
+2207 SNNIDGMRP

-2222 MNGSDGSSTEAT
+2222 LNGSDGSSTEAT
-2234 LSNTK
+2234 LSNAK
-2239 DWKYTFKHIPLFD
+2239 DWKYTFKHMPLFD
-2252 ANGNEITYT
+2252 ANGNKITYT

-2282 ITNSHVQETLSIPV
+2282 ITNSHVQETFSIPV

-2311 SAIHVILMGSDG
+2311 SAIHVTLMGSDG

-2360 TVDSYTYK
+2360 AVNGYTYK
-2368 IEGDADTGF
+2368 IEGDANTGF
-2377 TVTNEHIPA
+2377 TVTNEHISA
-2386 VTNVVINKYWED
+2386 VTNVVVNKYWED

-2408 SVSVTLSG
+2408 SVAVTLSG
-2416 SDGKTYKATLTKDG
+2416 SDGKTYKATLTKDT
-2430 GFSETFEN
+2430 GFSKTFEN

-2447 KIAYTVTEDAVA
+2447 KITYTVTEDAVN
-2459 GYIGKTATDDTGYV
+2459 GYTGKITTDDTGYI
-2473 LSITNTHTPETI
+2473 LSITNTHAPETI
-2485 SKTITKT
+2485 RKTVTKT
-2492 WDDNDNQDGIR
+2492 WDDGNDRDGIR
-2503 PTNVKVELYG
+2503 PTNVKIELYG
-2513 TDGTL
+2513 TDGTH
-2518 RTQYLTKDNNW
+2518 RTQYLTQDNHW

-2542 GTIILYTAKEEAV
+2542 GTIILYTIKEEAV
-2555 EGYTQKSVTTA
+2555 DGYTQKSVTTTA
-2566 TGFNFTN
+2566 GFDLTN
-2573 THEPQTVTYGA
+2573 THEIQTADYEVK
-2584 TKVWLDD
+2584 KVWVD
-2591 DNRDGVRPNSITLV
+2591 DNDRDGARPTSITLT
-2605 LNGSDG
+2605 LTGSDG
-2611 SKYTKQMTAASN
+2611 SKYTKQMTAADN
-2623 WSDVTFERIP
+2623 WNAVTFERVP
-2633 MFNNGKY
+2633 MFNGGKY
-2640 ITYTLSENDVPS
+2640 ITYTLTENEVPS
-2652 YVNSVAVSE
+2652 YINSIEVSE
-2661 DGKFFTVTNTHTPD
+2661 DGKHFTVTNTHAPD
-2675 HAIIKITEVWHDEN
+2675 HTVINITEVWHDKN
-2689 DQDGIRPKKVTT
+2689 DQDGIRPRKMTAVV
-2701 IIVGSNGNR
+2701 VGSNGNR

-2803 AVSKTATLNEENGW
+2803 AVSKTATLNEDNGW

-2830 NIVTYNVKES
+2830 NIVAYNVKES
-2840 DVEGYEASIVKT
+2840 DTAGYEASVVKT

-2859 NEHDSETTL
+2859 NEHDSETTM
-2868 RTATL
+2868 RTVTL
-2873 VWRDENNQDGIRPDT
+2873 VWRDEDNRDGVRPDA

-2899 EVEKTVSKD
+2899 EQEKTVNKD
-2908 DSWAD
+2908 DAWND
-2913 VMFEDLP
+2913 VVFEDLP

-2926 KVTYTL
+2926 RISYTL
-2932 TESTVDG
+2932 TESAIDG
-2939 YTTDIRDNGHTFT
+2939 YTNDIRNSGNTFT
-2952 VTNTHIPAVVNVDVT
+2952 ITNTHIPETVNVDVT
-2967 KVWTD
+2967 KIWTD
-2972 GENQDGNRPNSISV
+2972 GENQDGNRPDSISV
-2986 ILTGN
+2986 ILTGS
-2991 DGNRYTATITAANNW
+2991 DGKRYTTTITAANNW
-3006 KYTFSKLPKFFNEG
+3006 KHTFLKLPKFFNEG
-3020 TQIEYTLAEDAAS
+3020 TQIEYTLTEDTMS
-3033 GYSNVIEKKDNY
+3033 GYSDVVEKRSDY
-3045 TFVLTNKY
+3045 VFVLTNKY
-3053 SPATVDIPVVKKW
+3053 SPATVDVTIVKKW
-3066 NDDNDRD
+3066 DDDNDRD
-3073 GARPESFNIV
+3073 GARPESVNIV

-3122 VAEEKV
+3122 IAEEKV

-3242 NTHMPATTEL
+3242 NTHTPAATEL

-3271 ITVTAHGSDGRSYAK
+3271 ITVTAHGSDGRSYTE

-3305 NGKTIDYTLTEEAV
+3305 DGKVIEYSLTEESV

-3326 TRNGKSFTLI
+3326 TRNGKSFVLI

-3347 ITKAWNDENNQDG
+3347 ITKAWNDGNNQDG
-3360 LRPKSITAVV
+3360 LRPKTITAVV
-3370 NGSDGSARFVQLFES
+3370 NGSDGSARFVQLFEG
-3385 QNWTTSLNNLPKYK
+3385 QNWATNLNNLPKYK
-3399 NSTEVQYTVK
+3399 NGTEIQYTVK

-3602 EVDGYTTDVTNTDK
+3602 EVDGYTTNVANTDK
-3616 YTFQITN
+3616 YTFQIMN

-3852 VDSSELNEDVKW
+3852 VDSSELDEDVKW
-3864 KHSFTKLPVR
+3864 KHSFTNLPVR

-3912 TVTVTVDKVWDDSE
+3912 TVTVTVDKVWEDGE
-3926 NQDGLRPDTIHI
+3926 NQDGLRPDSIDVILTGSDGNTYNATI
-3938 KLVSNGIAKDAYLDA
+3938 SEKD
-3953 DSNWHL
+3953 NWTYI
-3959 EFEGL
+3959 FANL
-3964 PKYRDHGI
+3964 PKYFNDGT
-3972 LNEYSVQEVD
+3972 LVEYSLQEVETD
-3982 VDGYTSTVTTEDGYA
+3982 GYAGTVTKGTDGYT
-3997 FTIKNDHVPA
+3997 FTIKNDHTPA
-4007 VIDIPITE
+4007 VVDIPVTKV
-4015 EWIDD
+4015 WNDD
-4020 NNRDGLRPSSHTVI
+4020 EDRDGLRPNSI
-4034 LTDGINTIEEIVL
+4034 
-4047 DKDNGYG
+4047 
-4054 TVLKD
+4054 
-4059 MPKYKNGVEIDYQ
+4059 
-4072 IKDFK
+4072 
-4077 VDGYTTNIIKGDS
+4077 
-4090 VKDFKVTNTHVPE
+4090 HV
-4103 MVTVT
+4103 
-4108 VTEGWHD
+4108 
-4115 QSDYDKIRPEEIALT
+4115 T
-4130 LTGSDGN
+4130 LTGSDGST
-4137 VYEKTVNKETWTA
+4137 YKKDLEKD
-4150 VFSDLPK
+4150 S
-4157 NSKGEQIIYTLTQEG
+4157 
-4172 IKGYSTTITNNQTD
+4172 GYSTIFTSLPKYHNGELISYSLAETPVEGYETDIQAAESGYGFTITNT
-4186 TITVINKH
+4186 H
-4194 EPVKT
+4194 EVSKKT
-4199 ITVTVTWNDENNKD
+4199 IKVSKVWDDAENQDGIRPDSVTVTLTGSNNSKYTAKLNKENNWTYTFEGLFCKADGATIKYEVSEKDVAGYTPSIKETEGGFIITNAHKPETVTINIVKNWNDSQNADN
-4213 SIRPDKVTV
+4213 IRPDAISIT
-4222 KLTDGTTVVST
+4222 LT
-4233 KEVKND
+4233 
-4239 SWKHIF
+4239 
-4245 EDIPVFNGSD
+4245 GSD
-4255 KVSYTITQDAVNG
+4255 NSSRSITLNKAGDYKTAVDSLPKFHEGKQITYTVTETPVDG
-4268 YTTEI
+4268 YTSSVQASADGYSFVVINTHTPEVHQEKKETPTTPKFEI
-4273 KASDDGNTIE
+4273 KAEPSTTI
-4283 IINTHIS
+4283 
-4290 VVPPKEEPKK
+4290 
-4300 KEPATP
+4300 
-4306 APVVE
+4306 
-4311 VKVEQPAP
+4311 
-4319 TVTLIQTTNKP
+4319 IQTTNKP
-4330 TGISFFES
+4330 TGVSFFDS
-4338 LFAK
+4338 LLG

>member
-1 MQNGKS
+1 MQKCES
-7 RIKRVASAIIAGVMA
+7 RTKRVMSAIIAGMMA
-22 LQTVAPVISYADD
+22 LQVVAPTISYADD
-35 TASSVATTDDSDAI
+35 TVASTASSEDNSDTQI
-49 ANVDPGTP
+49 DPGVP
-57 VQVDATASE
+57 VQTDTASSNTVT
-66 EPSEAPSSGTSQ
+66 EPDSSESL
-78 ADENSEETE
+78 EETADSEQTGEIQDDTVSDSQGNE
-87 TNSDIT
+87 TNT
-93 DEVSNEHTDAD
+93 QEETVQD
-104 TADETQTV
+104 TVQ
-112 EEDAPKQDEST
+112 QNNSG
-123 SETTDTAPSRTVTVT
+123 SETTESESVRTVTVT
-138 LNKNGGEFEPEWLE
+138 LNKNGGIFEPEWLE

-161 YLGTETNDIV
+161 YLGTETNDIAI
-171 VEDTGD
+171 EDTGD

-189 DIPVAL
+189 SIPVAL
-195 SSDESLYFT
+195 SGDDSLYFT

-216 SETLTFE
+216 NETLTFD
-223 DGVDAYVLS
+223 DGVDAYVLT
-232 AVYSSVVDDD
+232 AVYNSVADED
-242 QTLVEN
+242 QQLIEN
-248 RTEFDEQTKRQAIQ
+248 KEIFDEQAEKNVLQQKLSA
-262 ERLKSSGISTYVL
+262 SGISLYEM
-275 RPSDSYNQLDLVV
+275 RPSDSYNQLDLIID
-288 EGLAFTSDDGLTQT
+288 GLAFTSDDGLVQT

-311 IITAYGANG
+311 TITAYGANG

-335 GGKAEGTVHLNAGQ
+335 GGKAEGTIHLSAGQ

-419 HDYTDAEKAQNNA
+419 HDYTDAEEAQNDA
-432 AAEVAKK
+432 AVEVAKK

-451 GESGGSAGGGGLEGQ
+451 GESGGTAGGGGLEGQ

-492 GTTPTNGRTL
+492 GTTPTNGRVL
-502 TYEERVDAKVYPAT
+502 TYDERVDAKVYPAT

-527 VLGELYDANPAHR
+527 ILGELYDANPANR
-540 DPVDFLFDD
+540 DPVSLLFDD

-554 YGSFFYGANG
+554 YGSFLYGANG

-599 DGEQVEVKDA
+599 DGKQVEVKDA

-622 ETAPYLV
+622 NSAPYLI
-629 NGRVIIKMVGETPKL
+629 NGRVLIHMVGTTPKM
-644 KSVMMPAQSEDISAG
+644 KTIMMEAQNEDISSSHVDDA
-659 NIDEK
+659 DVY
-664 DGFGQK
+664 GQK
-670 AILSPG
+670 AYLNKG
-676 QGSANKTLAYT
+676 QDVASTTIAYT
-687 AITYYNLGDVMTVT
+687 AITYYNMGDLMTVN
-701 PKWEYNTLLNVTYK
+701 PVWEYSTMLSPTDRDWN
-715 PWDDSV
+715 DSV
-721 AKNINNQMSV
+721 AKSIDSRLSV
-731 SITNTELGIPAEG
+731 SVANTNLGVPNPG
-744 DKYYND
+744 DKYYNAD
-750 AYPGWY
+750 YPGWY
-756 AVKSVMTITNA
+756 AVKSVMTITNPVNTMYSTERLTKYYFRCKGIA
-767 PLSMYDTATVTKYF
+767 SYTLSSGTKTMYDKGERGELAIDYNIYINHEGVHVYSDRNIINGTPTSTVDDTIAATAGRSASTWQYPHMALTDVNNINTILIQFSSHGFNTSDSISYDASYADSLGITGSGNQYSYIFKAKSKNSVSTANWEKFLQSITYTTYDAATFTSTGVSGGVTIFWYADENLWENNMFYDSSSGHFYACINTGNSITWGEARNRALSMYNSALDCYGYLAHITSQSEQDYLYTLMDKSTQGWLGATRKVSGNEWDWYWRDGPANETSEPF
-781 FRCHPTAT
+781 FRQNAG
-789 VSMYNGIRT
+789 GIYGSLLWGYENWDSKT
-798 MDDESE
+798 EPNN
-804 SGGLVLD
+804 SGGVEWCMHYYGSNRGVWNDYIDSNGAVTSFIVEWSKDGLV
-811 YSIAMEHQGAHV
+811 G
-823 YQNRNTINDMNAETV
+823 NDHSV
-838 SDTVTA
+838 SDT
-844 TQNHSSSQWKYPEL
+844 
-858 VVKTPKTIQ
+858 
-867 TFNVLFTSPSRNAQ
+867 
-881 DAILYNTDLA
+881 
-891 NQLGI
+891 
-896 VVTGTNQ
+896 
-903 NYIFTKSGGLTQ
+903 
-915 DEWNNFLRQVSFV
+915 
-928 TYDRAVF
+928 
-935 TADGVQSGVEVAWY
+935 
-949 GFEKAIFGSNQA
+949 
-961 TRHVPTLSDYPGA
+961 
-974 ATHNIASGSLN
+974 
-985 ITSSGS
+985 
-991 VYRIVGSTTGDNR
+991 
-1004 IYVSPGVSATVILDN
+1004 
-1019 VTMNYTAAGAGWG
+1019 
-1032 NDTSRAGDGAISCS
+1032 
-1046 HANLT
+1046 
-1051 IILVGTSRITAYGS
+1051 
-1065 YSNAIAKNGTDG
+1065 
-1077 SLMIDGAGTLYA
+1077 
-1089 VGASGDH
+1089 
-1096 CGAIGANVNCSFW
+1096 
-1109 NFTVQGGT
+1109 
-1117 IYANAGEH
+1117 
-1125 CPGIGS
+1125 
-1131 GCLNQPGEG
+1131 
-1140 NGGDGAGCGNL
+1140 
-1151 NFTGGTVVARGN
+1151 
-1163 TACSG
+1163 
-1168 IGSGWGGPVNGI
+1168 
-1180 NISNGAKVTAYGGSY
+1180 
-1195 SPGIGSGGRTDNVQ
+1195 
-1209 GGNIGSYHYHVRNIV
+1209 
-1224 ITGGDTV
+1224 
-1231 VTAFG
+1231 
-1236 DKSTNMPGIGCG
+1236 
-1248 KDPVGTVRGTLS
+1248 
-1260 NVVATTLDGFQGYV
+1260 
-1274 RYGSSEESAAYSTEQ
+1274 
-1289 PRTPFTGTGNIGS
+1289 
-1302 YLASQVNRGTPV
+1302 
-1314 YYTQV
+1314 
-1319 FFSIDTS
+1319 
-1326 NKHVDDADVIGTQ
+1326 DVIGTQ
-1339 VSSTGTIKPEQFA
+1339 IVAEQEQKVNNGE
-1352 SVSGTVW
+1352 VSGTVW
-1359 AENDRD
+1359 AENDYN
-1365 GVYQVGDEAVV
+1365 GLFATDEAKLQDITVQLISDNGTVV
-1376 EGVAVTLYNADGSV
+1376 ATAQTNKLGQYDFTGLAPGNYYVKFTSQSFVGYNAVPDGGNSIV
-1390 CKTTT
+1390 QQASKGINDSYAQTPVFALTY
-1395 TNKYGAYSFDGIPE
+1395 NDVLEKSF
-1409 KKNYTVG
+1409 
-1416 FSNGSSNIQSYS
+1416 
-1428 PTAKIAA
+1428 
-1435 GENNNHVNNDWK
+1435 
-1447 SDVFTAIYQKNTSQT
+1447 
-1462 INCGVYVPSTVSG
+1462 GVYVPSTVSG
-1475 FAWDDVNQN
+1475 FAWDDANQN
-1484 GICDNSESKIANVT
+1484 GIYDNREAKIANVT

-1516 ITAVLT
+1516 IAAVLT
-1522 DADGNYS
+1522 DANGNYS

-1542 LTSSDTVDIS
+1542 LTSSNTVDIS
-1552 NARVSPIPTSGDEKR
+1552 NARVSPIPASGDVKL
-1567 TNKAERS
+1567 TNKAEKS
-1574 IDVLEFNGAPTSATT
+1574 IGMLEFNGAPTSATT
-1589 EKSGSMLNA
+1589 EKSGSMLTS
-1598 ATIGEV
+1598 ATIGEI
-1604 YINSMTGTGITPVNA
+1604 YINSMSGTGITPVNA
-1619 EYKNFALSANNSIRG
+1619 EYKNFALSTNNSIRG

-1653 ADINIEEPV
+1653 ADIDIEEPV

-1707 KTAAD
+1707 RTAAD
-1712 KKVLPEEYDYFGFLV
+1712 KKVLPKEYDYFGFTV

-1737 QMGNDATAVMQNNK
+1737 QMGNDSTAVMQNNK

-1766 VVSLSNE
+1766 VVNLSNE
-1773 KDFYVSTANCAMYI
+1773 KDFYVSTANCALYI

-1801 NGIRETNETENVKT
+1801 NGIREANETQNVET
-1815 HIYLRRTTKSQFAD
+1815 HIYLRRTTKSKFAD

-1851 LVGNGDLNTAADGY
+1851 LIGNGDLNTATDGY
-1865 YEYDYLEPGIYYV
+1865 YEYNCLEPGIYYV
-1878 VFDNTYDYYGQT
+1878 VFDNTYDCYGQT

-1902 ETQPNISLDRSHMYC
+1902 EAQPNISLDRSHMYC

-1965 NVKFDYEIYEKADDS
+1965 NVKFDYEIYSKAENFGKSVFPDDRHQGAPQIYEGAEDS
-1980 GKSVFPNGPYTTVPV
+1980 GKSVFSDDSNELYTTA
-1995 KPGDTSIKTEHL
+1995 SIETFAQAEHL
-2007 TTDKNGLISFTNQD
+2007 ITDKDGLIHFTNQD

-2030 ETLPGYVRD
+2030 KTLPGYVRD
-2039 TKTHVVKVMPET
+2039 TKTHVIKVMPET
-2051 AVENNNLIWKTYIS
+2051 TVENNNLVWKTYIS
-2065 VDGVRQTN
+2065 VDGVRQTD

-2099 DGIRKNA
+2099 DGIRQNA

-2141 TYTFRSIPAYYKGQ
+2141 SYTFRSIPAYYKGQ
-2155 TIQYTVVENPMDGY
+2155 TIQYTVIENPMDGY
-2169 TAIVSNTTGSV
+2169 TATVGATTGSA
-2180 DNGYAI
+2180 DKGYAI

-2195 FDDFTVVKVWDD
+2195 FGDFTVTKVWDD
-2207 GNNVDGIRP
+2207 SNNIDGMRP
-2216 DSVTIH
+2216 NSVTIH
-2222 MNGSDGSSTEAT
+2222 LNGSDGSSTETT
-2234 LSNTK
+2234 LSNAK
-2239 DWKYTFKHIPLFD
+2239 DWKYTFKHMPLFD
-2252 ANGNEITYT
+2252 ANGNKITYT

-2282 ITNSHVQETLSIPV
+2282 ITNSHVQETFSIPV

-2311 SAIHVILMGSDG
+2311 SAIHVTLMGSDG

-2346 WMEGVAIDYTLSEE
+2346 WMEGVAIDYTLNEE
-2360 TVDSYTYK
+2360 AVNGYTYK

-2377 TVTNEHIPA
+2377 TVTNEHISA
-2386 VTNVVINKYWED
+2386 VTNVVVNKYWED

-2408 SVSVTLSG
+2408 SVAVTLSG
-2416 SDGKTYKATLTKDG
+2416 SDGKTYKATLTKDT
-2430 GFSETFEN
+2430 GFSKTFEN

-2447 KIAYTVTEDAVA
+2447 KITYTVTEDAVNGYA
-2459 GYIGKTATDDTGYV
+2459 GKITTDDTGYI
-2473 LSITNTHTPETI
+2473 LSITNTHAPETI
-2485 SKTITKT
+2485 RKTVTKT
-2492 WDDNDNQDGIR
+2492 WDDDNDRDGIR
-2503 PTNVKVELYG
+2503 PTNVKIELYG
-2513 TDGTL
+2513 TDGTR
-2518 RTQYLTKDNNW
+2518 RTQYLTKDNHW

-2537 KYQNE
+2537 KYQNK
-2542 GTIILYTAKEEAV
+2542 GTIILYTIKEEAV
-2555 EGYTQKSVTTA
+2555 DGYTQKSVTTTA
-2566 TGFNFTN
+2566 GFDLTN
-2573 THEPQTVTYGA
+2573 THEIQTADYEVK
-2584 TKVWLDD
+2584 KVWID
-2591 DNRDGVRPNSITLV
+2591 DNDRDGARPTSITLT
-2605 LNGSDG
+2605 LTGSDG
-2611 SKYTKQMTAASN
+2611 SKYTKLMTAADN
-2623 WSDVTFERIP
+2623 WNAVTFERVP
-2633 MFNNGKY
+2633 MFNGGKY
-2640 ITYTLSENDVPS
+2640 ITYTLTENEVPS
-2652 YVNSVAVSE
+2652 YINSIEVSE
-2661 DGKFFTVTNTHTPD
+2661 DGKHFTVTNTHAPD
-2675 HAIIKITEVWHDEN
+2675 HTVINITEVWHDEN
-2689 DQDGIRPKKVTT
+2689 DQDGIRPRKMIAIV
-2701 IIVGSNGNR
+2701 VGSNGNR

-2803 AVSKTATLNEENGW
+2803 AVSKTATLNEDNGW

-2830 NIVTYNVKES
+2830 NIVAYNVKES
-2840 DVEGYEASIVKT
+2840 DTAGYEASVVKT

-2859 NEHDSETTL
+2859 NEHDSETTM
-2868 RTATL
+2868 RTVTL
-2873 VWRDENNQDGIRPDT
+2873 VWRDEDNRDGVRPDA

-2899 EVEKTVSKD
+2899 EQEKTVNKD
-2908 DSWAD
+2908 DAWND
-2913 VMFEDLP
+2913 VVFEGLP

-2926 KVTYTL
+2926 RISYTL
-2932 TESTVDG
+2932 AESAIDG
-2939 YTTDIRDNGHTFT
+2939 YANDIRSSGNTFT
-2952 VTNTHIPAVVNVDVT
+2952 VTNTHIPETVNVDVT
-2967 KVWTD
+2967 KIWTD
-2972 GENQDGNRPNSISV
+2972 GENQDGNRPDSISV
-2986 ILTGN
+2986 ILTGS
-2991 DGNRYTATITAANNW
+2991 DGKRYTTTITAANNW
-3006 KYTFSKLPKFFNEG
+3006 KHTFLKLPKFFNEG
-3020 TQIEYTLAEDAAS
+3020 TQIEYTLTEDTMS
-3033 GYSNVIEKKDNY
+3033 GYSDVVEKRSDY
-3045 TFVLTNKY
+3045 VFVLTNKY
-3053 SPATVDIPVVKKW
+3053 SPATVDVTIVKKW
-3066 NDDNDRD
+3066 DDDNDRD
-3073 GARPESFNIV
+3073 GMRPESVDIV
-3083 LNGSDGK
+3083 LNGSNGK

-3097 AENGYTYVFQSV
+3097 TENGYTCVFQSV
-3109 PKFHNS
+3109 PKYHDG
-3115 GTLISYT
+3115 GTLINYT
-3122 VAEEKV
+3122 IAEEKIP
-3128 TGYTTEVAKDSSGY
+3128 GYTTTIAKDASGY

-3286 KLNADNQWS
+3286 KLNTDNQWS

-3476 TKNDGWTYQFKD
+3476 TKNEGWTYQFKD

-3602 EVDGYTTDVTNTDK
+3602 EVDGYTTNVANIDK

-3637 WDDNNNQDGLRPNTL
+3637 WDDSNNQDGLRPNTL

-3662 YIEKNL
+3662 YIEKSL

-3679 GLYKYFKEGTPIQY
+3679 GLYKYFKEGTLIQY
-3693 TIDEEAV
+3693 TIDEEMV

-3715 ITNTHA
+3715 ITNIHA

-3739 DGYRPDTTT
+3739 DGYRPDAAT

-3777 DRFKDGTKIKY
+3777 DHYKNGNEIKY

-3799 TSIVANGNVVT
+3799 TSIAVNGNVVT

-3825 VIWEDNDDQD
+3825 VVWEDNNDQD
-3835 GIRPDAVNIKLK
+3835 GLRPDTVSVKLK
-3847 GNDKL
+3847 GNDKFI
-3852 VDSSELNEDVKW
+3852 DSSEVNEDVKW

-3912 TVTVTVDKVWDDSE
+3912 TVTVTVDKVWEDGE
-3926 NQDGLRPDTIHI
+3926 NQDGLRPDSIDVILTGSDGNTYNATI
-3938 KLVSNGIAKDAYLDA
+3938 SEKD
-3953 DSNWHL
+3953 NWTYI
-3959 EFEGL
+3959 FANL
-3964 PKYRDHGI
+3964 PKYFNDGT
-3972 LNEYSVQEVD
+3972 LVEYSLQEVETD
-3982 VDGYTSTVTTEDGYA
+3982 GYAGTVTKGTDGYT
-3997 FTIKNDHVPA
+3997 FTIKNDHTPA
-4007 VIDIPITE
+4007 VVDIPVTKV
-4015 EWIDD
+4015 WNDD
-4020 NNRDGLRPSSHTVI
+4020 EDRDGLRPNSI
-4034 LTDGINTIEEIVL
+4034 
-4047 DKDNGYG
+4047 
-4054 TVLKD
+4054 
-4059 MPKYKNGVEIDYQ
+4059 
-4072 IKDFK
+4072 
-4077 VDGYTTNIIKGDS
+4077 
-4090 VKDFKVTNTHVPE
+4090 HV
-4103 MVTVT
+4103 
-4108 VTEGWHD
+4108 
-4115 QSDYDKIRPEEIALT
+4115 T
-4130 LTGSDGN
+4130 LTGSDGST
-4137 VYEKTVNKETWTA
+4137 YKKDLEKD
-4150 VFSDLPK
+4150 S
-4157 NSKGEQIIYTLTQEG
+4157 
-4172 IKGYSTTITNNQTD
+4172 GYSTIFTSLPKYHNGELISYSLAETPVEGYETDIQAAESGYGFTITNT
-4186 TITVINKH
+4186 H
-4194 EPVKT
+4194 EVSKKT
-4199 ITVTVTWNDENNKD
+4199 IKVSKVWDDAENQDGIRPDSVTVTLTGSNNSKYTAKLNKENNWTYTFEGLFCKADGATIKYEVSEKDVAGYTPSIKETEGGFIITNAHKPETVTINIVKNWNDSQNADN
-4213 SIRPDKVTV
+4213 IRPDAISIT
-4222 KLTDGTTVVST
+4222 LT
-4233 KEVKND
+4233 
-4239 SWKHIF
+4239 
-4245 EDIPVFNGSD
+4245 GSD
-4255 KVSYTITQDAVNG
+4255 NSSRSITLNKAGDYKTAVDSLLKFHEGKQITYTVTETPVDG
-4268 YTTEI
+4268 YTSSVQASADGYSFVVINTHTPEVHQEKKETPTTPKFEI
-4273 KASDDGNTIE
+4273 KAEPSTTI
-4283 IINTHIS
+4283 
-4290 VVPPKEEPKK
+4290 
-4300 KEPATP
+4300 
-4306 APVVE
+4306 
-4311 VKVEQPAP
+4311 
-4319 TVTLIQTTNKP
+4319 IQTTNKP
-4330 TGISFFES
+4330 TGVSFFDS
-4338 LFAK
+4338 LLG

>member
-66 EPSEAPSSGTSQ
+66 EPSEAPSSGASQ

-93 DEVSNEHTDAD
+93 DEVANEHTDAD

-138 LNKNGGEFEPEWLE
+138 LNKNGGIFEPEWLE

-161 YLGTETNDIV
+161 YLGTETNDIAI
-171 VEDTGD
+171 EDTGD

-189 DIPVAL
+189 SIPVAL
-195 SSDESLYFT
+195 SGDDSLYFT
-204 GWDVSSGSYDAD
+204 GWDVSSGSYDTD
-216 SETLTFE
+216 NETLTFD
-223 DGVDAYVLS
+223 DGVDAYVLT
-232 AVYSSVVDDD
+232 AVYNSVADED
-242 QTLVEN
+242 QQLIEN
-248 RTEFDEQTKRQAIQ
+248 KEIFDEQAEKNVLQQKLSA
-262 ERLKSSGISTYVL
+262 SGISLYEM
-275 RPSDSYNQLDLVV
+275 RPSDSYNQLDLIID
-288 EGLAFTSDDGLTQT
+288 GLAFTSDDGLVQT

-311 IITAYGANG
+311 TITAYGANG

-335 GGKAEGTVHLNAGQ
+335 GGKAEGTIHLSAGQ

-419 HDYTDAEKAQNNA
+419 HDYTDAEKAQNDA
-432 AAEVAKK
+432 AAEVAKN

-451 GESGGSAGGGGLEGQ
+451 GESGGTAGGGGLEGQ

-492 GTTPTNGRTL
+492 GTTPTNGRVL
-502 TYEERVDAKVYPAT
+502 TYDERVNAKVYPAT

-527 VLGELYDANPAHR
+527 ILGELYDANPANR
-540 DPVDFLFDD
+540 DPVSLLFDD

-599 DGEQVEVKDA
+599 DGKQVEVKDA

-622 ETAPYLV
+622 NSAPYLI
-629 NGRVIIKMVGETPKL
+629 NGRVLIHMVGTTPKM
-644 KSVMMPAQSEDISAG
+644 KTIMMEAQNEDISSSHVDDA
-659 NIDEK
+659 DVY
-664 DGFGQK
+664 GQK
-670 AILSPG
+670 AYLNKG
-676 QGSANKTLAYT
+676 QDVASTTIAYT
-687 AITYYNLGDVMTVT
+687 AITYYNMGDLMTVN
-701 PKWEYNTLLNVTYK
+701 PVWEYSTMLSPTDRDWN
-715 PWDDSV
+715 DSV
-721 AKNINNQMSV
+721 AKSIDNRLSV
-731 SITNTELGIPAEG
+731 SVANTNLGVPNPG
-744 DKYYND
+744 DKYYNAD
-750 AYPGWY
+750 YPGWY
-756 AVKSVMTITNA
+756 AVKSVMTITNPVNTMYSTERLTKYYFRCKGIA
-767 PLSMYDTATVTKYF
+767 SYTLSSGTKTMYDKGERGELAIDYNIYINHEGVHVYSDRNIINGTPTSTVDDTIAATAGRSASTWQYPHMALTDVNNINTILIQFSSHGFNTSDSISYDASYADSLGITGSGNQYSYIFKAKSKNSVSTANWEKFLQSITYTTYDAATFTSTGVSGGVTIFWYADENLWENNMFYDSSSGHFYACINTGNSITWGEARNRALSMYNSALDCYGYLAHITSQSEQDYLYTLMDKSTQGWLGATRKVSGNEWDWYWRDGPANETSEPF
-781 FRCHPTAT
+781 FRQNADGTYGTLLWGYENWDSKTEP
-789 VSMYNGIRT
+789 NN
-798 MDDESE
+798 
-804 SGGLVLD
+804 SGGVEWCMHYYGSNRGVWNDYIDSNGAVTSFIVEWSKDGLV
-811 YSIAMEHQGAHV
+811 G
-823 YQNRNTINDMNAETV
+823 NDHSV
-838 SDTVTA
+838 SDT
-844 TQNHSSSQWKYPEL
+844 
-858 VVKTPKTIQ
+858 
-867 TFNVLFTSPSRNAQ
+867 
-881 DAILYNTDLA
+881 
-891 NQLGI
+891 
-896 VVTGTNQ
+896 
-903 NYIFTKSGGLTQ
+903 
-915 DEWNNFLRQVSFV
+915 
-928 TYDRAVF
+928 
-935 TADGVQSGVEVAWY
+935 
-949 GFEKAIFGSNQA
+949 
-961 TRHVPTLSDYPGA
+961 
-974 ATHNIASGSLN
+974 
-985 ITSSGS
+985 
-991 VYRIVGSTTGDNR
+991 
-1004 IYVSPGVSATVILDN
+1004 
-1019 VTMNYTAAGAGWG
+1019 
-1032 NDTSRAGDGAISCS
+1032 
-1046 HANLT
+1046 
-1051 IILVGTSRITAYGS
+1051 
-1065 YSNAIAKNGTDG
+1065 
-1077 SLMIDGAGTLYA
+1077 
-1089 VGASGDH
+1089 
-1096 CGAIGANVNCSFW
+1096 
-1109 NFTVQGGT
+1109 
-1117 IYANAGEH
+1117 
-1125 CPGIGS
+1125 
-1131 GCLNQPGEG
+1131 
-1140 NGGDGAGCGNL
+1140 
-1151 NFTGGTVVARGN
+1151 
-1163 TACSG
+1163 
-1168 IGSGWGGPVNGI
+1168 
-1180 NISNGAKVTAYGGSY
+1180 
-1195 SPGIGSGGRTDNVQ
+1195 
-1209 GGNIGSYHYHVRNIV
+1209 
-1224 ITGGDTV
+1224 
-1231 VTAFG
+1231 
-1236 DKSTNMPGIGCG
+1236 
-1248 KDPVGTVRGTLS
+1248 
-1260 NVVATTLDGFQGYV
+1260 
-1274 RYGSSEESAAYSTEQ
+1274 
-1289 PRTPFTGTGNIGS
+1289 
-1302 YLASQVNRGTPV
+1302 
-1314 YYTQV
+1314 
-1319 FFSIDTS
+1319 
-1326 NKHVDDADVIGTQ
+1326 DVIGTQ
-1339 VSSTGTIKPEQFA
+1339 IVAEQEQKVNNGE
-1352 SVSGTVW
+1352 VSGTVW
-1359 AENDRD
+1359 AENDYN
-1365 GVYQVGDEAVV
+1365 GLFATDEAKLQDITVQLISDNGTVV
-1376 EGVAVTLYNADGSV
+1376 ATAQTNKLGQYDFTGLAPGNYYVKFTSQSFVGYNAVPDGGNSIV
-1390 CKTTT
+1390 QQASKGINDSYAQTPVFALTY
-1395 TNKYGAYSFDGIPE
+1395 NDVLEKSF
-1409 KKNYTVG
+1409 
-1416 FSNGSSNIQSYS
+1416 
-1428 PTAKIAA
+1428 
-1435 GENNNHVNNDWK
+1435 
-1447 SDVFTAIYQKNTSQT
+1447 
-1462 INCGVYVPSTVSG
+1462 GVYVPSTVSG
-1475 FAWDDVNQN
+1475 FAWDDANQN
-1484 GICDNSESKIANVT
+1484 GIYDNREAKIANVT

-1516 ITAVLT
+1516 IAAVLT
-1522 DADGNYS
+1522 DANGNYS

-1542 LTSSDTVDIS
+1542 LTSSNTVDIS
-1552 NARVSPIPTSGDEKR
+1552 NARVSPIPASGDVKL
-1567 TNKAERS
+1567 TNKAEKS
-1574 IDVLEFNGAPTSATT
+1574 IGMLEFNGAPTSATT
-1589 EKSGSMLNA
+1589 EKSGSMLTS
-1598 ATIGEV
+1598 ATIGEI
-1604 YINSMTGTGITPVNA
+1604 YINSMSGTGITPVNA

-1653 ADINIEEPV
+1653 ADIDIEEPV

-1707 KTAAD
+1707 RTAAD
-1712 KKVLPEEYDYFGFLV
+1712 KKVLPEEYDYFGFTV

-1737 QMGNDATAVMQNNK
+1737 QMGNDSTAVMQNNK

-1766 VVSLSNE
+1766 VVNLSNE
-1773 KDFYVSTANCAMYI
+1773 KNFYVSTANCALYI

-1851 LVGNGDLNTAADGY
+1851 LIGNGDLNTATDGY
-1865 YEYDYLEPGIYYV
+1865 YEYNCLEPGIYYV
-1878 VFDNTYDYYGQT
+1878 VFDNTYDCYGQT
-1890 LINQGNDDTLDS
+1890 LISQGNDDTLDS
-1902 ETQPNISLDRSHMYC
+1902 EVQPNISLDRSHMYC

-2051 AVENNNLIWKTYIS
+2051 AVENNNLVWKTYIS
-2065 VDGVRQTN
+2065 VDGVRQAN

-2207 GNNVDGIRP
+2207 SNNVDGIRP

-2360 TVDSYTYK
+2360 TVDNYTYK

-2542 GTIILYTAKEEAV
+2542 GTIILYTAKEEAI

-2591 DNRDGVRPNSITLV
+2591 DNRDGVRPNSITLT
-2605 LNGSDG
+2605 LTGSDG

-2623 WSDVTFERIP
+2623 WSDVTFERVP

-2840 DVEGYEASIVKT
+2840 DVEGYEASIVKA

-2899 EVEKTVSKD
+2899 EIEKTVSKD

-2972 GENQDGNRPNSISV
+2972 GENQDGNRPDSISV

-3073 GARPESFNIV
+3073 GARPESVNIV

-3122 VAEEKV
+3122 IAEEKV

-3326 TRNGKSFTLI
+3326 THNGKSFTLI

-3602 EVDGYTTDVTNTDK
+3602 EVDGYTTNVANTDK

-3637 WDDNNNQDGLRPNTL
+3637 WDDSNNQDGLRPNTL

-3721 PEKLDLI
+3721 PEKLDLV

-3739 DGYRPDTTT
+3739 DGYRPDAAT
-3748 IHMSGTDGTQDTKD
+3748 IHMSGTDGTQDTRD
-3762 FTKDSSWSSIVFKDL
+3762 FTKSSSWTAIVFKDL
-3777 DRFKDGTKIKY
+3777 DHYKDGNEIKY

-3799 TSIVANGNVVT
+3799 TSIAVNGNVVT

-3825 VIWEDNDDQD
+3825 VVWEDNNDQD
-3835 GIRPDAVNIKLK
+3835 GLRPDTVSVKLK
-3847 GNDKL
+3847 GNDKFI
-3852 VDSSELNEDVKW
+3852 DSSELNEDVKW

-3880 SYTAEENEIPGY
+3880 TYTAEENEIPGY
-3892 TTTIE
+3892 TTSIE

-3912 TVTVTVDKVWDDSE
+3912 TVTVTVDKVWEDGE
-3926 NQDGLRPDTIHI
+3926 NQDGLRPDSIDVILTGSDGNTYNATI
-3938 KLVSNGIAKDAYLDA
+3938 SEKD
-3953 DSNWHL
+3953 NWTYI
-3959 EFEGL
+3959 FANL
-3964 PKYRDHGI
+3964 PKYFNDGT
-3972 LNEYSVQEVD
+3972 LVEYSLQEVETD
-3982 VDGYTSTVTTEDGYA
+3982 GYAGTVMKGTDGYT
-3997 FTIKNDHVPA
+3997 FTIKNDHTPA
-4007 VIDIPITE
+4007 VVDIPVTKV
-4015 EWIDD
+4015 WNDD
-4020 NNRDGLRPSSHTVI
+4020 EDRDGLRPNSI
-4034 LTDGINTIEEIVL
+4034 
-4047 DKDNGYG
+4047 
-4054 TVLKD
+4054 
-4059 MPKYKNGVEIDYQ
+4059 
-4072 IKDFK
+4072 
-4077 VDGYTTNIIKGDS
+4077 
-4090 VKDFKVTNTHVPE
+4090 HV
-4103 MVTVT
+4103 
-4108 VTEGWHD
+4108 
-4115 QSDYDKIRPEEIALT
+4115 T
-4130 LTGSDGN
+4130 LTGSDGST
-4137 VYEKTVNKETWTA
+4137 YKKDLEKD
-4150 VFSDLPK
+4150 S
-4157 NSKGEQIIYTLTQEG
+4157 
-4172 IKGYSTTITNNQTD
+4172 GYSTIFTSLPKYHNGELISYSLAETPVEGYETDIQAAESGYGFTITNT
-4186 TITVINKH
+4186 H
-4194 EPVKT
+4194 EVSKKT
-4199 ITVTVTWNDENNKD
+4199 IKVSKVWDDAENQDGIRPDSVTVTLTGSNNSKYTAKLNKENNWTYTFEGLFCKADGATIKYEVSEKDVAGYTSSIKETEGGFIITNAHKPETVTINIVKNWNDSQNADN
-4213 SIRPDKVTV
+4213 IRPDAISIT
-4222 KLTDGTTVVST
+4222 LT
-4233 KEVKND
+4233 
-4239 SWKHIF
+4239 
-4245 EDIPVFNGSD
+4245 GSD
-4255 KVSYTITQDAVNG
+4255 NSSRSITLNKAGDYKTAVDSLPKFHEGKQITYTVTETPVDG
-4268 YTTEI
+4268 YTSSVQASADGYSFVVINTHTPEVHQEKKETPTTPKFEI
-4273 KASDDGNTIE
+4273 KAEPSTTI
-4283 IINTHIS
+4283 
-4290 VVPPKEEPKK
+4290 
-4300 KEPATP
+4300 
-4306 APVVE
+4306 
-4311 VKVEQPAP
+4311 
-4319 TVTLIQTTNKP
+4319 IQTTNKP
-4330 TGISFFES
+4330 TGVSFFDS
-4338 LFAK
+4338 LLG

>member
-1 MQNGKS
+1 MQKCES
-7 RIKRVASAIIAGVMA
+7 RTKRVMSAIIAGMMA
-22 LQTVAPVISYADD
+22 LQVVAPTISYADD
-35 TASSVATTDDSDAI
+35 TVTSTVSSEDNSDVQ
-49 ANVDPGTP
+49 VDPGVP
-57 VQVDATASE
+57 VQTDTASSNTVT
-66 EPSEAPSSGTSQ
+66 EPDSSESL
-78 ADENSEETE
+78 EETADSEQTGEIQDDTVSDSQGNE
-87 TNSDIT
+87 TNT
-93 DEVSNEHTDAD
+93 QEETVQD
-104 TADETQTV
+104 TVQ
-112 EEDAPKQDEST
+112 QNNSG
-123 SETTDTAPSRTVTVT
+123 SETTESESVRTVTVT
-138 LNKNGGEFEPEWLE
+138 LNKNGGIFEPEWLE

-161 YLGTETNDIV
+161 YLGTETNDIAI
-171 VEDTGD
+171 EDTGD

-189 DIPVAL
+189 NIPVAL
-195 SSDESLYFT
+195 SGDDSLYFT
-204 GWDVSSGSYDAD
+204 GWDVSSGSYDD
-216 SETLTFE
+216 DNETLTFD
-223 DGVDAYVLS
+223 DGVDAYVLT
-232 AVYSSVVDDD
+232 AVYNSVADED
-242 QTLVEN
+242 QQLIEN
-248 RTEFDEQTKRQAIQ
+248 KEIFDEQAEKNVLQQKLSA
-262 ERLKSSGISTYVL
+262 SGISLYEM
-275 RPSDSYNQLDLVV
+275 RPSDSYNQLDLIID
-288 EGLAFTSDDGLTQT
+288 GLAFTSDDGLTQT

-335 GGKAEGTVHLNAGQ
+335 GGKAEGTIHLNAGQ

-379 AWFPDEDNGQTD
+379 AWFPDEDKGQTD

-419 HDYTDAEKAQNNA
+419 HDYTDAEKAQNDA
-432 AAEVAKK
+432 AAEVAKN

-451 GESGGSAGGGGLEGQ
+451 GESGGTAGGGGLEGQ

-492 GTTPTNGRTL
+492 GTTPTNGRVL
-502 TYEERVDAKVYPAT
+502 TYDERVNAKVYPAT

-527 VLGELYDANPAHR
+527 ILGELYDANPANR
-540 DPVDFLFDD
+540 DPVSLLFDD

-599 DGEQVEVKDA
+599 DGKQVEVKDA

-622 ETAPYLV
+622 NSAPYLI
-629 NGRVIIKMVGETPKL
+629 NGRVLIHMVGTTPKM
-644 KSVMMPAQSEDISAG
+644 KTIMMEAQNEDISSSHVDDAD
-659 NIDEK
+659 IY
-664 DGFGQK
+664 GQK
-670 AILSPG
+670 AYLNKG
-676 QGSANKTLAYT
+676 QDVASTTIAYT
-687 AITYYNLGDVMTVT
+687 AITYYNMGDLMTVN
-701 PKWEYNTLLNVTYK
+701 PVWEYSTMLSPTDRDWN
-715 PWDDSV
+715 DSV
-721 AKNINNQMSV
+721 AKSIDSRLSV
-731 SITNTELGIPAEG
+731 SVVNTNLGVPNPG
-744 DKYYND
+744 DKYYNAD
-750 AYPGWY
+750 YPGWY
-756 AVKSVMTITNA
+756 AVKSVMTITNPVNSMYSTEKLTKYYFRCKGIA
-767 PLSMYDTATVTKYF
+767 TYTLSGGTKTMYDKGERGSLSIDYNIYINHEGVHVYSDRNIINGTPTSTIDDTIAATAGRSASTWQYPHMALTDVNNINTILVQFSSHGFNTSDSISYDASYADSLGITGSGNQYSCIFKAKSKNSVSTANWEKFLQSITYTTYDAATFTSTGVSGGVTIFWYADENLWENNMFYDSSSSHFYACINTGSSITWGEARNRALSMYNSALDCYGYLAHITSQSEQNYLYTLMDKSTQGWLGATRKVSGNEWDWYWRDGPANETSEPF
-781 FRCHPTAT
+781 FRQNADGVYGSLLWGYENWDNKTEPNNAGNEWCMH
-789 VSMYNGIRT
+789 YYGNK
-798 MDDESE
+798 
-804 SGGLVLD
+804 SGVWND
-811 YSIAMEHQGAHV
+811 YSDTNGAV
-823 YQNRNTINDMNAETV
+823 TSFIVEWSKDGLANNDHSV
-838 SDTVTA
+838 SDT
-844 TQNHSSSQWKYPEL
+844 
-858 VVKTPKTIQ
+858 
-867 TFNVLFTSPSRNAQ
+867 
-881 DAILYNTDLA
+881 
-891 NQLGI
+891 
-896 VVTGTNQ
+896 
-903 NYIFTKSGGLTQ
+903 
-915 DEWNNFLRQVSFV
+915 
-928 TYDRAVF
+928 
-935 TADGVQSGVEVAWY
+935 
-949 GFEKAIFGSNQA
+949 
-961 TRHVPTLSDYPGA
+961 
-974 ATHNIASGSLN
+974 
-985 ITSSGS
+985 
-991 VYRIVGSTTGDNR
+991 
-1004 IYVSPGVSATVILDN
+1004 
-1019 VTMNYTAAGAGWG
+1019 
-1032 NDTSRAGDGAISCS
+1032 
-1046 HANLT
+1046 
-1051 IILVGTSRITAYGS
+1051 
-1065 YSNAIAKNGTDG
+1065 
-1077 SLMIDGAGTLYA
+1077 
-1089 VGASGDH
+1089 
-1096 CGAIGANVNCSFW
+1096 
-1109 NFTVQGGT
+1109 
-1117 IYANAGEH
+1117 
-1125 CPGIGS
+1125 
-1131 GCLNQPGEG
+1131 
-1140 NGGDGAGCGNL
+1140 
-1151 NFTGGTVVARGN
+1151 
-1163 TACSG
+1163 
-1168 IGSGWGGPVNGI
+1168 
-1180 NISNGAKVTAYGGSY
+1180 
-1195 SPGIGSGGRTDNVQ
+1195 
-1209 GGNIGSYHYHVRNIV
+1209 
-1224 ITGGDTV
+1224 
-1231 VTAFG
+1231 
-1236 DKSTNMPGIGCG
+1236 
-1248 KDPVGTVRGTLS
+1248 
-1260 NVVATTLDGFQGYV
+1260 
-1274 RYGSSEESAAYSTEQ
+1274 
-1289 PRTPFTGTGNIGS
+1289 
-1302 YLASQVNRGTPV
+1302 
-1314 YYTQV
+1314 
-1319 FFSIDTS
+1319 
-1326 NKHVDDADVIGTQ
+1326 DVIGTQ
-1339 VSSTGTIKPEQFA
+1339 IVAEQEQKVNNGE
-1352 SVSGTVW
+1352 VSGTVW
-1359 AENDRD
+1359 AENDYD
-1365 GVYQVGDEAVV
+1365 GLFATDEAKLQDITVQLISDNGTVV
-1376 EGVAVTLYNADGSV
+1376 ATAQTNKLGQYDFTGLAPGNYYVKFTSQSFVGYNAVPDGGNSIV
-1390 CKTTT
+1390 QQASKDINDSYAQTPVFALTY
-1395 TNKYGAYSFDGIPE
+1395 NDVLEKSF
-1409 KKNYTVG
+1409 
-1416 FSNGSSNIQSYS
+1416 
-1428 PTAKIAA
+1428 
-1435 GENNNHVNNDWK
+1435 
-1447 SDVFTAIYQKNTSQT
+1447 
-1462 INCGVYVPSTVSG
+1462 GVYVPSTVSG

-1522 DADGNYS
+1522 DANGNYS

-1567 TNKAERS
+1567 TNKAERA

-1589 EKSGSMLNA
+1589 EKSGSMLSA
-1598 ATIGEV
+1598 AVIGEV

-1727 SPTATTDKKT
+1727 SPTAATNKKT
-1737 QMGNDATAVMQNNK
+1737 QMGNDSTAVMQNNK

-1766 VVSLSNE
+1766 VVALNNE

-1829 ADEQGTNIS
+1829 ADEQGTNVS

-1865 YEYDYLEPGIYYV
+1865 YEYNYLEPGIYYV

-1902 ETQPNISLDRSHMYC
+1902 EAQPNISLDRSHMYC
-1917 AWIGDIELPVNTK
+1917 AWIGNIELPVNTK

-1947 LTSFDL
+1947 LTDFDL
-1953 KKVEDLSGIPFE
+1953 KKIEDLSRIPFK
-1965 NVKFDYEIYEKADDS
+1965 NVKFDYEIYEKAADS
-1980 GKSVFPNGPYTTVPV
+1980 GKSVFQNGPYTTVPV
-1995 KPGDTSIKTEHL
+1995 KPGDVSIQTEHL
-2007 TTDKNGLISFTNQD
+2007 TTNENGLIHFTNQD
-2021 IATYHLTET
+2021 IATYHLIEA
-2030 ETLPGYVRD
+2030 ETLPGYVKD

-2051 AVENNNLIWKTYIS
+2051 AVENNNLVWKTYIS
-2065 VDGVRQTN
+2065 VDGVRLTD

-2099 DGIRKNA
+2099 DGIRQNA

-2155 TIQYTVVENPMDGY
+2155 TIQYTVIENPMDGY
-2169 TAIVSNTTGSV
+2169 IATVSATTGSA
-2180 DNGYAI
+2180 DKGYAI

-2195 FDDFTVVKVWDD
+2195 FDDFTVTKVWDD
-2207 GNNVDGIRP
+2207 SNNIDGMRP

-2222 MNGSDGSSTEAT
+2222 LNGSDGSSTEAT
-2234 LSNTK
+2234 LSNAK

-2252 ANGNEITYT
+2252 ANGNKITYT

-2282 ITNSHVQETLSIPV
+2282 ITNSHVQETFSIPV

-2311 SAIHVILMGSDG
+2311 SAIHVTLMGSDG

-2346 WMEGVAIDYTLSEE
+2346 WMEGVAIDYTLNEE
-2360 TVDSYTYK
+2360 AVNGYTYR
-2368 IEGDADTGF
+2368 IEGDANTGF
-2377 TVTNEHIPA
+2377 TVTNKHISA
-2386 VTNVVINKYWED
+2386 VTNVVVNKYWED

-2408 SVSVTLSG
+2408 SVAVTLSG
-2416 SDGKTYKATLTKDG
+2416 SDGKTYKATLTKDT
-2430 GFSETFEN
+2430 GFSKTFEN

-2447 KIAYTVTEDAVA
+2447 KITYTVTEDAVN
-2459 GYIGKTATDDTGYV
+2459 GYTGKITTDDTGYI
-2473 LSITNTHTPETI
+2473 LSITNTHAPETI
-2485 SKTITKT
+2485 RKTVTKT
-2492 WDDNDNQDGIR
+2492 WDDGNDRDGIR
-2503 PTNVKVELYG
+2503 PTNVKIELYG
-2513 TDGTL
+2513 TDGTR
-2518 RTQYLTKDNNW
+2518 RTQYLTQDNHW

-2542 GTIILYTAKEEAV
+2542 GTIILYTIKEEAV
-2555 EGYTQKSVTTA
+2555 EGYTQKSVTTTA
-2566 TGFNFTN
+2566 GFDLTN
-2573 THEPQTVTYGA
+2573 THEIQTADYEVK
-2584 TKVWLDD
+2584 KVWVD
-2591 DNRDGVRPNSITLV
+2591 DNDRDGVRPTSITLT
-2605 LNGSDG
+2605 LTGSDG
-2611 SKYTKQMTAASN
+2611 SKYTKQMTAADN
-2623 WSDVTFERIP
+2623 WNAATFERVP
-2633 MFNNGKY
+2633 MFNGGKY
-2640 ITYTLSENDVPS
+2640 ITYTLTENEVPS
-2652 YVNSVAVSE
+2652 YINSIEVSE
-2661 DGKFFTVTNTHTPD
+2661 DGKHFTVTNTHAPD
-2675 HAIIKITEVWHDEN
+2675 HAIINITEVWHDEN
-2689 DQDGIRPKKVTT
+2689 DQDGIRPRKMTAVV
-2701 IIVGSNGNR
+2701 VGSNGNR

-2754 KSLGNNVF
+2754 KNLGNNVF

-2803 AVSKTATLNEENGW
+2803 AVSKTATLNEDNGW

-2830 NIVTYNVKES
+2830 NIVAYNVKES
-2840 DVEGYEASIVKT
+2840 DTAGYEASVVKT

-2859 NEHDSETTL
+2859 NEHDSETTM
-2868 RTATL
+2868 RTVTL
-2873 VWRDENNQDGIRPDT
+2873 VWRDEDNRDGVRPDA

-2899 EVEKTVSKD
+2899 EQEKTVNKD
-2908 DSWAD
+2908 DAWND
-2913 VMFEDLP
+2913 VVFEDLP

-2926 KVTYTL
+2926 RISYTL
-2932 TESTVDG
+2932 TESAIDG
-2939 YTTDIRDNGHTFT
+2939 YANDIRSSGNTFT
-2952 VTNTHIPAVVNVDVT
+2952 VTNTHIPETVNVDVT
-2967 KVWTD
+2967 KIWTD
-2972 GENQDGNRPNSISV
+2972 GENQDGNRPDSISV
-2986 ILTGN
+2986 ILTGS
-2991 DGNRYTATITAANNW
+2991 DGKRYTTTITAANNW
-3006 KYTFSKLPKFFNEG
+3006 KHTFLKLPKFFNEG
-3020 TQIEYTLAEDAAS
+3020 TQIEYTLTEDTMS
-3033 GYSNVIEKKDNY
+3033 GYSDVVEKRSDY
-3045 TFVLTNKY
+3045 VFVLTNKY
-3053 SPATVDIPVVKKW
+3053 SPATVDVTIVKKW
-3066 NDDNDRD
+3066 DDDNDRD
-3073 GARPESFNIV
+3073 GMRPESVDIV

-3097 AENGYTYVFQSV
+3097 TENGYTCVFQSV
-3109 PKFHNS
+3109 PKYHDG
-3115 GTLISYT
+3115 GTLINYT
-3122 VAEEKV
+3122 IAEEKIP
-3128 TGYTTEVAKDSSGY
+3128 GYTTTIAKDASGY
-3142 KFTLTNTKSIETVTK
+3142 KFTLTNTKPIETVTK

-3175 AITVILTGDDG
+3175 AITIILTGDDG
-3186 SRYLKSV
+3186 SRRVKSV
-3193 SAAENWTTTFENLPK
+3193 TAAENWTVTFENLPK
-3208 NQNHGQSI
+3208 NQNHGQNI
-3216 QYTVSEAFVSGYTDE
+3216 QYTVSEAFISGYTE
-3231 VTQNG
+3231 AITQNG
-3236 NNYTIT
+3236 DNYTIT
-3242 NTHMPATTEL
+3242 NTHTPASSEF
-3252 FVTKTWKDNGNND
+3252 FVTKIWKDNGNND

-3271 ITVTAHGSDGRSYAK
+3271 IAVTAHGSDGRSYTE

-3305 NGKTIDYTLTEEAV
+3305 DGKVIEYSLTEESV

-3326 TRNGKSFTLI
+3326 TRNGKSFVLI

-3347 ITKAWNDENNQDG
+3347 ITKAWNDGNNQDG
-3360 LRPKSITAVV
+3360 LRPKTITAVV
-3370 NGSDGSARFVQLFES
+3370 NGSDGSARFVQLFEG
-3385 QNWTTSLNNLPKYK
+3385 QNWATNLNNLPKYK
-3399 NSTEVQYTVK
+3399 NGTEIQYTVK

-3420 KQTGDSYTITNTH
+3420 KQTGDSYAITNSHT
-3433 APAVVTVS
+3433 PAVVTVS
-3441 VVKIWD
+3441 AVKVWD
-3447 DENNQD
+3447 DANNQD

-3465 GSDGST
+3465 GSDGSVR
-3471 HNAAI
+3471 NAAI

-3504 ADSNPYT
+3504 ANSNPYT

-3532 AVNVPVTTI
+3532 AVNVPVTTV
-3541 WNDDNNRD
+3541 WDDDDNRD
-3549 GIRAKETV
+3549 GIRAKETA
-3557 ITLQGSNGKVYQH
+3557 ITLQGSNGKVYQR
-3570 IVTDKDSFA
+3570 IVTGKDDFA

-3587 FFDEGKEVVYTVTQN
+3587 FFDEGREVVYTVAQN
-3602 EVDGYTTDVTNTDK
+3602 EMNGYTANIANTDK

-3623 THEPEKLA
+3623 THEPERLA

-3662 YIEKNL
+3662 YIEKSL
-3668 SAANNW
+3668 STANNW
-3674 TETFE
+3674 TEAFD

-3693 TIDEEAV
+3693 TIDEEMV

-3739 DGYRPDTTT
+3739 DGYRPDAAT
-3748 IHMSGTDGTQDTKD
+3748 IHMSGTDGTQDAKD

-3777 DRFKDGTKIKY
+3777 DHYKNGNEIKY

-3799 TSIVANGNVVT
+3799 TSIAVNGNVVT

-3825 VIWEDNDDQD
+3825 VVWEDNNDQD
-3835 GIRPDAVNIKLK
+3835 GLRPDTVSVKLK
-3847 GNDKL
+3847 GNDKFI
-3852 VDSSELNEDVKW
+3852 DSSELNEDVEW

-3880 SYTAEENEIPGY
+3880 TYTAEENEIPGY
-3892 TTTIE
+3892 TTSIE

-3912 TVTVTVDKVWDDSE
+3912 TVTVTVDKVWKDAE
-3926 NQDGLRPDTIHI
+3926 NQDGLRPDAIHI
-3938 KLVSNGIAKDAYLDA
+3938 RLISNDIEKNAYLDA
-3953 DSNWHL
+3953 ESDWHL
-3959 EFEGL
+3959 DFEGL

-3982 VDGYTSTVTTEDGYA
+3982 VDGYTSTVTTKDGYA
-3997 FTIKNDHVPA
+3997 FTIENDHVPA

-4020 NNRDGLRPSSHTVI
+4020 NDRDGLRPDSHTVV
-4034 LTDGINTIEEIVL
+4034 LVDGTNAIEEVVL
-4047 DKDNGYG
+4047 DKNNGYG
-4054 TVLKD
+4054 VVLKN
-4059 MPKYKNGVEIDYQ
+4059 MPKYKNGVEINYQ

-4077 VDGYTTNIIKGDS
+4077 VDGYTTNIIKSDS
-4090 VKDFKVTNTHVPE
+4090 VKDFNITNTHVPE
-4103 MVTVT
+4103 IVTVT

-4115 QSDYDKIRPEEIALT
+4115 QSDYDKIRPEKVTLT

-4137 VYEKTVNKETWTA
+4137 VYEKTVTKDTWTTA
-4150 VFSDLPK
+4150 FSDLPK

-4172 IKGYSTTITNNQTD
+4172 IKGYKTTITDNETG
-4186 TITVINKH
+4186 TIAVINTH

-4213 SIRPDKVTV
+4213 NIRPDKVTV
-4222 KLTDGTTVVST
+4222 KLANGTTAVST
-4233 KEVKND
+4233 KEIKND

-4245 EDIPVFNGSD
+4245 EDISVFNGSD
-4255 KVSYTITQDAVNG
+4255 KVSYTVTQDAVNG
-4268 YTTEI
+4268 YTTEV
-4273 KASDDGNTIE
+4273 KVSDDGNTVK
-4283 IINTHIS
+4283 IINTH
-4290 VVPPKEEPKK
+4290 VPVAPPKEEPKQ
-4300 KEPATP
+4300 EETATPATP

-4311 VKVEQPAP
+4311 IKTEP
-4319 TVTLIQTTNKP
+4319 TTTVIETPNKQ
-4330 TGISFFES
+4330 TGISFMDG
-4338 LFAK
+4338 LFG

>member
-1 MQNGKS
+1 MQKCES
-7 RIKRVASAIIAGVMA
+7 RTKRVMSAIIAGMMA
-22 LQTVAPVISYADD
+22 LQVVAPTISYADD
-35 TASSVATTDDSDAI
+35 TVASTASSEDNSDTQI
-49 ANVDPGTP
+49 DPGVP
-57 VQVDATASE
+57 VQTDTASSNTVT
-66 EPSEAPSSGTSQ
+66 EPDSSESL
-78 ADENSEETE
+78 EETADSEQTGEIQDDTVSDSQENE
-87 TNSDIT
+87 TNT
-93 DEVSNEHTDAD
+93 QEETVQD
-104 TADETQTV
+104 TVQ
-112 EEDAPKQDEST
+112 QNNSG
-123 SETTDTAPSRTVTVT
+123 SETTESESVRTVTVT
-138 LNKNGGEFEPEWLE
+138 LNKNGGIFEPEWLE

-161 YLGTETNDIV
+161 YLGTETNDIAI
-171 VEDTGD
+171 EDTGD

-189 DIPVAL
+189 SIPVAL
-195 SSDESLYFT
+195 SGDDSLYFT
-204 GWDVSSGSYDAD
+204 GWDVSSGSYDTNN
-216 SETLTFE
+216 ETLTFD
-223 DGVDAYVLS
+223 DGVNAYVLT
-232 AVYSSVVDDD
+232 AVYNSVADED
-242 QTLVEN
+242 QQLIEN
-248 RTEFDEQTKRQAIQ
+248 KEIFDEQAEKNVLQQKLSA
-262 ERLKSSGISTYVL
+262 SGISLYEM
-275 RPSDSYNQLDLVV
+275 RPSDSYNQLDLIID
-288 EGLAFTSDDGLTQT
+288 GLAFTSDDGLTQT

-335 GGKAEGTVHLNAGQ
+335 GGKAEGTIHLNAGQ

-419 HDYTDAEKAQNNA
+419 HDYTDAEKAQNDA
-432 AAEVAKK
+432 AVEVAKK

-451 GESGGSAGGGGLEGQ
+451 GESGGTAGGGGLEGQ

-492 GTTPTNGRTL
+492 GTTPTNGRVL
-502 TYEERVDAKVYPAT
+502 TYDERVDAKVYPAT

-527 VLGELYDANPAHR
+527 ILGELYDANPANR
-540 DPVDFLFDD
+540 DPVSLLFDD

-599 DGEQVEVKDA
+599 DGKQVEVKDA

-622 ETAPYLV
+622 NSAPYLI
-629 NGRVIIKMVGETPKL
+629 NGRVLIHMVGTTPKM
-644 KSVMMPAQSEDISAG
+644 KTIMMEAQNEDISSSHVDDA
-659 NIDEK
+659 DVY
-664 DGFGQK
+664 GQK
-670 AILSPG
+670 AYLNKG
-676 QGSANKTLAYT
+676 QDVASTTIAYT
-687 AITYYNLGDVMTVT
+687 AITYYNMGDLMTVN
-701 PKWEYNTLLNVTYK
+701 PVWEYSTMLSPTDRDWN
-715 PWDDSV
+715 DSV
-721 AKNINNQMSV
+721 AKSIDSRLSV
-731 SITNTELGIPAEG
+731 SVANTNLGVPNPG
-744 DKYYND
+744 DKYYNAD
-750 AYPGWY
+750 YPGWY
-756 AVKSVMTITNA
+756 AVKSVMTITNPVNA
-767 PLSMYDTATVTKYF
+767 MYSTEKLTKYYFRCKGIATYTLSGGTKTMYDKGERGSLSIDYNIYINHEGVHVYSDRNIINGTPTSTIDDTIAATAGRSASTWQYPHMALTDVNNINTILIQFSSHGFNTSDSISYDASYADSLGITGSGNQYSYIFKAKSKNSVSTANWEKFLQSITYTTYDAATFTSTGVSGGVTIFWYADENLWENNMFYDSSSGHFYACINTGNSITWGEARNRALSMYNSALDCYGYLAHITSQSEQDYLYTLMDKSTQGWLGATRKVSGNEWDWYWRDGPANETSEPF
-781 FRCHPTAT
+781 FRQNADGTYGTLLWGYENWDSKTEP
-789 VSMYNGIRT
+789 NN
-798 MDDESE
+798 
-804 SGGLVLD
+804 SGGVEWCMHYYGSNRGVWNDYIDSNGAVTSFIVEWSKDGLV
-811 YSIAMEHQGAHV
+811 G
-823 YQNRNTINDMNAETV
+823 NDHSV
-838 SDTVTA
+838 SDT
-844 TQNHSSSQWKYPEL
+844 
-858 VVKTPKTIQ
+858 
-867 TFNVLFTSPSRNAQ
+867 
-881 DAILYNTDLA
+881 
-891 NQLGI
+891 
-896 VVTGTNQ
+896 
-903 NYIFTKSGGLTQ
+903 
-915 DEWNNFLRQVSFV
+915 
-928 TYDRAVF
+928 
-935 TADGVQSGVEVAWY
+935 
-949 GFEKAIFGSNQA
+949 
-961 TRHVPTLSDYPGA
+961 
-974 ATHNIASGSLN
+974 
-985 ITSSGS
+985 
-991 VYRIVGSTTGDNR
+991 
-1004 IYVSPGVSATVILDN
+1004 
-1019 VTMNYTAAGAGWG
+1019 
-1032 NDTSRAGDGAISCS
+1032 
-1046 HANLT
+1046 
-1051 IILVGTSRITAYGS
+1051 
-1065 YSNAIAKNGTDG
+1065 
-1077 SLMIDGAGTLYA
+1077 
-1089 VGASGDH
+1089 
-1096 CGAIGANVNCSFW
+1096 
-1109 NFTVQGGT
+1109 
-1117 IYANAGEH
+1117 
-1125 CPGIGS
+1125 
-1131 GCLNQPGEG
+1131 
-1140 NGGDGAGCGNL
+1140 
-1151 NFTGGTVVARGN
+1151 
-1163 TACSG
+1163 
-1168 IGSGWGGPVNGI
+1168 
-1180 NISNGAKVTAYGGSY
+1180 
-1195 SPGIGSGGRTDNVQ
+1195 
-1209 GGNIGSYHYHVRNIV
+1209 
-1224 ITGGDTV
+1224 
-1231 VTAFG
+1231 
-1236 DKSTNMPGIGCG
+1236 
-1248 KDPVGTVRGTLS
+1248 
-1260 NVVATTLDGFQGYV
+1260 
-1274 RYGSSEESAAYSTEQ
+1274 
-1289 PRTPFTGTGNIGS
+1289 
-1302 YLASQVNRGTPV
+1302 
-1314 YYTQV
+1314 
-1319 FFSIDTS
+1319 
-1326 NKHVDDADVIGTQ
+1326 DVIGTQ
-1339 VSSTGTIKPEQFA
+1339 IVAEQEQKVNNGE
-1352 SVSGTVW
+1352 VSGTVW
-1359 AENDRD
+1359 AENDYN
-1365 GVYQVGDEAVV
+1365 GLFATDEAKLQDITVQLISDN
-1376 EGVAVTLYNADGSV
+1376 GTIVATAQTNKLGQYDFTGLAPGNYYVKFTSQSFVGYNAVPDGGNSIV
-1390 CKTTT
+1390 QQASKDINDSYAQTPVFALTY
-1395 TNKYGAYSFDGIPE
+1395 NDVLEKSF
-1409 KKNYTVG
+1409 
-1416 FSNGSSNIQSYS
+1416 
-1428 PTAKIAA
+1428 
-1435 GENNNHVNNDWK
+1435 
-1447 SDVFTAIYQKNTSQT
+1447 
-1462 INCGVYVPSTVSG
+1462 GVYVPSTVSG

-1522 DADGNYS
+1522 DANGNYS

-1542 LTSSDTVDIS
+1542 LTSSNTVDIS
-1552 NARVSPIPTSGDEKR
+1552 NARVSPIPASGDEKR

-1574 IDVLEFNGAPTSATT
+1574 IDVLEFNGAPTSATA
-1589 EKSGSMLNA
+1589 EKSGSMLSA
-1598 ATIGEV
+1598 AVIGEV

-1727 SPTATTDKKT
+1727 SPTAATNKKT
-1737 QMGNDATAVMQNNK
+1737 QMGNDSTAVMQNNK

-1766 VVSLSNE
+1766 VVALNNE

-1829 ADEQGTNIS
+1829 ADEQGTNVS

-1865 YEYDYLEPGIYYV
+1865 YEYNYLEPGIYYV

-1890 LINQGNDDTLDS
+1890 LINQGNDDTRDS
-1902 ETQPNISLDRSHMYC
+1902 EAQPNISLDRSHMYC
-1917 AWIGDIELPVNTK
+1917 AWIGNIELPVNTK

-1947 LTSFDL
+1947 LTDFDL
-1953 KKVEDLSGIPFE
+1953 KKIEDLSEIPFK
-1965 NVKFDYEIYEKADDS
+1965 NVKFDYEIYEKAADS
-1980 GKSVFPNGPYTTVPV
+1980 GKSVFQNGPYTTVPV
-1995 KPGDTSIKTEHL
+1995 KPGDASIQTEHL
-2007 TTDKNGLISFTNQD
+2007 TTDENGLIHFTNQD
-2021 IATYHLTET
+2021 IATYHLIEA
-2030 ETLPGYVRD
+2030 ETLPGYVKD

-2051 AVENNNLIWKTYIS
+2051 TVENNNLVWKTYIS
-2065 VDGVRQTN
+2065 VDGVRQTD

-2099 DGIRKNA
+2099 DGIRQNA

-2155 TIQYTVVENPMDGY
+2155 TIQYTVIENPMDGY
-2169 TAIVSNTTGSV
+2169 TATVGATTGSA
-2180 DNGYAI
+2180 DKGYAI

-2195 FDDFTVVKVWDD
+2195 FDDFTVTKVWDD
-2207 GNNVDGIRP
+2207 SNNIDGMRP

-2222 MNGSDGSSTEAT
+2222 LNGSDGSSTEAT
-2234 LSNTK
+2234 LSNAK
-2239 DWKYTFKHIPLFD
+2239 DWKYIFKHMPLFD
-2252 ANGNEITYT
+2252 ANGNKITYT

-2268 GYTYTVTNEGRSFT
+2268 EYTYTVTNEGRSFT
-2282 ITNSHVQETLSIPV
+2282 ITNSHVQETFSIPV

-2311 SAIHVILMGSDG
+2311 SAIHVTLMGSDG

-2346 WMEGVAIDYTLSEE
+2346 WMEGVAIDYTLNEE
-2360 TVDSYTYK
+2360 AVNGYTYK

-2377 TVTNEHIPA
+2377 TVTNEHISA
-2386 VTNVVINKYWED
+2386 VTNVVVNKYWED

-2408 SVSVTLSG
+2408 SVAVTLSG
-2416 SDGKTYKATLTKDG
+2416 SDGKTYKATLTKDT
-2430 GFSETFEN
+2430 GFSKTFEN

-2447 KIAYTVTEDAVA
+2447 KITYTVTEDAVNGYA
-2459 GYIGKTATDDTGYV
+2459 GKITTDDTGYI
-2473 LSITNTHTPETI
+2473 LSITNTHAPETI
-2485 SKTITKT
+2485 RKTVTKT
-2492 WDDNDNQDGIR
+2492 WDDGNDRDGIR
-2503 PTNVKVELYG
+2503 PTNVKIELYG
-2513 TDGTL
+2513 TDGTR
-2518 RTQYLTKDNNW
+2518 RTQYLTKDNHW

-2537 KYQNE
+2537 KYQNK
-2542 GTIILYTAKEEAV
+2542 GTIILYTIKEEAV
-2555 EGYTQKSVTTA
+2555 DGYTQKSVTTTA
-2566 TGFNFTN
+2566 GFDLTN
-2573 THEPQTVTYGA
+2573 THEIQTADYEVK
-2584 TKVWLDD
+2584 KVWID
-2591 DNRDGVRPNSITLV
+2591 DNDRDGARPTSITLT
-2605 LNGSDG
+2605 LTGSDG
-2611 SKYTKQMTAASN
+2611 SKYTKLMTAADN
-2623 WSDVTFERIP
+2623 WNAVTFERVP
-2633 MFNNGKY
+2633 MFNGGKY
-2640 ITYTLSENDVPS
+2640 ITYTLTENEVPS
-2652 YVNSVAVSE
+2652 YINSIEVSE
-2661 DGKFFTVTNTHTPD
+2661 DGKHFTVTNTHAPD
-2675 HAIIKITEVWHDEN
+2675 HTVINITEVWHDKN
-2689 DQDGIRPKKVTT
+2689 DQDGIRPRKMIAVV
-2701 IIVGSNGNR
+2701 VGSNGNR

-2803 AVSKTATLNEENGW
+2803 AVSKTATLNEDNGW

-2830 NIVTYNVKES
+2830 NIVAYNVKES
-2840 DVEGYEASIVKT
+2840 DTAGYEASVVKT

-2859 NEHDSETTL
+2859 NEHDSETTM
-2868 RTATL
+2868 RTVTL
-2873 VWRDENNQDGIRPDT
+2873 VWRDEDNRDGVRPDA

-2899 EVEKTVSKD
+2899 EQEKTVNKD
-2908 DSWAD
+2908 DAWND
-2913 VMFEDLP
+2913 VVFEGLP

-2926 KVTYTL
+2926 RISYTL
-2932 TESTVDG
+2932 AESAIDG
-2939 YTTDIRDNGHTFT
+2939 YANDIRSSGNTFT
-2952 VTNTHIPAVVNVDVT
+2952 VTNTHIPETVNVDVT
-2967 KVWTD
+2967 KIWTD
-2972 GENQDGNRPNSISV
+2972 GENQDGNRPDSISV
-2986 ILTGN
+2986 ILTGS
-2991 DGNRYTATITAANNW
+2991 DGKRYTTTITAANNW
-3006 KYTFSKLPKFFNEG
+3006 KHTFLKLPKFFNEG
-3020 TQIEYTLAEDAAS
+3020 TQIEYTLTEDTMS
-3033 GYSNVIEKKDNY
+3033 GYSDVVEKRSDY
-3045 TFVLTNKY
+3045 VFVLTNKY
-3053 SPATVDIPVVKKW
+3053 SPATVDVTIVKKW
-3066 NDDNDRD
+3066 DDDNDRD
-3073 GARPESFNIV
+3073 GMRPESVDIV

-3097 AENGYTYVFQSV
+3097 TENGYTCVFQSV
-3109 PKFHNS
+3109 PKYHDG
-3115 GTLISYT
+3115 GTLINYT
-3122 VAEEKV
+3122 IAEEKIP
-3128 TGYTTEVAKDSSGY
+3128 GYTTTIAKDASGY
-3142 KFTLTNTKSIETVTK
+3142 KFTLTNTKPIETVTK

-3175 AITVILTGDDG
+3175 AITIILTGNDG
-3186 SRYLKSV
+3186 SRRVKSV
-3193 SAAENWTTTFENLPK
+3193 SAAENWTTMFENLPK
-3208 NQNHGQSI
+3208 SQNHGQSI
-3216 QYTVSEAFVSGYTDE
+3216 QYTVSEAFVSGYTDR
-3231 VTQNG
+3231 VAQNG
-3236 NNYTIT
+3236 DNYTIT
-3242 NTHMPATTEL
+3242 NTHTPAATEL

-3271 ITVTAHGSDGRSYAK
+3271 ITVTAHGSDGRSYTE

-3305 NGKTIDYTLTEEAV
+3305 DGKVIEYSLTEESV

-3326 TRNGKSFTLI
+3326 TRNGKSFVLI

-3347 ITKAWNDENNQDG
+3347 ITKAWNDGNNQDG
-3360 LRPKSITAVV
+3360 LRPKTITAVV
-3370 NGSDGSARFVQLFES
+3370 NGSDGSARFVQLFEG
-3385 QNWTTSLNNLPKYK
+3385 QNWATNLNNLPKYK
-3399 NSTEVQYTVK
+3399 NGTEIQYTVK
-3409 ENAISGYETEI
+3409 ENAIPGYETEI
-3420 KQTGDSYTITNTH
+3420 KQTGDSYAITNSHT
-3433 APAVVTVS
+3433 PAVVTVS
-3441 VVKIWD
+3441 AVKVWD
-3447 DENNQD
+3447 DANNQD

-3465 GSDGST
+3465 GSDGSVR
-3471 HNAAI
+3471 NAAI

-3504 ADSNPYT
+3504 ANSNPYT
-3511 YEIVKGSDGYSF
+3511 YEIVNGSDEYSF

-3532 AVNVPVTTI
+3532 AVNVPVTTV
-3541 WNDDNNRD
+3541 WDDDDNRD
-3549 GIRAKETV
+3549 GIRAKETA
-3557 ITLQGSNGKVYQH
+3557 ITLQGSNGKVYQR
-3570 IVTDKDSFA
+3570 IVTGKDDFA

-3587 FFDEGKEVVYTVTQN
+3587 FFDEGREVVYTVTQN
-3602 EVDGYTTDVTNTDK
+3602 EMNGYTTNIANTDK

-3623 THEPEKLA
+3623 THEPKRLA

-3662 YIEKNL
+3662 YIEKSL
-3668 SAANNW
+3668 STANNW
-3674 TETFE
+3674 TEAFD

-3693 TIDEEAV
+3693 TIDEEMV

-3739 DGYRPDTTT
+3739 DGYRPDAAT
-3748 IHMSGTDGTQDTKD
+3748 IHMSGTDGTQDAKD

-3777 DRFKDGTKIKY
+3777 YHYKNGNEIKY
-3788 TVTEDEIPQYT
+3788 TVAEDEIPQYT
-3799 TSIVANGNVVT
+3799 TSIAVNGNVVT

-3825 VIWEDNDDQD
+3825 VVWEDNNDQD
-3835 GIRPDAVNIKLK
+3835 GLRPDTVSVKLK
-3847 GNDKL
+3847 GNDKFI
-3852 VDSSELNEDVKW
+3852 DSSELNEDVKW

-3880 SYTAEENEIPGY
+3880 TYTAEENEIPGY
-3892 TTTIE
+3892 TTSIE

-3912 TVTVTVDKVWDDSE
+3912 TVTVTVDKVWKDAE
-3926 NQDGLRPDTIHI
+3926 NQDGLRPDAIQI
-3938 KLVSNGIAKDAYLDA
+3938 RLISNDIEKDAYLDA
-3953 DSNWHL
+3953 ESDWHL
-3959 EFEGL
+3959 DFEGL

-3982 VDGYTSTVTTEDGYA
+3982 VDGYTSTVTTKDGYA
-3997 FTIKNDHVPA
+3997 FTIENDHVPA

-4020 NNRDGLRPSSHTVI
+4020 NDRDGLRPDSHTVV
-4034 LTDGINTIEEIVL
+4034 LVDGTNAIEEVVL
-4047 DKDNGYG
+4047 DKNNGYG
-4054 TVLKD
+4054 VVLKN
-4059 MPKYKNGVEIDYQ
+4059 MPKYKNGVEINYQ

-4077 VDGYTTNIIKGDS
+4077 VDGYTTNIIKSDS
-4090 VKDFKVTNTHVPE
+4090 VKDFNITNTHVPE

-4115 QSDYDKIRPEEIALT
+4115 QSDYDKIRPEKVTLT

-4137 VYEKTVNKETWTA
+4137 VYEKTVTKDTWTTA
-4150 VFSDLPK
+4150 FSDLPK

-4172 IKGYSTTITNNQTD
+4172 IKGYKTTITDNETG
-4186 TITVINKH
+4186 TIAVINTH

-4213 SIRPDKVTV
+4213 NIRPDKVTV
-4222 KLTDGTTVVST
+4222 KLANGTTAVST
-4233 KEVKND
+4233 KEINND

-4245 EDIPVFNGSD
+4245 EDISVFNGSD
-4255 KVSYTITQDAVNG
+4255 KVSYTVTQDAVNG
-4268 YTTEI
+4268 YTTEV
-4273 KASDDGNTIE
+4273 KVSDDGNTVK
-4283 IINTHIS
+4283 IINTH
-4290 VVPPKEEPKK
+4290 VPVAPPKEEPKQ
-4300 KEPATP
+4300 EETVTPAAP

-4311 VKVEQPAP
+4311 IKTEP
-4319 TVTLIQTTNKP
+4319 TTTVIETPNKQ
-4330 TGISFFES
+4330 TGISFMDG
-4338 LFAK
+4338 LFG

>member
-1 MQNGKS
+1 MQKCES
-7 RIKRVASAIIAGVMA
+7 RTKRVMSAIIAGMMA
-22 LQTVAPVISYADD
+22 LQVVAPTISYADD
-35 TASSVATTDDSDAI
+35 TVASTASSEDNSDTQI
-49 ANVDPGTP
+49 DPGVP
-57 VQVDATASE
+57 VQTDTASSNTVT
-66 EPSEAPSSGTSQ
+66 EPDSSESL
-78 ADENSEETE
+78 EETADSEQTGEIQDDTVSDSQGNE
-87 TNSDIT
+87 TNT
-93 DEVSNEHTDAD
+93 QEETVQD
-104 TADETQTV
+104 TVQ
-112 EEDAPKQDEST
+112 QNNSG
-123 SETTDTAPSRTVTVT
+123 SETTESESVRTVTVT
-138 LNKNGGEFEPEWLE
+138 LNKNGGIFEPEWLE

-161 YLGTETNDIV
+161 YLGTETNDIAI
-171 VEDTGD
+171 EDTGD

-189 DIPVAL
+189 SIPVAL
-195 SSDESLYFT
+195 SGDDSLYFT

-216 SETLTFE
+216 NETLTFD
-223 DGVDAYVLS
+223 DGVDAYVLT
-232 AVYSSVVDDD
+232 AVYDSVADED
-242 QTLVEN
+242 QQLIEN
-248 RTEFDEQTKRQAIQ
+248 KEIFDEQAEKNVLQQKLSA
-262 ERLKSSGISTYVL
+262 SGISLYEM
-275 RPSDSYNQLDLVV
+275 RPSDSYNQLDLIID
-288 EGLAFTSDDGLTQT
+288 GLAFTSDDGLVQT

-311 IITAYGANG
+311 TITAYGANG

-335 GGKAEGTVHLNAGQ
+335 GGKAEGTIHLNAGQ

-419 HDYTDAEKAQNNA
+419 HDYTDAEKAQNDA
-432 AAEVAKK
+432 AAEVAKN

-451 GESGGSAGGGGLEGQ
+451 GESGGTAGGGGLEGQ

-492 GTTPTNGRTL
+492 GTTPTNGRVL
-502 TYEERVDAKVYPAT
+502 TYDERVDAKVYPAT

-527 VLGELYDANPAHR
+527 ILGELYDANPANR
-540 DPVDFLFDD
+540 DPVSLLFDD

-599 DGEQVEVKDA
+599 DGKQVEVKDA

-622 ETAPYLV
+622 NSAPYLI
-629 NGRVIIKMVGETPKL
+629 NGRVLIHMVGTTPKM
-644 KSVMMPAQSEDISAG
+644 KTIMMEAQNEDISSSHVDDA
-659 NIDEK
+659 DVY
-664 DGFGQK
+664 GQK
-670 AILSPG
+670 AYLNKG
-676 QGSANKTLAYT
+676 QDVASTTIAYT
-687 AITYYNLGDVMTVT
+687 AITYYNMGDLMTVN
-701 PKWEYNTLLNVTYK
+701 PVWEYSTMLSPTDRDWN
-715 PWDDSV
+715 DSV
-721 AKNINNQMSV
+721 AKSIDSRLSV
-731 SITNTELGIPAEG
+731 SVANTNLGVPNPG
-744 DKYYND
+744 DKYYNAD
-750 AYPGWY
+750 YPGWY
-756 AVKSVMTITNA
+756 AVKSVMTITNPVNTMYSTERLTKYYFRCKGIA
-767 PLSMYDTATVTKYF
+767 SYTLSSGTKTMYDKGERGELAIDYNIYINHEGVHVYSDRNIINGTPTSTVDDTIAATAGRSASTWQYPHMALTDVNNINTILVQFSSHGFNTSDSISYDASYADSLGITGSGNQYSYIFKAKSKNSVSTANWEKFLQSITYTTYDAATFTSTGVSGGVTIFWYADENLWENNMFYDSSSSHFYACINTGSSITWGEARNRALSMYNSALDCYGYLAHITSQSEQDYLYTLMDKSTQGWLGATRKVSGNEWDWYWRDGPANETNEPF
-781 FRCHPTAT
+781 FRQNAD
-789 VSMYNGIRT
+789 GIYGSLLWGYENWDSKT
-798 MDDESE
+798 EPNNVGNEWCMHYYGNK
-804 SGGLVLD
+804 SGVWND
-811 YSIAMEHQGAHV
+811 YSDTNGAV
-823 YQNRNTINDMNAETV
+823 TSFIVEWSKDGLANNDHSV
-838 SDTVTA
+838 SDT
-844 TQNHSSSQWKYPEL
+844 
-858 VVKTPKTIQ
+858 
-867 TFNVLFTSPSRNAQ
+867 
-881 DAILYNTDLA
+881 
-891 NQLGI
+891 
-896 VVTGTNQ
+896 
-903 NYIFTKSGGLTQ
+903 
-915 DEWNNFLRQVSFV
+915 
-928 TYDRAVF
+928 
-935 TADGVQSGVEVAWY
+935 
-949 GFEKAIFGSNQA
+949 
-961 TRHVPTLSDYPGA
+961 
-974 ATHNIASGSLN
+974 
-985 ITSSGS
+985 
-991 VYRIVGSTTGDNR
+991 
-1004 IYVSPGVSATVILDN
+1004 
-1019 VTMNYTAAGAGWG
+1019 
-1032 NDTSRAGDGAISCS
+1032 
-1046 HANLT
+1046 
-1051 IILVGTSRITAYGS
+1051 
-1065 YSNAIAKNGTDG
+1065 
-1077 SLMIDGAGTLYA
+1077 
-1089 VGASGDH
+1089 
-1096 CGAIGANVNCSFW
+1096 
-1109 NFTVQGGT
+1109 
-1117 IYANAGEH
+1117 
-1125 CPGIGS
+1125 
-1131 GCLNQPGEG
+1131 
-1140 NGGDGAGCGNL
+1140 
-1151 NFTGGTVVARGN
+1151 
-1163 TACSG
+1163 
-1168 IGSGWGGPVNGI
+1168 
-1180 NISNGAKVTAYGGSY
+1180 
-1195 SPGIGSGGRTDNVQ
+1195 
-1209 GGNIGSYHYHVRNIV
+1209 
-1224 ITGGDTV
+1224 
-1231 VTAFG
+1231 
-1236 DKSTNMPGIGCG
+1236 
-1248 KDPVGTVRGTLS
+1248 
-1260 NVVATTLDGFQGYV
+1260 
-1274 RYGSSEESAAYSTEQ
+1274 
-1289 PRTPFTGTGNIGS
+1289 
-1302 YLASQVNRGTPV
+1302 
-1314 YYTQV
+1314 
-1319 FFSIDTS
+1319 
-1326 NKHVDDADVIGTQ
+1326 DVIGTQ
-1339 VSSTGTIKPEQFA
+1339 IVAEQEQKVNNGE
-1352 SVSGTVW
+1352 VSGTVW
-1359 AENDRD
+1359 AENDYN
-1365 GVYQVGDEAVV
+1365 GLFATDEAKLQDITVQLISDNGTVV
-1376 EGVAVTLYNADGSV
+1376 ATAQTNKLGQYDFTGLAPGNYYVKFTSQSFVGYNAVPDGGNSIV
-1390 CKTTT
+1390 QQASKGINDSYAQTPVFALTY
-1395 TNKYGAYSFDGIPE
+1395 NDVLEKSF
-1409 KKNYTVG
+1409 
-1416 FSNGSSNIQSYS
+1416 
-1428 PTAKIAA
+1428 
-1435 GENNNHVNNDWK
+1435 
-1447 SDVFTAIYQKNTSQT
+1447 
-1462 INCGVYVPSTVSG
+1462 GVYVPSTVSG
-1475 FAWDDVNQN
+1475 FAWDDANQN
-1484 GICDNSESKIANVT
+1484 GIYDNREAKIANVT

-1516 ITAVLT
+1516 IAAVLT
-1522 DADGNYS
+1522 DANGNYS

-1552 NARVSPIPTSGDEKR
+1552 NARVSPIPTSGDVKL
-1567 TNKAERS
+1567 TNKAEKS
-1574 IDVLEFNGAPTSATT
+1574 IGMLEFNGAPTSATT
-1589 EKSGSMLNA
+1589 EKSGSMLTS
-1598 ATIGEV
+1598 ATIGEI
-1604 YINSMTGTGITPVNA
+1604 YINSMSGTGITPVNA

-1653 ADINIEEPV
+1653 ADIDIEEPV

-1707 KTAAD
+1707 RTAAD
-1712 KKVLPEEYDYFGFLV
+1712 KKVLPEEYDYFGFTV
-1727 SPTATTDKKT
+1727 SPTAATDKKT
-1737 QMGNDATAVMQNNK
+1737 QMGNDSTAVMQNNK

-1766 VVSLSNE
+1766 VVALNNE

-1902 ETQPNISLDRSHMYC
+1902 EAQPNISLDRSHMYC

-1947 LTSFDL
+1947 LTDFDL
-1953 KKVEDLSGIPFE
+1953 KKIEDLSGIPFKD
-1965 NVKFDYEIYEKADDS
+1965 VKFDYEIYEKADDS

-2007 TTDKNGLISFTNQD
+2007 TTDKNGLIHFTNQD
-2021 IATYHLTET
+2021 IATYHLIET
-2030 ETLPGYVRD
+2030 ETLPGYVKN

-2051 AVENNNLIWKTYIS
+2051 TVENNNLVWKTYIS
-2065 VDGVRQTN
+2065 VDGVRLTD

-2099 DGIRKNA
+2099 DGIRQNA

-2155 TIQYTVVENPMDGY
+2155 TIQYTVIENPMDGY
-2169 TAIVSNTTGSV
+2169 IATVSATTGSA
-2180 DNGYAI
+2180 DKGYAI

-2207 GNNVDGIRP
+2207 SNNIDGMRP

-2222 MNGSDGSSTEAT
+2222 LNGSDGSSTEAT
-2234 LSNTK
+2234 LSNAK
-2239 DWKYTFKHIPLFD
+2239 DWKYTFKYMPLFD
-2252 ANGNEITYT
+2252 ANGSEITYT
-2261 ITEDAVA
+2261 ITEDAVT
-2268 GYTYTVTNEGRSFT
+2268 GYTYTVTNKDRAFT
-2282 ITNSHVQETLSIPV
+2282 ITNKHTQETFSIPV

-2311 SAIHVILMGSDG
+2311 SAIHVTLMGSDG

-2346 WMEGVAIDYTLSEE
+2346 WMEGVAIDYTLNEE
-2360 TVDSYTYK
+2360 AVNGYTYK

-2377 TVTNEHIPA
+2377 TVTNEHISA
-2386 VTNVVINKYWED
+2386 VTNVVVNKYWED
-2398 AANQDGVRPD
+2398 AENQDGVRPD
-2408 SVSVTLSG
+2408 SVAVTLSG
-2416 SDGKTYKATLTKDG
+2416 SDGKTYKATLAKDT
-2430 GFSETFEN
+2430 GFSKTFEN

-2447 KIAYTVTEDAVA
+2447 KITYTVTEDAVD
-2459 GYIGKTATDDTGYV
+2459 GYTGKITTDDTGYI
-2473 LSITNTHTPETI
+2473 LSITNTHAPETI
-2485 SKTITKT
+2485 RKTVTKT
-2492 WDDNDNQDGIR
+2492 WDDGNDRDGIR
-2503 PTNVKVELYG
+2503 PTNVKIELYG
-2513 TDGTL
+2513 TDGTR
-2518 RTQYLTKDNNW
+2518 RTQYLTKDNHW

-2542 GTIILYTAKEEAV
+2542 GTIILYIIKEEAV
-2555 EGYTQKSVTTA
+2555 DGYTQKSVTTTA
-2566 TGFNFTN
+2566 GFDLTN
-2573 THEPQTVTYGA
+2573 THEIQTADYEVK
-2584 TKVWLDD
+2584 KVWID
-2591 DNRDGVRPNSITLV
+2591 DNDRDGTRPTSITLT
-2605 LNGSDG
+2605 LTGSDG
-2611 SKYTKQMTAASN
+2611 SKYTKQMTAADN
-2623 WSDVTFERIP
+2623 WNAVTFERVP
-2633 MFNNGKY
+2633 MFNGGKY
-2640 ITYTLSENDVPS
+2640 ITYTLTENEVPS
-2652 YVNSVAVSE
+2652 YINLIEVSE
-2661 DGKFFTVTNTHTPD
+2661 DGKHFTVTNTHAPD
-2675 HAIIKITEVWHDEN
+2675 HTVINITEVWHDEN
-2689 DQDGIRPKKVTT
+2689 DQDGIRPRKMTAIV
-2701 IIVGSNGNR
+2701 VGSNGNR

-2803 AVSKTATLNEENGW
+2803 AVSKTATLNEDNGW

-2830 NIVTYNVKES
+2830 NIVAYNVKES
-2840 DVEGYEASIVKT
+2840 DTAGYEASVVKT

-2859 NEHDSETTL
+2859 NEHDSETTM
-2868 RTATL
+2868 RTVTL
-2873 VWRDENNQDGIRPDT
+2873 VWRDEDNRDGVRPDA

-2899 EVEKTVSKD
+2899 EQEKTVNKD
-2908 DSWAD
+2908 DAWND
-2913 VMFEDLP
+2913 VVFEDLP

-2926 KVTYTL
+2926 RISYTL
-2932 TESTVDG
+2932 TESAIDG
-2939 YTTDIRDNGHTFT
+2939 YANDIRSSGNTFT
-2952 VTNTHIPAVVNVDVT
+2952 VTNTHIPETVNVDVT
-2967 KVWTD
+2967 KIWTD
-2972 GENQDGNRPNSISV
+2972 GENQDGNRPDSISV
-2986 ILTGN
+2986 ILTGS
-2991 DGNRYTATITAANNW
+2991 DGKRYTTTITAANNW
-3006 KYTFSKLPKFFNEG
+3006 KHTFLKLPKFFNEG
-3020 TQIEYTLAEDAAS
+3020 TQIEYTLTEDTMS
-3033 GYSNVIEKKDNY
+3033 GYSDVVEKRSDY
-3045 TFVLTNKY
+3045 VFVLTNKY
-3053 SPATVDIPVVKKW
+3053 SPATVDVTIVKKW
-3066 NDDNDRD
+3066 DDDNDRD
-3073 GARPESFNIV
+3073 GMRPESVDIV

-3097 AENGYTYVFQSV
+3097 TENGYTCVFQSV
-3109 PKFHNS
+3109 PKYHDG
-3115 GTLISYT
+3115 GTLINYT
-3122 VAEEKV
+3122 IAEEKIP
-3128 TGYTTEVAKDSSGY
+3128 GYTTTIAKDASGY
-3142 KFTLTNTKSIETVTK
+3142 KFTLTNAKTIDTVTK

-3163 EDSNNQDGLRPS
+3163 DDNNNQDGLRPT

-3186 SRYLKSV
+3186 SRRVKSV
-3193 SAAENWTTTFENLPK
+3193 TATENWTVTFENLPK
-3208 NQNHGQSI
+3208 NQNHGQNI
-3216 QYTVSEAFVSGYTDE
+3216 QYTVSEAFVSGYTE
-3231 VTQNG
+3231 AITQNG
-3236 NNYTIT
+3236 DNYIIT
-3242 NTHMPATTEL
+3242 NTHTPASSEF
-3252 FVTKTWKDNGNND
+3252 FVTKIWKDNENND

-3271 ITVTAHGSDGRSYAK
+3271 ITVTAHGSDGCSYTE

-3305 NGKTIDYTLTEEAV
+3305 DGKVIEYSLTEESV

-3326 TRNGKSFTLI
+3326 TRNGKSFVFI

-3347 ITKAWNDENNQDG
+3347 ITKAWNDGNNQDG
-3360 LRPKSITAVV
+3360 LRPKTITAVV
-3370 NGSDGSARFVQLFES
+3370 NGSDGSARFVQLFEG
-3385 QNWTTSLNNLPKYK
+3385 QNWATSLNNLPKYK
-3399 NSTEVQYTVK
+3399 NGTEIQYTVK
-3409 ENAISGYETEI
+3409 ENAIPGYETEI
-3420 KQTGDSYTITNTH
+3420 KQTGDSYAIMNSHT
-3433 APAVVTVS
+3433 PAVVTVS
-3441 VVKIWD
+3441 AVKVWD
-3447 DENNQD
+3447 DANNQD

-3465 GSDGST
+3465 GSDGSVR
-3471 HNAAI
+3471 NAAI
-3476 TKNDGWTYQFKD
+3476 TKNDGWTYQFKN
-3488 LPQYKNGVKID
+3488 LPKYKNGMKID

-3504 ADSNPYT
+3504 ANSNPYT
-3511 YEIVKGSDGYSF
+3511 YEIVKGSDEYSF

-3532 AVNVPVTTI
+3532 VVNVPITTV
-3541 WNDDNNRD
+3541 WDDDDNRD
-3549 GIRAKETV
+3549 GIRAKETA
-3557 ITLQGSNGKVYQH
+3557 ITLHGSNGKVYQR
-3570 IVTDKDSFA
+3570 IVTGKDDFA

-3587 FFDEGKEVVYTVTQN
+3587 FFDEGREVVYTVTQN
-3602 EVDGYTTDVTNTDK
+3602 EMNGYTANIASTDK

-3623 THEPEKLA
+3623 THEPERLA

-3662 YIEKNL
+3662 YIEKSL
-3668 SAANNW
+3668 STANNW
-3674 TETFE
+3674 TETFD

-3693 TIDEEAV
+3693 TIDEEMV

-3739 DGYRPDTTT
+3739 DGYRPDAAT
-3748 IHMSGTDGTQDTKD
+3748 IHMSGTDGTQDAKD

-3777 DRFKDGTKIKY
+3777 DHYKDGNEIKY

-3799 TSIVANGNVVT
+3799 TSIAVNGNVVT

-3825 VIWEDNDDQD
+3825 VVWEDNNDQD
-3835 GIRPDAVNIKLK
+3835 GLRPDTVSVKLK
-3847 GNDKL
+3847 GNDKFI
-3852 VDSSELNEDVKW
+3852 DSSELNEDVEW

-3892 TTTIE
+3892 TTSIE

-3912 TVTVTVDKVWDDSE
+3912 TVTVTVDKVWKDAE
-3926 NQDGLRPDTIHI
+3926 NQDGLRPDAIHI
-3938 KLVSNGIAKDAYLDA
+3938 RLISNDIEKDAYLDA
-3953 DSNWHL
+3953 ESDWHL
-3959 EFEGL
+3959 DFEGL

-3982 VDGYTSTVTTEDGYA
+3982 VDGYTSTVTTKDGYA
-3997 FTIKNDHVPA
+3997 FTIENDHVPA

-4020 NNRDGLRPSSHTVI
+4020 NDRDGLRPGSHTVV
-4034 LTDGINTIEEIVL
+4034 LVDGTNAIEEVVL
-4047 DKDNGYG
+4047 DRNNGYG
-4054 TVLKD
+4054 VVLKN
-4059 MPKYKNGVEIDYQ
+4059 MPKYKNGVEINYQ

-4077 VDGYTTNIIKGDS
+4077 VDGYTTNIIKSDS
-4090 VKDFKVTNTHVPE
+4090 VKDFNITNTHVPE
-4103 MVTVT
+4103 MVTIT

-4115 QSDYDKIRPEEIALT
+4115 QSDYDKIRPEKVTLT

-4137 VYEKTVNKETWTA
+4137 VYEKTVTKDTWTT

-4172 IKGYSTTITNNQTD
+4172 IKGYKTTITDNETG
-4186 TITVINKH
+4186 TIAVINTH

-4213 SIRPDKVTV
+4213 NIRPDKVTV
-4222 KLTDGTTVVST
+4222 KLANGTTAVST
-4233 KEVKND
+4233 KEINND
-4239 SWKHIF
+4239 SWKHVF
-4245 EDIPVFNGSD
+4245 ENIIVFNGDD
-4255 KVSYTITQDAVNG
+4255 KASYTVTQDAVSE

-4283 IINTHIS
+4283 IINTH
-4290 VVPPKEEPKK
+4290 VPVAPPKEEPKQ
-4300 KEPATP
+4300 EETATPAAP

-4311 VKVEQPAP
+4311 IKTEP
-4319 TVTLIQTTNKP
+4319 TTTVIETPNKQ
-4330 TGISFFES
+4330 TGISFMDG
-4338 LFAK
+4338 LFG

>member
-93 DEVSNEHTDAD
+93 DEVANEHTDAD

-216 SETLTFE
+216 NETLTFD
-223 DGVDAYVLS
+223 DGVDAYVLT
-232 AVYSSVVDDD
+232 AVYNSVADED
-242 QTLVEN
+242 QQLIEN
-248 RTEFDEQTKRQAIQ
+248 KEIFDEQAEKNVLQQKLSA
-262 ERLKSSGISTYVL
+262 SGISLYEM
-275 RPSDSYNQLDLVV
+275 RPSDSYNQLDLIID
-288 EGLAFTSDDGLTQT
+288 GLAFTSDDGLVQT

-311 IITAYGANG
+311 TITAYGANG

-335 GGKAEGTVHLNAGQ
+335 GGKAEGTIHLNAGQ

-419 HDYTDAEKAQNNA
+419 HDYTDAEKAQNDA
-432 AAEVAKK
+432 AAEVAKN

-492 GTTPTNGRTL
+492 GTTPTNGRVL
-502 TYEERVDAKVYPAT
+502 TYDERVDAKVYPAT

-527 VLGELYDANPAHR
+527 ILGELYDANPANR
-540 DPVDFLFDD
+540 DPVSLLFDD

-599 DGEQVEVKDA
+599 DGKQVEVKDA

-622 ETAPYLV
+622 NSAPYLI
-629 NGRVIIKMVGETPKL
+629 NGRVLIHMVGTTPKM
-644 KSVMMPAQSEDISAG
+644 KTIMMEAQNEDISSSHVDDA
-659 NIDEK
+659 DVY
-664 DGFGQK
+664 GQK
-670 AILSPG
+670 AYLNKG
-676 QGSANKTLAYT
+676 QDVASTTIAYT
-687 AITYYNLGDVMTVT
+687 AITYYNMGDLMTVN
-701 PKWEYNTLLNVTYK
+701 PVWEYSTMLSPTDRDWN
-715 PWDDSV
+715 DSV
-721 AKNINNQMSV
+721 AKSIDSRLSV
-731 SITNTELGIPAEG
+731 SVANTNLGVPNPG
-744 DKYYND
+744 DKYYNAD
-750 AYPGWY
+750 YPGWY
-756 AVKSVMTITNA
+756 AVKSVMTITNPVNTMYSTERLTKYYFRCKGIA
-767 PLSMYDTATVTKYF
+767 SYTLSSGTKTMYDKGERGELAIDYNIYINHEGVHVYSDRNIINGTPTSTVDDTIAATAGRSASTWQYPHMALTDVNNINTILIQFSSHGFNTSDSISYDASYADSLGITGSGNQYSYIFKAKSKNSVSTANWEKFLQSITYTTYDAATFTSTGVSGGVTIFWYADENLWENNMFYDSSSGHFYACINTGNSITWGEARNRALSMYNSALDCYGYLAHITSQSEQDYLYTLMDKSTQGWLGATRKVSGNEWDWYWRDGPANETSEPF
-781 FRCHPTAT
+781 FRQNADGTYGTLLWGYENWDSKTEP
-789 VSMYNGIRT
+789 NN
-798 MDDESE
+798 
-804 SGGLVLD
+804 SGGVEWCMHYYGSNRGVWNDYIDSNGAVTSFIVEWSKDGLV
-811 YSIAMEHQGAHV
+811 G
-823 YQNRNTINDMNAETV
+823 NDHSV
-838 SDTVTA
+838 SDT
-844 TQNHSSSQWKYPEL
+844 
-858 VVKTPKTIQ
+858 
-867 TFNVLFTSPSRNAQ
+867 
-881 DAILYNTDLA
+881 
-891 NQLGI
+891 
-896 VVTGTNQ
+896 
-903 NYIFTKSGGLTQ
+903 
-915 DEWNNFLRQVSFV
+915 
-928 TYDRAVF
+928 
-935 TADGVQSGVEVAWY
+935 
-949 GFEKAIFGSNQA
+949 
-961 TRHVPTLSDYPGA
+961 
-974 ATHNIASGSLN
+974 
-985 ITSSGS
+985 
-991 VYRIVGSTTGDNR
+991 
-1004 IYVSPGVSATVILDN
+1004 
-1019 VTMNYTAAGAGWG
+1019 
-1032 NDTSRAGDGAISCS
+1032 
-1046 HANLT
+1046 
-1051 IILVGTSRITAYGS
+1051 
-1065 YSNAIAKNGTDG
+1065 
-1077 SLMIDGAGTLYA
+1077 
-1089 VGASGDH
+1089 
-1096 CGAIGANVNCSFW
+1096 
-1109 NFTVQGGT
+1109 
-1117 IYANAGEH
+1117 
-1125 CPGIGS
+1125 
-1131 GCLNQPGEG
+1131 
-1140 NGGDGAGCGNL
+1140 
-1151 NFTGGTVVARGN
+1151 
-1163 TACSG
+1163 
-1168 IGSGWGGPVNGI
+1168 
-1180 NISNGAKVTAYGGSY
+1180 
-1195 SPGIGSGGRTDNVQ
+1195 
-1209 GGNIGSYHYHVRNIV
+1209 
-1224 ITGGDTV
+1224 
-1231 VTAFG
+1231 
-1236 DKSTNMPGIGCG
+1236 
-1248 KDPVGTVRGTLS
+1248 
-1260 NVVATTLDGFQGYV
+1260 
-1274 RYGSSEESAAYSTEQ
+1274 
-1289 PRTPFTGTGNIGS
+1289 
-1302 YLASQVNRGTPV
+1302 
-1314 YYTQV
+1314 
-1319 FFSIDTS
+1319 
-1326 NKHVDDADVIGTQ
+1326 DVIGTQ
-1339 VSSTGTIKPEQFA
+1339 IVAEQEQKVNNGE
-1352 SVSGTVW
+1352 VSGTVW
-1359 AENDRD
+1359 AENDYN
-1365 GVYQVGDEAVV
+1365 GLFATDEAKLQDITVQLISDNGTVV
-1376 EGVAVTLYNADGSV
+1376 ATAQTNKLGQYDFTGLAPGNYYVKFTSQSFVGYNAVPDGGNSIV
-1390 CKTTT
+1390 QQASKGINDSYAQTPGFALTY
-1395 TNKYGAYSFDGIPE
+1395 NDVLEKSF
-1409 KKNYTVG
+1409 
-1416 FSNGSSNIQSYS
+1416 
-1428 PTAKIAA
+1428 
-1435 GENNNHVNNDWK
+1435 
-1447 SDVFTAIYQKNTSQT
+1447 
-1462 INCGVYVPSTVSG
+1462 GVYVPSTVSG
-1475 FAWDDVNQN
+1475 FAWDDANQN
-1484 GICDNSESKIANVT
+1484 GIYDNREAKIANVT

-1516 ITAVLT
+1516 IAAVLT
-1522 DADGNYS
+1522 DANGNYS

-1542 LTSSDTVDIS
+1542 LTSSNTVDIS
-1552 NARVSPIPTSGDEKR
+1552 NARVSPIPASGDVKL
-1567 TNKAERS
+1567 TNKAEKS
-1574 IDVLEFNGAPTSATT
+1574 IGMLEFNGAPTSATT
-1589 EKSGSMLNA
+1589 EKSGSMLTS
-1598 ATIGEV
+1598 ATIGEI
-1604 YINSMTGTGITPVNA
+1604 YINSMSGTGITPVNA

-1653 ADINIEEPV
+1653 ADIDIEEPV

-1727 SPTATTDKKT
+1727 SPTAATNKKT
-1737 QMGNDATAVMQNNK
+1737 QMGNDSTAVMQNNK

-1766 VVSLSNE
+1766 VVALNNE

-1829 ADEQGTNIS
+1829 ADEQGTNVS

-1865 YEYDYLEPGIYYV
+1865 YEYNYLEPGIYYV

-1902 ETQPNISLDRSHMYC
+1902 EAQPNISLDRSHMYC
-1917 AWIGDIELPVNTK
+1917 AWIGNIELPVNTK

-1947 LTSFDL
+1947 LTDFDL
-1953 KKVEDLSGIPFE
+1953 KKIEDLSEIPFK
-1965 NVKFDYEIYEKADDS
+1965 NVKFDYEIYEKAADS
-1980 GKSVFPNGPYTTVPV
+1980 GKSVFQNGPYTTVPV
-1995 KPGDTSIKTEHL
+1995 KPGDASIQTEHL
-2007 TTDKNGLISFTNQD
+2007 TTNENGLIHFTNQD
-2021 IATYHLTET
+2021 IATYHLIEA
-2030 ETLPGYVRD
+2030 ETLPGYVKD

-2051 AVENNNLIWKTYIS
+2051 AVENNNLVWKTYIS
-2065 VDGVRQTN
+2065 VDGVRLTD

-2099 DGIRKNA
+2099 DGIRQNA

-2155 TIQYTVVENPMDGY
+2155 TIQYTVIENPMDGY
-2169 TAIVSNTTGSV
+2169 IATVSATTGSA
-2180 DNGYAI
+2180 DKGYAI

-2207 GNNVDGIRP
+2207 SNNIDGMRP

-2234 LSNTK
+2234 LSNAK

-2252 ANGNEITYT
+2252 ANGNKITYT

-2282 ITNSHVQETLSIPV
+2282 ITNGHVQEIFSIPV

-2311 SAIHVILMGSDG
+2311 SAIHVTLMGSDG

-2360 TVDSYTYK
+2360 AVNGYTYK
-2368 IEGDADTGF
+2368 IEGNANTGF
-2377 TVTNEHIPA
+2377 TVTNEHISA
-2386 VTNVVINKYWED
+2386 VTNVVVNKYWED

-2408 SVSVTLSG
+2408 SVAVTLSG
-2416 SDGKTYKATLTKDG
+2416 SDGKTYKATLTKDT
-2430 GFSETFEN
+2430 GFSKTFEN

-2447 KIAYTVTEDAVA
+2447 KITYTVTEDAVN
-2459 GYIGKTATDDTGYV
+2459 GYTGKITTDDTGYI
-2473 LSITNTHTPETI
+2473 LSITNTHAPETI
-2485 SKTITKT
+2485 RKTVTKT
-2492 WDDNDNQDGIR
+2492 WDDGNDRDGIR
-2503 PTNVKVELYG
+2503 PTNVKIELYG
-2513 TDGTL
+2513 TDGTR
-2518 RTQYLTKDNNW
+2518 RTQYLTKDNHW

-2542 GTIILYTAKEEAV
+2542 GTIILYTIKEEAV
-2555 EGYTQKSVTTA
+2555 EGYTQKSVTTTA
-2566 TGFNFTN
+2566 GFDLTN
-2573 THEPQTVTYGA
+2573 THEIQTADYEVK
-2584 TKVWLDD
+2584 KVWVD
-2591 DNRDGVRPNSITLV
+2591 DNDRDGVRPTSITLT
-2605 LNGSDG
+2605 LTGSDG
-2611 SKYTKQMTAASN
+2611 SKYTKQMTAADN
-2623 WSDVTFERIP
+2623 WNVVTFERVP
-2633 MFNNGKY
+2633 MFNGGKY
-2640 ITYTLSENDVPS
+2640 ITYTLTENEVPS
-2652 YVNSVAVSE
+2652 YINSIEVSE
-2661 DGKFFTVTNTHTPD
+2661 DGKHFTVTNTHAPD
-2675 HAIIKITEVWHDEN
+2675 HAIINITEVWHDEN
-2689 DQDGIRPKKVTT
+2689 DQDGIRPRKMTAVV
-2701 IIVGSNGNR
+2701 VGSNGNR

-2754 KSLGNNVF
+2754 KNLGNNVF

-2803 AVSKTATLNEENGW
+2803 AVSKTATLNEDNGW

-2830 NIVTYNVKES
+2830 NIVAYNVKES
-2840 DVEGYEASIVKT
+2840 DTAGYEASVVKT

-2859 NEHDSETTL
+2859 NEHDSETTM
-2868 RTATL
+2868 RTVTL
-2873 VWRDENNQDGIRPDT
+2873 VWHDEDNRDGVRPDT

-2899 EVEKTVSKD
+2899 EQEKTVNKD
-2908 DSWAD
+2908 DAWAD
-2913 VMFEDLP
+2913 VVFEGLP

-2926 KVTYTL
+2926 RISYTL
-2932 TESTVDG
+2932 TESAIDD
-2939 YTTDIRDNGHTFT
+2939 YTNDIRSSGNTFT
-2952 VTNTHIPAVVNVDVT
+2952 VTNTHIPETVNVDVT
-2967 KVWTD
+2967 KIWTD
-2972 GENQDGNRPNSISV
+2972 GENQDGNRPDSISV
-2986 ILTGN
+2986 ILTGS
-2991 DGNRYTATITAANNW
+2991 DGKRYTTTITAANNW
-3006 KYTFSKLPKFFNEG
+3006 KHTFLKLPKFFNEG
-3020 TQIEYTLAEDAAS
+3020 TQIEYTLTEDTMS
-3033 GYSNVIEKKDNY
+3033 GYSDVVEKRSDY
-3045 TFVLTNKY
+3045 VFVLTNKY
-3053 SPATVDIPVVKKW
+3053 SPATVDVTIVKKW
-3066 NDDNDRD
+3066 DDDNDRD
-3073 GARPESFNIV
+3073 GMRPESVDIV

-3097 AENGYTYVFQSV
+3097 TENGYTCVFQSV
-3109 PKFHNS
+3109 PKYHDG
-3115 GTLISYT
+3115 GTLINYT
-3122 VAEEKV
+3122 IAEEKIP
-3128 TGYTTEVAKDSSGY
+3128 GYTTTIAKDASGY
-3142 KFTLTNTKSIETVTK
+3142 KFTLTNTKPIETVTK

-3175 AITVILTGDDG
+3175 AITIILTGDDG
-3186 SRYLKSV
+3186 SRRVKSV
-3193 SAAENWTTTFENLPK
+3193 SAAENWTTMFENLPK

-3216 QYTVSEAFVSGYTDE
+3216 QYTVSEAFVSGYTDR
-3231 VTQNG
+3231 VAQNG
-3236 NNYTIT
+3236 DNYTIT

-3252 FVTKTWKDNGNND
+3252 FATKTWKDNGNND

-3286 KLNADNQWS
+3286 KLNTDNQWS

-3602 EVDGYTTDVTNTDK
+3602 EVDGYSTDVTNTDK

-3721 PEKLDLI
+3721 PEKLDLV

-3788 TVTEDEIPQYT
+3788 TVTEDEISQYT

-3938 KLVSNGIAKDAYLDA
+3938 KLVSNGIVKDAYLDA

-4020 NNRDGLRPSSHTVI
+4020 NNRDGLRPDSHTVI
-4034 LTDGINTIEEIVL
+4034 LTDGTDIIEGIVL

-4054 TVLKD
+4054 AILKD
-4059 MPKYKNGVEIDYQ
+4059 MPKYKDGVEIDYQ

-4115 QSDYDKIRPEEIALT
+4115 QSDYDKIRPEEITLT

-4213 SIRPDKVTV
+4213 NIRPDKVTV

-4255 KVSYTITQDAVNG
+4255 KVSYTITQDVVNG

-4300 KEPATP
+4300 EEPATP